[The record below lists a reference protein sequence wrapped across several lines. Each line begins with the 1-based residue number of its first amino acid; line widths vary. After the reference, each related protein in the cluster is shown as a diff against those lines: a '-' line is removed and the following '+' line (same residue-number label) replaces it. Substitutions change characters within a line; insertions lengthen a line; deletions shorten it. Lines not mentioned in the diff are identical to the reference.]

1 MSVIS
6 KKSFLNKADKQQ
18 SNWEQTT
25 GQEAGGV
32 LNKQDFIRQAQ
43 SAAQQ
48 RRQAQEQKTPQRE
61 RNGFDRTA
69 TPASIAGL
77 GAPAPT
83 SQRQKERYNQEIGQ
97 YGVGNIDLY
106 NRPQYRNADGSVSTV
121 DSTSFNIQG
130 KEVLLP
136 SVWMKDGKAYRSSD
150 GDEILQHFY
159 DTGEFLGVFDT
170 VDAANSYAEKLHDAQ
185 DYYYT
190 TQREKALDET
200 VAHDQLQGMKRTLA
214 ILESQKKQEQAQQPG
229 ILSMLGKASDSTLPT
244 FQAESAQSETDRR
257 IQELQDEID
266 RQESESQMQGT
277 KRPET
282 YTAKNV
288 GRYKDRL
295 IALAS
300 VPGVWTK
307 RQKQEAEEI
316 IGTQSGFG
324 GLLGYEQNVT
334 AFAPYQE
341 AMRKGDTEA
350 AKQWQQIYDVLYTRL
365 YSKQTAVA
373 SGLQEGLGVTSAAAA
388 VGKLLGANED
398 EYHRQMENAQRAQAE
413 HPVLAGGAKIAGSL
427 ALMSGI
433 GEAAGAGL
441 AAAGMNTGSLGFKV
455 AAGALSFAGADAVHN
470 AGAAAIGD
478 MSTGDYL
485 KHIAISGAQ
494 GMAGNLAGGLV
505 GTGLANVLR
514 DTHKMTPFMEFL
526 RQTASGVTNASVNQA
541 VGYLAADEKP
551 TKEEI
556 ATNLVTAFAFSVLN
570 GAINSYQTTQQQ
582 KAQMNQA
589 YQAIEQGYRA
599 MTAGTENMTPEA
611 KAQRAQF
618 IMQQTQSLRESVN
631 SYYIAGQQKAV
642 DNLNETLDLI
652 DEAMRAYVN
661 GYTAASSAMQT
672 PNVMLPGG
680 GSTGQLPTAA
690 DLPTA
695 PTDPQMQKQVEQEL
709 QTAIQQGLQQAQA
722 GTQNTPQPESGQAL
736 QNGNAAAAAAQ
747 IAGQAAEQNQQTQ
760 LPSLPATEQDAVVQP
775 QQPEQSTQQEAEL
788 PTQQMQTEQTTTP
801 LQRLEAMGVSGKR
814 AQSMARGIEAFY
826 RGEIQDGEVLSKL
839 LSLPEVQNVMR
850 QMTDADI
857 EAVVSGNV
865 QPQNQQPVNSAAQQT
880 LNTQPTVQQALDSQ
894 APGVQNG
901 TTTSEGGM
909 NNGTEQL
916 QVGQRPGAEQP
927 GEQLPD
933 GDGGRVLG
941 ESTGG
946 QSGILAEGRP
956 QRAFNQVGAAAER
969 KNLGRTLRLEKVSS
983 QSLGLPNGTEERE
996 IQVMPESS
1004 WDAQMQ
1010 QTAQRISYETGKPV
1024 TYVLGSIR
1032 IRQADGS
1039 VSAARGVYTENGII
1053 IQADHLRLNIDQ
1065 IADHEAFHDYAA
1077 NNPGLVRQIEQAIVE
1092 RYGREEFD
1100 AIMDKYLKN
1109 LRGVYDLPEH
1119 ASGQEVAEAYG
1130 IVKEEICADAYAGIN
1145 FFGANADKY
1154 RSEAQ
1159 AVLRER
1165 KITTPG
1171 SETEEAVARR
1181 TGPPERYSYGG
1192 VNANTADQ
1200 KTLARAQ
1207 ELQMQGEDDERVRKE
1222 TGWHTGMEGK
1232 LRFEIDDSNM
1242 KYHRGGDAAF
1252 SRNHPDYAEYQKLVD
1267 KMLTGSAEAWKP
1279 EDQERLQELDKTWG
1293 REYGRLSE
1301 RVESGNA
1308 TLEDVIDH
1316 EELFQAYPQLRSVRV
1331 EFKELPG
1338 NTQGYFSP
1346 SENKI
1351 ALDSKLRSAPEVT
1364 IIHEIQH
1371 AIQKAEGFASGA
1383 SPEYWQQHRDE
1394 AKEARIADIRE
1405 EIARLEEQ
1413 LPWDLNR
1420 WTAEDDAI
1428 EAKIGEL
1435 EDSIIDIQNG
1445 VGLDSYDLYRN
1456 TAGEIEARDAA
1467 SRRELTP
1474 EQRRAT
1480 PPARADENT
1489 VYADLSDS
1497 LDYVGKTDDGTEVYE
1512 TSEAV
1517 RKLPYKKR
1525 MEAFMD
1531 IMRNEYAGRTAKFT
1545 ARDGE
1550 VYYAT
1555 FDENDLRK
1563 NVYGDKK
1570 SSPRGWKAKINTGA
1584 DGNIFDLVEN
1594 AEHSGSGKEQGKT
1607 SEAHQGLTG
1616 WEYFVKT
1623 VQIDGRVYDLL
1634 ANVRKKPDGEFV
1646 YSIQLNENEKKA
1658 PAPPRQYQNG
1668 TAKAE
1673 NRPVRVPTD
1682 ASEAS
1687 VAEKRLPVKARFSM
1701 DEPVEQTQDLMAIH
1715 NLDGKKM
1722 DSMLQLG
1729 AIPSPSV
1736 AIVKASQGH
1745 TQYGDYTLVFPRQSI
1760 DPQADQRNK
1769 VYGADAWTPTAA
1781 NAIVEREVNY
1791 DARRAAEQKI
1801 AQLAKQ
1807 VAGGIFSRDSV
1818 IGSRVDE
1825 VSTMDEA
1832 ELAKQLSRDD
1842 AVRAAYLAEQGKD
1855 IEPVLK
1861 EKVWDSFGNQALQDY
1876 TEKIG
1881 AQELAQLYVKLET
1894 GERLTEAELETA
1906 RESIMEAWIADHEY
1920 ALSRKP
1926 ELRETRIARQRD
1938 KISDARVEDFI
1949 RNAEALYEDGGQTRD
1964 GVDRYATQD
1973 KLREAVDD
1981 ADVEAWVRGQLHGVL
1996 GEPGIYNGKERF
2008 TASGRRRSFRET
2020 HGAYTVENIVKAMNK
2035 ANARGESYW
2044 GVGAKGI
2051 LSVATPRYKSVDAI
2065 HADESRLQKMP
2076 EEEYNRLL
2084 QALDKRIEGIVA
2096 DVQKTSGSYDMDEIA
2111 GLLMENAGQDA
2122 MRIQQAFSRQGYDI
2136 DGGLA
2141 TEIAGMYRQAAEMP
2155 TGYFEAKPQRVV
2167 TFDEP
2172 VCIAPDNCPPERL
2185 EKMKAAGLNVIEYE
2199 AGNDEQR
2206 MEIARSLKGMRF
2218 SVDEPQAG
2226 TGGEIGQA
2234 PESEPA
2240 KQEQKEKKPRKK
2252 NETKPVAESLPII
2265 AKRNLRQDMQGIFS
2279 IPEGRRAEINQ
2290 IIDGLADRMLKNGEL
2305 TQEDRDAFFDR
2316 MYAEGVMEVAA
2327 DEYLQQ
2333 ARSEI
2338 AGRRIYVPES
2348 VKHEFGDDWGYFR
2361 KKAFAAG
2368 VMLVNDTSAAG
2379 IDMVNA
2385 ELADTLPGMFN
2396 ADDLDSREI
2405 LENIVQTAEEGKSQ
2419 NMSLAQYTALLAGQ
2433 EYVSEDE
2440 VLDNIERQMDEALRT
2455 FTRTAKL
2462 EVHLRDRTGVK
2473 IAQEREKS
2481 AAARQREAL
2490 SRAKERQQRKEM
2502 SQRQREYRELKEQQ
2516 KKTLKAL
2523 QWLAKNQYRAPEELR
2538 ETWDEVLGDLDI
2550 YAVSAANEM
2559 RYSKKY
2565 DATWKDLAE
2574 MYKAAR
2580 KSDPNFLPTK
2590 ELEMIVDRLD
2600 NEKIA
2605 DMDLNALQDLYKAA
2619 VGLRTEFYNRN
2630 NVINDDMNRL
2640 FAEVYTD
2647 SKKELDFG
2655 AQTKAGEAAR
2665 QGKKLDSLFNQ
2676 EQLSPM
2682 NVMQRMAGWNPNS
2695 AWYSMAKQLEKGE
2708 RDIRD
2713 YTVSATKQL
2722 REFLTEHE
2730 DWAKKADGQ
2739 GDDGIWYEV
2748 KIPQLVGELE
2758 VGKPP
2763 KFGDTITVWMTP
2775 TQKVHL
2781 YLESKSYE
2789 NLRHMEGGRIFPVKE
2804 LYSQGKREAAFA
2816 QGELVRLAPETVKAL
2831 VKDLTPEEQELAQAL
2846 EQYYNVFAKK
2856 EINRVSNILYGYDKA
2871 VSKNYAPIYADTNY
2885 TKNQL
2890 GVYDATAEGVG
2901 NLKSRQYSKNPSYNI
2916 GAFDAFERHVEQTA
2930 RFVGMA
2936 IPARNWNTLLGWN
2949 EYVDDDR
2956 ESMRSEISHTWGDAS
2971 LKYIENLIE
2980 TLQGGAAST
2989 RDSVS
2994 MGAEKIFSNYIG
3006 AVFGANQSIV
3016 FKQLGSI
3023 PLASVWLGPENAPSP
3038 GQVKRIDRSLIEKYT
3053 QELDWRTLGYST
3065 PETKQLKENP
3075 NWTQTNKFTSFVF
3088 GGGAITAMDGWA
3100 ASVLWPWA
3108 ENKVRS
3114 EFPELETG
3122 SQEQIDSGSSP
3133 FYQKVAEEFNEAVA
3147 RSQSTSDEMHRGSLY
3162 KSKNSVTRAF
3172 TMFKSDSSQAY
3183 NALRQRAGEAEYY
3196 KRIGDTENYNKA
3208 KRGLGV
3214 AFLSILGGT
3223 AFACGIDVLMNLWKH
3238 KGKAYRDEDGNLT
3251 AESVAKELATGMAE
3265 SMFGLVI
3272 GGEEIFN
3279 IFDAVGTKLTGGT
3292 WYDSM
3297 NTLNAPGLE
3306 QVSEI
3311 ISTLIDEG
3319 VSFIQLLAD
3328 GADVVKNGGDVWEF
3342 LHRRGAD
3349 IIGDIKEMAA
3359 TVATYLPGIPVNN
3372 LEAYLLG
3379 TVRWVSPE
3387 LAAAYDDALATANK
3401 NRMKGLRGAE
3411 LERKIEDTLHNR
3423 RVETDEA
3430 TNETL
3435 ASLYEGGFTKAV
3447 PSDTPGSI
3455 SVDGEDRKLSAY
3467 QKQVYDKTWSGAVGN
3482 RLRELA
3488 ASDVFQEA
3496 DDETREKMLSGLY
3509 EYAGEKAKAAVFDDY
3524 EVKTSTQKADD
3535 VLASGAEM
3543 ADYLEL
3549 KLAGAVDKYLDA
3561 IDGGLD
3567 TQNAKDVALGM
3578 AELAPEEG
3586 KKTVSDVQKWR
3597 AAIDA
3602 VDGADA
3608 QRNALLAVMK
3618 DSTKQKYEIADSYG
3632 IEARTWVQLK
3642 EILPQFD
3649 EDGNG
3654 SYKGEEIENAID
3666 ALNGHGGIMLPGG
3679 DGPQQLT
3686 NEMRAVL
3693 WQLFTGSKSAKN
3705 NPYSERVGSQVIAE
3719 REKAKQ
3725 ED

>member
-48 RRQAQEQKTPQRE
+48 RRQAQEQKTPQSE
-61 RNGFDRTA
+61 RSGFDRTA

-106 NRPQYRNADGSVSTV
+106 NRPQYRNADGSISTV

-190 TQREKALDET
+190 TQRKQALDET
-200 VAHDQLQGMKRTLA
+200 AAHDQLQGMKRTLA
-214 ILESQKKQEQAQQPG
+214 ILESQKKQEQVQQPG

-244 FQAESAQSETDRR
+244 FRADSAQSETDRR

-300 VPGVWTK
+300 VPGTWTK

-365 YSKQTAVA
+365 YSRQTAVA

-470 AGAAAIGD
+470 AGAAAMGD
-478 MSTGDYL
+478 MSTEDYL
-485 KHIAISGAQ
+485 KRIAISGTQ

-514 DTHKMTPFMEFL
+514 DTHMMTPFMEFL

-570 GAINSYQTTQQQ
+570 SAISSYQTTQQQ

-661 GYTAASSAMQT
+661 GYAAASSAMQT

-690 DLPTA
+690 DLPTT

-722 GTQNTPQPESGQAL
+722 GTQNTQPPQSGQAL

-747 IAGQAAEQNQQTQ
+747 IAVQAAEQNQQAQ
-760 LPSLPATEQDAVVQP
+760 QPSLPTAAQAAAVQP
-775 QQPEQSTQQEAEL
+775 QQLEQSTQQEAGL
-788 PTQQMQTEQTTTP
+788 PTPQQVQTEQTATP
-801 LQRLEAMGVSGKR
+801 LERLEAMGVSGKR

-826 RGEIQDGEVLSKL
+826 RGQITDGEVLSKL
-839 LSLPEVQNVMR
+839 LSFPEVQNVMR

-857 EAVVSGNV
+857 EAVVSGNA
-865 QPQNQQPVNSAAQQT
+865 QPQNQQPGNAA
-880 LNTQPTVQQALDSQ
+880 VQQVPGSQ
-894 APGVQNG
+894 QPGVQNEA
-901 TTTSEGGM
+901 TTHEGGM

-916 QVGQRPGAEQP
+916 PAGQQP
-927 GEQLPD
+927 GTEQQSEQLPD
-933 GDGGRVLG
+933 GDGGRILG

-956 QRAFNQVGAAAER
+956 QRAFNQGRTAVER
-969 KNLGRTLRLEKVSS
+969 ENLGRTLRLEKVSS

-996 IQVMPESS
+996 IQVMPESH
-1004 WDAQMQ
+1004 WDSQMQ

-1053 IQADHLRLNIDQ
+1053 VQADHRYLNIDQ
-1065 IADHEAFHDYAA
+1065 IADHEAFHDIAA

-1092 RYGREEFD
+1092 QYSREEFD
-1100 AIMDKYLKN
+1100 AVVEKYLKN
-1109 LRGVYDLPEH
+1109 LRGVYDLPEY
-1119 ASGQEVAEAYG
+1119 ASGQEVDEVYG

-1145 FFGANADKY
+1145 FFGAHAEKY

-1159 AVLRER
+1159 AVLQAR

-1171 SETEEAVARR
+1171 SETAAATQRR
-1181 TGPPERYSYGG
+1181 TGPPERYSI
-1192 VNANTADQ
+1192 
-1200 KTLARAQ
+1200 
-1207 ELQMQGEDDERVRKE
+1207 GEI
-1222 TGWHTGMEGK
+1222 T
-1232 LRFEIDDSNM
+1232 
-1242 KYHRGGDAAF
+1242 
-1252 SRNHPDYAEYQKLVD
+1252 D
-1267 KMLTGSAEAWKP
+1267 KAGNN
-1279 EDQERLQELDKTWG
+1279 
-1293 REYGRLSE
+1293 YGRGVHLDSTLLENLSDSE
-1301 RVESGNA
+1301 RVQMVKE
-1308 TLEDVIDH
+1308 
-1316 EELFQAYPQLRSVRV
+1316 RV
-1331 EFKELPG
+1331 KELGGQHFTAYDG
-1338 NTQGYFSP
+1338 NG
-1346 SENKI
+1346 N
-1351 ALDSKLRSAPEVT
+1351 EV
-1364 IIHEIQH
+1364 
-1371 AIQKAEGFASGA
+1371 
-1383 SPEYWQQHRDE
+1383 
-1394 AKEARIADIRE
+1394 
-1405 EIARLEEQ
+1405 
-1413 LPWDLNR
+1413 
-1420 WTAEDDAI
+1420 
-1428 EAKIGEL
+1428 
-1435 EDSIIDIQNG
+1435 DIQIAKPGARFVNKSG
-1445 VGLDSYDLYRN
+1445 KSVPVNKDLTTKNRKSKVKQEAVVLADELIN
-1456 TAGEIEARDAA
+1456 TAKHKKD
-1467 SRRELTP
+1467 T
-1474 EQRRAT
+1474 
-1480 PPARADENT
+1480 PARYPHGWLDDNGRNDWAEWKTYIQDKENT
-1489 VYADLSDS
+1489 VWEATLHIATSADGEKILYDIDPIKKTGQSGNSDTSTVEPIVADEAEPVKREDEEEMPKLMNLQRYSDIAGQQEQTAEMTNAEPTTVGAITSGSQS
-1497 LDYVGKTDDGTEVYE
+1497 LGGSAPAISSA
-1512 TSEAV
+1512 SEASV
-1517 RKLPYKKR
+1517 AEKR
-1525 MEAFMD
+1525 QSVKIPSAS
-1531 IMRNEYAGRTAKFT
+1531 
-1545 ARDGE
+1545 
-1550 VYYAT
+1550 
-1555 FDENDLRK
+1555 DE
-1563 NVYGDKK
+1563 
-1570 SSPRGWKAKINTGA
+1570 SSENT
-1584 DGNIFDLVEN
+1584 N
-1594 AEHSGSGKEQGKT
+1594 
-1607 SEAHQGLTG
+1607 
-1616 WEYFVKT
+1616 
-1623 VQIDGRVYDLL
+1623 
-1634 ANVRKKPDGEFV
+1634 
-1646 YSIQLNENEKKA
+1646 KA

-1760 DPQADQRNK
+1760 DPQADRRNK

-1791 DARRAAEQKI
+1791 EARRAAEQKI
-1801 AQLAKQ
+1801 AQLANQ

-1825 VSTMDEA
+1825 VATMDEA
-1832 ELAKQLSRDD
+1832 ELAKQLAKDD

-1881 AQELAQLYVKLET
+1881 AQELARLYVKLET
-1894 GERLTEAELETA
+1894 GDRLTAAELETA
-1906 RESIMEAWIADHEY
+1906 RESIMDAWIADHEY
-1920 ALSRKP
+1920 ALNRRP

-1938 KISDARVEDFI
+1938 KISDVRVEDFI

-1981 ADVEAWVRGQLHGVL
+1981 ADVEAWVRGQLRGVL

-2008 TASGRRRSFRET
+2008 TASGRRRSFLET
-2020 HGAYTVENIVKAMNK
+2020 HGAYTAENIVKAMNQ
-2035 ANARGESYW
+2035 ADARGESYW

-2065 HADESRLQKMP
+2065 HADEGRLQNMP
-2076 EEEYNRLL
+2076 EEEYNQLL
-2084 QALDKRIEGIVA
+2084 QELDKRIEGIVA
-2096 DVQKTSGSYDMDEIA
+2096 DVQKTAGSYDMDEIA

-2172 VCIAPDNCPPERL
+2172 VCIAPDDCPPERL

-2218 SVDEPQAG
+2218 SVDEPQAE
-2226 TGGEIGQA
+2226 TGSEIEQA
-2234 PESEPA
+2234 PENKPAEP
-2240 KQEQKEKKPRKK
+2240 EQKEKKPRKK

-2385 ELADTLPGMFN
+2385 ELADTLPGMFH

-2523 QWLAKNQYRAPEELR
+2523 QWLAKNQYRAPEELQG
-2538 ETWDEVLGDLDI
+2538 TWDEVLGDLDI

-2574 MYKAAR
+2574 MYKDAQAN
-2580 KSDPNFLPTK
+2580 DPNFLPSK
-2590 ELEMIVDRLD
+2590 ELEKIVHRLD
-2600 NEKIA
+2600 NRKIA

-2748 KIPQLVGELE
+2748 KIPQLVGALE

-2775 TQKVHL
+2775 TQKVHM
-2781 YLESKSYE
+2781 YLESKSTE
-2789 NLRHMEGGRIFPVKE
+2789 NLRHMEGGRTFADKT
-2804 LYSQGKREAAFA
+2804 LYSQGKRREAFA
-2816 QGELVRLAPETVKAL
+2816 QGKTVRMAPENVKAI
-2831 VKDLTPEEQELAQAL
+2831 VGSLTPEEQELAQAL

-2871 VSKNYAPIYADTNY
+2871 VSKNYTPIYTNSNY
-2885 TKNQL
+2885 TKSEL

-2901 NLKSRQYSKNPSYNI
+2901 NLKSRQFSKNPSYNI

-2936 IPARNWNTLLGWN
+2936 IPARNWQTLLNW
-2949 EYVDDDR
+2949 R
-2956 ESMRSEISHTWGDAS
+2956 ERENSMADIITHDWGDES
-2971 LKYIENLIE
+2971 LKYIQDLVQ

-2994 MGAEKIFSNYIG
+2994 MGTEKIFSNYIG
-3006 AVFGANQSIV
+3006 AVFGANPSIV
-3016 FKQLGSI
+3016 LKQLGSI
-3023 PLASVWLGPENAPSP
+3023 PLAGAWLDFKNFPSP
-3038 GQVKRIDRSLIEKYT
+3038 GQVKRIDRGLIEKYT

-3075 NWTQTNKFTSFVF
+3075 NWTQTNKFTNFVF

-3108 ENKVRS
+3108 ENKVRA

-3133 FYQKVAEEFNEAVA
+3133 FYQKVAEVFNEAVV
-3147 RSQSTSDEMHRGSLY
+3147 RSQSTSDEMHQGTLR
-3162 KSKNSVTRAF
+3162 KSKNPVTRAF
-3172 TMFKSDSSQAY
+3172 TMFKSDSSQTY

-3214 AFLSILGGT
+3214 AFLAAVGGYIW
-3223 AFACGIDVLMNLWKH
+3223 AQGIEFLMNLWKR

-3251 AESVAKELATGMAE
+3251 AGSVAKEMAL
-3265 SMFGLVI
+3265 GLVGDLASI
-3272 GGEEIFN
+3272 VTYGEEIADVVGN
-3279 IFDAVGTKLTGGT
+3279 ILTGDK
-3292 WYDSM
+3292 WYGID
-3297 NTLNAPGLE
+3297 TPGLE
-3306 QVSEI
+3306 QLSDVVETI
-3311 ISTLIDEG
+3311 VEQGQNGLD
-3319 VSFIQLLAD
+3319 VLKDA
-3328 GADVVKNGGDVWEF
+3328 ADVVKNGGSLGEY
-3342 LHRRGAD
+3342 LHRHS
-3349 IIGDIKEMAA
+3349 GDIVGGIKDLAA
-3359 TVATYLPGIPVNN
+3359 AAATYLPGISVNN
-3372 LEAYLLG
+3372 LEAYLIG
-3379 TVRWVSPE
+3379 TVRWASPE

-3401 NRMKGLRGAE
+3401 NQMKGMRGAE
-3411 LERKIEDTLHNR
+3411 LERKISDTLHNR
-3423 RVETDEA
+3423 RVETDET

-3467 QKQVYDKTWSGAVGN
+3467 QKQVYDKTWSSTVGS
-3482 RLRELA
+3482 RLQELA
-3488 ASDVFQEA
+3488 ASDVFQTA

-3535 VLASGAEM
+3535 VLATGAEM
-3543 ADYLEL
+3543 VDYLEL

-3567 TQNAKDVALGM
+3567 TQSAKDVALGM
-3578 AELAPEEG
+3578 AELTPDEG

-3597 AAIDA
+3597 VAIDA

-3608 QRNALLAVMK
+3608 QHDALLAVMK

-3666 ALNGHGGIMLPGG
+3666 AMNGHGGIMLPGG
-3679 DGPQQLT
+3679 DGLQQLT

-3719 REKAKQ
+3719 REKTKQ

>member
-48 RRQAQEQKTPQRE
+48 RRQAQEQKAPQSE
-61 RNGFDRTA
+61 RSGFDRTA

-106 NRPQYRNADGSVSTV
+106 NRPQYRNADGSISTV

-190 TQREKALDET
+190 TQREKALDEA

-214 ILESQKKQEQAQQPG
+214 ILESQKKQEQAQQPS

-300 VPGVWTK
+300 VPGIWTK

-388 VGKLLGANED
+388 VGKALGANED

-470 AGAAAIGD
+470 AGAAAMGD
-478 MSTGDYL
+478 MSTEDYL
-485 KHIAISGAQ
+485 KRIAISGAQ

-556 ATNLVTAFAFSVLN
+556 ATNLVTAFAFSVLSS
-570 GAINSYQTTQQQ
+570 AISSYQTTQQQ

-661 GYTAASSAMQT
+661 GYAAASSAMQT

-690 DLPTA
+690 DLPTT

-722 GTQNTPQPESGQAL
+722 GTQNTQPPESGQAL

-747 IAGQAAEQNQQTQ
+747 IAVQAAEQNQQAQ
-760 LPSLPATEQDAVVQP
+760 QPSLPTAAQAAAVQP
-775 QQPEQSTQQEAEL
+775 QQLEQSTQQEAGL
-788 PTQQMQTEQTTTP
+788 LTPQQVQTEQTATP
-801 LQRLEAMGVSGKR
+801 LERLETMGVSGKR

-826 RGEIQDGEVLSKL
+826 RGQITDGEVLSKL
-839 LSLPEVQNVMR
+839 LSFPEVQNVMR

-865 QPQNQQPVNSAAQQT
+865 QAQNQQPVNTAAQQV
-880 LNTQPTVQQALDSQ
+880 PGSQQ
-894 APGVQNG
+894 PGVQNEA
-901 TTTSEGGM
+901 TTHEGGM

-916 QVGQRPGAEQP
+916 PAGQQP
-927 GEQLPD
+927 GTEQQSEQLPD
-933 GDGGRVLG
+933 GDGGRILG

-956 QRAFNQVGAAAER
+956 QRTFNQGRTAVER
-969 KNLGRTLRLEKVSS
+969 ENLGRTLRLEKVSS

-996 IQVMPESS
+996 IQVMPESH

-1053 IQADHLRLNIDQ
+1053 IQADHRYLNIDQ

-1077 NNPGLVRQIEQAIVE
+1077 NNPGLVRQIERAIVE
-1092 RYGREEFD
+1092 QYSREEFD

-1159 AVLRER
+1159 AVLQER

-1171 SETEEAVARR
+1171 SETAAATQRR

-1232 LRFEIDDSNM
+1232 LRFEIDDSKM

-1279 EDQERLQELDKTWG
+1279 EDQGRLQELDKTWG

-1301 RVESGNA
+1301 RVDRGSA

-1316 EELFQAYPQLRSVRV
+1316 EELFQAYPQLRNVRV

-1351 ALDSKLRSAPEVT
+1351 ALDSKLRSAPEAT

-1445 VGLDSYDLYRN
+1445 VGMDSYDLYRN

-1474 EQRRAT
+1474 EQRRAA

-1594 AEHSGSGKEQGKT
+1594 AEHGGSGKEQGKT

-1687 VAEKRLPVKARFSM
+1687 VAEKRLPVKARFSL

-1760 DPQADQRNK
+1760 DPQADRRNK

-1791 DARRAAEQKI
+1791 EAGRAAEQKI
-1801 AQLAKQ
+1801 AQLANQ
-1807 VAGGIFSRDSV
+1807 VAGGIFSRYSV
-1818 IGSRVDE
+1818 ISGHVGE
-1825 VSTMDEA
+1825 VARMDEA
-1832 ELAKQLSRDD
+1832 ELAKQLARDD

-1861 EKVWDSFGNQALQDY
+1861 EKVWDSFGNLALQEY

-1894 GERLTEAELETA
+1894 GERLTAAELETA
-1906 RESIMEAWIADHEY
+1906 RESIMASWIADHEY
-1920 ALSRKP
+1920 ALSRRP
-1926 ELRETRIARQRD
+1926 ELRETRTARQRD

-1981 ADVEAWVRGQLHGVL
+1981 ADVEAWVRGQIRGVL

-2008 TASGRRRSFRET
+2008 TASGKRRSFRET
-2020 HGAYTVENIVKAMNK
+2020 HGAYTAENIVKAMNR
-2035 ANARGESYW
+2035 ASARGESYW

-2065 HADESRLQKMP
+2065 HADEGRLQNMP

-2084 QALDKRIEGIVA
+2084 QELDKRIGGIVA
-2096 DVQKTSGSYDMDEIA
+2096 DVQKTAGSYDMDEIA

-2172 VCIAPDNCPPERL
+2172 VCIAPDDCPPERL

-2218 SVDEPQAG
+2218 SVDEPQAE
-2226 TGGEIGQA
+2226 TGGEIEQA
-2234 PESEPA
+2234 SESKPAEP
-2240 KQEQKEKKPRKK
+2240 EQKEKKPRKK

-2385 ELADTLPGMFN
+2385 ELADTLPGMFH

-2523 QWLAKNQYRAPEELR
+2523 QWLAKNQYRAPEELQG
-2538 ETWDEVLGDLDI
+2538 TWDEVLGDLDI

-2574 MYKAAR
+2574 MYKDAQAN
-2580 KSDPNFLPTK
+2580 DPNFLPSK
-2590 ELEMIVDRLD
+2590 ELEKIVHRLD
-2600 NEKIA
+2600 NKKIA

-2748 KIPQLVGELE
+2748 KIPQLVGALE

-2775 TQKVHL
+2775 TQKVHM
-2781 YLESKSYE
+2781 YLESKSTE
-2789 NLRHMEGGRIFPVKE
+2789 NLRHMEGGRTFADKT
-2804 LYSQGKREAAFA
+2804 LYSQGKRREAFA
-2816 QGELVRLAPETVKAL
+2816 QGKTVRMAPETVKAI
-2831 VKDLTPEEQELAQAL
+2831 VGSLTPEEQELAQAL

-2871 VSKNYAPIYADTNY
+2871 VSKNYTPIYTNSNY
-2885 TKNQL
+2885 TKSEL

-2901 NLKSRQYSKNPSYNI
+2901 NLKSRQFSKNPSYNI

-2936 IPARNWNTLLGWN
+2936 IPARNWQTLLNW
-2949 EYVDDDR
+2949 R
-2956 ESMRSEISHTWGDAS
+2956 ERENSMADIITHDWGDES
-2971 LKYIENLIE
+2971 LKYIQDLVQ

-2994 MGAEKIFSNYIG
+2994 MGAEKVFSNYIG
-3006 AVFGANQSIV
+3006 AVFGANPSIV

-3023 PLASVWLGPENAPSP
+3023 PLAGAWLDFKNFPSP

-3075 NWTQTNKFTSFVF
+3075 NWTQTNKFTNFIF

-3108 ENKVRS
+3108 ENKVRA

-3133 FYQKVAEEFNEAVA
+3133 FYQKVAEVFNEAVA
-3147 RSQSTSDEMHRGSLY
+3147 RSQSTSDEMHQGTLR
-3162 KSKNSVTRAF
+3162 KSKNPVTRAF
-3172 TMFKSDSSQAY
+3172 TMFKSDSSQTY

-3214 AFLSILGGT
+3214 AFLAAVGGYIW
-3223 AFACGIDVLMNLWKH
+3223 AQGIEFLMNLWKR

-3251 AESVAKELATGMAE
+3251 AGSVAKEMALGLAGDLAGIVTYGEELAD
-3265 SMFGLVI
+3265 VI
-3272 GGEEIFN
+3272 GN
-3279 IFDAVGTKLTGGT
+3279 IITGDK
-3292 WYDSM
+3292 WYGID
-3297 NTLNAPGLE
+3297 TPGLE
-3306 QVSEI
+3306 QLSDVVETI
-3311 ISTLIDEG
+3311 VEQGQNGLD
-3319 VSFIQLLAD
+3319 VLKDA
-3328 GADVVKNGGDVWEF
+3328 ADVVKNGGSLGEY
-3342 LHRRGAD
+3342 LHRHS
-3349 IIGDIKEMAA
+3349 GDIVGGIKDLAA
-3359 TVATYLPGIPVNN
+3359 AAATYLPGISVNN

-3379 TVRWVSPE
+3379 TVRWASPE

-3401 NRMKGLRGAE
+3401 NQMKGLRGAE
-3411 LERKIEDTLHNR
+3411 LERKISDTLHNR
-3423 RVETDEA
+3423 RVETDET

-3435 ASLYEGGFTKAV
+3435 ASLYESGFTKAV

-3467 QKQVYDKTWSGAVGN
+3467 QKQVYDKTWSSAVGS
-3482 RLRELA
+3482 RLVALA
-3488 ASDVFQEA
+3488 ASDVFQTA

-3509 EYAGEKAKAAVFDDY
+3509 EYAGEKAKTAVFDDY

-3535 VLASGAEM
+3535 VLATGAEM

-3567 TQNAKDVALGM
+3567 AQSAKDVALGM

-3602 VDGADA
+3602 VDGTSA
-3608 QRNALLAVMK
+3608 QRDALLAVMK

-3666 ALNGHGGIMLPGG
+3666 ALNGHSGIMLPGG

-3719 REKAKQ
+3719 REKAKR

>member
-32 LNKQDFIRQAQ
+32 LNKQDFMVQAYSRAKQQWNEANEKYQQELARQKSLEEQYLTQAYENRAKELQDLAGEYFLKSSSPGAKQTAYANWQRAKEQEELRKQQQSGRKLNPAEEHFLNTIAYKNPNAAIAEEQRQAQ
-43 SAAQQ
+43 
-48 RRQAQEQKTPQRE
+48 QAQKEQ
-61 RNGFDRTA
+61 
-69 TPASIAGL
+69 
-77 GAPAPT
+77 
-83 SQRQKERYNQEIGQ
+83 
-97 YGVGNIDLY
+97 
-106 NRPQYRNADGSVSTV
+106 
-121 DSTSFNIQG
+121 
-130 KEVLLP
+130 
-136 SVWMKDGKAYRSSD
+136 
-150 GDEILQHFY
+150 
-159 DTGEFLGVFDT
+159 
-170 VDAANSYAEKLHDAQ
+170 
-185 DYYYT
+185 
-190 TQREKALDET
+190 T
-200 VAHDQLQGMKRTLA
+200 VAERVQLDQLQGMKRTLA
-214 ILESQKKQEQAQQPG
+214 ILESQKKQEQAQQPS

-300 VPGVWTK
+300 VPGIWTK

-350 AKQWQQIYDVLYTRL
+350 AAQWQQIYDVLYTRL

-388 VGKLLGANED
+388 VGKALGANED

-470 AGAAAIGD
+470 AGAAAMGD
-478 MSTGDYL
+478 MSTEDYL
-485 KHIAISGAQ
+485 KRIAISGAQ

-556 ATNLVTAFAFSVLN
+556 ATNLVTAFAFSVLSS
-570 GAINSYQTTQQQ
+570 AISSYQTTQQQ

-690 DLPTA
+690 DLPTT

-722 GTQNTPQPESGQAL
+722 GTQNTQPPESGQAL

-747 IAGQAAEQNQQTQ
+747 IAVQAAEQNQQAQ
-760 LPSLPATEQDAVVQP
+760 QPSLPTAAQAAAVQP
-775 QQPEQSTQQEAEL
+775 QQLEQSTQQEAGL
-788 PTQQMQTEQTTTP
+788 PTPQQVQTEQTATP
-801 LQRLEAMGVSGKR
+801 LERLETMGVSGKR

-826 RGEIQDGEVLSKL
+826 RGQITDGEVLSKL
-839 LSLPEVQNVMR
+839 LSFPEVQNVMR

-865 QPQNQQPVNSAAQQT
+865 QAQNQQPVNTAAQQV
-880 LNTQPTVQQALDSQ
+880 PGSQQ
-894 APGVQNG
+894 PGVQNEA
-901 TTTSEGGM
+901 TTPEGGM

-916 QVGQRPGAEQP
+916 PAGQQPGAEQQ

-933 GDGGRVLG
+933 GDGGRILR

-956 QRAFNQVGAAAER
+956 QRAFNQGRTAVER
-969 KNLGRTLRLEKVSS
+969 ENLGRTLRLEKVSS
-983 QSLGLPNGTEERE
+983 QSLDLPNGTEERE
-996 IQVMPESS
+996 IQVMPESH
-1004 WDAQMQ
+1004 WDTQMQ

-1053 IQADHLRLNIDQ
+1053 VQADHRYLNIDQ

-1077 NNPGLVRQIEQAIVE
+1077 NNPGLVRQIERAIVE
-1092 RYGREEFD
+1092 QYSREEFD
-1100 AIMDKYLKN
+1100 AVVEKYLKN

-1119 ASGQEVAEAYG
+1119 ASGQEVAEVYG

-1145 FFGANADKY
+1145 FFGAHAEKY

-1159 AVLRER
+1159 AVLQER
-1165 KITTPG
+1165 KVTTPG
-1171 SETEEAVARR
+1171 SETAAATQRR

-1232 LRFEIDDSNM
+1232 LRFEIDDSKM

-1252 SRNHPDYAEYQKLVD
+1252 SRSHPDYAEYQKLVD

-1316 EELFQAYPQLRSVRV
+1316 EELFQAYPQLRNVRV

-1351 ALDSKLRSAPEVT
+1351 ALDSKLRSAPEAT

-1445 VGLDSYDLYRN
+1445 VGMDSYDLYRN

-1474 EQRRAT
+1474 EQRRAA

-1760 DPQADQRNK
+1760 DPKADRRNK

-1791 DARRAAEQKI
+1791 EAGRAAEQKI
-1801 AQLAKQ
+1801 AQLANQ
-1807 VAGGIFSRDSV
+1807 VAGGIFSRYSV
-1818 IGSRVDE
+1818 ISGRVGE
-1825 VSTMDEA
+1825 VARMDEA
-1832 ELAKQLSRDD
+1832 ELAKQLARDD

-1861 EKVWDSFGNQALQDY
+1861 EKVWDSFGNLALQEY

-1894 GERLTEAELETA
+1894 GERLTAAELETA
-1906 RESIMEAWIADHEY
+1906 RESIMASWIADHEY
-1920 ALSRKP
+1920 ALSRRP
-1926 ELRETRIARQRD
+1926 ELRETRTARQRD

-1981 ADVEAWVRGQLHGVL
+1981 ADVEAWVRGQIRGVL

-2008 TASGRRRSFRET
+2008 TASGKRRSFRET
-2020 HGAYTVENIVKAMNK
+2020 HGAYTAENIVKAMNR
-2035 ANARGESYW
+2035 ASARGESYW

-2065 HADESRLQKMP
+2065 HADEGRLQNMP

-2084 QALDKRIEGIVA
+2084 QELDKRIRGIVA
-2096 DVQKTSGSYDMDEIA
+2096 DVQKTAGSYDMDEIA

-2172 VCIAPDNCPPERL
+2172 VCIAPDDCPPERL

-2218 SVDEPQAG
+2218 SVDEPQAE
-2226 TGGEIGQA
+2226 TGSEIEQA
-2234 PESEPA
+2234 LESKPAEP
-2240 KQEQKEKKPRKK
+2240 EQKEKKPRKK

-2290 IIDGLADRMLKNGEL
+2290 IIDTLADRMLKNGEL

-2385 ELADTLPGMFN
+2385 ELADTLPGMFH

-2440 VLDNIERQMDEALRT
+2440 VLDNIERQMDEALHT

-2523 QWLAKNQYRAPEELR
+2523 QWLAKNQYRAPEELQG
-2538 ETWDEVLGDLDI
+2538 TWDEVLGDLDI

-2574 MYKAAR
+2574 MYKDAQAN
-2580 KSDPNFLPTK
+2580 DPNFLPSK
-2590 ELEMIVDRLD
+2590 ELEKIVHRLD
-2600 NEKIA
+2600 NKKIA

-2748 KIPQLVGELE
+2748 KIPQLVGALE

-2775 TQKVHL
+2775 TQKVHM
-2781 YLESKSYE
+2781 YLESKSTE
-2789 NLRHMEGGRIFPVKE
+2789 NLRHMEGGRTFADKT
-2804 LYSQGKREAAFA
+2804 LYSQGKRREAFA
-2816 QGELVRLAPETVKAL
+2816 QGKTVRMAPETVKAI
-2831 VKDLTPEEQELAQAL
+2831 VGSLTPEEQELAQAL

-2871 VSKNYAPIYADTNY
+2871 VSKNYTPIYTNSNY
-2885 TKNQL
+2885 TKSEL

-2901 NLKSRQYSKNPSYNI
+2901 NLKSRQFSKNPSYNI

-2936 IPARNWNTLLGWN
+2936 IPARNWQTLLNW
-2949 EYVDDDR
+2949 R
-2956 ESMRSEISHTWGDAS
+2956 ERENSMADIITHDWGDES
-2971 LKYIENLIE
+2971 LKYIQDLVQ
-2980 TLQGGAAST
+2980 TLQGGTAST

-2994 MGAEKIFSNYIG
+2994 MGAEKVFSNYIG
-3006 AVFGANQSIV
+3006 AVFGANPSIV

-3023 PLASVWLGPENAPSP
+3023 PLAGAWLDFKNFPSP

-3075 NWTQTNKFTSFVF
+3075 NWTQTNKFTNFIF

-3108 ENKVRS
+3108 ENKVRA

-3133 FYQKVAEEFNEAVA
+3133 FYQKVAEVFNEAVA
-3147 RSQSTSDEMHRGSLY
+3147 RSQSTSDEMHQGALR
-3162 KSKNSVTRAF
+3162 KSKNPVTRAF
-3172 TMFKSDSSQAY
+3172 TMFKSDSSQTY

-3214 AFLSILGGT
+3214 AFLAAVGGYIW
-3223 AFACGIDVLMNLWKH
+3223 AQGIEFLMNLWKR

-3251 AESVAKELATGMAE
+3251 AGSVAKEMAL
-3265 SMFGLVI
+3265 GLVGDLAGI
-3272 GGEEIFN
+3272 VTYGEELADVISN
-3279 IFDAVGTKLTGGT
+3279 IITGDK
-3292 WYDSM
+3292 WYGID
-3297 NTLNAPGLE
+3297 TPGLE
-3306 QVSEI
+3306 QLSDVVETI
-3311 ISTLIDEG
+3311 VEQGQNGLD
-3319 VSFIQLLAD
+3319 VLKDA
-3328 GADVVKNGGDVWEF
+3328 ADVVKNGGSLGEY
-3342 LHRRGAD
+3342 LHRYS
-3349 IIGDIKEMAA
+3349 GDIVGGIKDLAA
-3359 TVATYLPGIPVNN
+3359 AAATYLPGISVNN

-3379 TVRWVSPE
+3379 TVRWASPE

-3401 NRMKGLRGAE
+3401 NQMKGLRGAE
-3411 LERKIEDTLHNR
+3411 LERKISDTLHNR
-3423 RVETDEA
+3423 RVETDET

-3435 ASLYEGGFTKAV
+3435 ASLYESGFTKAV

-3467 QKQVYDKTWSGAVGN
+3467 QKQVYDKTWSSAVGS
-3482 RLRELA
+3482 RLVALA
-3488 ASDVFQEA
+3488 ASDVFQTA

-3535 VLASGAEM
+3535 VLATGAEM

-3567 TQNAKDVALGM
+3567 AQSAKDVALGM

-3602 VDGADA
+3602 VDGTSA
-3608 QRNALLAVMK
+3608 QRDALLAVMK

-3666 ALNGHGGIMLPGG
+3666 ALNGHSGIMLPGG

-3719 REKAKQ
+3719 REKAKR

>member
-48 RRQAQEQKTPQRE
+48 RRQAQEQKTPQSE
-61 RNGFDRTA
+61 RSGFDRTA

-106 NRPQYRNADGSVSTV
+106 NRPQYRNADGSISTV

-190 TQREKALDET
+190 TQRKQALDET
-200 VAHDQLQGMKRTLA
+200 AAHDQLQGMKRTLA
-214 ILESQKKQEQAQQPG
+214 ILESQKKQEQVQQPG

-244 FQAESAQSETDRR
+244 FRADSAQSETDRR

-300 VPGVWTK
+300 VPGTWTK

-365 YSKQTAVA
+365 YSRQTAVA

-388 VGKLLGANED
+388 VGKALGANED

-427 ALMSGI
+427 TLMSGI

-470 AGAAAIGD
+470 AGAAAMGD
-478 MSTGDYL
+478 MSTEDYL
-485 KHIAISGAQ
+485 KRIAISGTQ

-514 DTHKMTPFMEFL
+514 DTHMMTPFMEFL

-570 GAINSYQTTQQQ
+570 SAISSYQTTQQQ

-661 GYTAASSAMQT
+661 GYAAASSAMQT

-690 DLPTA
+690 DLPTT

-722 GTQNTPQPESGQAL
+722 GTQNTQPPQSGQAL

-747 IAGQAAEQNQQTQ
+747 IAVQAAEQNQQAQ
-760 LPSLPATEQDAVVQP
+760 QPSLPTAAQAAAVQP
-775 QQPEQSTQQEAEL
+775 QQLEQSTQQEAGL
-788 PTQQMQTEQTTTP
+788 PTPQQVQTEQTATP
-801 LQRLEAMGVSGKR
+801 LERLEAMGVSGKR

-826 RGEIQDGEVLSKL
+826 RGQITDGEVLSKL
-839 LSLPEVQNVMR
+839 LSFPEVQNVMR

-857 EAVVSGNV
+857 EAVVSGNA
-865 QPQNQQPVNSAAQQT
+865 QPQNQQPGNAA
-880 LNTQPTVQQALDSQ
+880 VQQVPGSQ
-894 APGVQNG
+894 QPGVQNEA
-901 TTTSEGGM
+901 TTHEGGM

-916 QVGQRPGAEQP
+916 PAGQQP
-927 GEQLPD
+927 GTEQQSEQLPD
-933 GDGGRVLG
+933 GDGGRILG

-956 QRAFNQVGAAAER
+956 QRAFNQGRTAVER
-969 KNLGRTLRLEKVSS
+969 ENLGRTLRLEKVSS

-996 IQVMPESS
+996 IQVMPESH
-1004 WDAQMQ
+1004 WDSQMQ

-1053 IQADHLRLNIDQ
+1053 VQADHRYLNIDQ
-1065 IADHEAFHDYAA
+1065 IADHEAFHDIAA

-1092 RYGREEFD
+1092 QYSREEFD
-1100 AIMDKYLKN
+1100 AVVEKYLKN
-1109 LRGVYDLPEH
+1109 LRGVYDLPEY
-1119 ASGQEVAEAYG
+1119 ASGQEVAEVYG

-1145 FFGANADKY
+1145 FFGAHAEKY

-1159 AVLRER
+1159 AVLQAR

-1171 SETEEAVARR
+1171 SETAAATQRR
-1181 TGPPERYSYGG
+1181 TGPPERYSI
-1192 VNANTADQ
+1192 
-1200 KTLARAQ
+1200 
-1207 ELQMQGEDDERVRKE
+1207 GEI
-1222 TGWHTGMEGK
+1222 T
-1232 LRFEIDDSNM
+1232 
-1242 KYHRGGDAAF
+1242 
-1252 SRNHPDYAEYQKLVD
+1252 D
-1267 KMLTGSAEAWKP
+1267 KAGNN
-1279 EDQERLQELDKTWG
+1279 
-1293 REYGRLSE
+1293 YGRGVHLDSILLENLSDSE
-1301 RVESGNA
+1301 RVQMVKE
-1308 TLEDVIDH
+1308 
-1316 EELFQAYPQLRSVRV
+1316 RV
-1331 EFKELPG
+1331 KELGGQHFTAYDG
-1338 NTQGYFSP
+1338 NG
-1346 SENKI
+1346 N
-1351 ALDSKLRSAPEVT
+1351 EV
-1364 IIHEIQH
+1364 
-1371 AIQKAEGFASGA
+1371 
-1383 SPEYWQQHRDE
+1383 
-1394 AKEARIADIRE
+1394 
-1405 EIARLEEQ
+1405 
-1413 LPWDLNR
+1413 
-1420 WTAEDDAI
+1420 
-1428 EAKIGEL
+1428 
-1435 EDSIIDIQNG
+1435 DIQIAKPGARFVNKSG
-1445 VGLDSYDLYRN
+1445 KSVPVNKDLTTKNRKSKVKQEAVVLADELIN
-1456 TAGEIEARDAA
+1456 TAKHKKD
-1467 SRRELTP
+1467 T
-1474 EQRRAT
+1474 
-1480 PPARADENT
+1480 PARYPHGWLDDNGRNDWAEWKTYIQDKENT
-1489 VYADLSDS
+1489 VWEATLHIATSADGEKILYDIDPIKKTGQSGNSDTSTVKPIVADEAEPVKREDEEEMPKLMNLQRYSDIAGQQEQTAEMTNAEPTTVGAITSGSQS
-1497 LDYVGKTDDGTEVYE
+1497 LGGSAPAISSA
-1512 TSEAV
+1512 SEASV
-1517 RKLPYKKR
+1517 AEKR
-1525 MEAFMD
+1525 QSVK
-1531 IMRNEYAGRTAKFT
+1531 IPPSS
-1545 ARDGE
+1545 
-1550 VYYAT
+1550 
-1555 FDENDLRK
+1555 DE
-1563 NVYGDKK
+1563 
-1570 SSPRGWKAKINTGA
+1570 SSENT
-1584 DGNIFDLVEN
+1584 N
-1594 AEHSGSGKEQGKT
+1594 
-1607 SEAHQGLTG
+1607 
-1616 WEYFVKT
+1616 
-1623 VQIDGRVYDLL
+1623 
-1634 ANVRKKPDGEFV
+1634 
-1646 YSIQLNENEKKA
+1646 KA

-1760 DPQADQRNK
+1760 DPQEDRRNK

-1791 DARRAAEQKI
+1791 EARRAAEQKI
-1801 AQLAKQ
+1801 AQLANQ
-1807 VAGGIFSRDSV
+1807 VAGGIFSRDSA

-1825 VSTMDEA
+1825 VATMDEA
-1832 ELAKQLSRDD
+1832 ELAKQLAKDD

-1881 AQELAQLYVKLET
+1881 AQELARLYVKLET
-1894 GERLTEAELETA
+1894 GERLTETELETA
-1906 RESIMEAWIADHEY
+1906 RESIMGAWIADHEY
-1920 ALSRKP
+1920 ALSRRP

-1938 KISDARVEDFI
+1938 KISDARIEDFI

-1981 ADVEAWVRGQLHGVL
+1981 ADVEAWVRGQLRGVL

-2008 TASGRRRSFRET
+2008 TVSGKRRSFRET
-2020 HGAYTVENIVKAMNK
+2020 HGAYTAENIVKAMNQ
-2035 ANARGESYW
+2035 ASARGESYW

-2065 HADESRLQKMP
+2065 HADEGRLQNMP
-2076 EEEYNRLL
+2076 EEEYNQLL
-2084 QALDKRIEGIVA
+2084 QELDKRIEGIVA
-2096 DVQKTSGSYDMDEIA
+2096 DVQKTAGSYDMDEIA

-2172 VCIAPDNCPPERL
+2172 VCIAPDDCPPERL

-2218 SVDEPQAG
+2218 SVDEPQAE
-2226 TGGEIGQA
+2226 TGSEIEQA
-2234 PESEPA
+2234 PENKPAEP
-2240 KQEQKEKKPRKK
+2240 EQKEKKPRKK

-2385 ELADTLPGMFN
+2385 ELADTLPGMFH

-2523 QWLAKNQYRAPEELR
+2523 QWLAKNQYRAPEELQG
-2538 ETWDEVLGDLDI
+2538 TWDEVLGDLDI

-2574 MYKAAR
+2574 MYKDAQAN
-2580 KSDPNFLPTK
+2580 DPNFLPSK
-2590 ELEMIVDRLD
+2590 ELEKIVHRLD
-2600 NEKIA
+2600 NKKIA

-2713 YTVSATKQL
+2713 YTVSATKRL

-2730 DWAKKADGQ
+2730 DWVKKADGQ

-2748 KIPQLVGELE
+2748 KIPQLVGALE

-2775 TQKVHL
+2775 TQKVHM
-2781 YLESKSYE
+2781 YLESKSVE
-2789 NLRHMEGGRIFPVKE
+2789 NLRHMEGGRTFADKT
-2804 LYSQGKREAAFA
+2804 LYSQGKRREAFA
-2816 QGELVRLAPETVKAL
+2816 QGKTVRMAPETVKAI
-2831 VKDLTPEEQELAQAL
+2831 VGSLTPEEQELAQAL

-2871 VSKNYAPIYADTNY
+2871 VSKNYTPIYTNSNY
-2885 TKNQL
+2885 TKSEL

-2901 NLKSRQYSKNPSYNI
+2901 NLKSRQFSKNPSYNI

-2936 IPARNWNTLLGWN
+2936 IPARNWQTLLNW
-2949 EYVDDDR
+2949 R
-2956 ESMRSEISHTWGDAS
+2956 ERENSMADIITHDWGDES
-2971 LKYIENLIE
+2971 LKYIQDLVQ

-2994 MGAEKIFSNYIG
+2994 MGAEKVFSNYIG
-3006 AVFGANQSIV
+3006 AVFGANPSIV

-3023 PLASVWLGPENAPSP
+3023 PLAGAWLDFKNFPSP

-3075 NWTQTNKFTSFVF
+3075 NWTQTNKFTNFIF

-3108 ENKVRS
+3108 ENKVRA

-3122 SQEQIDSGSSP
+3122 SQEQIDSGGSP
-3133 FYQKVAEEFNEAVA
+3133 FYQKVAEVFNEAVA
-3147 RSQSTSDEMHRGSLY
+3147 RSQSTSDEMHQGTLR
-3162 KSKNSVTRAF
+3162 KSKNPVTRAF
-3172 TMFKSDSSQAY
+3172 TMFKSDSSQTY

-3208 KRGLGV
+3208 KHGLGV
-3214 AFLSILGGT
+3214 AFLAAVGGYIW
-3223 AFACGIDVLMNLWKH
+3223 AQGIEFLMNLWKR

-3251 AESVAKELATGMAE
+3251 AGSVAKEMAL
-3265 SMFGLVI
+3265 GLVGDLAGI
-3272 GGEEIFN
+3272 VTYGEELADVIGN
-3279 IFDAVGTKLTGGT
+3279 ILTGDK
-3292 WYDSM
+3292 WYGID
-3297 NTLNAPGLE
+3297 TPGLE
-3306 QVSEI
+3306 QLSDVVETI
-3311 ISTLIDEG
+3311 VEQGQNGLD
-3319 VSFIQLLAD
+3319 VLKDA
-3328 GADVVKNGGDVWEF
+3328 ADVVKNGGSLGEY
-3342 LHRRGAD
+3342 LHRHS
-3349 IIGDIKEMAA
+3349 GDIVGGIKDLAA
-3359 TVATYLPGIPVNN
+3359 AAATYLPGISVNN
-3372 LEAYLLG
+3372 LEAYLIG
-3379 TVRWVSPE
+3379 TVRWASSE

-3401 NRMKGLRGAE
+3401 NQMKGMRGAE
-3411 LERKIEDTLHNR
+3411 LERKISDTLHNR
-3423 RVETDEA
+3423 RVETDET

-3467 QKQVYDKTWSGAVGN
+3467 QKQVYDKTWSSAVGS
-3482 RLRELA
+3482 RLQELI
-3488 ASDVFQEA
+3488 ASDVFQAA

-3535 VLASGAEM
+3535 VLATGAEM
-3543 ADYLEL
+3543 VDYLEL

-3567 TQNAKDVALGM
+3567 TQSAKDVALGM
-3578 AELAPEEG
+3578 AELTPDEG

-3608 QRNALLAVMK
+3608 QHDALLAVMK

-3666 ALNGHGGIMLPGG
+3666 TMNGHGGIMLPGG

-3719 REKAKQ
+3719 REKTKQ

>member
-48 RRQAQEQKTPQRE
+48 RRQAQEQKTPQSE
-61 RNGFDRTA
+61 RSGFDRTA

-106 NRPQYRNADGSVSTV
+106 NRPQYRNADGSISTV

-190 TQREKALDET
+190 TQRKQALDET
-200 VAHDQLQGMKRTLA
+200 AAHDQLQGMKRTLA
-214 ILESQKKQEQAQQPG
+214 ILESQKKQEQVQQPG

-244 FQAESAQSETDRR
+244 FRADSAQSETDRR

-300 VPGVWTK
+300 VPGTWTK

-365 YSKQTAVA
+365 YSRQTAVA

-470 AGAAAIGD
+470 AGAAAMGD
-478 MSTGDYL
+478 MSTEDYL
-485 KHIAISGAQ
+485 KRIAISGTQ

-514 DTHKMTPFMEFL
+514 DTHMMTPFMEFL

-570 GAINSYQTTQQQ
+570 SAISSYQTTQQQ

-661 GYTAASSAMQT
+661 GYAAASSAMQT

-690 DLPTA
+690 DLPTT

-722 GTQNTPQPESGQAL
+722 GTQNTQPPQSGQAL

-747 IAGQAAEQNQQTQ
+747 IAVQAAEQNQQAQ
-760 LPSLPATEQDAVVQP
+760 QPSLPTAAQAAAVQP
-775 QQPEQSTQQEAEL
+775 QQLEQSTQQEAGL
-788 PTQQMQTEQTTTP
+788 PTPQQVQTEQTATP
-801 LQRLEAMGVSGKR
+801 LERLEAMGVSGKR

-826 RGEIQDGEVLSKL
+826 RGQITDGEVLSKL
-839 LSLPEVQNVMR
+839 LSFPEVQNVMR

-857 EAVVSGNV
+857 EAVVSGNA
-865 QPQNQQPVNSAAQQT
+865 QPQNQQPGNAA
-880 LNTQPTVQQALDSQ
+880 VQQVPGSQ
-894 APGVQNG
+894 QPGVQNEA
-901 TTTSEGGM
+901 TTHEGGM

-916 QVGQRPGAEQP
+916 PAGQQP
-927 GEQLPD
+927 GTEQQSEQLPD
-933 GDGGRVLG
+933 GDGGRILG

-956 QRAFNQVGAAAER
+956 QRAFNQGRTAVER
-969 KNLGRTLRLEKVSS
+969 ENLGRTLRLEKVSS

-996 IQVMPESS
+996 IQVMPESH
-1004 WDAQMQ
+1004 WDSQMQ

-1053 IQADHLRLNIDQ
+1053 VQADHRYLNIDQ
-1065 IADHEAFHDYAA
+1065 IADHEAFHDIAA

-1092 RYGREEFD
+1092 QYSREEFD
-1100 AIMDKYLKN
+1100 AVVEKYLKN
-1109 LRGVYDLPEH
+1109 LRGVYDLPEY
-1119 ASGQEVAEAYG
+1119 ASGQEVDEVYG

-1145 FFGANADKY
+1145 FFGAHAEKY

-1159 AVLRER
+1159 AVLQAR

-1171 SETEEAVARR
+1171 SETAAATQRR
-1181 TGPPERYSYGG
+1181 TGPPERYSI
-1192 VNANTADQ
+1192 
-1200 KTLARAQ
+1200 
-1207 ELQMQGEDDERVRKE
+1207 GEI
-1222 TGWHTGMEGK
+1222 T
-1232 LRFEIDDSNM
+1232 
-1242 KYHRGGDAAF
+1242 
-1252 SRNHPDYAEYQKLVD
+1252 D
-1267 KMLTGSAEAWKP
+1267 KAGNN
-1279 EDQERLQELDKTWG
+1279 
-1293 REYGRLSE
+1293 YGRGVHLDSTLLENLSDSE
-1301 RVESGNA
+1301 RVQMVKE
-1308 TLEDVIDH
+1308 
-1316 EELFQAYPQLRSVRV
+1316 RV
-1331 EFKELPG
+1331 KELGGQHFTAYDG
-1338 NTQGYFSP
+1338 NG
-1346 SENKI
+1346 N
-1351 ALDSKLRSAPEVT
+1351 EV
-1364 IIHEIQH
+1364 
-1371 AIQKAEGFASGA
+1371 
-1383 SPEYWQQHRDE
+1383 
-1394 AKEARIADIRE
+1394 
-1405 EIARLEEQ
+1405 
-1413 LPWDLNR
+1413 
-1420 WTAEDDAI
+1420 
-1428 EAKIGEL
+1428 
-1435 EDSIIDIQNG
+1435 DIQIAKPGARFVNKSG
-1445 VGLDSYDLYRN
+1445 KSVPVNKDLTTKNRKSKVKQEAVVLADELIN
-1456 TAGEIEARDAA
+1456 TAKHKKD
-1467 SRRELTP
+1467 T
-1474 EQRRAT
+1474 
-1480 PPARADENT
+1480 PARYPHGWLDDNGRNDWAEWKTYIQDKENT
-1489 VYADLSDS
+1489 VWEATLHIATSADGEKILYDIDPIKKTGQSGNSDTSTVEPIVADEAEPVKREDEEEMPKLMNLQRYSDIAGQQEQTAEMTNAEPTTVGAITSGSQS
-1497 LDYVGKTDDGTEVYE
+1497 LGGSAPAISSA
-1512 TSEAV
+1512 SEASV
-1517 RKLPYKKR
+1517 AEKR
-1525 MEAFMD
+1525 QSVKIPSAS
-1531 IMRNEYAGRTAKFT
+1531 
-1545 ARDGE
+1545 
-1550 VYYAT
+1550 
-1555 FDENDLRK
+1555 DE
-1563 NVYGDKK
+1563 
-1570 SSPRGWKAKINTGA
+1570 SSENT
-1584 DGNIFDLVEN
+1584 N
-1594 AEHSGSGKEQGKT
+1594 
-1607 SEAHQGLTG
+1607 
-1616 WEYFVKT
+1616 
-1623 VQIDGRVYDLL
+1623 
-1634 ANVRKKPDGEFV
+1634 
-1646 YSIQLNENEKKA
+1646 KA

-1687 VAEKRLPVKARFSM
+1687 VAEKRLPVKARFSL

-1760 DPQADQRNK
+1760 DPQADRRNK

-1791 DARRAAEQKI
+1791 EARRAAEQKI
-1801 AQLAKQ
+1801 AQLANQ
-1807 VAGGIFSRDSV
+1807 VAGGIFSRDSA

-1825 VSTMDEA
+1825 VATMDEA
-1832 ELAKQLSRDD
+1832 ELAKQLAKDD
-1842 AVRAAYLAEQGKD
+1842 TVRAAYLAEQGKD

-1894 GERLTEAELETA
+1894 GDRLTETELETA
-1906 RESIMEAWIADHEY
+1906 RESIMDAWIADHEY
-1920 ALSRKP
+1920 ALNRRP
-1926 ELRETRIARQRD
+1926 ELRETRVARQRD

-1981 ADVEAWVRGQLHGVL
+1981 ADVEAWVRGQLRGVL

-2020 HGAYTVENIVKAMNK
+2020 HGAYTAENIVKAMNQ
-2035 ANARGESYW
+2035 ASARGESYW

-2065 HADESRLQKMP
+2065 HADEGRLQNMP

-2084 QALDKRIEGIVA
+2084 QELDKRIEGIVA

-2172 VCIAPDNCPPERL
+2172 VCIAPDDCPPERL

-2218 SVDEPQAG
+2218 SVDEPQAE
-2226 TGGEIGQA
+2226 TGSEIEQA
-2234 PESEPA
+2234 LESKPAEP
-2240 KQEQKEKKPRKK
+2240 EQKEKKPRKK

-2290 IIDGLADRMLKNGEL
+2290 IIDTLADRMLKNGEL

-2385 ELADTLPGMFN
+2385 ELADTLPGMFH

-2440 VLDNIERQMDEALRT
+2440 VLDNIERQMDEALHT

-2523 QWLAKNQYRAPEELR
+2523 QWLAKNQYRAPEELQG
-2538 ETWDEVLGDLDI
+2538 TWDEVLGDLDI

-2574 MYKAAR
+2574 MYKDAQTN
-2580 KSDPNFLPTK
+2580 DPNFLPSK
-2590 ELEMIVDRLD
+2590 ELEKIVHRLD
-2600 NEKIA
+2600 NKKIA

-2748 KIPQLVGELE
+2748 KIPQLVGALE

-2775 TQKVHL
+2775 TQKVHM
-2781 YLESKSYE
+2781 YLESKSTE
-2789 NLRHMEGGRIFPVKE
+2789 NLRHMEGGRTFADKT
-2804 LYSQGKREAAFA
+2804 LYSQGKRREAFA
-2816 QGELVRLAPETVKAL
+2816 QGKTVRMAPETVKAI
-2831 VKDLTPEEQELAQAL
+2831 VGSLTPEEQELAQAL

-2871 VSKNYAPIYADTNY
+2871 VSKNYTPIYTNSNY
-2885 TKNQL
+2885 TKSEL

-2901 NLKSRQYSKNPSYNI
+2901 NLKSRQFSKNPSYNI

-2936 IPARNWNTLLGWN
+2936 IPARNWQTLLNW
-2949 EYVDDDR
+2949 R
-2956 ESMRSEISHTWGDAS
+2956 ERENSMADIITHDWGDES
-2971 LKYIENLIE
+2971 LKYIQDLVQ
-2980 TLQGGAAST
+2980 TLQGGTAST

-2994 MGAEKIFSNYIG
+2994 MGAEKVFSNYIG
-3006 AVFGANQSIV
+3006 AVFGANPSIV

-3023 PLASVWLGPENAPSP
+3023 PLAGAWLDFKNFPSP

-3075 NWTQTNKFTSFVF
+3075 NWTQTNKFTNFIF

-3108 ENKVRS
+3108 ENKVRA

-3133 FYQKVAEEFNEAVA
+3133 FYQKVAEVFNEAVA
-3147 RSQSTSDEMHRGSLY
+3147 RSQSTSDEMHQGTLR
-3162 KSKNSVTRAF
+3162 KSKNPVTRAF
-3172 TMFKSDSSQAY
+3172 TMFKSDSSQTY

-3214 AFLSILGGT
+3214 AFLAAVGGYIW
-3223 AFACGIDVLMNLWKH
+3223 AQGIEFLMNLWKR

-3251 AESVAKELATGMAE
+3251 AGSVAKEMAL
-3265 SMFGLVI
+3265 GLVGDLASI
-3272 GGEEIFN
+3272 VTYGEEIADVVGN
-3279 IFDAVGTKLTGGT
+3279 ILTGDK
-3292 WYDSM
+3292 WYGID
-3297 NTLNAPGLE
+3297 TPGLE
-3306 QVSEI
+3306 QLSDVVETI
-3311 ISTLIDEG
+3311 VEQGQNGLD
-3319 VSFIQLLAD
+3319 VLKDA
-3328 GADVVKNGGDVWEF
+3328 ADVVKNGGSLGEY
-3342 LHRRGAD
+3342 LHRHS
-3349 IIGDIKEMAA
+3349 GDIVGGIKDLAA
-3359 TVATYLPGIPVNN
+3359 AAATYLPGISVNN
-3372 LEAYLLG
+3372 LEAYLIG
-3379 TVRWVSPE
+3379 TVRWASPE

-3401 NRMKGLRGAE
+3401 NQMKGMRGAE
-3411 LERKIEDTLHNR
+3411 LERKISDTLHNR
-3423 RVETDEA
+3423 RVETDET

-3455 SVDGEDRKLSAY
+3455 SVDGEGRKLSAY
-3467 QKQVYDKTWSGAVGN
+3467 QKQVYDKTWSSAVGS
-3482 RLRELA
+3482 RLQELIT
-3488 ASDVFQEA
+3488 SDVFQAA

-3535 VLASGAEM
+3535 VLATGAEM
-3543 ADYLEL
+3543 VDYLEL

-3567 TQNAKDVALGM
+3567 TQRAKDVALGM
-3578 AELAPEEG
+3578 AELTPDEG

-3608 QRNALLAVMK
+3608 QHDALLAVMK

-3666 ALNGHGGIMLPGG
+3666 AMNGHGGIMLPGG

-3719 REKAKQ
+3719 REKTKQ

>member
-48 RRQAQEQKTPQRE
+48 RRQAQEQKTPQSE
-61 RNGFDRTA
+61 RSGFDRTA

-106 NRPQYRNADGSVSTV
+106 NRPQYRNADGSISTV

-159 DTGEFLGVFDT
+159 GTGEFLGVFDT

-190 TQREKALDET
+190 TQRKQALDET
-200 VAHDQLQGMKRTLA
+200 AAHDQLQGMKRTLA
-214 ILESQKKQEQAQQPG
+214 ILESQKKQEQVQQPG

-244 FQAESAQSETDRR
+244 FRADSAQSETDRR

-300 VPGVWTK
+300 VPGTWTK

-365 YSKQTAVA
+365 YSRQTAVA

-470 AGAAAIGD
+470 AGAAAMGD
-478 MSTGDYL
+478 MSTEDYL
-485 KHIAISGAQ
+485 KRIAISGTQ

-514 DTHKMTPFMEFL
+514 DTHMMTPFMEFL

-570 GAINSYQTTQQQ
+570 SAISSYQTTQQQ

-661 GYTAASSAMQT
+661 GYAAASSAMQT

-690 DLPTA
+690 DLPTT
-695 PTDPQMQKQVEQEL
+695 PTDPQMQKQVEQEI
-709 QTAIQQGLQQAQA
+709 QTAIQQGLQQAEA
-722 GTQNTPQPESGQAL
+722 GTQSAQQPESGQAL
-736 QNGNAAAAAAQ
+736 QSGNAAAAAAQ
-747 IAGQAAEQNQQTQ
+747 IAGQSQQVQQPNLPTAAQ
-760 LPSLPATEQDAVVQP
+760 AAAVQP
-775 QQPEQSTQQEAEL
+775 QQLEQSTQQEAGL
-788 PTQQMQTEQTTTP
+788 PTPQQVQTEQTATP
-801 LQRLEAMGVSGKR
+801 LERLEAMGVSGKR

-826 RGEIQDGEVLSKL
+826 RGQITDGEVLNKL
-839 LSLPEVQNVMR
+839 LSFPEVQNVMR

-857 EAVVSGNV
+857 EAVVSGNA
-865 QPQNQQPVNSAAQQT
+865 QPQNQQPGNAA
-880 LNTQPTVQQALDSQ
+880 VQQVPGSQ
-894 APGVQNG
+894 QPGVQNEA
-901 TTTSEGGM
+901 TTPEGGM

-916 QVGQRPGAEQP
+916 PAGQQPGAEQQ

-933 GDGGRVLG
+933 GDGGRILG

-956 QRAFNQVGAAAER
+956 QRAFNQGRTAVER
-969 KNLGRTLRLEKVSS
+969 ENLGRTLRLEKVSS

-996 IQVMPESS
+996 IQVMPESH
-1004 WDAQMQ
+1004 WDSQMQ

-1053 IQADHLRLNIDQ
+1053 VQADHRYLNIDQ

-1092 RYGREEFD
+1092 QYSREEFD
-1100 AIMDKYLKN
+1100 AVVEKYLKN
-1109 LRGVYDLPEH
+1109 LRGVYDLPEY
-1119 ASGQEVAEAYG
+1119 ASGQEVAEVYG

-1145 FFGANADKY
+1145 FFGAHAEKY

-1159 AVLRER
+1159 AVLQAR

-1171 SETEEAVARR
+1171 SETAAATQRR
-1181 TGPPERYSYGG
+1181 TGPPERYSI
-1192 VNANTADQ
+1192 
-1200 KTLARAQ
+1200 
-1207 ELQMQGEDDERVRKE
+1207 GEI
-1222 TGWHTGMEGK
+1222 T
-1232 LRFEIDDSNM
+1232 
-1242 KYHRGGDAAF
+1242 
-1252 SRNHPDYAEYQKLVD
+1252 D
-1267 KMLTGSAEAWKP
+1267 KAGNN
-1279 EDQERLQELDKTWG
+1279 
-1293 REYGRLSE
+1293 YGRGVHLDSILLENLSDSE
-1301 RVESGNA
+1301 RVQMVKE
-1308 TLEDVIDH
+1308 
-1316 EELFQAYPQLRSVRV
+1316 RV
-1331 EFKELPG
+1331 KELGGQHFTAYDG
-1338 NTQGYFSP
+1338 NG
-1346 SENKI
+1346 N
-1351 ALDSKLRSAPEVT
+1351 EV
-1364 IIHEIQH
+1364 
-1371 AIQKAEGFASGA
+1371 
-1383 SPEYWQQHRDE
+1383 
-1394 AKEARIADIRE
+1394 
-1405 EIARLEEQ
+1405 
-1413 LPWDLNR
+1413 
-1420 WTAEDDAI
+1420 
-1428 EAKIGEL
+1428 
-1435 EDSIIDIQNG
+1435 DIQIAKPGARFVNKSG
-1445 VGLDSYDLYRN
+1445 KSVPVNKDLTTKNRKSKVKQEAVVLADELIN
-1456 TAGEIEARDAA
+1456 TAKHKKD
-1467 SRRELTP
+1467 T
-1474 EQRRAT
+1474 
-1480 PPARADENT
+1480 PARYPHGWLDDNGRNDWAEWKTYIQDKENT
-1489 VYADLSDS
+1489 VWEATLHIATSADGEKILYDIDPIKKTGQSGNSDTSTVEPIVADEAEPVKREDEEEMPKLMNLQRYSDIAGQQEQTAEMTNAEPTTVGAITSGSQS
-1497 LDYVGKTDDGTEVYE
+1497 LGGSAPAISSA
-1512 TSEAV
+1512 SEASV
-1517 RKLPYKKR
+1517 AEKR
-1525 MEAFMD
+1525 QSVKIPSAS
-1531 IMRNEYAGRTAKFT
+1531 
-1545 ARDGE
+1545 
-1550 VYYAT
+1550 
-1555 FDENDLRK
+1555 DE
-1563 NVYGDKK
+1563 
-1570 SSPRGWKAKINTGA
+1570 SSENT
-1584 DGNIFDLVEN
+1584 N
-1594 AEHSGSGKEQGKT
+1594 
-1607 SEAHQGLTG
+1607 
-1616 WEYFVKT
+1616 
-1623 VQIDGRVYDLL
+1623 
-1634 ANVRKKPDGEFV
+1634 
-1646 YSIQLNENEKKA
+1646 KA

-1760 DPQADQRNK
+1760 DPQEDRRNK

-1791 DARRAAEQKI
+1791 EARRAAEQKI
-1801 AQLAKQ
+1801 AQLANQ
-1807 VAGGIFSRDSV
+1807 VAGGIFSRDSA

-1825 VSTMDEA
+1825 VATMDEA
-1832 ELAKQLSRDD
+1832 ELAKQLAKDD

-1861 EKVWDSFGNQALQDY
+1861 EKVWDSFGNLALQEY

-1894 GERLTEAELETA
+1894 GERLTETELETA
-1906 RESIMEAWIADHEY
+1906 RESIMGAWIADHEY
-1920 ALSRKP
+1920 ALSRRP

-1938 KISDARVEDFI
+1938 KISDARIEDFI

-1981 ADVEAWVRGQLHGVL
+1981 ADVEAWVRGQLRGVL

-2008 TASGRRRSFRET
+2008 TVSGKRRSFRET
-2020 HGAYTVENIVKAMNK
+2020 HGAYTAENIVKAMNQ
-2035 ANARGESYW
+2035 ASARGESYW

-2065 HADESRLQKMP
+2065 HADEGRLQNMP
-2076 EEEYNRLL
+2076 EEEYNQLL
-2084 QALDKRIEGIVA
+2084 QELDKRIGGIVA
-2096 DVQKTSGSYDMDEIA
+2096 DVQKTAGSYDMDEIA

-2172 VCIAPDNCPPERL
+2172 VCIAPDDCPPERL

-2218 SVDEPQAG
+2218 SVDEPQAE
-2226 TGGEIGQA
+2226 TGSEIEQA
-2234 PESEPA
+2234 PENKPAEP
-2240 KQEQKEKKPRKK
+2240 EQKEKKPRKK

-2385 ELADTLPGMFN
+2385 ELADTLPGMFH

-2440 VLDNIERQMDEALRT
+2440 VLDNIERQMDEALHT

-2523 QWLAKNQYRAPEELR
+2523 QWLAKNQYRAPEELQG
-2538 ETWDEVLGDLDI
+2538 TWDEVLGDLDI

-2574 MYKAAR
+2574 MYKDAQTN
-2580 KSDPNFLPTK
+2580 DPNFLPSK
-2590 ELEMIVDRLD
+2590 ELEKIVHRLD
-2600 NEKIA
+2600 NKKIA

-2748 KIPQLVGELE
+2748 KIPQLVGALE

-2775 TQKVHL
+2775 TQKVHM
-2781 YLESKSYE
+2781 YLESKSTE
-2789 NLRHMEGGRIFPVKE
+2789 NLRHMEGGRTFADKT
-2804 LYSQGKREAAFA
+2804 LYSQGKRREAFA
-2816 QGELVRLAPETVKAL
+2816 QGKTVRMAPETVKAI
-2831 VKDLTPEEQELAQAL
+2831 VGSLTPEEQELAQAL

-2871 VSKNYAPIYADTNY
+2871 VSKNYTPIYTNSNY
-2885 TKNQL
+2885 TKSEL

-2901 NLKSRQYSKNPSYNI
+2901 NLKSRQFSKNPSYNI

-2936 IPARNWNTLLGWN
+2936 IPARNWQTLLNW
-2949 EYVDDDR
+2949 R
-2956 ESMRSEISHTWGDAS
+2956 ERENSMADIITHDWGDES
-2971 LKYIENLIE
+2971 LKYIQDLVQ

-2994 MGAEKIFSNYIG
+2994 MGTEKIFSNYIG
-3006 AVFGANQSIV
+3006 AVFGANPSIV
-3016 FKQLGSI
+3016 LKQLGSI
-3023 PLASVWLGPENAPSP
+3023 PLAGAWLDFKNFPSP
-3038 GQVKRIDRSLIEKYT
+3038 GQVKRIDRGLIEKYT

-3075 NWTQTNKFTSFVF
+3075 NWTQTNKFTNFVF

-3108 ENKVRS
+3108 ENKVRA

-3122 SQEQIDSGSSP
+3122 NQEQIDSGSSP
-3133 FYQKVAEEFNEAVA
+3133 FYQKVAEVFNEAVA
-3147 RSQSTSDEMHRGSLY
+3147 RSQSTSDEMHQGTLR
-3162 KSKNSVTRAF
+3162 KSKNPVTRAF
-3172 TMFKSDSSQAY
+3172 TMFKSDSSQTY

-3214 AFLSILGGT
+3214 AFLAAVGGYIW
-3223 AFACGIDVLMNLWKH
+3223 AQGIEFLMNLWKR

-3251 AESVAKELATGMAE
+3251 AGSVAKEMAL
-3265 SMFGLVI
+3265 GLVGDLASI
-3272 GGEEIFN
+3272 VTYGEEIADVVGN
-3279 IFDAVGTKLTGGT
+3279 ILTGDK
-3292 WYDSM
+3292 WYGID
-3297 NTLNAPGLE
+3297 TPGLE
-3306 QVSEI
+3306 QLSDVVETI
-3311 ISTLIDEG
+3311 VEQGQNGLD
-3319 VSFIQLLAD
+3319 VLKDA
-3328 GADVVKNGGDVWEF
+3328 ADVVKNGGSLGEY
-3342 LHRRGAD
+3342 LHRHS
-3349 IIGDIKEMAA
+3349 GDIVGGIKDLAA
-3359 TVATYLPGIPVNN
+3359 AAATYLPGISVNN

-3379 TVRWVSPE
+3379 TVRWASPE

-3401 NRMKGLRGAE
+3401 NQMKGMRGAE
-3411 LERKIEDTLHNR
+3411 LERKISDTLHNR
-3423 RVETDEA
+3423 RVETDET

-3455 SVDGEDRKLSAY
+3455 SVDGEGRKLSAY
-3467 QKQVYDKTWSGAVGN
+3467 QKQVYDKTWSSAVGS
-3482 RLRELA
+3482 RLQELI
-3488 ASDVFQEA
+3488 ASDVFQAA

-3535 VLASGAEM
+3535 VLATGAEM
-3543 ADYLEL
+3543 VDYLEL

-3567 TQNAKDVALGM
+3567 TQRAKDVALGM
-3578 AELAPEEG
+3578 AELTPDEG

-3608 QRNALLAVMK
+3608 QHDALLAVMK

-3666 ALNGHGGIMLPGG
+3666 AMNGHGGIMLPGG

-3719 REKAKQ
+3719 REKTKQ

>member
-48 RRQAQEQKTPQRE
+48 RRQAQEQKAPQSE
-61 RNGFDRTA
+61 RSGFDRTA

-97 YGVGNIDLY
+97 YGAGNIDLY
-106 NRPQYRNADGSVSTV
+106 NRPQYRNADGSISTV

-190 TQREKALDET
+190 TQREKALDEA

-214 ILESQKKQEQAQQPG
+214 ILESQKKQEQAQQPS

-300 VPGVWTK
+300 VPGIWTK

-388 VGKLLGANED
+388 VGKALGANED

-470 AGAAAIGD
+470 AGAAAMGD
-478 MSTGDYL
+478 MSTEDYL
-485 KHIAISGAQ
+485 KRIAISGAQ

-556 ATNLVTAFAFSVLN
+556 ATNLVTAFAFSVLSS
-570 GAINSYQTTQQQ
+570 AISSYQTTQQQ

-661 GYTAASSAMQT
+661 GYAAASSAMQT

-690 DLPTA
+690 DLPTT

-722 GTQNTPQPESGQAL
+722 GTQNTQPPESGQAL

-747 IAGQAAEQNQQTQ
+747 IAVQAAEQNQQAQ
-760 LPSLPATEQDAVVQP
+760 QPSLPTAAQAAAVQP
-775 QQPEQSTQQEAEL
+775 QQLEQSTQQEAGL
-788 PTQQMQTEQTTTP
+788 LTPQQVQTEQTATP
-801 LQRLEAMGVSGKR
+801 LERLETMGVSGKR

-826 RGEIQDGEVLSKL
+826 RGQITDGEVLSKL
-839 LSLPEVQNVMR
+839 LSFPEVQNVMR

-865 QPQNQQPVNSAAQQT
+865 QAQNQQPVNTAAQQV
-880 LNTQPTVQQALDSQ
+880 PGSQQ
-894 APGVQNG
+894 PGVQNEA
-901 TTTSEGGM
+901 TTHEGGM

-916 QVGQRPGAEQP
+916 PAGQQP
-927 GEQLPD
+927 GTEQQSEQLPD
-933 GDGGRVLG
+933 GDGGRILG

-956 QRAFNQVGAAAER
+956 QRTFNQGRTAVER
-969 KNLGRTLRLEKVSS
+969 ENLGRTLRLEKVSS

-996 IQVMPESS
+996 IQVMPESH

-1053 IQADHLRLNIDQ
+1053 IQADHRYLNIDQ

-1077 NNPGLVRQIEQAIVE
+1077 NNPGLVRQIERAIVE
-1092 RYGREEFD
+1092 QYSREEFD

-1159 AVLRER
+1159 AVLQER

-1171 SETEEAVARR
+1171 SETAAATQRR

-1232 LRFEIDDSNM
+1232 LRFEIDDSKM

-1279 EDQERLQELDKTWG
+1279 EDQGRLQELDKTWG

-1301 RVESGNA
+1301 RVDRGSA

-1316 EELFQAYPQLRSVRV
+1316 EELFQAYPQLRNVRV

-1351 ALDSKLRSAPEVT
+1351 ALDSKLRSAPEAT

-1445 VGLDSYDLYRN
+1445 VGMDSYDLYRN

-1474 EQRRAT
+1474 EQRRAA

-1594 AEHSGSGKEQGKT
+1594 AEHGGSGKEQGKT

-1687 VAEKRLPVKARFSM
+1687 VAEKRLPVKARFSL

-1760 DPQADQRNK
+1760 DPQADRRNK

-1791 DARRAAEQKI
+1791 EAGRAAEQKI
-1801 AQLAKQ
+1801 AQLANQ
-1807 VAGGIFSRDSV
+1807 VAGGIFSRYSV
-1818 IGSRVDE
+1818 ISGRVGE
-1825 VSTMDEA
+1825 VARMDEA
-1832 ELAKQLSRDD
+1832 ELAKQLARDD
-1842 AVRAAYLAEQGKD
+1842 TVRAAYLAEQGKD

-1861 EKVWDSFGNQALQDY
+1861 EKVWDSFGNLALQEY

-1894 GERLTEAELETA
+1894 GERLTAAELETA
-1906 RESIMEAWIADHEY
+1906 RESIMVSWIADHEY
-1920 ALSRKP
+1920 ALSRRP
-1926 ELRETRIARQRD
+1926 ELRETRTARQRD

-1964 GVDRYATQD
+1964 VVDRYATQD

-1981 ADVEAWVRGQLHGVL
+1981 ADVEAWVRGQIRGVL

-2008 TASGRRRSFRET
+2008 TASGKRRSFRET
-2020 HGAYTVENIVKAMNK
+2020 HGAYTAENIVKAMNR
-2035 ANARGESYW
+2035 ASARGESYW

-2065 HADESRLQKMP
+2065 HADEGRLQNMP

-2084 QALDKRIEGIVA
+2084 QELDKRIGGIVA
-2096 DVQKTSGSYDMDEIA
+2096 DVQKTAGSYDMDEIA
-2111 GLLMENAGQDA
+2111 GLLMENAGQGA

-2172 VCIAPDNCPPERL
+2172 VCIAPDDCPPERL

-2218 SVDEPQAG
+2218 SVDEPQAE
-2226 TGGEIGQA
+2226 TGGEIEQA
-2234 PESEPA
+2234 SESKPAEP
-2240 KQEQKEKKPRKK
+2240 EQKEKKPRKK

-2385 ELADTLPGMFN
+2385 ELADTLPGMFH

-2523 QWLAKNQYRAPEELR
+2523 QWLAKNQYRAPEELQG
-2538 ETWDEVLGDLDI
+2538 TWDEVLGDLDI

-2574 MYKAAR
+2574 MYKDAQAN
-2580 KSDPNFLPTK
+2580 DPNFLPSK
-2590 ELEMIVDRLD
+2590 ELEKIVHRLD
-2600 NEKIA
+2600 NKKIA

-2748 KIPQLVGELE
+2748 KIPQLVGALE

-2775 TQKVHL
+2775 TQKVHM
-2781 YLESKSYE
+2781 YLESKSTE
-2789 NLRHMEGGRIFPVKE
+2789 NLRHMEGGRTFADKT
-2804 LYSQGKREAAFA
+2804 LYSQGKRREAFA
-2816 QGELVRLAPETVKAL
+2816 QGKTVRMAPETVKAI
-2831 VKDLTPEEQELAQAL
+2831 VGSLTPEEQELAQAL

-2871 VSKNYAPIYADTNY
+2871 VSKNYTPIYTNSNY
-2885 TKNQL
+2885 TKSEL

-2901 NLKSRQYSKNPSYNI
+2901 NLKSRQFSKNPSYNI

-2936 IPARNWNTLLGWN
+2936 IPARNWQTLLNW
-2949 EYVDDDR
+2949 R
-2956 ESMRSEISHTWGDAS
+2956 ERENSMADIITHDWGDES
-2971 LKYIENLIE
+2971 LKYIQDLVQ

-2994 MGAEKIFSNYIG
+2994 MGAEKVFSNYIG
-3006 AVFGANQSIV
+3006 AVFGANPSIV

-3023 PLASVWLGPENAPSP
+3023 PLAGAWLDFKNFPSP

-3075 NWTQTNKFTSFVF
+3075 NWTQTNKFTNFIF

-3108 ENKVRS
+3108 ENKVRA

-3133 FYQKVAEEFNEAVA
+3133 FYQKVAEVFNEAVE
-3147 RSQSTSDEMHRGSLY
+3147 RSQSTSDEMHQGTLR
-3162 KSKNSVTRAF
+3162 KSKNPVTRAF
-3172 TMFKSDSSQAY
+3172 TMFKSDSSQTY

-3208 KRGLGV
+3208 KHGLGV
-3214 AFLSILGGT
+3214 AFLAAVGGYIW
-3223 AFACGIDVLMNLWKH
+3223 AQGIEFLMNLWKR

-3251 AESVAKELATGMAE
+3251 AGSVAKEMAL
-3265 SMFGLVI
+3265 GLVGDLAGI
-3272 GGEEIFN
+3272 VTYGEELADVIGN
-3279 IFDAVGTKLTGGT
+3279 IITGDK
-3292 WYDSM
+3292 WYGID
-3297 NTLNAPGLE
+3297 TPGLE
-3306 QVSEI
+3306 QLSDVVETI
-3311 ISTLIDEG
+3311 VEQGQNGLD
-3319 VSFIQLLAD
+3319 VLKDA
-3328 GADVVKNGGDVWEF
+3328 ADVVKNGGSMGEY
-3342 LHRRGAD
+3342 LHRHS
-3349 IIGDIKEMAA
+3349 GDIVGGIKDLAA
-3359 TVATYLPGIPVNN
+3359 AAATYLPGISVNN

-3379 TVRWVSPE
+3379 TVRWASPE

-3401 NRMKGLRGAE
+3401 NQMKGLRGAE
-3411 LERKIEDTLHNR
+3411 LERKISDTLHNR
-3423 RVETDEA
+3423 RVETDET

-3435 ASLYEGGFTKAV
+3435 ASLYESGFTKAV

-3467 QKQVYDKTWSGAVGN
+3467 QKQVYDKTWSSAVGS
-3482 RLRELA
+3482 RLVALA
-3488 ASDVFQEA
+3488 ASDVFQTA

-3509 EYAGEKAKAAVFDDY
+3509 EYAGEKAKTAVFDDY

-3535 VLASGAEM
+3535 VLATGAEM

-3567 TQNAKDVALGM
+3567 AQSAKDVALGM

-3602 VDGADA
+3602 VDGTSA
-3608 QRNALLAVMK
+3608 QRDALLAVMK

-3666 ALNGHGGIMLPGG
+3666 ALNGHSGIMLPGG

-3719 REKAKQ
+3719 REKAKR

>member
-48 RRQAQEQKTPQRE
+48 RRQAQEQKAPQSE
-61 RNGFDRTA
+61 RSGFDRTA

-106 NRPQYRNADGSVSTV
+106 NRPQYRNADGSISTV

-170 VDAANSYAEKLHDAQ
+170 GDAANSYAEKLHDAQ

-190 TQREKALDET
+190 TQREKALDEA

-214 ILESQKKQEQAQQPG
+214 ILESQKKQEQAQQPS

-300 VPGVWTK
+300 VPGIWTK

-388 VGKLLGANED
+388 VGKALGANED

-470 AGAAAIGD
+470 AGAAAMGD
-478 MSTGDYL
+478 MSTEDYL
-485 KHIAISGAQ
+485 KRIAISGAQ

-556 ATNLVTAFAFSVLN
+556 ATNLVTAFVFSVLSS
-570 GAINSYQTTQQQ
+570 AISSYQTTQQQ

-661 GYTAASSAMQT
+661 GYAAASSAMQT

-690 DLPTA
+690 DLPTT

-722 GTQNTPQPESGQAL
+722 GTQNTQPPESGQAL

-747 IAGQAAEQNQQTQ
+747 IAVQAAEQNQQAQ
-760 LPSLPATEQDAVVQP
+760 QPSLPTAAQAAAVQP
-775 QQPEQSTQQEAEL
+775 QQLEQSTQQEAGL
-788 PTQQMQTEQTTTP
+788 LTPQQVQTEQTATP
-801 LQRLEAMGVSGKR
+801 LERLETMGVSGKR

-826 RGEIQDGEVLSKL
+826 RGQITDGEVLSKL
-839 LSLPEVQNVMR
+839 LSFPEVQNVMR

-865 QPQNQQPVNSAAQQT
+865 QAQNQQPVNTAAQQV
-880 LNTQPTVQQALDSQ
+880 PGSQQ
-894 APGVQNG
+894 PGVQNEA
-901 TTTSEGGM
+901 TTHEGGM

-916 QVGQRPGAEQP
+916 PAGQQP
-927 GEQLPD
+927 GTEQQSEQLPD
-933 GDGGRVLG
+933 GDGGRILG

-956 QRAFNQVGAAAER
+956 QRTFNQGRTAVER
-969 KNLGRTLRLEKVSS
+969 ENLGRTLRLEKVSS

-996 IQVMPESS
+996 IQVMPESH

-1053 IQADHLRLNIDQ
+1053 IQADHRYLNIDQ

-1077 NNPGLVRQIEQAIVE
+1077 NNPGLVRQIERAIVE
-1092 RYGREEFD
+1092 QYSREEFD

-1159 AVLRER
+1159 AVLQER

-1171 SETEEAVARR
+1171 SETAAATQRR

-1232 LRFEIDDSNM
+1232 LRFEIDDSKM

-1279 EDQERLQELDKTWG
+1279 EDQGRLQELDKTWG

-1301 RVESGNA
+1301 RVDRGSA

-1316 EELFQAYPQLRSVRV
+1316 EELFQAYPQLRNVRV

-1351 ALDSKLRSAPEVT
+1351 ALDSKLRSAPEAT

-1435 EDSIIDIQNG
+1435 EDSIIDVQNG
-1445 VGLDSYDLYRN
+1445 VGMDSYDLYRN

-1474 EQRRAT
+1474 EQRRAA

-1594 AEHSGSGKEQGKT
+1594 AEHGGSGKEQGKT

-1687 VAEKRLPVKARFSM
+1687 VAEKRLPVKARFSL

-1760 DPQADQRNK
+1760 DPQADRRNK

-1791 DARRAAEQKI
+1791 EAGRAAEQKI
-1801 AQLAKQ
+1801 AQLANQ
-1807 VAGGIFSRDSV
+1807 VAGGIFSRYSV
-1818 IGSRVDE
+1818 ISGRVGE
-1825 VSTMDEA
+1825 VARMDEA
-1832 ELAKQLSRDD
+1832 ELAKQLARDD

-1861 EKVWDSFGNQALQDY
+1861 EKVWDSFGNLALQEY

-1894 GERLTEAELETA
+1894 GERLTAAELETA
-1906 RESIMEAWIADHEY
+1906 RESIMASWIADHEY
-1920 ALSRKP
+1920 ALSCRP
-1926 ELRETRIARQRD
+1926 ELRETRTARQRD

-1981 ADVEAWVRGQLHGVL
+1981 ADVEAWVRGQIRGVL

-2008 TASGRRRSFRET
+2008 TASGKRRSFRET
-2020 HGAYTVENIVKAMNK
+2020 HGAYTAENIVKAMNR
-2035 ANARGESYW
+2035 ASARGESYW

-2065 HADESRLQKMP
+2065 HADEGRLQNMP

-2084 QALDKRIEGIVA
+2084 QELDKRIGGIVA
-2096 DVQKTSGSYDMDEIA
+2096 DVQKTAGSYDMDEIA

-2172 VCIAPDNCPPERL
+2172 VCIAPDDCPPERL

-2218 SVDEPQAG
+2218 SVDEPQAE
-2226 TGGEIGQA
+2226 TGGEIEQA
-2234 PESEPA
+2234 SESKPAEP
-2240 KQEQKEKKPRKK
+2240 EQKEKKPRKK

-2333 ARSEI
+2333 ARAEI

-2385 ELADTLPGMFN
+2385 ELADTLPGMFH

-2523 QWLAKNQYRAPEELR
+2523 QWLAKNQYRAPEELQG
-2538 ETWDEVLGDLDI
+2538 TWDEVLGDLDI

-2574 MYKAAR
+2574 MYKDAQAN
-2580 KSDPNFLPTK
+2580 DPNFLPSK
-2590 ELEMIVDRLD
+2590 ELEKIVHRLD
-2600 NEKIA
+2600 NKKIA

-2748 KIPQLVGELE
+2748 KIPQLVGALE

-2775 TQKVHL
+2775 TQKVHM
-2781 YLESKSYE
+2781 YLESKSTE
-2789 NLRHMEGGRIFPVKE
+2789 NLRHMEGGRTFADKT
-2804 LYSQGKREAAFA
+2804 LYSQGKRREAFA
-2816 QGELVRLAPETVKAL
+2816 QGKTVRMAPETVKAI
-2831 VKDLTPEEQELAQAL
+2831 VGSLTPEEQELAQAL

-2871 VSKNYAPIYADTNY
+2871 VSKNYTPIYTNSNY
-2885 TKNQL
+2885 TKSEL

-2901 NLKSRQYSKNPSYNI
+2901 NLKSRQFSKNPSYNI

-2936 IPARNWNTLLGWN
+2936 IPARNWQTLLNW
-2949 EYVDDDR
+2949 R
-2956 ESMRSEISHTWGDAS
+2956 ERENSMADIITHDWGDES
-2971 LKYIENLIE
+2971 LKYIQDLVQ

-2994 MGAEKIFSNYIG
+2994 MGAEKVFSNYIG
-3006 AVFGANQSIV
+3006 AVFGANPSIV

-3023 PLASVWLGPENAPSP
+3023 PLAGAWLDFKNFPSP

-3075 NWTQTNKFTSFVF
+3075 NWTQTNKFTNFIF
-3088 GGGAITAMDGWA
+3088 GGGAITVMDGWA

-3108 ENKVRS
+3108 ENKVRA

-3133 FYQKVAEEFNEAVA
+3133 FYQKVAEVFNEAVE
-3147 RSQSTSDEMHRGSLY
+3147 RSQSTSDEMHQGTLR
-3162 KSKNSVTRAF
+3162 KSKNPVTRAF
-3172 TMFKSDSSQAY
+3172 TMFKSDSSQTY

-3208 KRGLGV
+3208 KHGLGV
-3214 AFLSILGGT
+3214 AFLAAVGGYIW
-3223 AFACGIDVLMNLWKH
+3223 AQGIEFLMNLWKR

-3251 AESVAKELATGMAE
+3251 AGSVAKEMAL
-3265 SMFGLVI
+3265 GLVGDLAGI
-3272 GGEEIFN
+3272 VTYGEELADVIGN
-3279 IFDAVGTKLTGGT
+3279 IITGDK
-3292 WYDSM
+3292 WYGID
-3297 NTLNAPGLE
+3297 TPGLE
-3306 QVSEI
+3306 QLSDVVETI
-3311 ISTLIDEG
+3311 VEQGQNGLD
-3319 VSFIQLLAD
+3319 VLKDA
-3328 GADVVKNGGDVWEF
+3328 ADVVKNGGSMGEY
-3342 LHRRGAD
+3342 LHRHS
-3349 IIGDIKEMAA
+3349 GDIVGGIKDLAA
-3359 TVATYLPGIPVNN
+3359 AAATYLPGISVNN

-3379 TVRWVSPE
+3379 TVRWASPE

-3401 NRMKGLRGAE
+3401 NQMKGLRGAE
-3411 LERKIEDTLHNR
+3411 LERKISDTLHNR
-3423 RVETDEA
+3423 RVETDET

-3435 ASLYEGGFTKAV
+3435 ASLYESGFTKAV

-3467 QKQVYDKTWSGAVGN
+3467 QKQVYDKTWSSAVGS
-3482 RLRELA
+3482 RLVALA
-3488 ASDVFQEA
+3488 ASDVFQTA

-3509 EYAGEKAKAAVFDDY
+3509 EYAGEKAKTAVFDDY

-3535 VLASGAEM
+3535 VLATGAEM

-3567 TQNAKDVALGM
+3567 AQSAKDVALGM

-3602 VDGADA
+3602 VDGTSA
-3608 QRNALLAVMK
+3608 QRDALLAVMK

-3666 ALNGHGGIMLPGG
+3666 ALNGHSGIMLPGG

-3719 REKAKQ
+3719 REKAKR

>member
-48 RRQAQEQKTPQRE
+48 RRQAQEQKTPQSE
-61 RNGFDRTA
+61 RSGFDRTA

-106 NRPQYRNADGSVSTV
+106 NRPQYRNADGSISTV

-190 TQREKALDET
+190 TQRKQALDET
-200 VAHDQLQGMKRTLA
+200 AAHDQLQGMKRTLA
-214 ILESQKKQEQAQQPG
+214 ILESQKKQEKAQQPS

-244 FQAESAQSETDRR
+244 FRADSAQSETDRR

-300 VPGVWTK
+300 VPGTWTK

-388 VGKLLGANED
+388 VGKALGANED

-470 AGAAAIGD
+470 AGAAAMGD
-478 MSTGDYL
+478 MSTEDYL
-485 KHIAISGAQ
+485 KRIAISGAQ

-570 GAINSYQTTQQQ
+570 GAISSYQATQQQ

-618 IMQQTQSLRESVN
+618 IMQQTQSLRESIN

-690 DLPTA
+690 DLPTT
-695 PTDPQMQKQVEQEL
+695 PTDPQMQKQVEQEI
-709 QTAIQQGLQQAQA
+709 QTAIQQGLQQAEA
-722 GTQNTPQPESGQAL
+722 GTQSAQQPESGQAL
-736 QNGNAAAAAAQ
+736 QSGNAAAAAAQ
-747 IAGQAAEQNQQTQ
+747 IAGQSQQVQQPNLPTAAQ
-760 LPSLPATEQDAVVQP
+760 AAAVQP
-775 QQPEQSTQQEAEL
+775 QQLEQSTQQEAGL
-788 PTQQMQTEQTTTP
+788 PTPQQVQTEQTATP
-801 LQRLEAMGVSGKR
+801 LERLEAMGVSGKR

-826 RGEIQDGEVLSKL
+826 RGQITDGEVLNKL
-839 LSLPEVQNVMR
+839 LSFPEVQNVMR

-865 QPQNQQPVNSAAQQT
+865 QAQNQQPVNAA
-880 LNTQPTVQQALDSQ
+880 VQQVPGSQ
-894 APGVQNG
+894 QPGVQNEA
-901 TTTSEGGM
+901 TTPEGGM

-916 QVGQRPGAEQP
+916 PAGQQPGAEQQ

-933 GDGGRVLG
+933 GDGGRILR

-956 QRAFNQVGAAAER
+956 QRAFNQGRTAVER
-969 KNLGRTLRLEKVSS
+969 ENLGRTLRLEKVSS

-996 IQVMPESS
+996 IQVMPESH
-1004 WDAQMQ
+1004 WDTQMQ

-1053 IQADHLRLNIDQ
+1053 VQADHRYLNIDQ

-1077 NNPGLVRQIEQAIVE
+1077 NNPGLVRQIERAIVE
-1092 RYGREEFD
+1092 QYSREEFD
-1100 AIMDKYLKN
+1100 AVVEKYLKN

-1119 ASGQEVAEAYG
+1119 ASGQEVAEVYG

-1145 FFGANADKY
+1145 FFGAHAEKY

-1159 AVLRER
+1159 AVLQER
-1165 KITTPG
+1165 KVTTPG
-1171 SETEEAVARR
+1171 SETAAATQRR
-1181 TGPPERYSYGG
+1181 TGPPERYSI
-1192 VNANTADQ
+1192 
-1200 KTLARAQ
+1200 
-1207 ELQMQGEDDERVRKE
+1207 GEI
-1222 TGWHTGMEGK
+1222 T
-1232 LRFEIDDSNM
+1232 
-1242 KYHRGGDAAF
+1242 
-1252 SRNHPDYAEYQKLVD
+1252 D
-1267 KMLTGSAEAWKP
+1267 KAGNN
-1279 EDQERLQELDKTWG
+1279 
-1293 REYGRLSE
+1293 YGRGVHLDSTLLENLSDSE
-1301 RVESGNA
+1301 RVQMVKE
-1308 TLEDVIDH
+1308 
-1316 EELFQAYPQLRSVRV
+1316 RV
-1331 EFKELPG
+1331 KELGGQHFTAYDG
-1338 NTQGYFSP
+1338 NG
-1346 SENKI
+1346 N
-1351 ALDSKLRSAPEVT
+1351 EV
-1364 IIHEIQH
+1364 
-1371 AIQKAEGFASGA
+1371 
-1383 SPEYWQQHRDE
+1383 
-1394 AKEARIADIRE
+1394 
-1405 EIARLEEQ
+1405 
-1413 LPWDLNR
+1413 
-1420 WTAEDDAI
+1420 
-1428 EAKIGEL
+1428 
-1435 EDSIIDIQNG
+1435 DIQIAKPGARFVNKSG
-1445 VGLDSYDLYRN
+1445 KSVPVNKDLTTKNRKSKVKQEAVVLADELIN
-1456 TAGEIEARDAA
+1456 TAKHKKD
-1467 SRRELTP
+1467 T
-1474 EQRRAT
+1474 
-1480 PPARADENT
+1480 PARYPHGWLDDNGRNDWAEWKTYIQDKENT
-1489 VYADLSDS
+1489 VWEATLHIATSADGEKILYDIDPIKKTGQSGNSDTSTVEPIVADEAEPVKREDEEEMPKLMNLQRYSDIAGQQEQTAEMTNAEPTTVGAITSGSQS
-1497 LDYVGKTDDGTEVYE
+1497 LGGSAPAISSA
-1512 TSEAV
+1512 SEASV
-1517 RKLPYKKR
+1517 AEKR
-1525 MEAFMD
+1525 QSVKIPSAS
-1531 IMRNEYAGRTAKFT
+1531 
-1545 ARDGE
+1545 
-1550 VYYAT
+1550 
-1555 FDENDLRK
+1555 DE
-1563 NVYGDKK
+1563 
-1570 SSPRGWKAKINTGA
+1570 SSENT
-1584 DGNIFDLVEN
+1584 N
-1594 AEHSGSGKEQGKT
+1594 
-1607 SEAHQGLTG
+1607 
-1616 WEYFVKT
+1616 
-1623 VQIDGRVYDLL
+1623 
-1634 ANVRKKPDGEFV
+1634 
-1646 YSIQLNENEKKA
+1646 KA

-1760 DPQADQRNK
+1760 DPQADRRNK

-1791 DARRAAEQKI
+1791 EARRAAEQKI
-1801 AQLAKQ
+1801 AQLANQ

-1825 VSTMDEA
+1825 VATMDEA
-1832 ELAKQLSRDD
+1832 ELAKQLAKDD

-1881 AQELAQLYVKLET
+1881 AQELARLYVKLET
-1894 GERLTEAELETA
+1894 GDRLTETELETA
-1906 RESIMEAWIADHEY
+1906 RESIMDAWIADHEY
-1920 ALSRKP
+1920 ALNRRP

-1938 KISDARVEDFI
+1938 KISDVRVEDFI

-1981 ADVEAWVRGQLHGVL
+1981 ADVEAWVRGQLRGVL

-2008 TASGRRRSFRET
+2008 TASGRRRSFLET
-2020 HGAYTVENIVKAMNK
+2020 HGAYTAENIVKAMNQ
-2035 ANARGESYW
+2035 ADARGESYW

-2065 HADESRLQKMP
+2065 HADEGRLQNMP
-2076 EEEYNRLL
+2076 EEEYNQLL
-2084 QALDKRIEGIVA
+2084 QELDKRIEGIVA
-2096 DVQKTSGSYDMDEIA
+2096 DVQKTAGSYDMDEIA

-2172 VCIAPDNCPPERL
+2172 VCIAPDDCPPERL

-2218 SVDEPQAG
+2218 SVDEPQAE
-2226 TGGEIGQA
+2226 TGSEIEQA
-2234 PESEPA
+2234 PENKPAEP
-2240 KQEQKEKKPRKK
+2240 EQKEKKPRKK

-2385 ELADTLPGMFN
+2385 ELADTLPGMFH

-2440 VLDNIERQMDEALRT
+2440 VLDNIERQMDEALHT

-2523 QWLAKNQYRAPEELR
+2523 QWLAKNQYRAPEELQG
-2538 ETWDEVLGDLDI
+2538 TWDEVLGDLDI

-2574 MYKAAR
+2574 MYKDAQTN
-2580 KSDPNFLPTK
+2580 DPNFLPSK
-2590 ELEMIVDRLD
+2590 ELEKIVHRLD
-2600 NEKIA
+2600 NKKIA

-2748 KIPQLVGELE
+2748 KIPQLVGALE

-2775 TQKVHL
+2775 TQKVHM
-2781 YLESKSYE
+2781 YLESKSTE
-2789 NLRHMEGGRIFPVKE
+2789 NLRHMEGGRTFADKT
-2804 LYSQGKREAAFA
+2804 LYSQGKRREAFA
-2816 QGELVRLAPETVKAL
+2816 QGKTVRMAPETVKAI
-2831 VKDLTPEEQELAQAL
+2831 VGSLTPEEQELAQAL

-2871 VSKNYAPIYADTNY
+2871 VSKNYTPIYTNSNY
-2885 TKNQL
+2885 TKSEL

-2901 NLKSRQYSKNPSYNI
+2901 NLKSRQFSKNPSYNI

-2936 IPARNWNTLLGWN
+2936 IPARNWQTLLNW
-2949 EYVDDDR
+2949 R
-2956 ESMRSEISHTWGDAS
+2956 ERENSMADIITHDWGDES
-2971 LKYIENLIE
+2971 LKYIQDLVQ

-2994 MGAEKIFSNYIG
+2994 MGTEKIFSNYIG
-3006 AVFGANQSIV
+3006 AVFGANPSIV
-3016 FKQLGSI
+3016 LKQLGSI
-3023 PLASVWLGPENAPSP
+3023 PLAGAWLDFKNFPSP
-3038 GQVKRIDRSLIEKYT
+3038 GQVKRIDRGLIEKYT

-3075 NWTQTNKFTSFVF
+3075 NWTQTNKFTNFVF

-3108 ENKVRS
+3108 ENKVRA

-3122 SQEQIDSGSSP
+3122 NQEQIDSGSSP
-3133 FYQKVAEEFNEAVA
+3133 FYQKVAEVFNEAVA
-3147 RSQSTSDEMHRGSLY
+3147 RSQSTSDEMHQGTLR
-3162 KSKNSVTRAF
+3162 KSKNPVTRAF
-3172 TMFKSDSSQAY
+3172 TMFKSDSSQTY

-3214 AFLSILGGT
+3214 AFLAAVGGYIW
-3223 AFACGIDVLMNLWKH
+3223 AQGIEFLMNLWKR

-3251 AESVAKELATGMAE
+3251 AGSVAKEMAL
-3265 SMFGLVI
+3265 GLVGDLASI
-3272 GGEEIFN
+3272 VTYGEEIADVVGN
-3279 IFDAVGTKLTGGT
+3279 ILTGDK
-3292 WYDSM
+3292 WYGID
-3297 NTLNAPGLE
+3297 TPGLE
-3306 QVSEI
+3306 QLSDVVETI
-3311 ISTLIDEG
+3311 VEQGQNGLD
-3319 VSFIQLLAD
+3319 VLKDA
-3328 GADVVKNGGDVWEF
+3328 ADVVKNGGSLGEY
-3342 LHRRGAD
+3342 LHRHS
-3349 IIGDIKEMAA
+3349 GDIVGGIKDLAA
-3359 TVATYLPGIPVNN
+3359 AAATYLPGISVNN
-3372 LEAYLLG
+3372 LEAYLIG
-3379 TVRWVSPE
+3379 TVRWASPE

-3401 NRMKGLRGAE
+3401 NQMKGMRGAE
-3411 LERKIEDTLHNR
+3411 LERKISDTLHNR
-3423 RVETDEA
+3423 RVETDET

-3455 SVDGEDRKLSAY
+3455 SVDGEGRKLSAY
-3467 QKQVYDKTWSGAVGN
+3467 QKQVYDKTWSSAVGS
-3482 RLRELA
+3482 RLQELI
-3488 ASDVFQEA
+3488 ASDVFQAA

-3535 VLASGAEM
+3535 VLATGAEM
-3543 ADYLEL
+3543 VDYLEL

-3567 TQNAKDVALGM
+3567 TQRAKDVALGM
-3578 AELAPEEG
+3578 AELTPDEG

-3608 QRNALLAVMK
+3608 QHDALLAVMK

-3666 ALNGHGGIMLPGG
+3666 AMNGHGGIMLPGG

-3719 REKAKQ
+3719 REKTKQ

>member
-6 KKSFLNKADKQQ
+6 KKSFLNKANKQQ
-18 SNWEQTT
+18 SNWEQTA

-48 RRQAQEQKTPQRE
+48 RRQAQEQKAPQRE
-61 RNGFDRTA
+61 RSGFDRTA

-106 NRPQYRNADGSVSTV
+106 NRPQYRNADGSISTV

-190 TQREKALDET
+190 TQREQALDET
-200 VAHDQLQGMKRTLA
+200 AAHDQLQGMKRTLA

-244 FQAESAQSETDRR
+244 FRADSAQSETDRR
-257 IQELQDEID
+257 IQALQDEID

-300 VPGVWTK
+300 VPGTWTK

-365 YSKQTAVA
+365 YSRQTAVA

-388 VGKLLGANED
+388 VGKALGANED

-470 AGAAAIGD
+470 AGAAAMGD
-478 MSTGDYL
+478 MSTEDYL
-485 KHIAISGAQ
+485 KRIAISGAQ

-514 DTHKMTPFMEFL
+514 DTHMMTPFMEFL

-556 ATNLVTAFAFSVLN
+556 ATNLVTAFAFSVLSS
-570 GAINSYQTTQQQ
+570 AISSYQTTQQQ

-661 GYTAASSAMQT
+661 GYAAASSAMQT

-690 DLPTA
+690 DLPTT

-709 QTAIQQGLQQAQA
+709 QTAIQQGLQQGQA
-722 GTQNTPQPESGQAL
+722 GTQNTQPPESGQAL

-747 IAGQAAEQNQQTQ
+747 IAVQAAEQNQQAQ
-760 LPSLPATEQDAVVQP
+760 QPSLPTAAQAAAVQP
-775 QQPEQSTQQEAEL
+775 QQLEQSTQQEAGL
-788 PTQQMQTEQTTTP
+788 LTPQQVQTEQTATP
-801 LQRLEAMGVSGKR
+801 LERLETMGVSGKR

-826 RGEIQDGEVLSKL
+826 RGQITDGEVLSKL
-839 LSLPEVQNVMR
+839 LSFPEVQNVMR

-865 QPQNQQPVNSAAQQT
+865 QAQNQQPVNTAAQQV
-880 LNTQPTVQQALDSQ
+880 PGSQQ
-894 APGVQNG
+894 PGVQNEA
-901 TTTSEGGM
+901 TTHEGGM

-916 QVGQRPGAEQP
+916 PAGQQP
-927 GEQLPD
+927 GTEQQSEQLPD
-933 GDGGRVLG
+933 GDGGRILG

-956 QRAFNQVGAAAER
+956 QRTFNQGRTAVER
-969 KNLGRTLRLEKVSS
+969 ENLGRTLRLEKVSS

-996 IQVMPESS
+996 IQVMPESH

-1053 IQADHLRLNIDQ
+1053 IQADHRYLNIDQ

-1077 NNPGLVRQIEQAIVE
+1077 NNPGLVRQIERAIVE
-1092 RYGREEFD
+1092 QYSREEFD

-1145 FFGANADKY
+1145 FFGAHAEKY

-1159 AVLRER
+1159 AVLQER
-1165 KITTPG
+1165 KVTTPG
-1171 SETEEAVARR
+1171 SETAAATQRR

-1200 KTLARAQ
+1200 KTLAHAQ

-1232 LRFEIDDSNM
+1232 LRFEIDDSKM

-1252 SRNHPDYAEYQKLVD
+1252 SRSHPDYAEYQKLVD

-1316 EELFQAYPQLRSVRV
+1316 EELFQAYPQLRNVRV

-1351 ALDSKLRSAPEVT
+1351 ALDSKLRSAPEAT

-1445 VGLDSYDLYRN
+1445 VGMDSYDLYRN

-1474 EQRRAT
+1474 EQRRAA

-1594 AEHSGSGKEQGKT
+1594 AEHGGSGKEQGKT

-1687 VAEKRLPVKARFSM
+1687 VAEKRLPVKAWFSL

-1760 DPQADQRNK
+1760 DPQADRRNK

-1791 DARRAAEQKI
+1791 EAGRAAEQKI
-1801 AQLAKQ
+1801 AQLANQ
-1807 VAGGIFSRDSV
+1807 VAGGIFSRYSV
-1818 IGSRVDE
+1818 ISGRVGE
-1825 VSTMDEA
+1825 VARMDEA
-1832 ELAKQLSRDD
+1832 ELAKQLARDD

-1861 EKVWDSFGNQALQDY
+1861 EKVWDSFGNLALQEY

-1894 GERLTEAELETA
+1894 GERLTAAELETA
-1906 RESIMEAWIADHEY
+1906 RESIMASWIADHEY
-1920 ALSRKP
+1920 ALSRRP
-1926 ELRETRIARQRD
+1926 ELRETRTARQRD

-1981 ADVEAWVRGQLHGVL
+1981 ADVEAWVRGQIRGVL

-2008 TASGRRRSFRET
+2008 TASGKRRSFRET
-2020 HGAYTVENIVKAMNK
+2020 HGAYTAENIVKAMNR
-2035 ANARGESYW
+2035 ASARGESYW

-2065 HADESRLQKMP
+2065 HADEGRLQNMP

-2084 QALDKRIEGIVA
+2084 QELDKRIGGIVA
-2096 DVQKTSGSYDMDEIA
+2096 DVQKTAGSYDMDEIA

-2172 VCIAPDNCPPERL
+2172 VCIAPDDCPPERL

-2218 SVDEPQAG
+2218 SVDEPQAE
-2226 TGGEIGQA
+2226 TGGEIEQA
-2234 PESEPA
+2234 SESKPAEP
-2240 KQEQKEKKPRKK
+2240 EQKEKKPRKK

-2385 ELADTLPGMFN
+2385 ELADTLPGMFH

-2523 QWLAKNQYRAPEELR
+2523 QWLAKNQYRAPEELQG
-2538 ETWDEVLGDLDI
+2538 TWDEVLGDLDI

-2574 MYKAAR
+2574 MYKDAQEN
-2580 KSDPNFLPTK
+2580 DPNFLPSK
-2590 ELEMIVDRLD
+2590 ELEKIVHRLD
-2600 NEKIA
+2600 NKKIA

-2748 KIPQLVGELE
+2748 KIPQLVGALE

-2775 TQKVHL
+2775 TQKVHM
-2781 YLESKSYE
+2781 YLESKSTE
-2789 NLRHMEGGRIFPVKE
+2789 NLRHMEGGRTFADKT
-2804 LYSQGKREAAFA
+2804 LYSQGKRRKAFA
-2816 QGELVRLAPETVKAL
+2816 QGKTVRMAPETVKAI
-2831 VKDLTPEEQELAQAL
+2831 VGSLTPEEQELAQAL

-2871 VSKNYAPIYADTNY
+2871 VSKNYTPIYTNSNY
-2885 TKNQL
+2885 TKSEL

-2901 NLKSRQYSKNPSYNI
+2901 NLKSRQFSKNPSYNI

-2936 IPARNWNTLLGWN
+2936 IPARNWQTLLNWS
-2949 EYVDDDR
+2949 ER
-2956 ESMRSEISHTWGDAS
+2956 ENSMADIITHDWGDES
-2971 LKYIENLIE
+2971 LKYIQDLVQ

-2994 MGAEKIFSNYIG
+2994 MGAEKVFSNYIG
-3006 AVFGANQSIV
+3006 AVFGANPSIV

-3023 PLASVWLGPENAPSP
+3023 PLAGARLDFKNFPSP

-3075 NWTQTNKFTSFVF
+3075 NWTQTNKFTNFIF

-3108 ENKVRS
+3108 ENKVRA

-3133 FYQKVAEEFNEAVA
+3133 FYQKVAEVFNEAVA
-3147 RSQSTSDEMHRGSLY
+3147 RSQSTSDEMHQGTLR
-3162 KSKNSVTRAF
+3162 KSKNPVTRAF
-3172 TMFKSDSSQAY
+3172 TMFKSDSSQTY

-3214 AFLSILGGT
+3214 AFLAAVGGYIW
-3223 AFACGIDVLMNLWKH
+3223 AQGIEFLMNLWKR

-3251 AESVAKELATGMAE
+3251 AGSVAKEMAL
-3265 SMFGLVI
+3265 GLVGDLAGI
-3272 GGEEIFN
+3272 VTYGEELADVIGN
-3279 IFDAVGTKLTGGT
+3279 IITGDK
-3292 WYDSM
+3292 WYGID
-3297 NTLNAPGLE
+3297 TPGLE
-3306 QVSEI
+3306 QLSDVVETI
-3311 ISTLIDEG
+3311 VEQGQNGLD
-3319 VSFIQLLAD
+3319 VLRDA
-3328 GADVVKNGGDVWEF
+3328 ADVVKNGGSLGEY
-3342 LHRRGAD
+3342 LHRHS
-3349 IIGDIKEMAA
+3349 GDIVGGIKDLAA
-3359 TVATYLPGIPVNN
+3359 AAATYLQGISVNN

-3379 TVRWVSPE
+3379 TVRWASPE

-3401 NRMKGLRGAE
+3401 NQMKGLRGAE
-3411 LERKIEDTLHNR
+3411 LERKISDTLHNR
-3423 RVETDEA
+3423 RVETDET

-3435 ASLYEGGFTKAV
+3435 ASLYESGFTKAV

-3467 QKQVYDKTWSGAVGN
+3467 QKQVYDKTWSGAVGS
-3482 RLRELA
+3482 RLQELI
-3488 ASDVFQEA
+3488 ASDVFQAA

-3535 VLASGAEM
+3535 VLATGAEM

-3567 TQNAKDVALGM
+3567 AQSAKDVALGM

-3602 VDGADA
+3602 VDGTSA
-3608 QRNALLAVMK
+3608 QRDALLAVMK

-3666 ALNGHGGIMLPGG
+3666 ALNGHSGIMLPGG

>member
-48 RRQAQEQKTPQRE
+48 RRQAQEQKTPQSE
-61 RNGFDRTA
+61 RSGFDRTA

-106 NRPQYRNADGSVSTV
+106 NRPQYRNADGSISTV

-190 TQREKALDET
+190 TQRKQALDET
-200 VAHDQLQGMKRTLA
+200 AAHDQLQGMKRTLA
-214 ILESQKKQEQAQQPG
+214 ILESQKKQEQVQQPG

-244 FQAESAQSETDRR
+244 FRADSAQSETDRR

-300 VPGVWTK
+300 VPGTWTK

-365 YSKQTAVA
+365 YSRQTAVA

-470 AGAAAIGD
+470 AGAAAMGD
-478 MSTGDYL
+478 MSTEDYL
-485 KHIAISGAQ
+485 KRIAISGTQ

-514 DTHKMTPFMEFL
+514 DTHMMTPFMEFL

-570 GAINSYQTTQQQ
+570 SAISSYQTTQQQ

-661 GYTAASSAMQT
+661 GYAAASSAMQT

-690 DLPTA
+690 DLPTT

-722 GTQNTPQPESGQAL
+722 GTQNTQPPQSGQAL

-747 IAGQAAEQNQQTQ
+747 IAVQAAEQNQQAQ
-760 LPSLPATEQDAVVQP
+760 QPSLPTAAQAAAVQP
-775 QQPEQSTQQEAEL
+775 QQLEQSTQQEAGL
-788 PTQQMQTEQTTTP
+788 PTPQQVQTEQTATP
-801 LQRLEAMGVSGKR
+801 LERLEAMGVSGKR

-826 RGEIQDGEVLSKL
+826 RGQITDGEVLSKL
-839 LSLPEVQNVMR
+839 LSFPEVQNVMR

-857 EAVVSGNV
+857 EAVVSGNA
-865 QPQNQQPVNSAAQQT
+865 QPQNQQPGNAA
-880 LNTQPTVQQALDSQ
+880 VQQVPGSQ
-894 APGVQNG
+894 QPGVQNEA
-901 TTTSEGGM
+901 TTHEGGM

-916 QVGQRPGAEQP
+916 PAGQQP
-927 GEQLPD
+927 GTEQQSEQLPD
-933 GDGGRVLG
+933 GDGGRILG

-956 QRAFNQVGAAAER
+956 QRAFNQGRTAVER
-969 KNLGRTLRLEKVSS
+969 ENLGRTLRLEKVSS

-996 IQVMPESS
+996 IQVMPESH
-1004 WDAQMQ
+1004 WDSQMQ

-1053 IQADHLRLNIDQ
+1053 VQADHRYLNIDQ
-1065 IADHEAFHDYAA
+1065 IADHEAFHDIAA
-1077 NNPGLVRQIEQAIVE
+1077 NNPGLVRQIERAIVE
-1092 RYGREEFD
+1092 QYSREEFD
-1100 AIMDKYLKN
+1100 AVVEKYLKN

-1119 ASGQEVAEAYG
+1119 ASGQEVAEVYG

-1145 FFGANADKY
+1145 FFGAHAEKY

-1159 AVLRER
+1159 AVLQER
-1165 KITTPG
+1165 KVTTPG
-1171 SETEEAVARR
+1171 SETAAATQRR
-1181 TGPPERYSYGG
+1181 TGPPERYSI
-1192 VNANTADQ
+1192 
-1200 KTLARAQ
+1200 
-1207 ELQMQGEDDERVRKE
+1207 GEI
-1222 TGWHTGMEGK
+1222 T
-1232 LRFEIDDSNM
+1232 
-1242 KYHRGGDAAF
+1242 
-1252 SRNHPDYAEYQKLVD
+1252 D
-1267 KMLTGSAEAWKP
+1267 KAGNN
-1279 EDQERLQELDKTWG
+1279 
-1293 REYGRLSE
+1293 YGRGVHLDSTLLENLSDSE
-1301 RVESGNA
+1301 RVQMVKE
-1308 TLEDVIDH
+1308 
-1316 EELFQAYPQLRSVRV
+1316 RV
-1331 EFKELPG
+1331 KELGGQHFTAYDG
-1338 NTQGYFSP
+1338 NG
-1346 SENKI
+1346 N
-1351 ALDSKLRSAPEVT
+1351 EV
-1364 IIHEIQH
+1364 
-1371 AIQKAEGFASGA
+1371 
-1383 SPEYWQQHRDE
+1383 
-1394 AKEARIADIRE
+1394 
-1405 EIARLEEQ
+1405 
-1413 LPWDLNR
+1413 
-1420 WTAEDDAI
+1420 
-1428 EAKIGEL
+1428 
-1435 EDSIIDIQNG
+1435 DIQIAKPGARFVNKSG
-1445 VGLDSYDLYRN
+1445 KSVPVNKDLTTKNRKSKVKQEAVVLADELIN
-1456 TAGEIEARDAA
+1456 TAKHKKD
-1467 SRRELTP
+1467 T
-1474 EQRRAT
+1474 
-1480 PPARADENT
+1480 PARYPHGWLDDNGRNDWAEWKTYIQDKENT
-1489 VYADLSDS
+1489 VWEATLHIATSADGEKILYDIDPIKKTGQSGNSDTSTVEPIVADEAEPVKREDEEEMPKLMNLQRYSDIAGQQEQTAEMTNAEPTTVGAITSGSQS
-1497 LDYVGKTDDGTEVYE
+1497 LGGSAPAISSA
-1512 TSEAV
+1512 SEASV
-1517 RKLPYKKR
+1517 AEKR
-1525 MEAFMD
+1525 QSVKIPSAS
-1531 IMRNEYAGRTAKFT
+1531 
-1545 ARDGE
+1545 
-1550 VYYAT
+1550 
-1555 FDENDLRK
+1555 DE
-1563 NVYGDKK
+1563 
-1570 SSPRGWKAKINTGA
+1570 SSENT
-1584 DGNIFDLVEN
+1584 N
-1594 AEHSGSGKEQGKT
+1594 
-1607 SEAHQGLTG
+1607 
-1616 WEYFVKT
+1616 
-1623 VQIDGRVYDLL
+1623 
-1634 ANVRKKPDGEFV
+1634 
-1646 YSIQLNENEKKA
+1646 KA

-1760 DPQADQRNK
+1760 DPQADRRNK

-1791 DARRAAEQKI
+1791 EARRAAEQKI
-1801 AQLAKQ
+1801 AQLANQ

-1825 VSTMDEA
+1825 VATMDEA
-1832 ELAKQLSRDD
+1832 ELAKQLAKDD

-1881 AQELAQLYVKLET
+1881 AQELARLYVKLET
-1894 GERLTEAELETA
+1894 GDRLTAAELETA
-1906 RESIMEAWIADHEY
+1906 RESIMDAWIADHEY
-1920 ALSRKP
+1920 ALNRRP

-1938 KISDARVEDFI
+1938 KISDVRVEDFI

-1981 ADVEAWVRGQLHGVL
+1981 ADVEAWVRGQLRGVL

-2008 TASGRRRSFRET
+2008 TASGRRRSFLET
-2020 HGAYTVENIVKAMNK
+2020 HGAYTAENIVKAMNQ
-2035 ANARGESYW
+2035 ADARGESYW

-2065 HADESRLQKMP
+2065 HADEGRLQNMP
-2076 EEEYNRLL
+2076 EEEYNQLL
-2084 QALDKRIEGIVA
+2084 QELDKRIEGIVA
-2096 DVQKTSGSYDMDEIA
+2096 DVQKTAGSYDMDEIA

-2172 VCIAPDNCPPERL
+2172 VCIAPDDCPPERL

-2218 SVDEPQAG
+2218 SVDEPQAE
-2226 TGGEIGQA
+2226 TGSEIEQA
-2234 PESEPA
+2234 PENKPAEP
-2240 KQEQKEKKPRKK
+2240 EQKEKKPRKK

-2385 ELADTLPGMFN
+2385 ELADTLPGMFH

-2523 QWLAKNQYRAPEELR
+2523 QWLAKNQYRAPEELQG
-2538 ETWDEVLGDLDI
+2538 TWDEVLGDLDI

-2574 MYKAAR
+2574 MYKDAQAN
-2580 KSDPNFLPTK
+2580 DPNFLPSK
-2590 ELEMIVDRLD
+2590 ELEKIVHRLD
-2600 NEKIA
+2600 NKKIA

-2748 KIPQLVGELE
+2748 KIPQLVGALE

-2775 TQKVHL
+2775 TQKVHM
-2781 YLESKSYE
+2781 YLESKSTE
-2789 NLRHMEGGRIFPVKE
+2789 NLRHMEGGRTFADKT
-2804 LYSQGKREAAFA
+2804 LYSQGKRREAFA
-2816 QGELVRLAPETVKAL
+2816 QGKTVRMAPETVKAI
-2831 VKDLTPEEQELAQAL
+2831 VGSLTPEEQELAQAL

-2871 VSKNYAPIYADTNY
+2871 VSKNYTPIYTNSNY
-2885 TKNQL
+2885 TKSEL

-2901 NLKSRQYSKNPSYNI
+2901 NLKSRQFSKNPSYNI

-2936 IPARNWNTLLGWN
+2936 IPARNWQTLLNW
-2949 EYVDDDR
+2949 R
-2956 ESMRSEISHTWGDAS
+2956 ERENSMADIITHNWGDES
-2971 LKYIENLIE
+2971 LKYIQDLVQ
-2980 TLQGGAAST
+2980 TLQGGTAST

-2994 MGAEKIFSNYIG
+2994 MGAEKVFSNYIG
-3006 AVFGANQSIV
+3006 AVFGANPSIV

-3023 PLASVWLGPENAPSP
+3023 PLAGAWLDFKNFPSP

-3075 NWTQTNKFTSFVF
+3075 NWTQTNKFTNFIF

-3108 ENKVRS
+3108 ENKVRA

-3133 FYQKVAEEFNEAVA
+3133 FYQKVAEVFNEAVA
-3147 RSQSTSDEMHRGSLY
+3147 RSQSTSDEMHQGTLR
-3162 KSKNSVTRAF
+3162 KSKNPVTRAF
-3172 TMFKSDSSQAY
+3172 TMFKSDSSQTY

-3214 AFLSILGGT
+3214 AFLAAVGGYIW
-3223 AFACGIDVLMNLWKH
+3223 AQGIEFLMNLWKR

-3251 AESVAKELATGMAE
+3251 AGSVAKEMAL
-3265 SMFGLVI
+3265 GLVGDLASI
-3272 GGEEIFN
+3272 VTYGEEIADVVGN
-3279 IFDAVGTKLTGGT
+3279 ILTGDK
-3292 WYDSM
+3292 WYGID
-3297 NTLNAPGLE
+3297 TPGLE
-3306 QVSEI
+3306 QLSDVVETI
-3311 ISTLIDEG
+3311 VEQGQNGLD
-3319 VSFIQLLAD
+3319 VLKDA
-3328 GADVVKNGGDVWEF
+3328 ADVVKNGGSLGEY
-3342 LHRRGAD
+3342 LHRHS
-3349 IIGDIKEMAA
+3349 GDIVGGIKDLAA
-3359 TVATYLPGIPVNN
+3359 AAATYLPGISVNN
-3372 LEAYLLG
+3372 LEAYLIG
-3379 TVRWVSPE
+3379 TVRWASPE

-3401 NRMKGLRGAE
+3401 NQMKGMRGAE
-3411 LERKIEDTLHNR
+3411 LERKISDTLHNR
-3423 RVETDEA
+3423 RVETDET

-3467 QKQVYDKTWSGAVGN
+3467 QKQVYDKTWSSAVGS
-3482 RLRELA
+3482 RLQELI
-3488 ASDVFQEA
+3488 ASDVFQAA

-3535 VLASGAEM
+3535 VLATGAEM
-3543 ADYLEL
+3543 VDYLEL

-3567 TQNAKDVALGM
+3567 TQSAKDVALGM
-3578 AELAPEEG
+3578 AELTPDEG

-3608 QRNALLAVMK
+3608 QHDALLAVMK

-3666 ALNGHGGIMLPGG
+3666 AMNGHGGIMLPGG

-3719 REKAKQ
+3719 REKTKQ

>member
-48 RRQAQEQKTPQRE
+48 RRQAQEQKAPQSE
-61 RNGFDRTA
+61 RSGFDRTA

-106 NRPQYRNADGSVSTV
+106 NRPQYRNADGSISTV

-190 TQREKALDET
+190 TQREKALDEA

-214 ILESQKKQEQAQQPG
+214 ILESQKKQEQAQQPS

-300 VPGVWTK
+300 VPGTWTK

-350 AKQWQQIYDVLYTRL
+350 AAQWQQIYDVLYTRL

-388 VGKLLGANED
+388 VGKALGANED

-470 AGAAAIGD
+470 AGAAAMGD
-478 MSTGDYL
+478 MSTEDYL
-485 KHIAISGAQ
+485 KRIAISGAQ

-556 ATNLVTAFAFSVLN
+556 ATNLVTAFAFSVLSS
-570 GAINSYQTTQQQ
+570 AISSYQTTQQQ

-690 DLPTA
+690 DLPTT

-722 GTQNTPQPESGQAL
+722 GTQNTQPPESGQAL

-747 IAGQAAEQNQQTQ
+747 IAVQAAEQNQQAQ
-760 LPSLPATEQDAVVQP
+760 QPSLPTAAQAAAVQP
-775 QQPEQSTQQEAEL
+775 QQLEQSTQQEAGL
-788 PTQQMQTEQTTTP
+788 PTPQQVQTEQTATP
-801 LQRLEAMGVSGKR
+801 LERLEAMGVSGKR

-826 RGEIQDGEVLSKL
+826 RGQITDGEVLSKL
-839 LSLPEVQNVMR
+839 LSFPEVQNVMR

-865 QPQNQQPVNSAAQQT
+865 QAQNQQPVNTAAQQV
-880 LNTQPTVQQALDSQ
+880 PGSQQ
-894 APGVQNG
+894 PGVQNEA
-901 TTTSEGGM
+901 TTHEGGM

-916 QVGQRPGAEQP
+916 PAGQQP
-927 GEQLPD
+927 GTEQQSEQLPD
-933 GDGGRVLG
+933 GDGGRILG
-941 ESTGG
+941 KSTGG

-956 QRAFNQVGAAAER
+956 QRAFNQGRTAVER
-969 KNLGRTLRLEKVSS
+969 ENLGRTLRLEKVSS

-996 IQVMPESS
+996 IQVMPESH

-1010 QTAQRISYETGKPV
+1010 RTAQRISYETGKPV

-1039 VSAARGVYTENGII
+1039 ISAARGVYTENGII
-1053 IQADHLRLNIDQ
+1053 VQADHRYLNIDQ

-1077 NNPGLVRQIEQAIVE
+1077 NNPGLVRQIERAIVE
-1092 RYGREEFD
+1092 QYSREEFD

-1145 FFGANADKY
+1145 FFGAHAEKY

-1159 AVLRER
+1159 AVLQER
-1165 KITTPG
+1165 KVTTPG
-1171 SETEEAVARR
+1171 SETAAATQRR

-1232 LRFEIDDSNM
+1232 LRFEIDDSKM

-1252 SRNHPDYAEYQKLVD
+1252 SRSHPDYAEYQKLVD

-1316 EELFQAYPQLRSVRV
+1316 EELFQAYPQLRNVRV

-1351 ALDSKLRSAPEVT
+1351 ALDSKLRSAPEAT

-1445 VGLDSYDLYRN
+1445 VGMDSYDLYRN

-1467 SRRELTP
+1467 SRRGLTP
-1474 EQRRAT
+1474 EQRRAA

-1760 DPQADQRNK
+1760 DPQADRRNK

-1791 DARRAAEQKI
+1791 EARRAAEQKI
-1801 AQLAKQ
+1801 AQLANQ

-1818 IGSRVDE
+1818 IGSHVDE
-1825 VSTMDEA
+1825 VATMDEA
-1832 ELAKQLSRDD
+1832 ELAKQLAKDD

-1894 GERLTEAELETA
+1894 GDRLTETELETA
-1906 RESIMEAWIADHEY
+1906 RESIMDAWIADHEY
-1920 ALSRKP
+1920 ALSQRP

-1938 KISDARVEDFI
+1938 KISDARIEDFI

-1981 ADVEAWVRGQLHGVL
+1981 ADVEAWVRGQLRGVL

-2020 HGAYTVENIVKAMNK
+2020 HGAYTAENIVKAMNQ
-2035 ANARGESYW
+2035 ASARGESYW

-2065 HADESRLQKMP
+2065 HADEGRLQNMP
-2076 EEEYNRLL
+2076 EEEYNQLL
-2084 QALDKRIEGIVA
+2084 QELDKRIGGIVA
-2096 DVQKTSGSYDMDEIA
+2096 DVQKTAGSYDMDEIA

-2172 VCIAPDNCPPERL
+2172 VCIAPDDCPPERL

-2218 SVDEPQAG
+2218 SVDEPQAE
-2226 TGGEIGQA
+2226 TGGEIEQA
-2234 PESEPA
+2234 PESKPAEP
-2240 KQEQKEKKPRKK
+2240 EQKEKKPRKK

-2305 TQEDRDAFFDR
+2305 TQEDRDTFFDR

-2385 ELADTLPGMFN
+2385 ELADTLPGMFH

-2419 NMSLAQYTALLAGQ
+2419 NMSLEQYTALLAGQ

-2523 QWLAKNQYRAPEELR
+2523 QWLAKNQYRAPEELQG
-2538 ETWDEVLGDLDI
+2538 TWDEVLGDLDI

-2574 MYKAAR
+2574 MYKDAQAN
-2580 KSDPNFLPTK
+2580 DPNFLPSK
-2590 ELEMIVDRLD
+2590 ELEKIVHRLD
-2600 NEKIA
+2600 NKKIA

-2748 KIPQLVGELE
+2748 KIPQLVGALE

-2775 TQKVHL
+2775 TQKVHM
-2781 YLESKSYE
+2781 YLESKSTE
-2789 NLRHMEGGRIFPVKE
+2789 NLRHMEGGRTFADKT
-2804 LYSQGKREAAFA
+2804 LYSQGKRREAFA
-2816 QGELVRLAPETVKAL
+2816 QGKTVRMAPETVKAI
-2831 VKDLTPEEQELAQAL
+2831 VGSLTPEEQELAQAL

-2871 VSKNYAPIYADTNY
+2871 VSKNYTPIYTNSNY
-2885 TKNQL
+2885 TKSEL

-2901 NLKSRQYSKNPSYNI
+2901 NLKSRQFSKNPSYNI

-2936 IPARNWNTLLGWN
+2936 IPARNWQTLLNW
-2949 EYVDDDR
+2949 R
-2956 ESMRSEISHTWGDAS
+2956 ERENSMADIITHDWGDES
-2971 LKYIENLIE
+2971 LKYIQDLVQ

-2994 MGAEKIFSNYIG
+2994 MGAEKVFSNYIG
-3006 AVFGANQSIV
+3006 AVFGANPSIV

-3023 PLASVWLGPENAPSP
+3023 PLAGAWLDFKNFPSP

-3075 NWTQTNKFTSFVF
+3075 NWTQTNKFTNFIF

-3108 ENKVRS
+3108 ENKVRA

-3133 FYQKVAEEFNEAVA
+3133 FYQKVAEVFNEAVA
-3147 RSQSTSDEMHRGSLY
+3147 RSQSTSDEMHQGTLR
-3162 KSKNSVTRAF
+3162 KSKNPVTRAF
-3172 TMFKSDSSQAY
+3172 TMFKSDSSQTY

-3214 AFLSILGGT
+3214 AFLAAVGGYIW
-3223 AFACGIDVLMNLWKH
+3223 AQGIEFLMNLWKR

-3251 AESVAKELATGMAE
+3251 AGSVAKEMAL
-3265 SMFGLVI
+3265 GLVGDLAGI
-3272 GGEEIFN
+3272 VTYGEELADVIGN
-3279 IFDAVGTKLTGGT
+3279 IITGDK
-3292 WYDSM
+3292 WYGID
-3297 NTLNAPGLE
+3297 TPGLE
-3306 QVSEI
+3306 QLSDVVETI
-3311 ISTLIDEG
+3311 VEQGQNGLD
-3319 VSFIQLLAD
+3319 VLKDA
-3328 GADVVKNGGDVWEF
+3328 ADVVKNGGSLGEY
-3342 LHRRGAD
+3342 LHRHS
-3349 IIGDIKEMAA
+3349 GDIVGGIKDLAA
-3359 TVATYLPGIPVNN
+3359 AAATYLPGISVNN

-3379 TVRWVSPE
+3379 TVRWASPE

-3401 NRMKGLRGAE
+3401 NQMKGLRGAE
-3411 LERKIEDTLHNR
+3411 LERKISDTLHNR
-3423 RVETDEA
+3423 RVETDET

-3435 ASLYEGGFTKAV
+3435 ASLYESGFTKAV

-3467 QKQVYDKTWSGAVGN
+3467 QKQVYDKTWSSAVGS
-3482 RLRELA
+3482 RLQELI
-3488 ASDVFQEA
+3488 ASDVFQAA

-3535 VLASGAEM
+3535 VLATGAEM
-3543 ADYLEL
+3543 VDYLEL

-3567 TQNAKDVALGM
+3567 TQSAKDVALGM
-3578 AELAPEEG
+3578 AELTPDEG

-3597 AAIDA
+3597 VAIDA

-3608 QRNALLAVMK
+3608 QHDALLAVMK

-3666 ALNGHGGIMLPGG
+3666 ALNGHSGIMLPGG

-3719 REKAKQ
+3719 REKAKR

>member
-48 RRQAQEQKTPQRE
+48 RRQAQEQKTPQSE
-61 RNGFDRTA
+61 RSGFDRTA

-106 NRPQYRNADGSVSTV
+106 NRPQYRNADGSISTV

-190 TQREKALDET
+190 TQRKQALDET
-200 VAHDQLQGMKRTLA
+200 AAHDQLQGMKRTLA
-214 ILESQKKQEQAQQPG
+214 ILESQKKQEQVQQPG

-244 FQAESAQSETDRR
+244 FRADSAQSETDRR

-300 VPGVWTK
+300 VPGTWTK

-365 YSKQTAVA
+365 YSRQTAVA

-388 VGKLLGANED
+388 VGKALGANED

-470 AGAAAIGD
+470 AGAAAMGD
-478 MSTGDYL
+478 MSTEDYL
-485 KHIAISGAQ
+485 KRIAISGAQ

-570 GAINSYQTTQQQ
+570 GAISSYQATQQQ

-618 IMQQTQSLRESVN
+618 IMQQTQSLRESIN

-690 DLPTA
+690 DLPTT
-695 PTDPQMQKQVEQEL
+695 PTDPQMQKQVEQEI
-709 QTAIQQGLQQAQA
+709 QTAIQQGLQQAEA
-722 GTQNTPQPESGQAL
+722 GTQSAQQPESGQAL
-736 QNGNAAAAAAQ
+736 QSGNAAAAAAQ
-747 IAGQAAEQNQQTQ
+747 IAGQSQQVQQPNLPTAAQ
-760 LPSLPATEQDAVVQP
+760 AAAVQP
-775 QQPEQSTQQEAEL
+775 QQLEQSTQQEAGL
-788 PTQQMQTEQTTTP
+788 PTPQQVQTEQTATP
-801 LQRLEAMGVSGKR
+801 LERLEAMGVSGKR

-826 RGEIQDGEVLSKL
+826 RGQITDGEVLNKL
-839 LSLPEVQNVMR
+839 LSFPEVQNVMR

-857 EAVVSGNV
+857 EAVVSGNA
-865 QPQNQQPVNSAAQQT
+865 QPQNQQPGNAA
-880 LNTQPTVQQALDSQ
+880 VQQVPGSQ
-894 APGVQNG
+894 QPGVQNEA
-901 TTTSEGGM
+901 TTHEGGM

-916 QVGQRPGAEQP
+916 PAGQQP
-927 GEQLPD
+927 GTEQQSEQLPD
-933 GDGGRVLG
+933 GDGGRILG

-956 QRAFNQVGAAAER
+956 QRAFNQGRTAVER
-969 KNLGRTLRLEKVSS
+969 ENLGRTLRLEKVSS

-996 IQVMPESS
+996 IQVMPESH
-1004 WDAQMQ
+1004 WDSQMQ

-1053 IQADHLRLNIDQ
+1053 VQADHRYLNIDQ
-1065 IADHEAFHDYAA
+1065 IADHEAFHDIAA

-1092 RYGREEFD
+1092 QYSREEFD
-1100 AIMDKYLKN
+1100 AVVEKYLKN
-1109 LRGVYDLPEH
+1109 LRGVYDLPEY
-1119 ASGQEVAEAYG
+1119 ASGQEVDEVYG

-1145 FFGANADKY
+1145 FFGAHAEKY

-1159 AVLRER
+1159 AVLQAR

-1171 SETEEAVARR
+1171 SETAAATQRR
-1181 TGPPERYSYGG
+1181 TGPPERYSI
-1192 VNANTADQ
+1192 
-1200 KTLARAQ
+1200 
-1207 ELQMQGEDDERVRKE
+1207 GEI
-1222 TGWHTGMEGK
+1222 T
-1232 LRFEIDDSNM
+1232 
-1242 KYHRGGDAAF
+1242 
-1252 SRNHPDYAEYQKLVD
+1252 D
-1267 KMLTGSAEAWKP
+1267 KAGNN
-1279 EDQERLQELDKTWG
+1279 
-1293 REYGRLSE
+1293 YGRGVHLDSTLLENLSDSE
-1301 RVESGNA
+1301 RVQMVKE
-1308 TLEDVIDH
+1308 
-1316 EELFQAYPQLRSVRV
+1316 RV
-1331 EFKELPG
+1331 KELGGQHFTAYDG
-1338 NTQGYFSP
+1338 NG
-1346 SENKI
+1346 N
-1351 ALDSKLRSAPEVT
+1351 EV
-1364 IIHEIQH
+1364 
-1371 AIQKAEGFASGA
+1371 
-1383 SPEYWQQHRDE
+1383 
-1394 AKEARIADIRE
+1394 
-1405 EIARLEEQ
+1405 
-1413 LPWDLNR
+1413 
-1420 WTAEDDAI
+1420 
-1428 EAKIGEL
+1428 
-1435 EDSIIDIQNG
+1435 DIQIAKPGARFVNKSG
-1445 VGLDSYDLYRN
+1445 KSVPVNKDLTTKNRKSKVKQEAVVLADELIN
-1456 TAGEIEARDAA
+1456 TAKHKKD
-1467 SRRELTP
+1467 T
-1474 EQRRAT
+1474 
-1480 PPARADENT
+1480 PARYPHGWLDDNGRNDWAEWKTYIQDKENT
-1489 VYADLSDS
+1489 VWEATLHIATSADGEKILYDIDPIKKTGQSGNSDTSTVEPIVADEAEPVKREDEEEMPKLMNLQRYSDIAGQQEQTAEMTNAEPTTVGAITSGSQS
-1497 LDYVGKTDDGTEVYE
+1497 LGGSAPAISSA
-1512 TSEAV
+1512 SEASV
-1517 RKLPYKKR
+1517 AEKR
-1525 MEAFMD
+1525 QSVKIPSAS
-1531 IMRNEYAGRTAKFT
+1531 
-1545 ARDGE
+1545 
-1550 VYYAT
+1550 
-1555 FDENDLRK
+1555 DE
-1563 NVYGDKK
+1563 
-1570 SSPRGWKAKINTGA
+1570 SSENT
-1584 DGNIFDLVEN
+1584 N
-1594 AEHSGSGKEQGKT
+1594 
-1607 SEAHQGLTG
+1607 
-1616 WEYFVKT
+1616 
-1623 VQIDGRVYDLL
+1623 
-1634 ANVRKKPDGEFV
+1634 
-1646 YSIQLNENEKKA
+1646 KA

-1760 DPQADQRNK
+1760 DPQADRRNK

-1791 DARRAAEQKI
+1791 EARRAAEQKI
-1801 AQLAKQ
+1801 AQLANQ

-1825 VSTMDEA
+1825 VATMDEA
-1832 ELAKQLSRDD
+1832 ELAKQLAKDD

-1881 AQELAQLYVKLET
+1881 AQELARLYVKLET
-1894 GERLTEAELETA
+1894 GDRLTAAELETA
-1906 RESIMEAWIADHEY
+1906 RESIMDAWIADHEY
-1920 ALSRKP
+1920 VLNRRP
-1926 ELRETRIARQRD
+1926 ELRETCIARQRD
-1938 KISDARVEDFI
+1938 KISDVRVEDFI

-1981 ADVEAWVRGQLHGVL
+1981 ADVEAWVRGQLRGVL

-2008 TASGRRRSFRET
+2008 TASGRRRSFLET
-2020 HGAYTVENIVKAMNK
+2020 HGAYTAENIVKAMNQ
-2035 ANARGESYW
+2035 ADARGESYW

-2065 HADESRLQKMP
+2065 HADEGRLQNMP
-2076 EEEYNRLL
+2076 EEEYNQLL
-2084 QALDKRIEGIVA
+2084 QELDKRIEGIVA
-2096 DVQKTSGSYDMDEIA
+2096 DVQKTAGSYDMDEIA

-2172 VCIAPDNCPPERL
+2172 VCIAPDDCPPERL

-2218 SVDEPQAG
+2218 SVDEPQAE
-2226 TGGEIGQA
+2226 TGSEIEQA
-2234 PESEPA
+2234 PENKPAEP
-2240 KQEQKEKKPRKK
+2240 EQKEKKPRKK

-2385 ELADTLPGMFN
+2385 ELADTLPGMFH

-2440 VLDNIERQMDEALRT
+2440 VLDNIERQMDEALHT

-2523 QWLAKNQYRAPEELR
+2523 QWLAKNQYRAPEELQG
-2538 ETWDEVLGDLDI
+2538 TWDEVLGDLDI

-2574 MYKAAR
+2574 MYKDAQTN
-2580 KSDPNFLPTK
+2580 DPNFLPSK
-2590 ELEMIVDRLD
+2590 ELEKIVHRLD
-2600 NEKIA
+2600 NKKIA

-2748 KIPQLVGELE
+2748 KIPQLVGALE

-2775 TQKVHL
+2775 TQKVHM
-2781 YLESKSYE
+2781 YLESKSTE
-2789 NLRHMEGGRIFPVKE
+2789 NLRHMEGGRTFADKT
-2804 LYSQGKREAAFA
+2804 LYSQGKRREAFA
-2816 QGELVRLAPETVKAL
+2816 QGKTVRMAPENVKAI
-2831 VKDLTPEEQELAQAL
+2831 VGSLTPEEQELAQAL

-2871 VSKNYAPIYADTNY
+2871 VSKNYTPIYTNSNY
-2885 TKNQL
+2885 TKSEL

-2901 NLKSRQYSKNPSYNI
+2901 NLKSRQFSKNPSYNI

-2936 IPARNWNTLLGWN
+2936 IPARNWQTLLNW
-2949 EYVDDDR
+2949 R
-2956 ESMRSEISHTWGDAS
+2956 ERENSMADIITHDWGDES
-2971 LKYIENLIE
+2971 LKYIQDLVQ

-2994 MGAEKIFSNYIG
+2994 MGTEKIFSNYIG
-3006 AVFGANQSIV
+3006 AVFGANPSIV
-3016 FKQLGSI
+3016 LKQLGSI
-3023 PLASVWLGPENAPSP
+3023 PLAGAWLDFKNFPSP
-3038 GQVKRIDRSLIEKYT
+3038 GQVKRIDRGLIEKYT

-3075 NWTQTNKFTSFVF
+3075 NWTQTNKFTNFVF

-3108 ENKVRS
+3108 ENKVRA

-3133 FYQKVAEEFNEAVA
+3133 FYQKVAEVFNEAVA
-3147 RSQSTSDEMHRGSLY
+3147 RSQSTSDEMHQGTLR
-3162 KSKNSVTRAF
+3162 KSKNPVTRAF
-3172 TMFKSDSSQAY
+3172 TMFKSDSSQTY

-3214 AFLSILGGT
+3214 AFLAAVGGYIW
-3223 AFACGIDVLMNLWKH
+3223 AQGIEFLMNLWKR

-3251 AESVAKELATGMAE
+3251 AGSVAKEMAL
-3265 SMFGLVI
+3265 GLVGDLASI
-3272 GGEEIFN
+3272 VTYGEEIADVVGN
-3279 IFDAVGTKLTGGT
+3279 ILTGDK
-3292 WYDSM
+3292 WYGID
-3297 NTLNAPGLE
+3297 TPGLE
-3306 QVSEI
+3306 QLSDVVETI
-3311 ISTLIDEG
+3311 VEQGQNGLD
-3319 VSFIQLLAD
+3319 VLKDA
-3328 GADVVKNGGDVWEF
+3328 ADVVKNGGSLGEY
-3342 LHRRGAD
+3342 LHRHS
-3349 IIGDIKEMAA
+3349 GDIVGGIKDLAA
-3359 TVATYLPGIPVNN
+3359 AAATYLPGISVNN
-3372 LEAYLLG
+3372 LEAYLIG
-3379 TVRWVSPE
+3379 TVRWASPE

-3401 NRMKGLRGAE
+3401 NQMKGMRGAE
-3411 LERKIEDTLHNR
+3411 LERKISDTLHNR
-3423 RVETDEA
+3423 RVETDET

-3467 QKQVYDKTWSGAVGN
+3467 QKQVYDKTWSSTVGS
-3482 RLRELA
+3482 RLQELA
-3488 ASDVFQEA
+3488 ASDVFQTA

-3535 VLASGAEM
+3535 VLATGAEM
-3543 ADYLEL
+3543 VDYLEL

-3567 TQNAKDVALGM
+3567 TQSAKDVALGM
-3578 AELAPEEG
+3578 AELTPDEG

-3597 AAIDA
+3597 VAIDA

-3608 QRNALLAVMK
+3608 QHDALLAVMK

-3666 ALNGHGGIMLPGG
+3666 AMNGHGGIMLPGG
-3679 DGPQQLT
+3679 DGLQQLT

-3719 REKAKQ
+3719 REKTKQ

>member
-6 KKSFLNKADKQQ
+6 KKSFLNKANKQQ
-18 SNWEQTT
+18 SNWEQTA

-48 RRQAQEQKTPQRE
+48 RRQAQEQKAPQRE
-61 RNGFDRTA
+61 RSGFDRTA

-106 NRPQYRNADGSVSTV
+106 NRPQYRNADGSISTV

-190 TQREKALDET
+190 TQREQALDET
-200 VAHDQLQGMKRTLA
+200 AAHDQLQGMKRTLA

-244 FQAESAQSETDRR
+244 FRADSAQSETDRR
-257 IQELQDEID
+257 IQALQDEID

-300 VPGVWTK
+300 VPGTWTK

-365 YSKQTAVA
+365 YSRQTAVA

-388 VGKLLGANED
+388 VGKALGANED

-470 AGAAAIGD
+470 AGAAAMGD
-478 MSTGDYL
+478 MSTEDYL
-485 KHIAISGAQ
+485 KRIAISGAQ

-514 DTHKMTPFMEFL
+514 DTHMMTPFMEFL

-556 ATNLVTAFAFSVLN
+556 ATNLVTAFAFSVLSS
-570 GAINSYQTTQQQ
+570 AISSYQTTQQQ

-661 GYTAASSAMQT
+661 GYAAASSAMQT

-690 DLPTA
+690 DLPTT

-709 QTAIQQGLQQAQA
+709 QTAIQQGLQQGQA
-722 GTQNTPQPESGQAL
+722 GTQNTQPPESGQAL

-747 IAGQAAEQNQQTQ
+747 IAVQAAEQNQQAQ
-760 LPSLPATEQDAVVQP
+760 QPSLPTAAQAAAVQP
-775 QQPEQSTQQEAEL
+775 QQLEQSTQQEAGL
-788 PTQQMQTEQTTTP
+788 LTPQQVQTEQTATP
-801 LQRLEAMGVSGKR
+801 LERLETMGVSGKR

-826 RGEIQDGEVLSKL
+826 RGQITDGEVLSKL
-839 LSLPEVQNVMR
+839 LSFPEVQNVMR

-865 QPQNQQPVNSAAQQT
+865 QAQNQQPVNTAAQQV
-880 LNTQPTVQQALDSQ
+880 PGSQQ
-894 APGVQNG
+894 PGVQNEA
-901 TTTSEGGM
+901 TTHEGGM

-916 QVGQRPGAEQP
+916 PAGQQP
-927 GEQLPD
+927 GTEQQSEQLPD
-933 GDGGRVLG
+933 GDGGRILG

-956 QRAFNQVGAAAER
+956 QRTFNQGRTAVER
-969 KNLGRTLRLEKVSS
+969 ENLGRTLRLEKVSS

-996 IQVMPESS
+996 IQVMPESH

-1053 IQADHLRLNIDQ
+1053 IQADHRYLNIDQ

-1077 NNPGLVRQIEQAIVE
+1077 NNPGLVRQIERAIVE
-1092 RYGREEFD
+1092 QYSREEFD

-1145 FFGANADKY
+1145 FFGAHAEKY

-1159 AVLRER
+1159 AVLQER
-1165 KITTPG
+1165 KVTTPG
-1171 SETEEAVARR
+1171 SETAAATQRR

-1200 KTLARAQ
+1200 KTLAHAQ

-1232 LRFEIDDSNM
+1232 LRFEIDDSKM

-1252 SRNHPDYAEYQKLVD
+1252 SRSHPDYAEYQKLVD

-1316 EELFQAYPQLRSVRV
+1316 EELFQAYPQLRNVRV

-1351 ALDSKLRSAPEVT
+1351 ALDSKLRSAPEAT

-1445 VGLDSYDLYRN
+1445 VGMDSYDLYRN

-1474 EQRRAT
+1474 EQRRAA

-1594 AEHSGSGKEQGKT
+1594 AEHGGSGKEQGKT

-1687 VAEKRLPVKARFSM
+1687 VAEKRLPVKAWFSL

-1760 DPQADQRNK
+1760 DPQADRRNK

-1791 DARRAAEQKI
+1791 EAGRAAEQKI
-1801 AQLAKQ
+1801 AQLANQ
-1807 VAGGIFSRDSV
+1807 VAGGIFSRYSV
-1818 IGSRVDE
+1818 ISGRVGE
-1825 VSTMDEA
+1825 VARMDEA
-1832 ELAKQLSRDD
+1832 ELAKQLARDD

-1861 EKVWDSFGNQALQDY
+1861 EKVWDSFGNLALQEY

-1894 GERLTEAELETA
+1894 GERLTAAELETA
-1906 RESIMEAWIADHEY
+1906 RESIMASWIADHEY
-1920 ALSRKP
+1920 ALSRRP
-1926 ELRETRIARQRD
+1926 ELRETCTARQRD

-1981 ADVEAWVRGQLHGVL
+1981 ADVEAWVRGQIRGVL

-2008 TASGRRRSFRET
+2008 TASGKRRSFRET
-2020 HGAYTVENIVKAMNK
+2020 HGAYTAENIVKAMNR
-2035 ANARGESYW
+2035 ASARGESYW

-2065 HADESRLQKMP
+2065 HADEGRLQNMP

-2084 QALDKRIEGIVA
+2084 QELDKRIGGIVA
-2096 DVQKTSGSYDMDEIA
+2096 DVQKTAGSYDMDEIA

-2172 VCIAPDNCPPERL
+2172 VCIAPDDCPPERL

-2218 SVDEPQAG
+2218 SVDEPQAE
-2226 TGGEIGQA
+2226 TGSEIEQA
-2234 PESEPA
+2234 LESKPAEP
-2240 KQEQKEKKPRKK
+2240 EQKEKKPRKK

-2385 ELADTLPGMFN
+2385 ELADTLPGMFH

-2523 QWLAKNQYRAPEELR
+2523 QWLAKNQYRAPEELQG
-2538 ETWDEVLGDLDI
+2538 TWDEVLGDLDI

-2574 MYKAAR
+2574 MYKDAQEN
-2580 KSDPNFLPTK
+2580 DPNFLPSK
-2590 ELEMIVDRLD
+2590 ELEKIVHRLD
-2600 NEKIA
+2600 NKKIA

-2748 KIPQLVGELE
+2748 KIPQLVGALE

-2775 TQKVHL
+2775 TQKVHM
-2781 YLESKSYE
+2781 YLESKSTE
-2789 NLRHMEGGRIFPVKE
+2789 NLRHMEGGRTFADKT
-2804 LYSQGKREAAFA
+2804 LYSQGKRRKAFA
-2816 QGELVRLAPETVKAL
+2816 QGKTVRMAPETVKAI
-2831 VKDLTPEEQELAQAL
+2831 VGSLTPEEQELAQAL

-2871 VSKNYAPIYADTNY
+2871 VSKNYTPIYTNSNY
-2885 TKNQL
+2885 TKSEL

-2901 NLKSRQYSKNPSYNI
+2901 NLKSRQFSKNPSYNI

-2936 IPARNWNTLLGWN
+2936 IPARNWQTLLNWS
-2949 EYVDDDR
+2949 ER
-2956 ESMRSEISHTWGDAS
+2956 ENSMADIITHDWGDES
-2971 LKYIENLIE
+2971 LKYIQDLVQ

-2994 MGAEKIFSNYIG
+2994 MGAEKVFSNYIG
-3006 AVFGANQSIV
+3006 AVFGANPSIV

-3023 PLASVWLGPENAPSP
+3023 PLAGAWLDFKNFPSP

-3075 NWTQTNKFTSFVF
+3075 NWTQTNKFTNFIF

-3108 ENKVRS
+3108 ENKVRA

-3133 FYQKVAEEFNEAVA
+3133 FYQKVAEVFNEAVA
-3147 RSQSTSDEMHRGSLY
+3147 RSQSTSDEMHQGTLR
-3162 KSKNSVTRAF
+3162 KSKNPVTRAF
-3172 TMFKSDSSQAY
+3172 TMFKSDSSQTY

-3214 AFLSILGGT
+3214 AFLAAVGGYIW
-3223 AFACGIDVLMNLWKH
+3223 AQGIEFLMNLWKR

-3251 AESVAKELATGMAE
+3251 AGSVAKEMAL
-3265 SMFGLVI
+3265 GLVGDLAGI
-3272 GGEEIFN
+3272 VTYGEELADVIGN
-3279 IFDAVGTKLTGGT
+3279 IITGDK
-3292 WYDSM
+3292 WYGID
-3297 NTLNAPGLE
+3297 TPGLE
-3306 QVSEI
+3306 QLSDVVETI
-3311 ISTLIDEG
+3311 VEQGQNGLD
-3319 VSFIQLLAD
+3319 VLRDA
-3328 GADVVKNGGDVWEF
+3328 ADVVKNGGSLGEY
-3342 LHRRGAD
+3342 LHRHS
-3349 IIGDIKEMAA
+3349 GDIVGGIKDLAA
-3359 TVATYLPGIPVNN
+3359 AAATYLPGISVNN

-3379 TVRWVSPE
+3379 TVRWASPE

-3401 NRMKGLRGAE
+3401 NQMKGLRGAE
-3411 LERKIEDTLHNR
+3411 LERKISDTLHNR
-3423 RVETDEA
+3423 RVETDET

-3435 ASLYEGGFTKAV
+3435 ASLYESGFTKAV

-3467 QKQVYDKTWSGAVGN
+3467 QKQVYDKTWSGAVGS
-3482 RLRELA
+3482 RLQELI
-3488 ASDVFQEA
+3488 ASDVFQAA

-3535 VLASGAEM
+3535 VLATGAEM

-3567 TQNAKDVALGM
+3567 AQSAKDVALGM

-3602 VDGADA
+3602 VDGTSA
-3608 QRNALLAVMK
+3608 QRDALLAVMK

-3666 ALNGHGGIMLPGG
+3666 ALNGHSGIMLPGG

>member
-48 RRQAQEQKTPQRE
+48 RRQAQEQKAHQSE
-61 RNGFDRTA
+61 RSGFDRTA

-106 NRPQYRNADGSVSTV
+106 NRPQYRNADGSISTV

-190 TQREKALDET
+190 TQREKALDEA

-214 ILESQKKQEQAQQPG
+214 ILESQKKQEQAQKPG

-257 IQELQDEID
+257 IQALQDEID

-300 VPGVWTK
+300 VPGIWTK

-316 IGTQSGFG
+316 IGTQNGFG

-388 VGKLLGANED
+388 VGKLLGANKD

-470 AGAAAIGD
+470 AGAAAMGD
-478 MSTGDYL
+478 MSTEDYL
-485 KHIAISGAQ
+485 KRIAISGAQ

-556 ATNLVTAFAFSVLN
+556 ATNLVTAFAFSVLSS
-570 GAINSYQTTQQQ
+570 AISSYQTTQQQ

-690 DLPTA
+690 DLPTT

-709 QTAIQQGLQQAQA
+709 QTAIQQGLQQAEA
-722 GTQNTPQPESGQAL
+722 GTQSAQQPESGQAL
-736 QNGNAAAAAAQ
+736 QSGNAAAAAAQ
-747 IAGQAAEQNQQTQ
+747 IAGQSQQVQQPNLPTAAQ
-760 LPSLPATEQDAVVQP
+760 AAAVQP
-775 QQPEQSTQQEAEL
+775 QQLEQSTQQEAGL
-788 PTQQMQTEQTTTP
+788 PTPQQVQTEQTATP
-801 LQRLEAMGVSGKR
+801 LERLEAMGVSGKR

-826 RGEIQDGEVLSKL
+826 RGQITDGEVLSKL
-839 LSLPEVQNVMR
+839 LSFPEVQNVMR

-865 QPQNQQPVNSAAQQT
+865 QAQNQQPVNAA
-880 LNTQPTVQQALDSQ
+880 VQQVPGSQ
-894 APGVQNG
+894 QPGVQNEA
-901 TTTSEGGM
+901 TTPEGGM

-916 QVGQRPGAEQP
+916 PAGQQPGAEQQ

-933 GDGGRVLG
+933 GDGGRILG

-956 QRAFNQVGAAAER
+956 QRAFNQGRTAVER
-969 KNLGRTLRLEKVSS
+969 ENLGRTLRLEKVSS

-996 IQVMPESS
+996 IQVMPESH

-1010 QTAQRISYETGKPV
+1010 RTAQRISYETGKPV

-1053 IQADHLRLNIDQ
+1053 VQADHRYLNIDQ

-1077 NNPGLVRQIEQAIVE
+1077 NNPGLVRQIERAIVE
-1092 RYGREEFD
+1092 QYSREEFD
-1100 AIMDKYLKN
+1100 AVVEKYLKN
-1109 LRGVYDLPEH
+1109 LRGVYDLPEY

-1145 FFGANADKY
+1145 FFGAHAEKY

-1159 AVLRER
+1159 AVLQER
-1165 KITTPG
+1165 KVTTPG
-1171 SETEEAVARR
+1171 RETAAATQRR

-1232 LRFEIDDSNM
+1232 LRFEIDDSKM

-1252 SRNHPDYAEYQKLVD
+1252 SRSHPDYAEYQKLVD

-1301 RVESGNA
+1301 RVDRGSA

-1316 EELFQAYPQLRSVRV
+1316 EELFQAYPQLRNVRV

-1351 ALDSKLRSAPEVT
+1351 ALDSKLRSAPEAT

-1445 VGLDSYDLYRN
+1445 VGMDSYDLYRN

-1467 SRRELTP
+1467 SRRGLTP
-1474 EQRRAT
+1474 EQRRAA

-1687 VAEKRLPVKARFSM
+1687 VAEKRLPVKARFSL

-1760 DPQADQRNK
+1760 DPQADRRNK

-1791 DARRAAEQKI
+1791 EARRAAEQKI
-1801 AQLAKQ
+1801 AQLANQ

-1825 VSTMDEA
+1825 VATMDEA
-1832 ELAKQLSRDD
+1832 ELAKQLAKDD

-1894 GERLTEAELETA
+1894 GERLTAAELETA
-1906 RESIMEAWIADHEY
+1906 RESIMDAWIADHEY
-1920 ALSRKP
+1920 ALSRRP

-1981 ADVEAWVRGQLHGVL
+1981 ADVEAWVRGQIRGVL

-2008 TASGRRRSFRET
+2008 TASGKRRSFRET
-2020 HGAYTVENIVKAMNK
+2020 HGAYTAENIVKAMNQ
-2035 ANARGESYW
+2035 ASARGESYW

-2065 HADESRLQKMP
+2065 HADEGRLQNMP

-2084 QALDKRIEGIVA
+2084 QELDKRIEGIVA

-2172 VCIAPDNCPPERL
+2172 VCIAPDDCPPERL

-2218 SVDEPQAG
+2218 SVDEPQAE
-2226 TGGEIGQA
+2226 TGGEIEQA
-2234 PESEPA
+2234 PESKPAEP
-2240 KQEQKEKKPRKK
+2240 EQKEKKPRKK

-2385 ELADTLPGMFN
+2385 ELADTLPGMFH

-2523 QWLAKNQYRAPEELR
+2523 QWLAKNQYRAPEELQG
-2538 ETWDEVLGDLDI
+2538 TWDEVLGDLDI

-2574 MYKAAR
+2574 MYKDAQAN
-2580 KSDPNFLPTK
+2580 DPNFLPSK
-2590 ELEMIVDRLD
+2590 ELEKIVHRLD
-2600 NEKIA
+2600 NKKIA

-2748 KIPQLVGELE
+2748 KIPQLVGALE

-2775 TQKVHL
+2775 TQKVHM
-2781 YLESKSYE
+2781 YLESKSTE
-2789 NLRHMEGGRIFPVKE
+2789 NLRHMEGGRTFADKT
-2804 LYSQGKREAAFA
+2804 LYSQGKRREAFA
-2816 QGELVRLAPETVKAL
+2816 QGKTVRMAPETVKAI
-2831 VKDLTPEEQELAQAL
+2831 VGSLTPEEQELAQAL

-2871 VSKNYAPIYADTNY
+2871 VSKNYTPIYTNSNY
-2885 TKNQL
+2885 TKSEL

-2901 NLKSRQYSKNPSYNI
+2901 NLKSRQFSKNPSYNI

-2936 IPARNWNTLLGWN
+2936 IPARNWQTLLNW
-2949 EYVDDDR
+2949 R
-2956 ESMRSEISHTWGDAS
+2956 ERENSMADIITHDWGDES
-2971 LKYIENLIE
+2971 LKYIQDLVQ

-2994 MGAEKIFSNYIG
+2994 MGAEKVFSNYIG
-3006 AVFGANQSIV
+3006 AVFGANPSIV

-3023 PLASVWLGPENAPSP
+3023 PLAGAWLDFKNFPSP

-3075 NWTQTNKFTSFVF
+3075 NWTQTNKFTNFIF

-3108 ENKVRS
+3108 ENKVRA

-3133 FYQKVAEEFNEAVA
+3133 FYQKVAEVFNEAVA
-3147 RSQSTSDEMHRGSLY
+3147 RSQSTSDEMHQGALR
-3162 KSKNSVTRAF
+3162 KSKNPVTRAF
-3172 TMFKSDSSQAY
+3172 TMFKSDSSQTY

-3214 AFLSILGGT
+3214 AFLAAVGGYIW
-3223 AFACGIDVLMNLWKH
+3223 AQGIEFLMNLWKR

-3251 AESVAKELATGMAE
+3251 VGSVAKEMAL
-3265 SMFGLVI
+3265 GLVGDLAGI
-3272 GGEEIFN
+3272 VTYGEELADVIGN
-3279 IFDAVGTKLTGGT
+3279 IITGDK
-3292 WYDSM
+3292 WYGID
-3297 NTLNAPGLE
+3297 TPGLE
-3306 QVSEI
+3306 QLSDVVETI
-3311 ISTLIDEG
+3311 VEQGQNGLD
-3319 VSFIQLLAD
+3319 VLKDA
-3328 GADVVKNGGDVWEF
+3328 ADVVKNGGSLGEY
-3342 LHRRGAD
+3342 LHRHS
-3349 IIGDIKEMAA
+3349 GDIVGGIKDLAA
-3359 TVATYLPGIPVNN
+3359 AAATYLPGISVNN

-3379 TVRWVSPE
+3379 TVRWASPE

-3401 NRMKGLRGAE
+3401 NQMKGLRGAE
-3411 LERKIEDTLHNR
+3411 LERKISDTLHNR
-3423 RVETDEA
+3423 RVETDET

-3435 ASLYEGGFTKAV
+3435 ASLYESGFTKAV

-3467 QKQVYDKTWSGAVGN
+3467 QKQVYDKTWSGAVGS
-3482 RLRELA
+3482 RLQELI
-3488 ASDVFQEA
+3488 ASDVFQAA
-3496 DDETREKMLSGLY
+3496 DDETQEKMLSGLY

-3535 VLASGAEM
+3535 VLATGAEM

-3567 TQNAKDVALGM
+3567 AQSAKDVALGM

-3602 VDGADA
+3602 VDGTSA
-3608 QRNALLAVMK
+3608 QRDALLAVMK

-3666 ALNGHGGIMLPGG
+3666 ALNGHSGIMLPGG

>member
-48 RRQAQEQKTPQRE
+48 RRQAQEQKAHQSE
-61 RNGFDRTA
+61 RSGFDRTA

-77 GAPAPT
+77 GASAPT

-106 NRPQYRNADGSVSTV
+106 NRPQYRNADGSISTV

-190 TQREKALDET
+190 TQREQALDET

-214 ILESQKKQEQAQQPG
+214 ILESQKKQEQAQQPS

-244 FQAESAQSETDRR
+244 FRAGSAQSETDRR
-257 IQELQDEID
+257 IQALQDEID

-300 VPGVWTK
+300 VPGIWTK
-307 RQKQEAEEI
+307 HQNQEAEEI
-316 IGTQSGFG
+316 IGTQNGFG

-388 VGKLLGANED
+388 VGKALGANED

-470 AGAAAIGD
+470 AGAAAMGD
-478 MSTGDYL
+478 MSTEDYL
-485 KHIAISGAQ
+485 KRIAISGAQ

-570 GAINSYQTTQQQ
+570 GAISSYQATQQQ

-618 IMQQTQSLRESVN
+618 IMQQTQSLRESIN

-690 DLPTA
+690 DLPTT
-695 PTDPQMQKQVEQEL
+695 PTDPQMQKQVEQEI
-709 QTAIQQGLQQAQA
+709 QTAIQQGLQQAEA
-722 GTQNTPQPESGQAL
+722 GTQSAQQPESGQAL
-736 QNGNAAAAAAQ
+736 QSGNAAAAAAQ
-747 IAGQAAEQNQQTQ
+747 IAGQSQQVQQPNLPTAAQ
-760 LPSLPATEQDAVVQP
+760 AAAVQP
-775 QQPEQSTQQEAEL
+775 QQLEQSTQQEAGL
-788 PTQQMQTEQTTTP
+788 PTPQQVQTEQTATP
-801 LQRLEAMGVSGKR
+801 LERLEAMGVSGKR

-826 RGEIQDGEVLSKL
+826 RGQITDGEVLNKL
-839 LSLPEVQNVMR
+839 LSFPEVQNVMR

-865 QPQNQQPVNSAAQQT
+865 QAQNQQPVNAA
-880 LNTQPTVQQALDSQ
+880 VQQVPGSQ
-894 APGVQNG
+894 QPGVQNEA
-901 TTTSEGGM
+901 TTPEGGM

-916 QVGQRPGAEQP
+916 PAGQQPGAEQQ

-933 GDGGRVLG
+933 GDGGRILR

-956 QRAFNQVGAAAER
+956 QRAFNQGRTAVER
-969 KNLGRTLRLEKVSS
+969 ENLGRTLRLEKVSS

-996 IQVMPESS
+996 IQVMPESH
-1004 WDAQMQ
+1004 WDTQMQ

-1053 IQADHLRLNIDQ
+1053 VQADHRYLNIDQ

-1077 NNPGLVRQIEQAIVE
+1077 NNPGLVRQIERAIVE
-1092 RYGREEFD
+1092 QYSREEFD
-1100 AIMDKYLKN
+1100 AVVEKYLKN

-1119 ASGQEVAEAYG
+1119 ASGQEVAEVYG

-1145 FFGANADKY
+1145 FFGAHAEKY

-1159 AVLRER
+1159 AVLQER

-1171 SETEEAVARR
+1171 SETAAATQRR
-1181 TGPPERYSYGG
+1181 TGPPERYSI
-1192 VNANTADQ
+1192 
-1200 KTLARAQ
+1200 
-1207 ELQMQGEDDERVRKE
+1207 GEI
-1222 TGWHTGMEGK
+1222 T
-1232 LRFEIDDSNM
+1232 
-1242 KYHRGGDAAF
+1242 
-1252 SRNHPDYAEYQKLVD
+1252 D
-1267 KMLTGSAEAWKP
+1267 KAGNN
-1279 EDQERLQELDKTWG
+1279 
-1293 REYGRLSE
+1293 YGRGVHLDSTLLENLSDSE
-1301 RVESGNA
+1301 RVQMVKE
-1308 TLEDVIDH
+1308 
-1316 EELFQAYPQLRSVRV
+1316 RV
-1331 EFKELPG
+1331 KELGGQHFTAYDG
-1338 NTQGYFSP
+1338 NG
-1346 SENKI
+1346 N
-1351 ALDSKLRSAPEVT
+1351 EV
-1364 IIHEIQH
+1364 
-1371 AIQKAEGFASGA
+1371 
-1383 SPEYWQQHRDE
+1383 
-1394 AKEARIADIRE
+1394 
-1405 EIARLEEQ
+1405 
-1413 LPWDLNR
+1413 
-1420 WTAEDDAI
+1420 
-1428 EAKIGEL
+1428 
-1435 EDSIIDIQNG
+1435 DIQIAKPGARFVNKSG
-1445 VGLDSYDLYRN
+1445 KSVPVNKDLTTKNRKSKVKQEAVVLADELIN
-1456 TAGEIEARDAA
+1456 TAKHKKD
-1467 SRRELTP
+1467 T
-1474 EQRRAT
+1474 
-1480 PPARADENT
+1480 PARYPHGWLDDNGRNDWAEWKTYIQDKENT
-1489 VYADLSDS
+1489 VWEATLHIATSADGEKILYDIDPIKKTGQSGNSDTSTVEPIVADEAEPVKREDEEEMPKLMNLQRYSDIAGQQEQTAEMTNAEPTTVGAITSGSQS
-1497 LDYVGKTDDGTEVYE
+1497 LGGSAPAISSA
-1512 TSEAV
+1512 SEASV
-1517 RKLPYKKR
+1517 AEKR
-1525 MEAFMD
+1525 QSVKIPSAS
-1531 IMRNEYAGRTAKFT
+1531 
-1545 ARDGE
+1545 
-1550 VYYAT
+1550 
-1555 FDENDLRK
+1555 DE
-1563 NVYGDKK
+1563 
-1570 SSPRGWKAKINTGA
+1570 SSENT
-1584 DGNIFDLVEN
+1584 N
-1594 AEHSGSGKEQGKT
+1594 
-1607 SEAHQGLTG
+1607 
-1616 WEYFVKT
+1616 
-1623 VQIDGRVYDLL
+1623 
-1634 ANVRKKPDGEFV
+1634 
-1646 YSIQLNENEKKA
+1646 KA

-1760 DPQADQRNK
+1760 DPQADRRNK

-1791 DARRAAEQKI
+1791 EARRAAEQKI
-1801 AQLAKQ
+1801 AQLANQ

-1825 VSTMDEA
+1825 VATMDEA
-1832 ELAKQLSRDD
+1832 ELAKQLAKDD

-1881 AQELAQLYVKLET
+1881 AQELARLYVKLET
-1894 GERLTEAELETA
+1894 GDRLTAAELETA
-1906 RESIMEAWIADHEY
+1906 RESIMDAWIADHEY
-1920 ALSRKP
+1920 ALNRRP

-1938 KISDARVEDFI
+1938 KISDVRVEDFI

-1981 ADVEAWVRGQLHGVL
+1981 ADVEAWVRGQLRGVL

-2020 HGAYTVENIVKAMNK
+2020 HGAYTAENIVKAMNQ
-2035 ANARGESYW
+2035 ASARGESYW

-2065 HADESRLQKMP
+2065 HADEGRLQNMP
-2076 EEEYNRLL
+2076 EEEYNQLL
-2084 QALDKRIEGIVA
+2084 QELDKRIEGIVA
-2096 DVQKTSGSYDMDEIA
+2096 DVQKTAGSYDMDEIA

-2172 VCIAPDNCPPERL
+2172 VCIAPDDCPPERL

-2218 SVDEPQAG
+2218 SVDEPQAE
-2226 TGGEIGQA
+2226 TGSEIEQA
-2234 PESEPA
+2234 PENKPAEP
-2240 KQEQKEKKPRKK
+2240 EQKEKKPRKK

-2385 ELADTLPGMFN
+2385 ELADTLPGMFH

-2440 VLDNIERQMDEALRT
+2440 VLDNIERQMDEALHT

-2523 QWLAKNQYRAPEELR
+2523 QWLAKNQYRAPEELQG
-2538 ETWDEVLGDLDI
+2538 TWDEVLGDLDI

-2574 MYKAAR
+2574 MYKDAQTN
-2580 KSDPNFLPTK
+2580 DPNFLPSK
-2590 ELEMIVDRLD
+2590 ELEKIVHRLD
-2600 NEKIA
+2600 NKKIA

-2748 KIPQLVGELE
+2748 KIPQLVGALE

-2775 TQKVHL
+2775 TQKVHM
-2781 YLESKSYE
+2781 YLESKSTE
-2789 NLRHMEGGRIFPVKE
+2789 NLRHMEGGRTFADKT
-2804 LYSQGKREAAFA
+2804 LYSQGKRREAFA
-2816 QGELVRLAPETVKAL
+2816 QGKTVRMAPENVKAI
-2831 VKDLTPEEQELAQAL
+2831 VGSLTPEEQELAQAL

-2871 VSKNYAPIYADTNY
+2871 VSKNYTPIYTNSNY
-2885 TKNQL
+2885 TKSEL

-2901 NLKSRQYSKNPSYNI
+2901 NLKSRQFSKNPSYNI

-2936 IPARNWNTLLGWN
+2936 IPARNWQTLLNW
-2949 EYVDDDR
+2949 R
-2956 ESMRSEISHTWGDAS
+2956 ERENSMADIITHDWGDES
-2971 LKYIENLIE
+2971 LKYIQDLVQ

-2994 MGAEKIFSNYIG
+2994 MGTEKIFSNYIG
-3006 AVFGANQSIV
+3006 AVFGANPSIV

-3023 PLASVWLGPENAPSP
+3023 PLAGAWLDFKNFPSP

-3075 NWTQTNKFTSFVF
+3075 NWTQTNKFTNFIF

-3108 ENKVRS
+3108 ENKVRA

-3133 FYQKVAEEFNEAVA
+3133 FYQKVAEVFNEAVA
-3147 RSQSTSDEMHRGSLY
+3147 RSQSTSDEMHQGTLR
-3162 KSKNSVTRAF
+3162 KSKNPVTRAF
-3172 TMFKSDSSQAY
+3172 TMFKSDSSQTY

-3214 AFLSILGGT
+3214 AFLAAVGGYIW
-3223 AFACGIDVLMNLWKH
+3223 AQGIEFLMNLWKR

-3251 AESVAKELATGMAE
+3251 AGSVAKEMAL
-3265 SMFGLVI
+3265 GLVGDLASI
-3272 GGEEIFN
+3272 VTYGEEIADVVGN
-3279 IFDAVGTKLTGGT
+3279 ILTGDK
-3292 WYDSM
+3292 WYGID
-3297 NTLNAPGLE
+3297 TPGLE
-3306 QVSEI
+3306 QLSDVVETI
-3311 ISTLIDEG
+3311 VEQGQNGLD
-3319 VSFIQLLAD
+3319 VLKDA
-3328 GADVVKNGGDVWEF
+3328 ADVVKNGGSLGEY
-3342 LHRRGAD
+3342 LHRHS
-3349 IIGDIKEMAA
+3349 GDIVGGIKDLAA
-3359 TVATYLPGIPVNN
+3359 AAATYLPGISVNN
-3372 LEAYLLG
+3372 LEAYLIG
-3379 TVRWVSPE
+3379 TVRWASPE

-3401 NRMKGLRGAE
+3401 NQMKGMRGAE
-3411 LERKIEDTLHNR
+3411 LERKISDTLHNR
-3423 RVETDEA
+3423 RVETDET

-3455 SVDGEDRKLSAY
+3455 SVDGEGRKLSAY
-3467 QKQVYDKTWSGAVGN
+3467 QKQVYDKTWSSAVGS
-3482 RLRELA
+3482 RLQELI
-3488 ASDVFQEA
+3488 ASDVFQAA

-3535 VLASGAEM
+3535 VLATGAEM
-3543 ADYLEL
+3543 VDYLEL

-3567 TQNAKDVALGM
+3567 TQRAKDVALGM
-3578 AELAPEEG
+3578 AELTPDEG

-3608 QRNALLAVMK
+3608 QHDALLAVMK

-3666 ALNGHGGIMLPGG
+3666 AMNGHGGIMLPGG

-3719 REKAKQ
+3719 REKTKQ

>member
-48 RRQAQEQKTPQRE
+48 RRQAQEQKAPQSE
-61 RNGFDRTA
+61 RSGFDRTE

-106 NRPQYRNADGSVSTV
+106 NRPQYRNADGSISTV

-190 TQREKALDET
+190 TQREKALDEA

-214 ILESQKKQEQAQQPG
+214 ILESQKKQEQAQQPS

-300 VPGVWTK
+300 VPGIWTK

-388 VGKLLGANED
+388 VGKALGANED

-470 AGAAAIGD
+470 AGAAAMGD
-478 MSTGDYL
+478 MSTEDYL
-485 KHIAISGAQ
+485 KRIAISGAQ

-556 ATNLVTAFAFSVLN
+556 ATNLVTAFAFSVLSS
-570 GAINSYQTTQQQ
+570 AISSYQTTQQQ

-652 DEAMRAYVN
+652 EEAMRAYVN
-661 GYTAASSAMQT
+661 GYAAASSAMQT

-690 DLPTA
+690 DLPTT

-722 GTQNTPQPESGQAL
+722 GTQNTQPPESGQAL

-747 IAGQAAEQNQQTQ
+747 IAVQAAEQNQQAQ
-760 LPSLPATEQDAVVQP
+760 QPSLPTAAQAAAVQP
-775 QQPEQSTQQEAEL
+775 QQLEQSTQQEAGL
-788 PTQQMQTEQTTTP
+788 LTPQQVQTEQTATP
-801 LQRLEAMGVSGKR
+801 LERLETMGVSGKR

-826 RGEIQDGEVLSKL
+826 RGQITDGEVLSKL
-839 LSLPEVQNVMR
+839 LSFPEVQNVMR

-865 QPQNQQPVNSAAQQT
+865 QAQNQQPVNTAAQQV
-880 LNTQPTVQQALDSQ
+880 PGSQQ
-894 APGVQNG
+894 PGVQNEA
-901 TTTSEGGM
+901 TTHEGGM

-916 QVGQRPGAEQP
+916 PAGQQPGTEQQ

-933 GDGGRVLG
+933 GDGGRILG

-956 QRAFNQVGAAAER
+956 QRTFNQGRTAVER
-969 KNLGRTLRLEKVSS
+969 ENLGRTLRLEKVSS

-996 IQVMPESS
+996 IQVMPESH

-1053 IQADHLRLNIDQ
+1053 IQADHRYLNIDQ

-1077 NNPGLVRQIEQAIVE
+1077 NNPGLVRQIERAIVE
-1092 RYGREEFD
+1092 QYSREEFD

-1159 AVLRER
+1159 AVLQER
-1165 KITTPG
+1165 KIATPG
-1171 SETEEAVARR
+1171 SETAAATQRR

-1232 LRFEIDDSNM
+1232 LRFEIDDSKM

-1279 EDQERLQELDKTWG
+1279 EDQGRLQELDKTWG

-1301 RVESGNA
+1301 RVDRGSA

-1316 EELFQAYPQLRSVRV
+1316 EELFQAYPQLRNVRV

-1351 ALDSKLRSAPEVT
+1351 ALDSKLRSAPEAT

-1445 VGLDSYDLYRN
+1445 VGMDSYDLYRN

-1474 EQRRAT
+1474 EQRRAA

-1760 DPQADQRNK
+1760 DPQADRRNK

-1791 DARRAAEQKI
+1791 EAGRAAEQKI
-1801 AQLAKQ
+1801 AQLANQ
-1807 VAGGIFSRDSV
+1807 VAGGIFSRYSV
-1818 IGSRVDE
+1818 ISGRVGE
-1825 VSTMDEA
+1825 VARMDEA
-1832 ELAKQLSRDD
+1832 ELAKQLARDD

-1861 EKVWDSFGNQALQDY
+1861 EKVWDSFGNLALQEY

-1894 GERLTEAELETA
+1894 GERLTAAELETA
-1906 RESIMEAWIADHEY
+1906 RESIMASWIADHEY
-1920 ALSRKP
+1920 ALSRRP
-1926 ELRETRIARQRD
+1926 ELRETRTARQRD

-1981 ADVEAWVRGQLHGVL
+1981 ADVEAWVRGQLRGVL

-2008 TASGRRRSFRET
+2008 TASGKRRSFRET
-2020 HGAYTVENIVKAMNK
+2020 HGAYTAENIVKAMNR
-2035 ANARGESYW
+2035 ASARGESYW

-2065 HADESRLQKMP
+2065 HADEGRLQNMP

-2084 QALDKRIEGIVA
+2084 QELDKRIGGIVA
-2096 DVQKTSGSYDMDEIA
+2096 DVQKTAGNYDMDEIA

-2172 VCIAPDNCPPERL
+2172 VCIAPDDCPPERL

-2218 SVDEPQAG
+2218 SVDEPQAE
-2226 TGGEIGQA
+2226 TGGEIEQA
-2234 PESEPA
+2234 SESKPAEP
-2240 KQEQKEKKPRKK
+2240 EQKEKKPRKK

-2385 ELADTLPGMFN
+2385 ELADTLPGMFH

-2523 QWLAKNQYRAPEELR
+2523 QWLAKNQHRAPEELQG
-2538 ETWDEVLGDLDI
+2538 TWDEVLGDLDI

-2574 MYKAAR
+2574 MYKDAQAN
-2580 KSDPNFLPTK
+2580 DPNFLPSK
-2590 ELEMIVDRLD
+2590 ELEKIVHRLD
-2600 NEKIA
+2600 NKKIA

-2748 KIPQLVGELE
+2748 KIPQLVGALE

-2775 TQKVHL
+2775 TQKVHM
-2781 YLESKSYE
+2781 YLESKSTE
-2789 NLRHMEGGRIFPVKE
+2789 NLRHMEGGRTFADKT
-2804 LYSQGKREAAFA
+2804 LYSQGKRREAFA
-2816 QGELVRLAPETVKAL
+2816 QGKTVRMAPETVKAI
-2831 VKDLTPEEQELAQAL
+2831 VGSLTPEEQELAQAL

-2871 VSKNYAPIYADTNY
+2871 VSKNYTPIYTNSNY
-2885 TKNQL
+2885 TKSEL

-2901 NLKSRQYSKNPSYNI
+2901 NLKSRQFSKNPSYNI

-2936 IPARNWNTLLGWN
+2936 IPARNWQTLLNW
-2949 EYVDDDR
+2949 R
-2956 ESMRSEISHTWGDAS
+2956 ERENSMSDIITHDWGDES
-2971 LKYIENLIE
+2971 LKYIQDLVQ

-2994 MGAEKIFSNYIG
+2994 MGAEKVFSNYIG
-3006 AVFGANQSIV
+3006 AVFGANPSIV

-3023 PLASVWLGPENAPSP
+3023 PLAGAWLDFKNFPSP

-3075 NWTQTNKFTSFVF
+3075 NWTQTNKFTNFIF

-3108 ENKVRS
+3108 ENKVRA

-3133 FYQKVAEEFNEAVA
+3133 FYQKVAEVFNEAVA
-3147 RSQSTSDEMHRGSLY
+3147 RSQSTSDEMHQGTLR
-3162 KSKNSVTRAF
+3162 KSKNPVTRAF
-3172 TMFKSDSSQAY
+3172 TMFKSDSSQTY

-3214 AFLSILGGT
+3214 AFLAAVGGYIW
-3223 AFACGIDVLMNLWKH
+3223 AQGIEFLMNLWKR

-3251 AESVAKELATGMAE
+3251 AGSVAKEMAL
-3265 SMFGLVI
+3265 GLVGDLAGI
-3272 GGEEIFN
+3272 VTYGEELADVIGN
-3279 IFDAVGTKLTGGT
+3279 IITGDK
-3292 WYDSM
+3292 WYGID
-3297 NTLNAPGLE
+3297 TPGLE
-3306 QVSEI
+3306 QLSDVVETI
-3311 ISTLIDEG
+3311 VEQGQNGLD
-3319 VSFIQLLAD
+3319 VLKDA
-3328 GADVVKNGGDVWEF
+3328 ADVVKNGGSLGEY
-3342 LHRRGAD
+3342 LHRYS
-3349 IIGDIKEMAA
+3349 GDIVGGIKDLAA
-3359 TVATYLPGIPVNN
+3359 AAATYLPGISVNN

-3379 TVRWVSPE
+3379 TVRWASPE

-3401 NRMKGLRGAE
+3401 NQMKGLRGAE
-3411 LERKIEDTLHNR
+3411 LERKISDTLHNR
-3423 RVETDEA
+3423 RVETDET

-3435 ASLYEGGFTKAV
+3435 ASLYESGFTKAV

-3467 QKQVYDKTWSGAVGN
+3467 QKQVYDKTWSSAVGS
-3482 RLRELA
+3482 RLVALA
-3488 ASDVFQEA
+3488 ASDVFQTA

-3535 VLASGAEM
+3535 VLATGAEM

-3567 TQNAKDVALGM
+3567 AQSAKDVALGM

-3602 VDGADA
+3602 VDGTSA
-3608 QRNALLAVMK
+3608 QRDALLAVMK

-3666 ALNGHGGIMLPGG
+3666 ALNGHSGIMLPGG

-3719 REKAKQ
+3719 REKAKR

>member
-48 RRQAQEQKTPQRE
+48 RRQAQEQKTPQSE
-61 RNGFDRTA
+61 RSGFDRTA

-106 NRPQYRNADGSVSTV
+106 NRPQYRNADGSISTV

-136 SVWMKDGKAYRSSD
+136 SVWMKDGKACRSSD

-190 TQREKALDET
+190 TQRKQALDET
-200 VAHDQLQGMKRTLA
+200 AAHDQLQGMKRTLA
-214 ILESQKKQEQAQQPG
+214 ILESQKKQEQVQQPG

-244 FQAESAQSETDRR
+244 FRADSAQSETDRR

-300 VPGVWTK
+300 VPGTWTK

-365 YSKQTAVA
+365 YSRQTAVA

-470 AGAAAIGD
+470 AGAAAMGD
-478 MSTGDYL
+478 MSTEDYL
-485 KHIAISGAQ
+485 KRIAISGTQ

-514 DTHKMTPFMEFL
+514 DTHMMTPFMEFL

-570 GAINSYQTTQQQ
+570 SAISSYQTTQQQ

-661 GYTAASSAMQT
+661 GYAAASSAMQT

-690 DLPTA
+690 DLPTT

-722 GTQNTPQPESGQAL
+722 GTQNTQPPQSGQAL

-747 IAGQAAEQNQQTQ
+747 IAVQAAEQNQQAQ
-760 LPSLPATEQDAVVQP
+760 QPSLPTAAQAAAVQP
-775 QQPEQSTQQEAEL
+775 QQLEQSTQQEAGL
-788 PTQQMQTEQTTTP
+788 PTPQQVQTEQTATP
-801 LQRLEAMGVSGKR
+801 LERLEAMGVSGKR

-826 RGEIQDGEVLSKL
+826 RGQITDGEVLSKL
-839 LSLPEVQNVMR
+839 LSFPEVQNVMR

-857 EAVVSGNV
+857 EAVVSGNA
-865 QPQNQQPVNSAAQQT
+865 QPQNQQPGNAA
-880 LNTQPTVQQALDSQ
+880 VQQVPGSQ
-894 APGVQNG
+894 QPGVQNEA
-901 TTTSEGGM
+901 TTHEGGM

-916 QVGQRPGAEQP
+916 PAGQQP
-927 GEQLPD
+927 GTEQQSEQLPD
-933 GDGGRVLG
+933 GDGGRILG

-956 QRAFNQVGAAAER
+956 QRAFNQGRTAVER
-969 KNLGRTLRLEKVSS
+969 ENLGRTLRLEKVSS

-996 IQVMPESS
+996 IQVMPESH
-1004 WDAQMQ
+1004 WDSQMQ

-1053 IQADHLRLNIDQ
+1053 VQADHRYLNIDQ
-1065 IADHEAFHDYAA
+1065 IADHEAFHDIAA

-1092 RYGREEFD
+1092 QYSREEFD
-1100 AIMDKYLKN
+1100 AVVEKYLKN
-1109 LRGVYDLPEH
+1109 LRGVYDLPEY
-1119 ASGQEVAEAYG
+1119 ASGQEVDEVYG

-1145 FFGANADKY
+1145 FFGAHAEKY

-1159 AVLRER
+1159 AVLQAR

-1171 SETEEAVARR
+1171 SETAAATQRR
-1181 TGPPERYSYGG
+1181 TGPPERYSI
-1192 VNANTADQ
+1192 
-1200 KTLARAQ
+1200 
-1207 ELQMQGEDDERVRKE
+1207 GEI
-1222 TGWHTGMEGK
+1222 T
-1232 LRFEIDDSNM
+1232 
-1242 KYHRGGDAAF
+1242 
-1252 SRNHPDYAEYQKLVD
+1252 D
-1267 KMLTGSAEAWKP
+1267 KAGNN
-1279 EDQERLQELDKTWG
+1279 
-1293 REYGRLSE
+1293 YGRGVHLDSTLLENLSDSE
-1301 RVESGNA
+1301 RVQMVKE
-1308 TLEDVIDH
+1308 
-1316 EELFQAYPQLRSVRV
+1316 RV
-1331 EFKELPG
+1331 KELGGQHFTAYDG
-1338 NTQGYFSP
+1338 NG
-1346 SENKI
+1346 N
-1351 ALDSKLRSAPEVT
+1351 EV
-1364 IIHEIQH
+1364 
-1371 AIQKAEGFASGA
+1371 
-1383 SPEYWQQHRDE
+1383 
-1394 AKEARIADIRE
+1394 
-1405 EIARLEEQ
+1405 
-1413 LPWDLNR
+1413 
-1420 WTAEDDAI
+1420 
-1428 EAKIGEL
+1428 
-1435 EDSIIDIQNG
+1435 DIQIAKPGARFVNKSG
-1445 VGLDSYDLYRN
+1445 KSVPVNKDLTTKNRKSKVKQEAVVLADELIN
-1456 TAGEIEARDAA
+1456 TAKHKKD
-1467 SRRELTP
+1467 T
-1474 EQRRAT
+1474 
-1480 PPARADENT
+1480 PARYPHGWLDDNGRNDWAEWKTYIQDKENT
-1489 VYADLSDS
+1489 VWEATLHIATSADGEKILYDIDPIKKTGQSGNSDTSTVEPIVADEAEPVKREDEEEMPKLMNLQRYSDIAGQQEQTAEMTNAEPTTVGAITSGSQS
-1497 LDYVGKTDDGTEVYE
+1497 LGGSAPAISSA
-1512 TSEAV
+1512 SEASV
-1517 RKLPYKKR
+1517 AEKR
-1525 MEAFMD
+1525 QSVKIPSAS
-1531 IMRNEYAGRTAKFT
+1531 
-1545 ARDGE
+1545 
-1550 VYYAT
+1550 
-1555 FDENDLRK
+1555 DE
-1563 NVYGDKK
+1563 
-1570 SSPRGWKAKINTGA
+1570 SSENT
-1584 DGNIFDLVEN
+1584 N
-1594 AEHSGSGKEQGKT
+1594 
-1607 SEAHQGLTG
+1607 
-1616 WEYFVKT
+1616 
-1623 VQIDGRVYDLL
+1623 
-1634 ANVRKKPDGEFV
+1634 
-1646 YSIQLNENEKKA
+1646 KA

-1760 DPQADQRNK
+1760 DPQADRRNK

-1791 DARRAAEQKI
+1791 EARRAAEQKI
-1801 AQLAKQ
+1801 AQLANQ

-1825 VSTMDEA
+1825 VATMDEA
-1832 ELAKQLSRDD
+1832 ELAKQLAKDD

-1881 AQELAQLYVKLET
+1881 AQELARLYVKLET
-1894 GERLTEAELETA
+1894 GERLTAAELETA
-1906 RESIMEAWIADHEY
+1906 RESIMDAWIADHEY
-1920 ALSRKP
+1920 ALNRRP
-1926 ELRETRIARQRD
+1926 ELRETCIARQRD
-1938 KISDARVEDFI
+1938 KISDVRVEDFI

-1981 ADVEAWVRGQLHGVL
+1981 ADVEAWVRGQLRGVL

-2008 TASGRRRSFRET
+2008 TASGRRRSFLET
-2020 HGAYTVENIVKAMNK
+2020 HGAYTAENIVKAMNQ
-2035 ANARGESYW
+2035 ADARGEGYW

-2065 HADESRLQKMP
+2065 HADEGRLQNMP
-2076 EEEYNRLL
+2076 EEEYNQLL
-2084 QALDKRIEGIVA
+2084 QELDKRIEGIVA
-2096 DVQKTSGSYDMDEIA
+2096 DVQKTAGSYDMDEIA

-2172 VCIAPDNCPPERL
+2172 VCIAPDDCPPERL

-2218 SVDEPQAG
+2218 SVDEPQAE
-2226 TGGEIGQA
+2226 TGSEIEQA
-2234 PESEPA
+2234 PENKPAEP
-2240 KQEQKEKKPRKK
+2240 EQKEKKPRKK

-2385 ELADTLPGMFN
+2385 ELADTLPGMFH

-2523 QWLAKNQYRAPEELR
+2523 QWLAKNQYRAPEELQG
-2538 ETWDEVLGDLDI
+2538 TWDEVLGDLDI

-2574 MYKAAR
+2574 MYKDAQAN
-2580 KSDPNFLPTK
+2580 DPNFLPSK
-2590 ELEMIVDRLD
+2590 ELEKIVHRLD
-2600 NEKIA
+2600 NKKIA

-2665 QGKKLDSLFNQ
+2665 QGEKLDSLFNQ

-2713 YTVSATKQL
+2713 YTVSATKRL

-2730 DWAKKADGQ
+2730 DWVKKADGQ

-2748 KIPQLVGELE
+2748 KIPQLVGALE

-2775 TQKVHL
+2775 TQKVHM
-2781 YLESKSYE
+2781 YLESKSVE
-2789 NLRHMEGGRIFPVKE
+2789 NLRHMEGGRTFADKT
-2804 LYSQGKREAAFA
+2804 LYSQGKRREAFA
-2816 QGELVRLAPETVKAL
+2816 QGKTVRMAPETVKAI
-2831 VKDLTPEEQELAQAL
+2831 VGSLTPEEQELAQAL

-2871 VSKNYAPIYADTNY
+2871 VSKNYTPIYTNSNY
-2885 TKNQL
+2885 TKSEL

-2901 NLKSRQYSKNPSYNI
+2901 NLKSRQFSKNPSYNI

-2936 IPARNWNTLLGWN
+2936 IPARNWQTLLNW
-2949 EYVDDDR
+2949 R
-2956 ESMRSEISHTWGDAS
+2956 ERENSMADIITHDWGDES
-2971 LKYIENLIE
+2971 LKYIQDLVQ

-2994 MGAEKIFSNYIG
+2994 MGAEKVFSNYIG
-3006 AVFGANQSIV
+3006 AVFGANPSIV

-3023 PLASVWLGPENAPSP
+3023 PLAGAWLDFKNFPSP

-3075 NWTQTNKFTSFVF
+3075 NWTQTNKFTNFIF

-3108 ENKVRS
+3108 ENKVRA

-3122 SQEQIDSGSSP
+3122 SQEQIDSGGSP
-3133 FYQKVAEEFNEAVA
+3133 FYQKVAEVFNEAVA
-3147 RSQSTSDEMHRGSLY
+3147 RSQSTSDEMHQGTLR
-3162 KSKNSVTRAF
+3162 KSKNPVTRAF
-3172 TMFKSDSSQAY
+3172 TMFKSDSSQTY

-3208 KRGLGV
+3208 KHGLGV
-3214 AFLSILGGT
+3214 AFLAAVGGYIW
-3223 AFACGIDVLMNLWKH
+3223 AQGIEFLMNLWKR

-3251 AESVAKELATGMAE
+3251 AGSVAKEMAL
-3265 SMFGLVI
+3265 GLVGDLAGI
-3272 GGEEIFN
+3272 VTYGEELADVIGN
-3279 IFDAVGTKLTGGT
+3279 ILTGDK
-3292 WYDSM
+3292 WYGID
-3297 NTLNAPGLE
+3297 TPGLE
-3306 QVSEI
+3306 QLSDVVETI
-3311 ISTLIDEG
+3311 VEQGQNGLD
-3319 VSFIQLLAD
+3319 VLKDA
-3328 GADVVKNGGDVWEF
+3328 ADVVKNGGSLGEY
-3342 LHRRGAD
+3342 LHRHS
-3349 IIGDIKEMAA
+3349 GDIVGGIKDLAA
-3359 TVATYLPGIPVNN
+3359 AAATYLPGISVNN
-3372 LEAYLLG
+3372 LEAYLIG
-3379 TVRWVSPE
+3379 TVRWASPE

-3401 NRMKGLRGAE
+3401 NQMKGMRGAE
-3411 LERKIEDTLHNR
+3411 LERKISDTLHNR
-3423 RVETDEA
+3423 RVETDET

-3467 QKQVYDKTWSGAVGN
+3467 QKQVYDKTWSSAVGS
-3482 RLRELA
+3482 RLQELI
-3488 ASDVFQEA
+3488 ASDVFQAA

-3535 VLASGAEM
+3535 VLATGAEM
-3543 ADYLEL
+3543 VDYLEL

-3567 TQNAKDVALGM
+3567 TQSAKDVALGM
-3578 AELAPEEG
+3578 AELTPDEG

-3608 QRNALLAVMK
+3608 QHDALLAVMK

-3666 ALNGHGGIMLPGG
+3666 TMNGHGGIMLPGG

-3719 REKAKQ
+3719 REKTKQ

>member
-48 RRQAQEQKTPQRE
+48 RRQAQEQKAPQSE
-61 RNGFDRTA
+61 RSGFDRTA

-106 NRPQYRNADGSVSTV
+106 NRPQYRNADGSISTV

-190 TQREKALDET
+190 TQREKALDEA

-214 ILESQKKQEQAQQPG
+214 ILESQKKQEQAQQPS

-300 VPGVWTK
+300 VPGIWTK

-316 IGTQSGFG
+316 IGTQNGFG

-350 AKQWQQIYDVLYTRL
+350 AAQWQQIYDVLYTRL

-470 AGAAAIGD
+470 AGAAAMGD
-478 MSTGDYL
+478 MSTEDYL
-485 KHIAISGAQ
+485 KRIAISGTQ

-514 DTHKMTPFMEFL
+514 DTHMMTPFMEFL

-570 GAINSYQTTQQQ
+570 SAISSYQTTQQQ

-661 GYTAASSAMQT
+661 GYAAASSAMQT

-690 DLPTA
+690 DLPTT

-722 GTQNTPQPESGQAL
+722 GTQNTQPPQSGQAL

-747 IAGQAAEQNQQTQ
+747 IAVQAAEQNQQAQ
-760 LPSLPATEQDAVVQP
+760 QPSLPTAAQAAAVQP
-775 QQPEQSTQQEAEL
+775 QQLEQSTQQEAGL
-788 PTQQMQTEQTTTP
+788 PTPQQVQTEQTATP
-801 LQRLEAMGVSGKR
+801 LERLEAMGVSGKR

-826 RGEIQDGEVLSKL
+826 RGQITDGEVLSKL
-839 LSLPEVQNVMR
+839 LSFPEVQNVMR

-857 EAVVSGNV
+857 EAVVSGNA
-865 QPQNQQPVNSAAQQT
+865 QPQNQQPGNAA
-880 LNTQPTVQQALDSQ
+880 VQQVPGSQ
-894 APGVQNG
+894 QPGVQNEA
-901 TTTSEGGM
+901 TTHEGGM

-916 QVGQRPGAEQP
+916 PAGQQP
-927 GEQLPD
+927 GTEQQSEQLPD
-933 GDGGRVLG
+933 GDGGRILG

-956 QRAFNQVGAAAER
+956 QRAFNQGRTAVER
-969 KNLGRTLRLEKVSS
+969 ENLGRTLRLEKVSS

-996 IQVMPESS
+996 IQVMPESH
-1004 WDAQMQ
+1004 WDSQMQ

-1053 IQADHLRLNIDQ
+1053 VQADHRYLNIDQ
-1065 IADHEAFHDYAA
+1065 IADHEAFHDIAA

-1092 RYGREEFD
+1092 QYSREEFD
-1100 AIMDKYLKN
+1100 AVVEKYLKN
-1109 LRGVYDLPEH
+1109 LRGVYDLPEY
-1119 ASGQEVAEAYG
+1119 ASGQEVDEVYG

-1145 FFGANADKY
+1145 FFGAHAEKY

-1159 AVLRER
+1159 AVLQAR

-1171 SETEEAVARR
+1171 SETAAATQRR
-1181 TGPPERYSYGG
+1181 TGPPERYSI
-1192 VNANTADQ
+1192 
-1200 KTLARAQ
+1200 
-1207 ELQMQGEDDERVRKE
+1207 GEI
-1222 TGWHTGMEGK
+1222 T
-1232 LRFEIDDSNM
+1232 
-1242 KYHRGGDAAF
+1242 
-1252 SRNHPDYAEYQKLVD
+1252 D
-1267 KMLTGSAEAWKP
+1267 KAGNN
-1279 EDQERLQELDKTWG
+1279 
-1293 REYGRLSE
+1293 YGRGVHLDSTLLENLSDSE
-1301 RVESGNA
+1301 RVQMVKE
-1308 TLEDVIDH
+1308 
-1316 EELFQAYPQLRSVRV
+1316 RV
-1331 EFKELPG
+1331 KELGGQHFTAYDG
-1338 NTQGYFSP
+1338 NG
-1346 SENKI
+1346 N
-1351 ALDSKLRSAPEVT
+1351 EV
-1364 IIHEIQH
+1364 
-1371 AIQKAEGFASGA
+1371 
-1383 SPEYWQQHRDE
+1383 
-1394 AKEARIADIRE
+1394 
-1405 EIARLEEQ
+1405 
-1413 LPWDLNR
+1413 
-1420 WTAEDDAI
+1420 
-1428 EAKIGEL
+1428 
-1435 EDSIIDIQNG
+1435 DIQIAKPGARFVNKSG
-1445 VGLDSYDLYRN
+1445 KSVPVNKDLTTKNRKSKVKQEAVVLADELIN
-1456 TAGEIEARDAA
+1456 TAKHKKD
-1467 SRRELTP
+1467 T
-1474 EQRRAT
+1474 
-1480 PPARADENT
+1480 PARYPHGWLDDNGRNDWAEWKTYIQDKENT
-1489 VYADLSDS
+1489 VWEATLHIATSADGEKILYDIDPIKKTGQSGNSDTSTVEPIVADEAEPVKREDEEEMPKLMNLQRYSDIAGQQEQTAEMTNAEPTTVGAITSGSQS
-1497 LDYVGKTDDGTEVYE
+1497 LGGSAPAISSA
-1512 TSEAV
+1512 SEASV
-1517 RKLPYKKR
+1517 AEKR
-1525 MEAFMD
+1525 QSVKIPSAS
-1531 IMRNEYAGRTAKFT
+1531 
-1545 ARDGE
+1545 
-1550 VYYAT
+1550 
-1555 FDENDLRK
+1555 DE
-1563 NVYGDKK
+1563 
-1570 SSPRGWKAKINTGA
+1570 SSENT
-1584 DGNIFDLVEN
+1584 N
-1594 AEHSGSGKEQGKT
+1594 
-1607 SEAHQGLTG
+1607 
-1616 WEYFVKT
+1616 
-1623 VQIDGRVYDLL
+1623 
-1634 ANVRKKPDGEFV
+1634 
-1646 YSIQLNENEKKA
+1646 KA

-1687 VAEKRLPVKARFSM
+1687 VAEKRLPVKARFSL

-1760 DPQADQRNK
+1760 DPQEDRRNK

-1791 DARRAAEQKI
+1791 EARRAAEQKI
-1801 AQLAKQ
+1801 AQLANQ
-1807 VAGGIFSRDSV
+1807 VAGGIFSRDSA

-1825 VSTMDEA
+1825 VATMDEA
-1832 ELAKQLSRDD
+1832 ELAKQLAKDD
-1842 AVRAAYLAEQGKD
+1842 TVRAAYLAEQGKD

-1894 GERLTEAELETA
+1894 GDRLTAAELETA
-1906 RESIMEAWIADHEY
+1906 RESIMDAWIADHEY
-1920 ALSRKP
+1920 ALNRRP

-1938 KISDARVEDFI
+1938 KISDVRVEDFI

-1981 ADVEAWVRGQLHGVL
+1981 ADVEAWVRGQLRGVL

-2008 TASGRRRSFRET
+2008 TASGRRRSFLET
-2020 HGAYTVENIVKAMNK
+2020 HGAYTAENIVKAMNQ
-2035 ANARGESYW
+2035 ADDRGESYW

-2065 HADESRLQKMP
+2065 HADEGRLQNMP
-2076 EEEYNRLL
+2076 EEEYNQLL
-2084 QALDKRIEGIVA
+2084 QELDKRIEGIVA
-2096 DVQKTSGSYDMDEIA
+2096 DVQKTAGSYDMDEIA

-2172 VCIAPDNCPPERL
+2172 VCIAPDDCPPERL

-2218 SVDEPQAG
+2218 SVDEPQAE
-2226 TGGEIGQA
+2226 TGSEIEQA
-2234 PESEPA
+2234 PENKPAEP
-2240 KQEQKEKKPRKK
+2240 EQKEKKPRKK

-2385 ELADTLPGMFN
+2385 ELADTLPGMFH

-2523 QWLAKNQYRAPEELR
+2523 QWLAKNQYRAPEELQG
-2538 ETWDEVLGDLDI
+2538 TWDEVLGDLDI

-2574 MYKAAR
+2574 MYKDAQAN
-2580 KSDPNFLPTK
+2580 DPNFLPSK
-2590 ELEMIVDRLD
+2590 ELEKIVHRLD
-2600 NEKIA
+2600 NKKIA

-2748 KIPQLVGELE
+2748 KIPQLVGALE

-2775 TQKVHL
+2775 TQKVHM
-2781 YLESKSYE
+2781 YLESKSTE
-2789 NLRHMEGGRIFPVKE
+2789 NLRHMEGGRTFADKT
-2804 LYSQGKREAAFA
+2804 LYSQGKRREAFA
-2816 QGELVRLAPETVKAL
+2816 QGKTVRMAPETVKAI
-2831 VKDLTPEEQELAQAL
+2831 VGSLTPEEQELAQAL

-2871 VSKNYAPIYADTNY
+2871 VSKNYTPIYTNSNY
-2885 TKNQL
+2885 TKSEL

-2901 NLKSRQYSKNPSYNI
+2901 NLKSRQFSKNPSYNI

-2936 IPARNWNTLLGWN
+2936 IPARNWQTLLNW
-2949 EYVDDDR
+2949 R
-2956 ESMRSEISHTWGDAS
+2956 ERENSMADIITHNWGDES
-2971 LKYIENLIE
+2971 LKYIQDLVQ
-2980 TLQGGAAST
+2980 TLQGGTAST

-2994 MGAEKIFSNYIG
+2994 MGAEKVFSNYIG
-3006 AVFGANQSIV
+3006 AVFGANPSIV

-3023 PLASVWLGPENAPSP
+3023 PLAGAWLDFKNFPSP

-3075 NWTQTNKFTSFVF
+3075 NWTQTNKFTNFIF

-3108 ENKVRS
+3108 ENKVRA

-3133 FYQKVAEEFNEAVA
+3133 FYQKVAEVFNEAVA
-3147 RSQSTSDEMHRGSLY
+3147 RSQSTSDEMHQGTLR
-3162 KSKNSVTRAF
+3162 KSKNPVTRAF
-3172 TMFKSDSSQAY
+3172 TMFKSDSSQTY

-3214 AFLSILGGT
+3214 AFLAAVGGYIW
-3223 AFACGIDVLMNLWKH
+3223 AQGIEFLMNLWKR

-3251 AESVAKELATGMAE
+3251 AGSVAKEMAL
-3265 SMFGLVI
+3265 GLVGDLAGI
-3272 GGEEIFN
+3272 VTYGEELADVIGN
-3279 IFDAVGTKLTGGT
+3279 IITGDK
-3292 WYDSM
+3292 WYGID
-3297 NTLNAPGLE
+3297 TPGLE
-3306 QVSEI
+3306 QLSDVVETI
-3311 ISTLIDEG
+3311 VEQGQNGLD
-3319 VSFIQLLAD
+3319 VLKDA
-3328 GADVVKNGGDVWEF
+3328 ADVVKNGGSLGEY
-3342 LHRRGAD
+3342 LHRHS
-3349 IIGDIKEMAA
+3349 GDIVGGIKDLAA
-3359 TVATYLPGIPVNN
+3359 AAATYLPGISVNN
-3372 LEAYLLG
+3372 MEAYLLG
-3379 TVRWVSPE
+3379 TVRWASPE

-3401 NRMKGLRGAE
+3401 NQMKGLRGAE
-3411 LERKIEDTLHNR
+3411 LERKISDTMHNR
-3423 RVETDEA
+3423 RVETDET

-3435 ASLYEGGFTKAV
+3435 ASLYESGFTKAV

-3467 QKQVYDKTWSGAVGN
+3467 QKQVYDKTWSSAVGS
-3482 RLRELA
+3482 RLVALA
-3488 ASDVFQEA
+3488 ASDVFQTA

-3535 VLASGAEM
+3535 VLATGGEM
-3543 ADYLEL
+3543 VDYLEL

-3567 TQNAKDVALGM
+3567 AQSAKDVALGM
-3578 AELAPEEG
+3578 AELTPDEG

-3602 VDGADA
+3602 VDGTSA
-3608 QRNALLAVMK
+3608 QRDALLAVMK

-3666 ALNGHGGIMLPGG
+3666 ALNGHSGIMLPGG

>member
-48 RRQAQEQKTPQRE
+48 RRQAQEQKAPQSE
-61 RNGFDRTA
+61 RSGFDRTA

-97 YGVGNIDLY
+97 YGAGNIDLY
-106 NRPQYRNADGSVSTV
+106 NRPQYRNADGSISTV

-190 TQREKALDET
+190 TQREKALDEA

-300 VPGVWTK
+300 VPGIWTK

-388 VGKLLGANED
+388 VGKALGANED

-470 AGAAAIGD
+470 AGAAAMGD
-478 MSTGDYL
+478 MSTKDYL
-485 KHIAISGAQ
+485 KRIAISGAQ

-505 GTGLANVLR
+505 GTGLANALR

-556 ATNLVTAFAFSVLN
+556 ATNLVTAFAFSVLSS
-570 GAINSYQTTQQQ
+570 AISSYQTTQQQ

-661 GYTAASSAMQT
+661 GYAAASSAMQT

-690 DLPTA
+690 DLPTT

-722 GTQNTPQPESGQAL
+722 GTQNTQPPESGQAL

-747 IAGQAAEQNQQTQ
+747 IAVQAAEQNQQAQ
-760 LPSLPATEQDAVVQP
+760 QPSLPTAAQAAAVQP
-775 QQPEQSTQQEAEL
+775 QQLEQSTQQEAGL
-788 PTQQMQTEQTTTP
+788 PTPQQVQTEQTATP
-801 LQRLEAMGVSGKR
+801 LERLETMGVSGKR

-826 RGEIQDGEVLSKL
+826 RGQITDGEVLSKL
-839 LSLPEVQNVMR
+839 LSFPEVQNVMR

-857 EAVVSGNV
+857 EAVVSGNA
-865 QPQNQQPVNSAAQQT
+865 QPQNQQPGNAA
-880 LNTQPTVQQALDSQ
+880 VQQVPGSQ
-894 APGVQNG
+894 QPGVQNEA
-901 TTTSEGGM
+901 TTHEGGM

-916 QVGQRPGAEQP
+916 PAGQQP
-927 GEQLPD
+927 GTEQQSEQLPD
-933 GDGGRVLG
+933 GDGGRILG

-956 QRAFNQVGAAAER
+956 QRAFNQGRTAVER
-969 KNLGRTLRLEKVSS
+969 ENLGRTLRLEKVSS

-996 IQVMPESS
+996 IQVMPESH

-1053 IQADHLRLNIDQ
+1053 VQADHRYLNIDQ

-1077 NNPGLVRQIEQAIVE
+1077 NNPGLVRQIERAIVE
-1092 RYGREEFD
+1092 QYSREEFD
-1100 AIMDKYLKN
+1100 AVVEKYLKN

-1119 ASGQEVAEAYG
+1119 ASGQEVAEVYG

-1145 FFGANADKY
+1145 FFGAHAEKY

-1159 AVLRER
+1159 AVLQER
-1165 KITTPG
+1165 KVTTPG
-1171 SETEEAVARR
+1171 SETAAATQRR

-1232 LRFEIDDSNM
+1232 LRFEIDDSKM

-1301 RVESGNA
+1301 RVDRGSA

-1316 EELFQAYPQLRSVRV
+1316 EELFQAYPQLRNVRV

-1351 ALDSKLRSAPEVT
+1351 ALDSKLRSAPEAT

-1445 VGLDSYDLYRN
+1445 VGMDSYDLYRN

-1467 SRRELTP
+1467 SRRGLTP
-1474 EQRRAT
+1474 EQRRAA

-1760 DPQADQRNK
+1760 DPQADRRNK

-1791 DARRAAEQKI
+1791 EARRAAEQKI
-1801 AQLAKQ
+1801 AQLANQ

-1825 VSTMDEA
+1825 VATMDEA
-1832 ELAKQLSRDD
+1832 ELAKRLAKDD
-1842 AVRAAYLAEQGKD
+1842 TVRAAYLAEQGKD

-1881 AQELAQLYVKLET
+1881 AQELAQMYVKLET
-1894 GERLTEAELETA
+1894 GERLTETELGTA
-1906 RESIMEAWIADHEY
+1906 RESIMDAWIADHEY
-1920 ALSRKP
+1920 VLSRRP
-1926 ELRETRIARQRD
+1926 ELREMRIARQRD
-1938 KISDARVEDFI
+1938 KISDARIEDFI

-1964 GVDRYATQD
+1964 GVDLYATQD

-1981 ADVEAWVRGQLHGVL
+1981 ADVEAWVRGQLRGVL
-1996 GEPGIYNGKERF
+1996 GEAGIYNGKERF
-2008 TASGRRRSFRET
+2008 TASGKRRSFRET
-2020 HGAYTVENIVKAMNK
+2020 HGAYTAENIVKAMNQ
-2035 ANARGESYW
+2035 ASARGESYW

-2065 HADESRLQKMP
+2065 HADEGRLQNMP
-2076 EEEYNRLL
+2076 EEEYNQLL
-2084 QALDKRIEGIVA
+2084 QELDKRIGGIVA
-2096 DVQKTSGSYDMDEIA
+2096 DVQKTAGSYDMDEIA

-2172 VCIAPDNCPPERL
+2172 VCIAPDDCPPERL

-2218 SVDEPQAG
+2218 SVDEPQAE
-2226 TGGEIGQA
+2226 TGGEIEQA
-2234 PESEPA
+2234 PESKPEEP
-2240 KQEQKEKKPRKK
+2240 EQKEKKPRKK

-2385 ELADTLPGMFN
+2385 ELADTLPGMFH

-2455 FTRTAKL
+2455 FTRTARL

-2473 IAQEREKS
+2473 IAQEREKL

-2523 QWLAKNQYRAPEELR
+2523 QWLAKNQYRAPEELQG
-2538 ETWDEVLGDLDI
+2538 TWDEVLGDLDI

-2574 MYKAAR
+2574 MYKDAQAN
-2580 KSDPNFLPTK
+2580 DPNFLPSK
-2590 ELEMIVDRLD
+2590 ELEKIVHRLD
-2600 NEKIA
+2600 NKKIA

-2748 KIPQLVGELE
+2748 KIPQLVGALE

-2775 TQKVHL
+2775 TQKVHM
-2781 YLESKSYE
+2781 YLESKSTE
-2789 NLRHMEGGRIFPVKE
+2789 NLRHMEGGRTFADKT
-2804 LYSQGKREAAFA
+2804 LYSQGKRREAFA
-2816 QGELVRLAPETVKAL
+2816 QGKTVRMAPETVKAI
-2831 VKDLTPEEQELAQAL
+2831 VGSLTPEEQELAQAL

-2871 VSKNYAPIYADTNY
+2871 VSKNYTPIYTNSNY
-2885 TKNQL
+2885 TKSEL

-2901 NLKSRQYSKNPSYNI
+2901 NLKSRQFSKNPSYNI

-2936 IPARNWNTLLGWN
+2936 IPARNWQTLLNW
-2949 EYVDDDR
+2949 R
-2956 ESMRSEISHTWGDAS
+2956 ERENSMADIITHDWGDES
-2971 LKYIENLIE
+2971 LKYIQDLVQ
-2980 TLQGGAAST
+2980 TLQGGTAST

-2994 MGAEKIFSNYIG
+2994 MGAEKVFSNYIG
-3006 AVFGANQSIV
+3006 AVFGANPSIV

-3023 PLASVWLGPENAPSP
+3023 PLAGAWLDFKNFPSP

-3075 NWTQTNKFTSFVF
+3075 NWTQTNKFTNFIF

-3108 ENKVRS
+3108 ENKVRA

-3133 FYQKVAEEFNEAVA
+3133 FYQKVAEVFNEAVA
-3147 RSQSTSDEMHRGSLY
+3147 RSQSTSDEMHQGALR
-3162 KSKNSVTRAF
+3162 KSKNPVTRAI
-3172 TMFKSDSSQAY
+3172 TMFKSDSSQTY

-3214 AFLSILGGT
+3214 AFLAAVGGYIW
-3223 AFACGIDVLMNLWKH
+3223 AQGIEFLMNLWKR

-3251 AESVAKELATGMAE
+3251 AGSVAKEMAL
-3265 SMFGLVI
+3265 GLVGDLAGI
-3272 GGEEIFN
+3272 VTYGEELADVIGN
-3279 IFDAVGTKLTGGT
+3279 IITGDK
-3292 WYDSM
+3292 WYGID
-3297 NTLNAPGLE
+3297 TPGLE
-3306 QVSEI
+3306 QLSDVVETI
-3311 ISTLIDEG
+3311 VEQGQNGLD
-3319 VSFIQLLAD
+3319 VLKDA
-3328 GADVVKNGGDVWEF
+3328 ADVVKNGGSLGEY
-3342 LHRRGAD
+3342 LHRHS
-3349 IIGDIKEMAA
+3349 GDIVGGIKDLAA
-3359 TVATYLPGIPVNN
+3359 AAATYLPGISVNN
-3372 LEAYLLG
+3372 LEALGIG
-3379 TVRWVSPE
+3379 TVRWASPE

-3401 NRMKGLRGAE
+3401 NQMKGLRGAE
-3411 LERKIEDTLHNR
+3411 LERKISDTLHNR
-3423 RVETDEA
+3423 RVETDET

-3435 ASLYEGGFTKAV
+3435 ASLYESGFTKAV

-3455 SVDGEDRKLSAY
+3455 SVDAEDRKLSAY
-3467 QKQVYDKTWSGAVGN
+3467 QKQVYDKTWSGAVGS
-3482 RLRELA
+3482 RLQELI
-3488 ASDVFQEA
+3488 ASNVFQAA
-3496 DDETREKMLSGLY
+3496 DDETQEKMLSGLY

-3535 VLASGAEM
+3535 VLATGAEM

-3567 TQNAKDVALGM
+3567 AQSAKDVALGM
-3578 AELAPEEG
+3578 AELTPDEG

-3602 VDGADA
+3602 VDGTSA
-3608 QRNALLAVMK
+3608 QRDALLAVMK

-3666 ALNGHGGIMLPGG
+3666 ALNGHSGIMLPGG

-3719 REKAKQ
+3719 REKAKR

>member
-32 LNKQDFIRQAQ
+32 LNKQDFMVQAYSRAKQQWNEANEKYQQELARQKALEEQYLTQAYENRAKELQDLAGEYFLKSSSPGAKQTAYANWQRAKEQEELRKQQQSGRKLNPAEEHFLNTIAYKDPNAAIAEEQRQAQ
-43 SAAQQ
+43 
-48 RRQAQEQKTPQRE
+48 QAQKEQ
-61 RNGFDRTA
+61 
-69 TPASIAGL
+69 
-77 GAPAPT
+77 
-83 SQRQKERYNQEIGQ
+83 
-97 YGVGNIDLY
+97 
-106 NRPQYRNADGSVSTV
+106 
-121 DSTSFNIQG
+121 
-130 KEVLLP
+130 
-136 SVWMKDGKAYRSSD
+136 
-150 GDEILQHFY
+150 
-159 DTGEFLGVFDT
+159 
-170 VDAANSYAEKLHDAQ
+170 
-185 DYYYT
+185 
-190 TQREKALDET
+190 T
-200 VAHDQLQGMKRTLA
+200 VAERVQLDQLQGMKRTLA

-229 ILSMLGKASDSTLPT
+229 ILSTLGKASASTLPS
-244 FQAESAQSETDRR
+244 FQADAAQSETDRR
-257 IQELQDEID
+257 IQALQDEID

-300 VPGVWTK
+300 VPGTWTK

-365 YSKQTAVA
+365 HSKQTAVA

-470 AGAAAIGD
+470 AGAAAMGD
-478 MSTGDYL
+478 MSTEDYL
-485 KHIAISGAQ
+485 KRIAISGAQ

-556 ATNLVTAFAFSVLN
+556 ATNLVTAFAFSVLSS
-570 GAINSYQTTQQQ
+570 AISSYQTTQQQ

-690 DLPTA
+690 DLPTT

-709 QTAIQQGLQQAQA
+709 QTAIQQGLQQAKA
-722 GTQNTPQPESGQAL
+722 GTQSAQQPESGQAL
-736 QNGNAAAAAAQ
+736 QSGNAAAAAAQ
-747 IAGQAAEQNQQTQ
+747 IAGQSQQVQQPNLPTAAQ
-760 LPSLPATEQDAVVQP
+760 AAAVQP
-775 QQPEQSTQQEAEL
+775 QQLEQSTQQEAGL
-788 PTQQMQTEQTTTP
+788 PTPQQVQTEQTATP
-801 LQRLEAMGVSGKR
+801 LERLEAMGVSGKR

-826 RGEIQDGEVLSKL
+826 RGQITDGEVLSKL
-839 LSLPEVQNVMR
+839 LSSPEVQNVMR

-865 QPQNQQPVNSAAQQT
+865 QAQNQQPVNAA
-880 LNTQPTVQQALDSQ
+880 VQQVPGSQ
-894 APGVQNG
+894 QPGVQNEA
-901 TTTSEGGM
+901 TTPEGGM

-916 QVGQRPGAEQP
+916 PAGQQPGAEQQ

-933 GDGGRVLG
+933 GDGGRILR

-956 QRAFNQVGAAAER
+956 QRAFNQGRTAVER
-969 KNLGRTLRLEKVSS
+969 ENLGRTLRLEKVSS

-996 IQVMPESS
+996 IQVMPEAH

-1053 IQADHLRLNIDQ
+1053 VQADHRYLNIDQ

-1077 NNPGLVRQIEQAIVE
+1077 NNPGLVRQIERAIVE
-1092 RYGREEFD
+1092 QYSREEFD
-1100 AIMDKYLKN
+1100 AVVEKYLKN

-1119 ASGQEVAEAYG
+1119 ASGQEVAEVYG

-1145 FFGANADKY
+1145 FFGAHAEKY

-1159 AVLRER
+1159 AVLQER
-1165 KITTPG
+1165 KVTTPG
-1171 SETEEAVARR
+1171 SETAAATQRR

-1232 LRFEIDDSNM
+1232 LRFEIDDSKM

-1252 SRNHPDYAEYQKLVD
+1252 SRSHPDYAEYQKLVD

-1316 EELFQAYPQLRSVRV
+1316 EELFQAYPQLRNVRV

-1351 ALDSKLRSAPEVT
+1351 ALDSKLRSAPEAT

-1445 VGLDSYDLYRN
+1445 VGMDSYDLYRN

-1467 SRRELTP
+1467 SRRGLTP
-1474 EQRRAT
+1474 EQRRAA

-1497 LDYVGKTDDGTEVYE
+1497 LDYVGKTDDGTEAYE

-1687 VAEKRLPVKARFSM
+1687 VAEKRLPVKARFSL

-1760 DPQADQRNK
+1760 DPQEDRRNK

-1791 DARRAAEQKI
+1791 EARRAAEQKI
-1801 AQLAKQ
+1801 AQLANQ
-1807 VAGGIFSRDSV
+1807 VAGGIFSRDSA

-1825 VSTMDEA
+1825 VATMDEA
-1832 ELAKQLSRDD
+1832 ELAKQLAKDD

-1894 GERLTEAELETA
+1894 GDRLTETELETA
-1906 RESIMEAWIADHEY
+1906 RESIMDAWVADHEY
-1920 ALSRKP
+1920 ALNRRP

-1938 KISDARVEDFI
+1938 KISDVRVEDFI

-1981 ADVEAWVRGQLHGVL
+1981 ADVEAWVRGQLRGVL

-2008 TASGRRRSFRET
+2008 TASGKRRSFRET
-2020 HGAYTVENIVKAMNK
+2020 HGAYTAENIVKAMNQ
-2035 ANARGESYW
+2035 ASARGESYW

-2065 HADESRLQKMP
+2065 HADEGRLQNMP
-2076 EEEYNRLL
+2076 EEEYNQLL
-2084 QALDKRIEGIVA
+2084 QELDKRIEGIVA
-2096 DVQKTSGSYDMDEIA
+2096 DVQKTAGSYDMDEIA

-2172 VCIAPDNCPPERL
+2172 VCIAPDDCPPERL

-2218 SVDEPQAG
+2218 SVDEPQAE
-2226 TGGEIGQA
+2226 TGGEIEQA
-2234 PESEPA
+2234 SESKPAEP
-2240 KQEQKEKKPRKK
+2240 EQKEKKPRKK

-2385 ELADTLPGMFN
+2385 ELADTLPGMFH

-2523 QWLAKNQYRAPEELR
+2523 QWLAKNQYRAPEELQG
-2538 ETWDEVLGDLDI
+2538 TWDEVLGDLDI

-2574 MYKAAR
+2574 MYKDAQAN
-2580 KSDPNFLPTK
+2580 DPNFLPSK
-2590 ELEMIVDRLD
+2590 ELEKIVHRLD
-2600 NEKIA
+2600 NKKIA

-2748 KIPQLVGELE
+2748 KIPQLVGALE

-2775 TQKVHL
+2775 TQKVHM
-2781 YLESKSYE
+2781 YLESKSTE
-2789 NLRHMEGGRIFPVKE
+2789 NLRHMEGGRTFADKT
-2804 LYSQGKREAAFA
+2804 LYSQGKRRKAFA
-2816 QGELVRLAPETVKAL
+2816 QGKTVRMAPETVKAI
-2831 VKDLTPEEQELAQAL
+2831 VGSLTPEEQELAQAL

-2871 VSKNYAPIYADTNY
+2871 VSKNYTPIYTNSNY
-2885 TKNQL
+2885 TKSEL

-2901 NLKSRQYSKNPSYNI
+2901 NLKSRQFSKNPSYNI

-2936 IPARNWNTLLGWN
+2936 IPARNWQTLLNW
-2949 EYVDDDR
+2949 R
-2956 ESMRSEISHTWGDAS
+2956 ERENSMSDIITHDWGDES
-2971 LKYIENLIE
+2971 LKYIQDLVQ
-2980 TLQGGAAST
+2980 TLQGGTAST

-2994 MGAEKIFSNYIG
+2994 MGAEKVFSNYIG
-3006 AVFGANQSIV
+3006 AVFGANPSIV

-3023 PLASVWLGPENAPSP
+3023 PLAGAWLDFKNFPSP

-3075 NWTQTNKFTSFVF
+3075 NWTQTNKFTNFIF

-3108 ENKVRS
+3108 ENKVRA

-3133 FYQKVAEEFNEAVA
+3133 FYQKVAEVFNEAVA
-3147 RSQSTSDEMHRGSLY
+3147 RSQSTSDEMHQGALR
-3162 KSKNSVTRAF
+3162 KSKNQVTRAF
-3172 TMFKSDSSQAY
+3172 TMFKSDSSQTY

-3214 AFLSILGGT
+3214 AFLAAVGGYIW
-3223 AFACGIDVLMNLWKH
+3223 AQGIEFLMNLWKR

-3251 AESVAKELATGMAE
+3251 AGSVAKEMAL
-3265 SMFGLVI
+3265 GLVGDLAGI
-3272 GGEEIFN
+3272 VTYGEELADVIGN
-3279 IFDAVGTKLTGGT
+3279 IITGDK
-3292 WYDSM
+3292 WYGID
-3297 NTLNAPGLE
+3297 TPGLE
-3306 QVSEI
+3306 QLSDVVETI
-3311 ISTLIDEG
+3311 VEQGQNGLD
-3319 VSFIQLLAD
+3319 VLKDA
-3328 GADVVKNGGDVWEF
+3328 ADVVKNGGSLGEY
-3342 LHRRGAD
+3342 LHRHS
-3349 IIGDIKEMAA
+3349 GDIVGGIKDLAA
-3359 TVATYLPGIPVNN
+3359 AAATYLPGISVNN

-3379 TVRWVSPE
+3379 TVRWASPE

-3401 NRMKGLRGAE
+3401 NQMKGLRGAE
-3411 LERKIEDTLHNR
+3411 LERKISDTLHNR
-3423 RVETDEA
+3423 RVETDET

-3435 ASLYEGGFTKAV
+3435 ASLYESGFTKAV

-3467 QKQVYDKTWSGAVGN
+3467 QKQVYDKTWSGAVGS
-3482 RLRELA
+3482 RLQELI
-3488 ASDVFQEA
+3488 ASDVFQAA
-3496 DDETREKMLSGLY
+3496 DDETQEKMLSGLY

-3535 VLASGAEM
+3535 VLATGAEM

-3567 TQNAKDVALGM
+3567 AQSAKDVALGM
-3578 AELAPEEG
+3578 AELTPDEG

-3602 VDGADA
+3602 VDGTSA
-3608 QRNALLAVMK
+3608 QRDALLAVMK

-3666 ALNGHGGIMLPGG
+3666 ALNGHSGIMLPGG

>member
-48 RRQAQEQKTPQRE
+48 RRQAQEQKAPQSE
-61 RNGFDRTA
+61 RSGFDRTA

-106 NRPQYRNADGSVSTV
+106 NRPQYRNADGSISTV

-229 ILSMLGKASDSTLPT
+229 ILSMLGKASDSSLPT

-300 VPGVWTK
+300 VPGTWTK

-341 AMRKGDTEA
+341 AMRKGNTEA
-350 AKQWQQIYDVLYTRL
+350 AAQWQQIYDVLYTRL

-388 VGKLLGANED
+388 VGKALGANED

-470 AGAAAIGD
+470 AGAAAMGD
-478 MSTGDYL
+478 MSTEDYL
-485 KHIAISGAQ
+485 KRIAISGAQ

-556 ATNLVTAFAFSVLN
+556 ATNLVTAFAFSVLSS
-570 GAINSYQTTQQQ
+570 AISSYQTTQQQ

-661 GYTAASSAMQT
+661 GYAAASSAMQT

-690 DLPTA
+690 DLPTT

-722 GTQNTPQPESGQAL
+722 GTQNTQPPESGQAL

-747 IAGQAAEQNQQTQ
+747 IAVQAAEQNQQAQ
-760 LPSLPATEQDAVVQP
+760 QPSLPTAAQAAAVQP
-775 QQPEQSTQQEAEL
+775 QQLEQSTQQEAGL
-788 PTQQMQTEQTTTP
+788 LTPQQVQTEQTATP
-801 LQRLEAMGVSGKR
+801 LERLETMGVSGKR

-826 RGEIQDGEVLSKL
+826 RGQITDGEVLSKL
-839 LSLPEVQNVMR
+839 LSFPEVQNVMR

-865 QPQNQQPVNSAAQQT
+865 QAQNQQPVNTAAQQV
-880 LNTQPTVQQALDSQ
+880 PGSQQ
-894 APGVQNG
+894 PGVQNEA
-901 TTTSEGGM
+901 TTHEGGM

-916 QVGQRPGAEQP
+916 PAGQQP
-927 GEQLPD
+927 GTEQQSEQLPD
-933 GDGGRVLG
+933 GDGGRILG

-956 QRAFNQVGAAAER
+956 QRTFNQGRTAVER
-969 KNLGRTLRLEKVSS
+969 ENLGRTLRLEKVSS

-996 IQVMPESS
+996 IQVMPESH

-1053 IQADHLRLNIDQ
+1053 IQADHRYLNIDQ

-1077 NNPGLVRQIEQAIVE
+1077 NNPGLVRQIERAIVE
-1092 RYGREEFD
+1092 QYSREEFD

-1159 AVLRER
+1159 AVLQER

-1171 SETEEAVARR
+1171 SETAAATQRR

-1232 LRFEIDDSNM
+1232 LRFEIDDSKM

-1279 EDQERLQELDKTWG
+1279 EDQGRLQELDKTWG

-1301 RVESGNA
+1301 RVDRGSA

-1316 EELFQAYPQLRSVRV
+1316 EELFQAYPQLRNVRV

-1351 ALDSKLRSAPEVT
+1351 ALDSKLRSAPEAT

-1445 VGLDSYDLYRN
+1445 VGMDSYDLYRN

-1474 EQRRAT
+1474 EQRRAA

-1594 AEHSGSGKEQGKT
+1594 AEHGGSGKEQGKT

-1687 VAEKRLPVKARFSM
+1687 VAEKRLPVKARFSL

-1760 DPQADQRNK
+1760 DPQADRRNK

-1791 DARRAAEQKI
+1791 EAGRAAEQKI
-1801 AQLAKQ
+1801 AQLANK
-1807 VAGGIFSRDSV
+1807 VAGGIFSRYSV
-1818 IGSRVDE
+1818 ISGRVGE
-1825 VSTMDEA
+1825 VARMDEA
-1832 ELAKQLSRDD
+1832 ELAKQLARDD

-1861 EKVWDSFGNQALQDY
+1861 EKVWDSFGNLALQEY

-1894 GERLTEAELETA
+1894 GERLTAAELETA
-1906 RESIMEAWIADHEY
+1906 RESIMASWIADHEY
-1920 ALSRKP
+1920 ALSRRP
-1926 ELRETRIARQRD
+1926 ELRETRTARQRD

-1981 ADVEAWVRGQLHGVL
+1981 ADVEAWVRGQIRGVL

-2008 TASGRRRSFRET
+2008 TASGKRRSFRET
-2020 HGAYTVENIVKAMNK
+2020 HGAYTAENIVKAMNR
-2035 ANARGESYW
+2035 ASARGESYW

-2065 HADESRLQKMP
+2065 HADEGRLQNMP

-2084 QALDKRIEGIVA
+2084 QELDKRIGGIVA
-2096 DVQKTSGSYDMDEIA
+2096 DVQKTAGSYDMDEIA

-2172 VCIAPDNCPPERL
+2172 VCIAPDDCPPERL

-2218 SVDEPQAG
+2218 SVDEPQAE
-2226 TGGEIGQA
+2226 TGGEIEQA
-2234 PESEPA
+2234 SESKPAEP
-2240 KQEQKEKKPRKK
+2240 EQKEKKPRKK

-2385 ELADTLPGMFN
+2385 ELADTLPGMFH

-2523 QWLAKNQYRAPEELR
+2523 QWLAKNQYRAPEELQG
-2538 ETWDEVLGDLDI
+2538 TWDEVLGDLDI

-2574 MYKAAR
+2574 MYKDAQAN
-2580 KSDPNFLPTK
+2580 DPNFLPSK
-2590 ELEMIVDRLD
+2590 ELEKIVQRLD
-2600 NEKIA
+2600 NKKIA

-2748 KIPQLVGELE
+2748 KIPQLVGALE

-2775 TQKVHL
+2775 TQKVHM
-2781 YLESKSYE
+2781 YLESKSTE
-2789 NLRHMEGGRIFPVKE
+2789 NLRHMEGGRTFADKT
-2804 LYSQGKREAAFA
+2804 LYSQGKRREAFA
-2816 QGELVRLAPETVKAL
+2816 QGKTVRMAPETVKAI
-2831 VKDLTPEEQELAQAL
+2831 VGSLTPEEQELAQAL

-2871 VSKNYAPIYADTNY
+2871 VSKNYTPIYTNSNY
-2885 TKNQL
+2885 TKSEL

-2901 NLKSRQYSKNPSYNI
+2901 NLKSRQFSKNPSYNI

-2936 IPARNWNTLLGWN
+2936 IPARNWQTLLNW
-2949 EYVDDDR
+2949 R
-2956 ESMRSEISHTWGDAS
+2956 ERENSMADIITHDWGDES
-2971 LKYIENLIE
+2971 LKYIQDLVQ

-2994 MGAEKIFSNYIG
+2994 MGAEKVFSNYIG
-3006 AVFGANQSIV
+3006 AVFGANPSIV

-3023 PLASVWLGPENAPSP
+3023 PLAGAWLDFKNFPSP

-3075 NWTQTNKFTSFVF
+3075 NWTQTNKFTNFIF

-3108 ENKVRS
+3108 ENKVRA

-3133 FYQKVAEEFNEAVA
+3133 FYQKVAEVFNEAVA
-3147 RSQSTSDEMHRGSLY
+3147 RSQSTSDEMHQGTLR
-3162 KSKNSVTRAF
+3162 KSKNPVTRAF
-3172 TMFKSDSSQAY
+3172 TMFKSDSSQTY

-3214 AFLSILGGT
+3214 AFLAAVGGYIW
-3223 AFACGIDVLMNLWKH
+3223 AQGIEFLMNLWKR

-3251 AESVAKELATGMAE
+3251 AGSVAKEMAL
-3265 SMFGLVI
+3265 GLVGDLAGI
-3272 GGEEIFN
+3272 VTYGEELADVIGN
-3279 IFDAVGTKLTGGT
+3279 IITGDK
-3292 WYDSM
+3292 WYGID
-3297 NTLNAPGLE
+3297 TPGLE
-3306 QVSEI
+3306 QLSDVVETI
-3311 ISTLIDEG
+3311 VEQGQNGLD
-3319 VSFIQLLAD
+3319 VLKDA
-3328 GADVVKNGGDVWEF
+3328 ADVVKNGGSLGEY
-3342 LHRRGAD
+3342 LHRYS
-3349 IIGDIKEMAA
+3349 GDIVGGIKDLAA
-3359 TVATYLPGIPVNN
+3359 AAATYLPGISVNN

-3379 TVRWVSPE
+3379 TVRWASPE

-3401 NRMKGLRGAE
+3401 NQMKGLRGAE
-3411 LERKIEDTLHNR
+3411 LERKISDTLHNR
-3423 RVETDEA
+3423 RVETDET

-3435 ASLYEGGFTKAV
+3435 ASLYESGFTKAV

-3467 QKQVYDKTWSGAVGN
+3467 QKQVYDKTWSSAVGS
-3482 RLRELA
+3482 RLVALA
-3488 ASDVFQEA
+3488 ASDVFQTA

-3535 VLASGAEM
+3535 VLATGAEM

-3567 TQNAKDVALGM
+3567 AQSAKDVALGM

-3602 VDGADA
+3602 VDGTSA
-3608 QRNALLAVMK
+3608 QRDALLAVMK

-3666 ALNGHGGIMLPGG
+3666 ALNGHSGIMLPGG

-3719 REKAKQ
+3719 REKAKR

>member
-48 RRQAQEQKTPQRE
+48 RRQAQEQKAPQSE
-61 RNGFDRTA
+61 RSGFDRTA

-106 NRPQYRNADGSVSTV
+106 NRPQYRNADGSISTV

-229 ILSMLGKASDSTLPT
+229 ILSMLGKASDSSLPT

-300 VPGVWTK
+300 VPGTWTK

-388 VGKLLGANED
+388 VGKALGANED

-470 AGAAAIGD
+470 AGAAAMGD
-478 MSTGDYL
+478 MSTEDYL
-485 KHIAISGAQ
+485 KRIAISGAQ

-556 ATNLVTAFAFSVLN
+556 ATNLVTAFAFSVLSS
-570 GAINSYQTTQQQ
+570 AISSYQTTQQQ

-661 GYTAASSAMQT
+661 GYAAASSAMQT

-690 DLPTA
+690 DLPTT

-722 GTQNTPQPESGQAL
+722 GTQNTQPPESGQAL

-747 IAGQAAEQNQQTQ
+747 IAVQAAEQNQQAQ
-760 LPSLPATEQDAVVQP
+760 QPSLPTAAQAAAVQP
-775 QQPEQSTQQEAEL
+775 QQLEQSTQQEAGL
-788 PTQQMQTEQTTTP
+788 LTPQQVQTEQTATP
-801 LQRLEAMGVSGKR
+801 LERLETMGVSGKR

-826 RGEIQDGEVLSKL
+826 RGQITDGEVLSKL
-839 LSLPEVQNVMR
+839 LSFPEVQNVMR

-865 QPQNQQPVNSAAQQT
+865 QAQNQQPVNTAAQQM
-880 LNTQPTVQQALDSQ
+880 PGSQQ
-894 APGVQNG
+894 PGVQNEA
-901 TTTSEGGM
+901 TTHEGGM

-916 QVGQRPGAEQP
+916 PAGQQP
-927 GEQLPD
+927 GTEQQSEQLPD
-933 GDGGRVLG
+933 GDGGRILG

-956 QRAFNQVGAAAER
+956 QRAFNQGRTAVER
-969 KNLGRTLRLEKVSS
+969 ENLGRTLRLEKVSS

-996 IQVMPESS
+996 IRVMPESH

-1010 QTAQRISYETGKPV
+1010 RTAQRISYETGKPV

-1053 IQADHLRLNIDQ
+1053 VQADHRYLNIDQ

-1077 NNPGLVRQIEQAIVE
+1077 NNPGLVRQIERAIVE
-1092 RYGREEFD
+1092 QYSREEFD
-1100 AIMDKYLKN
+1100 AVVEKYLKN

-1145 FFGANADKY
+1145 FFGAHAEKY

-1159 AVLRER
+1159 AVLQER
-1165 KITTPG
+1165 KVTTPG
-1171 SETEEAVARR
+1171 SETAAATQRR

-1232 LRFEIDDSNM
+1232 LRFEIDDSKM

-1316 EELFQAYPQLRSVRV
+1316 EELFQAYPQLRNVRV

-1351 ALDSKLRSAPEVT
+1351 ALDRKLRSAPEAT

-1445 VGLDSYDLYRN
+1445 VGMDSYDLYRN

-1467 SRRELTP
+1467 SRRGLTP
-1474 EQRRAT
+1474 EQRRAA

-1682 ASEAS
+1682 VSEAS
-1687 VAEKRLPVKARFSM
+1687 VAEKRLPVKARFSL

-1760 DPQADQRNK
+1760 DPQADRRNK

-1791 DARRAAEQKI
+1791 EARRAAEQKI
-1801 AQLAKQ
+1801 AQLANQ

-1825 VSTMDEA
+1825 VATMDEA
-1832 ELAKQLSRDD
+1832 ELAKQLAKDD

-1876 TEKIG
+1876 AEKIG
-1881 AQELAQLYVKLET
+1881 AQELAKLYVKLET
-1894 GERLTEAELETA
+1894 GERLTAEELETA
-1906 RESIMEAWIADHEY
+1906 RESIMDAWIADHEY
-1920 ALSRKP
+1920 ALNRRP

-1981 ADVEAWVRGQLHGVL
+1981 ADVEAWVRGQLRGVL

-2008 TASGRRRSFRET
+2008 TASGKRRSFRET
-2020 HGAYTVENIVKAMNK
+2020 HGAYTAENIVKAMNQ
-2035 ANARGESYW
+2035 ASARGESYW

-2065 HADESRLQKMP
+2065 HADEGRLQNMP

-2084 QALDKRIEGIVA
+2084 QELDKRIEGIVA

-2172 VCIAPDNCPPERL
+2172 VCIAPDDCPPERL

-2218 SVDEPQAG
+2218 SVDEPQAE
-2226 TGGEIGQA
+2226 TGGEIEQA
-2234 PESEPA
+2234 SESKPAEP
-2240 KQEQKEKKPRKK
+2240 EQKEKKPRKK

-2385 ELADTLPGMFN
+2385 ELADTLPGMFH

-2523 QWLAKNQYRAPEELR
+2523 QWLAKNQYRAPEELQG
-2538 ETWDEVLGDLDI
+2538 TWDEVLGDLDI

-2574 MYKAAR
+2574 MYKDAQAN
-2580 KSDPNFLPTK
+2580 DPNFLPSK
-2590 ELEMIVDRLD
+2590 ELEKIVHRLD
-2600 NEKIA
+2600 NKKIA

-2748 KIPQLVGELE
+2748 KIPQLVGALE

-2775 TQKVHL
+2775 TQKVHM
-2781 YLESKSYE
+2781 YLESKSTE
-2789 NLRHMEGGRIFPVKE
+2789 NLRHMEGGRTFADKT
-2804 LYSQGKREAAFA
+2804 LYSQGKRREAFA
-2816 QGELVRLAPETVKAL
+2816 QGKTVRMAPETVKAI
-2831 VKDLTPEEQELAQAL
+2831 VGSLTPEEQELAQAL

-2871 VSKNYAPIYADTNY
+2871 VSKNYTPIYTNSNY
-2885 TKNQL
+2885 TKSEL

-2901 NLKSRQYSKNPSYNI
+2901 NLKSRQFSKNPSYNI

-2936 IPARNWNTLLGWN
+2936 IPARNWQTLLNW
-2949 EYVDDDR
+2949 R
-2956 ESMRSEISHTWGDAS
+2956 ERENSMADIITHDWGDES
-2971 LKYIENLIE
+2971 LKYIQDLVQ

-2994 MGAEKIFSNYIG
+2994 MGAEKVFSNYIG
-3006 AVFGANQSIV
+3006 AVFGANPSIV

-3023 PLASVWLGPENAPSP
+3023 PLAGAWLDFKNFPSP

-3075 NWTQTNKFTSFVF
+3075 NWTQTNKFTNFIF

-3108 ENKVRS
+3108 ENKVRA

-3133 FYQKVAEEFNEAVA
+3133 FYQKVAEVFNEAVA
-3147 RSQSTSDEMHRGSLY
+3147 RSQSTSDEMHQGTLR
-3162 KSKNSVTRAF
+3162 KSKNPVTRAF
-3172 TMFKSDSSQAY
+3172 TMFKSDSSQTY

-3214 AFLSILGGT
+3214 AFLAAVGGYIW
-3223 AFACGIDVLMNLWKH
+3223 AQGIEFLMNLWKR

-3251 AESVAKELATGMAE
+3251 AGSVAKEMAL
-3265 SMFGLVI
+3265 GLVGDLAGI
-3272 GGEEIFN
+3272 VTYGEELADVIGN
-3279 IFDAVGTKLTGGT
+3279 IITGDK
-3292 WYDSM
+3292 WYGID
-3297 NTLNAPGLE
+3297 TPGLE
-3306 QVSEI
+3306 QLSDVVETI
-3311 ISTLIDEG
+3311 VEQGQNGLD
-3319 VSFIQLLAD
+3319 VLKDA
-3328 GADVVKNGGDVWEF
+3328 ADVVKNGGSLGEY
-3342 LHRRGAD
+3342 LHRHS
-3349 IIGDIKEMAA
+3349 GDIVGGIKDLAA
-3359 TVATYLPGIPVNN
+3359 AAATYLPGISVNN

-3379 TVRWVSPE
+3379 TVRWASPE
-3387 LAAAYDDALATANK
+3387 LAAAYDDTLATANK
-3401 NRMKGLRGAE
+3401 NQMKGLRGAE
-3411 LERKIEDTLHNR
+3411 LERKISDTLHNR
-3423 RVETDEA
+3423 RVETDET

-3435 ASLYEGGFTKAV
+3435 ASLYESGFTKAV

-3467 QKQVYDKTWSGAVGN
+3467 QKQVYDKTWSSAVGS
-3482 RLRELA
+3482 RLVALA
-3488 ASDVFQEA
+3488 ASDVFQTA

-3535 VLASGAEM
+3535 VLATGAEM

-3567 TQNAKDVALGM
+3567 AQSAKDVALGM

-3602 VDGADA
+3602 VDGTSA
-3608 QRNALLAVMK
+3608 QRDALLAVMK

-3666 ALNGHGGIMLPGG
+3666 ALNGHSGIMLPGG

-3719 REKAKQ
+3719 REKAKR

>member
-48 RRQAQEQKTPQRE
+48 RRQAQEQKAHQSE
-61 RNGFDRTA
+61 RSGFDRTA

-106 NRPQYRNADGSVSTV
+106 NRPQYRNADGSISTV

-190 TQREKALDET
+190 TQREKALDEA

-214 ILESQKKQEQAQQPG
+214 ILESQKKQEQAQKPG

-257 IQELQDEID
+257 IQALQDEID

-300 VPGVWTK
+300 VPGIWTK

-324 GLLGYEQNVT
+324 GLLGYEQNVM

-388 VGKLLGANED
+388 VGKALGANED

-470 AGAAAIGD
+470 AGAAAMGD
-478 MSTGDYL
+478 MSTEDYL
-485 KHIAISGAQ
+485 KRIAISGAQ

-556 ATNLVTAFAFSVLN
+556 ATNLVTAFAFSVLSS
-570 GAINSYQTTQQQ
+570 AISSYQTTQQQ

-661 GYTAASSAMQT
+661 GYAAASSAMQT

-690 DLPTA
+690 DLPTT

-709 QTAIQQGLQQAQA
+709 QTAIQQGLQQAEA
-722 GTQNTPQPESGQAL
+722 GTQSAQQPESGQAL

-747 IAGQAAEQNQQTQ
+747 IAVQAAEQNQQAQ
-760 LPSLPATEQDAVVQP
+760 QPSLPTAAQAAAVQP
-775 QQPEQSTQQEAEL
+775 QQLEQSTQQEAGL
-788 PTQQMQTEQTTTP
+788 PTPQQVQTEQTATP
-801 LQRLEAMGVSGKR
+801 LERLEAMGVSGKR

-826 RGEIQDGEVLSKL
+826 RGQITDGEVLSKL
-839 LSLPEVQNVMR
+839 LSFPEVQNVMR

-865 QPQNQQPVNSAAQQT
+865 QAQNQQPVNTAAQQV
-880 LNTQPTVQQALDSQ
+880 PGSQQ
-894 APGVQNG
+894 PGVQNEA
-901 TTTSEGGM
+901 TTHEGGM
-909 NNGTEQL
+909 NNGTEQ
-916 QVGQRPGAEQP
+916 QS
-927 GEQLPD
+927 EQLPD
-933 GDGGRVLG
+933 GDGGRILG

-956 QRAFNQVGAAAER
+956 QRAFNQGRTAVER
-969 KNLGRTLRLEKVSS
+969 ENLGRTLRLEKVSS

-996 IQVMPESS
+996 IQVMPESH

-1010 QTAQRISYETGKPV
+1010 RTAQRISYETGKPV

-1053 IQADHLRLNIDQ
+1053 VQADHRYLNIDQ

-1077 NNPGLVRQIEQAIVE
+1077 NNPGLVRQIERAIVE
-1092 RYGREEFD
+1092 QYSREEFD
-1100 AIMDKYLKN
+1100 AVVEKYLKN

-1145 FFGANADKY
+1145 FFGAHAEKY

-1159 AVLRER
+1159 AVLQER
-1165 KITTPG
+1165 KVTTPG
-1171 SETEEAVARR
+1171 RETAAATQRR

-1232 LRFEIDDSNM
+1232 LRFEIDDSKM

-1252 SRNHPDYAEYQKLVD
+1252 SRSHPDYAEYQKLVD

-1301 RVESGNA
+1301 RVDRGSA

-1316 EELFQAYPQLRSVRV
+1316 EELFQAYPQLRNVRV

-1351 ALDSKLRSAPEVT
+1351 ALDSKLRSAPEAT

-1420 WTAEDDAI
+1420 WTAEDDAV

-1445 VGLDSYDLYRN
+1445 VGMDSYDLYRN

-1467 SRRELTP
+1467 SRRGLTP
-1474 EQRRAT
+1474 EQRRAA

-1687 VAEKRLPVKARFSM
+1687 VAEKRLPVKARFSL

-1760 DPQADQRNK
+1760 DPQADRRNK

-1791 DARRAAEQKI
+1791 EARRAAEQKI
-1801 AQLAKQ
+1801 AQLANQ

-1825 VSTMDEA
+1825 VATMDEA
-1832 ELAKQLSRDD
+1832 ELAKQLAKDD

-1894 GERLTEAELETA
+1894 GERLTAAELETA
-1906 RESIMEAWIADHEY
+1906 RESIMDAWIADHEY
-1920 ALSRKP
+1920 ALSRRP

-1981 ADVEAWVRGQLHGVL
+1981 ADVEAWVRGQLRGVL

-2008 TASGRRRSFRET
+2008 TASGKRRSFRET
-2020 HGAYTVENIVKAMNK
+2020 HGAYTAENIVKAMNQ
-2035 ANARGESYW
+2035 ASARGESYW

-2065 HADESRLQKMP
+2065 HADEGRLQNMP

-2084 QALDKRIEGIVA
+2084 QELDKRIEGIVA

-2172 VCIAPDNCPPERL
+2172 VCIAPDDCPPERL

-2218 SVDEPQAG
+2218 SVDEPQAE
-2226 TGGEIGQA
+2226 TGGEIEQA
-2234 PESEPA
+2234 PESKPAEP
-2240 KQEQKEKKPRKK
+2240 EQKEKKPRKK

-2385 ELADTLPGMFN
+2385 ELADTLPGMFH

-2523 QWLAKNQYRAPEELR
+2523 QWLAKNQYRAPEELQG
-2538 ETWDEVLGDLDI
+2538 TWDEVLGDLDI

-2574 MYKAAR
+2574 MYKDAQAN
-2580 KSDPNFLPTK
+2580 DPNFLPSK
-2590 ELEMIVDRLD
+2590 ELEKIVHRLD
-2600 NEKIA
+2600 NKKIA

-2748 KIPQLVGELE
+2748 KIPQLIGALE

-2775 TQKVHL
+2775 TQKVHM
-2781 YLESKSYE
+2781 YLESKSTE
-2789 NLRHMEGGRIFPVKE
+2789 NLRHMEGGRTFADKT
-2804 LYSQGKREAAFA
+2804 LYSQGKRREAFA
-2816 QGELVRLAPETVKAL
+2816 QGKTVRMAPETVKAI
-2831 VKDLTPEEQELAQAL
+2831 VGSLTPEEQELAQAL

-2871 VSKNYAPIYADTNY
+2871 VSKNYTPIYTNSNY
-2885 TKNQL
+2885 TKSEL

-2901 NLKSRQYSKNPSYNI
+2901 NLKSRQFSKNPSYNI

-2936 IPARNWNTLLGWN
+2936 IPARNWQTLLNW
-2949 EYVDDDR
+2949 R
-2956 ESMRSEISHTWGDAS
+2956 ERENSMADIITHDWGDES
-2971 LKYIENLIE
+2971 LKYIQDLVQ

-2994 MGAEKIFSNYIG
+2994 MGAEKVFSNYIG
-3006 AVFGANQSIV
+3006 AVFGANPSIV

-3023 PLASVWLGPENAPSP
+3023 PLAGAWLDFKNFPSP

-3075 NWTQTNKFTSFVF
+3075 NWTQTNKFTNFIF

-3108 ENKVRS
+3108 ENKVRA

-3133 FYQKVAEEFNEAVA
+3133 FYQKVAEVFNEAVA
-3147 RSQSTSDEMHRGSLY
+3147 RSQSTSDEMHQGALR
-3162 KSKNSVTRAF
+3162 KSKNPVTRAF
-3172 TMFKSDSSQAY
+3172 TMFKSDSSQTY

-3214 AFLSILGGT
+3214 AFLAAVGGYIW
-3223 AFACGIDVLMNLWKH
+3223 AQGIEFLMNLWKR

-3251 AESVAKELATGMAE
+3251 AGSVAKEMAL
-3265 SMFGLVI
+3265 GLVGDLAGI
-3272 GGEEIFN
+3272 VTYGEELADVIGN
-3279 IFDAVGTKLTGGT
+3279 IITGDK
-3292 WYDSM
+3292 WYGID
-3297 NTLNAPGLE
+3297 TPGLE
-3306 QVSEI
+3306 QLSDVVETI
-3311 ISTLIDEG
+3311 VEQGQNGLD
-3319 VSFIQLLAD
+3319 VLKDA
-3328 GADVVKNGGDVWEF
+3328 ADVVKNGGSLGEY
-3342 LHRRGAD
+3342 LHRHS
-3349 IIGDIKEMAA
+3349 GDIVGGIKDLAA
-3359 TVATYLPGIPVNN
+3359 AAATYLPGISVNN
-3372 LEAYLLG
+3372 LEAYLIG
-3379 TVRWVSPE
+3379 TVRWASPE

-3401 NRMKGLRGAE
+3401 NQMKGLRGAE
-3411 LERKIEDTLHNR
+3411 LERKISDTLHNR
-3423 RVETDEA
+3423 RVETDET

-3467 QKQVYDKTWSGAVGN
+3467 QKQVYDKTWSGAVGS
-3482 RLRELA
+3482 RLQELI
-3488 ASDVFQEA
+3488 ASDVFQAA
-3496 DDETREKMLSGLY
+3496 DDETQEKMLSGLY

-3535 VLASGAEM
+3535 VLATGAEM

-3567 TQNAKDVALGM
+3567 AQSAKDVALGM

-3602 VDGADA
+3602 VDGTSA
-3608 QRNALLAVMK
+3608 QRDALLAVMK

-3666 ALNGHGGIMLPGG
+3666 ALNGHSGIMLPGG

>member
-48 RRQAQEQKTPQRE
+48 RRQAQEQKAHQSE
-61 RNGFDRTA
+61 RSGFDRTA

-77 GAPAPT
+77 GASAPT

-106 NRPQYRNADGSVSTV
+106 NRPQYRNADGSISTV

-190 TQREKALDET
+190 TQREQALDET

-214 ILESQKKQEQAQQPG
+214 ILESQKKQEQAQQPS

-244 FQAESAQSETDRR
+244 FRAGSAQSETDRR
-257 IQELQDEID
+257 IQALQDEID

-300 VPGVWTK
+300 VPGIWTK
-307 RQKQEAEEI
+307 HQNQEAEEI
-316 IGTQSGFG
+316 IGTQNGFG

-388 VGKLLGANED
+388 VGKALGANED

-470 AGAAAIGD
+470 AGAAAMGD
-478 MSTGDYL
+478 MSTEDYL
-485 KHIAISGAQ
+485 KRIAISGAQ

-570 GAINSYQTTQQQ
+570 GAISSYQATQQQ

-618 IMQQTQSLRESVN
+618 IMQQTQSLRESIN

-690 DLPTA
+690 DLPTT
-695 PTDPQMQKQVEQEL
+695 PTDPQMQKQVEQEI
-709 QTAIQQGLQQAQA
+709 QTAIQQGLQQAEA
-722 GTQNTPQPESGQAL
+722 GTQSAQQPESGQAL
-736 QNGNAAAAAAQ
+736 QSGNAAAAAAQ
-747 IAGQAAEQNQQTQ
+747 IAGQSQQVQQPNLPTAAQ
-760 LPSLPATEQDAVVQP
+760 AAAVQP
-775 QQPEQSTQQEAEL
+775 QQLEQSTQQEAGL
-788 PTQQMQTEQTTTP
+788 PTPQQVQTEQTATP
-801 LQRLEAMGVSGKR
+801 LERLEAMGVSEKR

-826 RGEIQDGEVLSKL
+826 RGQITDGEVLSKL
-839 LSLPEVQNVMR
+839 LSFPEVQNVMR

-865 QPQNQQPVNSAAQQT
+865 QAQNQQPVNAA
-880 LNTQPTVQQALDSQ
+880 VQQVPGSQ
-894 APGVQNG
+894 QPGVQNEA
-901 TTTSEGGM
+901 TTPEGGM

-916 QVGQRPGAEQP
+916 PAGQQPGAEQQ

-933 GDGGRVLG
+933 GDGGRILR

-956 QRAFNQVGAAAER
+956 QRAFNQGRTAVER
-969 KNLGRTLRLEKVSS
+969 ENLGRTLRLEKVSS

-996 IQVMPESS
+996 IQVMPESH
-1004 WDAQMQ
+1004 WDTQMQ

-1053 IQADHLRLNIDQ
+1053 VQADHRYLNIDQ

-1077 NNPGLVRQIEQAIVE
+1077 NNPGLVRQIERAIVE
-1092 RYGREEFD
+1092 QYSREEFD
-1100 AIMDKYLKN
+1100 AVVEKYLKN

-1119 ASGQEVAEAYG
+1119 ASGQEVAEVYG

-1145 FFGANADKY
+1145 FFGAHAEKY

-1159 AVLRER
+1159 AVLQER
-1165 KITTPG
+1165 KVTTPG
-1171 SETEEAVARR
+1171 SETAAATQRR
-1181 TGPPERYSYGG
+1181 TGPPERYSI
-1192 VNANTADQ
+1192 
-1200 KTLARAQ
+1200 
-1207 ELQMQGEDDERVRKE
+1207 GEI
-1222 TGWHTGMEGK
+1222 T
-1232 LRFEIDDSNM
+1232 
-1242 KYHRGGDAAF
+1242 
-1252 SRNHPDYAEYQKLVD
+1252 D
-1267 KMLTGSAEAWKP
+1267 KAGNN
-1279 EDQERLQELDKTWG
+1279 
-1293 REYGRLSE
+1293 YGRGVHLDSTLLENLSDSE
-1301 RVESGNA
+1301 RVQMVKE
-1308 TLEDVIDH
+1308 
-1316 EELFQAYPQLRSVRV
+1316 RV
-1331 EFKELPG
+1331 KELGGQHFTAYDG
-1338 NTQGYFSP
+1338 NG
-1346 SENKI
+1346 N
-1351 ALDSKLRSAPEVT
+1351 EV
-1364 IIHEIQH
+1364 
-1371 AIQKAEGFASGA
+1371 
-1383 SPEYWQQHRDE
+1383 
-1394 AKEARIADIRE
+1394 
-1405 EIARLEEQ
+1405 
-1413 LPWDLNR
+1413 
-1420 WTAEDDAI
+1420 
-1428 EAKIGEL
+1428 
-1435 EDSIIDIQNG
+1435 DIQIAKPGARFVNKSG
-1445 VGLDSYDLYRN
+1445 KSVPVNKDLTTKNRKSKVKQEAVVLADELIN
-1456 TAGEIEARDAA
+1456 TAKHKKD
-1467 SRRELTP
+1467 T
-1474 EQRRAT
+1474 
-1480 PPARADENT
+1480 PARYPHGWLDDNGRNDWAEWKTYIQDKENT
-1489 VYADLSDS
+1489 VWEATLHIATSADGEKILYDIDPIKKTGQSGNSDTSTVEPIVADEAEPVKREDEEEMPKLMNLQRYSDIAGQQEQTAEMTNAEPTTVGAITSGSQS
-1497 LDYVGKTDDGTEVYE
+1497 LGGSAPAISSA
-1512 TSEAV
+1512 SEASV
-1517 RKLPYKKR
+1517 AEKR
-1525 MEAFMD
+1525 QSVKIPSAS
-1531 IMRNEYAGRTAKFT
+1531 
-1545 ARDGE
+1545 
-1550 VYYAT
+1550 
-1555 FDENDLRK
+1555 DE
-1563 NVYGDKK
+1563 
-1570 SSPRGWKAKINTGA
+1570 SSENT
-1584 DGNIFDLVEN
+1584 N
-1594 AEHSGSGKEQGKT
+1594 
-1607 SEAHQGLTG
+1607 
-1616 WEYFVKT
+1616 
-1623 VQIDGRVYDLL
+1623 
-1634 ANVRKKPDGEFV
+1634 
-1646 YSIQLNENEKKA
+1646 KA

-1760 DPQADQRNK
+1760 DPQADRRNK

-1791 DARRAAEQKI
+1791 EARRAAEQKI
-1801 AQLAKQ
+1801 AQLANQ

-1825 VSTMDEA
+1825 VATMDEA
-1832 ELAKQLSRDD
+1832 ELAKQLAKDD

-1894 GERLTEAELETA
+1894 GDRLTETELETA
-1906 RESIMEAWIADHEY
+1906 RESIMDAWIADHEY
-1920 ALSRKP
+1920 ALNRRP
-1926 ELRETRIARQRD
+1926 ELRETRVARQRD
-1938 KISDARVEDFI
+1938 KISDARIEDFI

-1981 ADVEAWVRGQLHGVL
+1981 ADVEAWVRGQLRGVL

-2008 TASGRRRSFRET
+2008 TVSGKRRSFRET
-2020 HGAYTVENIVKAMNK
+2020 HGAYTAENIVKAMNQ
-2035 ANARGESYW
+2035 ASARGESYW

-2065 HADESRLQKMP
+2065 HADEGRLQNMP
-2076 EEEYNRLL
+2076 EEEYNQLL
-2084 QALDKRIEGIVA
+2084 QELDKRIGGIVA
-2096 DVQKTSGSYDMDEIA
+2096 DVQKTAGSYDMDEIA

-2172 VCIAPDNCPPERL
+2172 VCIAPDDCPPERL
-2185 EKMKAAGLNVIEYE
+2185 EKMKAAGLNVIEYKT
-2199 AGNDEQR
+2199 GNDEQR

-2218 SVDEPQAG
+2218 SVDEPQAE
-2226 TGGEIGQA
+2226 TGSEIEQA
-2234 PESEPA
+2234 LESKPAEP
-2240 KQEQKEKKPRKK
+2240 EQKEKKPRKK

-2290 IIDGLADRMLKNGEL
+2290 IIDTLADRMLKNGEL

-2385 ELADTLPGMFN
+2385 ELADTLPGMFH

-2523 QWLAKNQYRAPEELR
+2523 QWLAKNQYRAPEELQG
-2538 ETWDEVLGDLDI
+2538 TWDEVLGDLDI

-2574 MYKAAR
+2574 MYKDAQAN
-2580 KSDPNFLPTK
+2580 DPNFLPSK
-2590 ELEMIVDRLD
+2590 ELEKIVHRLD
-2600 NEKIA
+2600 NKKIA

-2748 KIPQLVGELE
+2748 KIPQLVGALE

-2775 TQKVHL
+2775 TQKVHM
-2781 YLESKSYE
+2781 YLESKSTE
-2789 NLRHMEGGRIFPVKE
+2789 NLRHMEGGRTFADKT
-2804 LYSQGKREAAFA
+2804 LYSQGKRREAFA
-2816 QGELVRLAPETVKAL
+2816 QGKTVRMAPETVKAI
-2831 VKDLTPEEQELAQAL
+2831 VGSLTPEEQELAQAL

-2871 VSKNYAPIYADTNY
+2871 VSKNYTPIYTNSNY
-2885 TKNQL
+2885 TKSEL

-2901 NLKSRQYSKNPSYNI
+2901 NLKSRQFSKNPSYNI

-2936 IPARNWNTLLGWN
+2936 IPARNWQTLLNW
-2949 EYVDDDR
+2949 R
-2956 ESMRSEISHTWGDAS
+2956 ERENSMADIITHDWGDES
-2971 LKYIENLIE
+2971 LKYIQDLVQ
-2980 TLQGGAAST
+2980 TLQGGTAST
-2989 RDSVS
+2989 CDSVS
-2994 MGAEKIFSNYIG
+2994 MGAEKVFSNYIG
-3006 AVFGANQSIV
+3006 AVFGANPSIV

-3023 PLASVWLGPENAPSP
+3023 PLAGAWLDFKNFPSP

-3075 NWTQTNKFTSFVF
+3075 NWTQTNKFTNFIF

-3108 ENKVRS
+3108 ENKVRA

-3133 FYQKVAEEFNEAVA
+3133 FYQKVAEVFNEAVA
-3147 RSQSTSDEMHRGSLY
+3147 RSQSTSDEMHQGTLR
-3162 KSKNSVTRAF
+3162 KSKNPVTRAF
-3172 TMFKSDSSQAY
+3172 TMFKSDSSQTY

-3214 AFLSILGGT
+3214 AFLAAVGGYIW
-3223 AFACGIDVLMNLWKH
+3223 AQGIEFLMNLWKR

-3251 AESVAKELATGMAE
+3251 AGSVAKEMAL
-3265 SMFGLVI
+3265 GLVGDLASI
-3272 GGEEIFN
+3272 VTYGEEIADVVGN
-3279 IFDAVGTKLTGGT
+3279 ILTGDK
-3292 WYDSM
+3292 WYGID
-3297 NTLNAPGLE
+3297 TPGLE
-3306 QVSEI
+3306 QLSDVVETI
-3311 ISTLIDEG
+3311 VEQGQNGLD
-3319 VSFIQLLAD
+3319 VLKDA
-3328 GADVVKNGGDVWEF
+3328 ADVVKNGGSLGEY
-3342 LHRRGAD
+3342 LHRHS
-3349 IIGDIKEMAA
+3349 GDIVGGIKDLAA
-3359 TVATYLPGIPVNN
+3359 AAATYLPGISVNN
-3372 LEAYLLG
+3372 LEAYLIG
-3379 TVRWVSPE
+3379 TVRWASPE

-3401 NRMKGLRGAE
+3401 NQMKGMRGAE
-3411 LERKIEDTLHNR
+3411 LERKISDTLHNR
-3423 RVETDEA
+3423 RVETDET

-3455 SVDGEDRKLSAY
+3455 SVDGEGRKLSAY
-3467 QKQVYDKTWSGAVGN
+3467 QKQVYDKTWSSAVGS
-3482 RLRELA
+3482 RLQELI
-3488 ASDVFQEA
+3488 ASDVFQAA

-3535 VLASGAEM
+3535 VLATGAEM
-3543 ADYLEL
+3543 VDYLEL

-3567 TQNAKDVALGM
+3567 TQRAKDVALGM
-3578 AELAPEEG
+3578 AELTPDEG

-3608 QRNALLAVMK
+3608 QHDALLAVMK

-3666 ALNGHGGIMLPGG
+3666 AMNGHGGIMLPGG

-3719 REKAKQ
+3719 REKTKQ

>member
-48 RRQAQEQKTPQRE
+48 RRQAQEQKQKAPQSE
-61 RNGFDRTA
+61 RSGFDRTA

-106 NRPQYRNADGSVSTV
+106 NRPQYRNADGSISTV

-190 TQREKALDET
+190 TQREQALDEA

-214 ILESQKKQEQAQQPG
+214 ILESQKKQEQAQQPS

-300 VPGVWTK
+300 VPGTWTK

-324 GLLGYEQNVT
+324 GLLGYEQNVM

-388 VGKLLGANED
+388 VGKALGANED

-470 AGAAAIGD
+470 AGAAAMGD
-478 MSTGDYL
+478 MSTEDYL
-485 KHIAISGAQ
+485 KRIAISGAQ

-556 ATNLVTAFAFSVLN
+556 ATNLVTAFAFSVLSS
-570 GAINSYQTTQQQ
+570 AISSYQTTQQQ

-690 DLPTA
+690 DLPTT

-722 GTQNTPQPESGQAL
+722 GTQNTQPPESGQAL

-747 IAGQAAEQNQQTQ
+747 IAVQAAEQNQQAQ
-760 LPSLPATEQDAVVQP
+760 QPSLPTAAQAAAVQP
-775 QQPEQSTQQEAEL
+775 QQLEQSTQQEAGL
-788 PTQQMQTEQTTTP
+788 PTPQQVQTEQTATP
-801 LQRLEAMGVSGKR
+801 LERLETMGVSGKR

-826 RGEIQDGEVLSKL
+826 RGQITDGEVLSKL
-839 LSLPEVQNVMR
+839 LSFPEVQNVMR

-865 QPQNQQPVNSAAQQT
+865 QAQNQQPVNAA
-880 LNTQPTVQQALDSQ
+880 VQQVPGSQ
-894 APGVQNG
+894 QPGVQNEA
-901 TTTSEGGM
+901 TTPEGGM

-916 QVGQRPGAEQP
+916 PAGQQPGAEQQ

-933 GDGGRVLG
+933 GDGGRILR

-956 QRAFNQVGAAAER
+956 QRAFNQGRTAVER
-969 KNLGRTLRLEKVSS
+969 ENLGRTLRLEKVSS

-996 IQVMPESS
+996 IRVMPESH

-1010 QTAQRISYETGKPV
+1010 RTAQRISYETGKPV

-1053 IQADHLRLNIDQ
+1053 VQADHRYLNIDQ

-1077 NNPGLVRQIEQAIVE
+1077 NNPGLVRQIERAIVE
-1092 RYGREEFD
+1092 QYSREEFD
-1100 AIMDKYLKN
+1100 AVVEKYLKN

-1145 FFGANADKY
+1145 FFGAHAEKY

-1159 AVLRER
+1159 AVLQER
-1165 KITTPG
+1165 KVTTPG
-1171 SETEEAVARR
+1171 SETAAATQRR

-1232 LRFEIDDSNM
+1232 LRFEIDDSKM

-1316 EELFQAYPQLRSVRV
+1316 EELFQAYPQLRNVRV

-1351 ALDSKLRSAPEVT
+1351 ALDSKLRSAPEAT

-1445 VGLDSYDLYRN
+1445 VGMDSYDLYRN

-1467 SRRELTP
+1467 SRRGLTP
-1474 EQRRAT
+1474 EQRRAA

-1687 VAEKRLPVKARFSM
+1687 VAEKRLPVKARFSL

-1760 DPQADQRNK
+1760 DPQADRRNK

-1791 DARRAAEQKI
+1791 EARRAAEQKI
-1801 AQLAKQ
+1801 AQLANQ

-1825 VSTMDEA
+1825 VATMDEA
-1832 ELAKQLSRDD
+1832 ELAKQLAKDD

-1876 TEKIG
+1876 AEKIG
-1881 AQELAQLYVKLET
+1881 AQELAKLYVKLET
-1894 GERLTEAELETA
+1894 GERLTAQELETA
-1906 RESIMEAWIADHEY
+1906 RESIMDAWIADHEY
-1920 ALSRKP
+1920 ALNRRP

-1964 GVDRYATQD
+1964 DVDRYATQD
-1973 KLREAVDD
+1973 KLSEAVDD
-1981 ADVEAWVRGQLHGVL
+1981 ADVEAWVRGQLRGVL

-2008 TASGRRRSFRET
+2008 TASGKRRSFRET
-2020 HGAYTVENIVKAMNK
+2020 HGAYTAENIVKAMNQ
-2035 ANARGESYW
+2035 ASARGESYW

-2065 HADESRLQKMP
+2065 HADEGRLQNMP
-2076 EEEYNRLL
+2076 EEEYNQLL
-2084 QALDKRIEGIVA
+2084 QELDKRIEGIVA
-2096 DVQKTSGSYDMDEIA
+2096 DVQKTAGSYDMDEIA

-2172 VCIAPDNCPPERL
+2172 VCIAPDDCPPERL

-2206 MEIARSLKGMRF
+2206 MEIARSLKSMRF
-2218 SVDEPQAG
+2218 SVDEPQAE
-2226 TGGEIGQA
+2226 TVSEIEQA
-2234 PESEPA
+2234 PENKPE
-2240 KQEQKEKKPRKK
+2240 KHEQKEKKPRKK

-2290 IIDGLADRMLKNGEL
+2290 IIDTLADRMLKNGEL

-2348 VKHEFGDDWGYFR
+2348 VKYEFGDDWGYFR

-2385 ELADTLPGMFN
+2385 ELADTLPGMFH

-2523 QWLAKNQYRAPEELR
+2523 QWLAKNQYRAPEELQG
-2538 ETWDEVLGDLDI
+2538 TWDEVLGDLDI

-2574 MYKAAR
+2574 MYKDAQAN
-2580 KSDPNFLPTK
+2580 DPNFLPSK
-2590 ELEMIVDRLD
+2590 ELEKIVHRLD
-2600 NEKIA
+2600 NKKIA

-2748 KIPQLVGELE
+2748 KIPQLVGALE

-2775 TQKVHL
+2775 TQKVHM
-2781 YLESKSYE
+2781 YLESKSTE
-2789 NLRHMEGGRIFPVKE
+2789 NLRHMEGGRTFADKT
-2804 LYSQGKREAAFA
+2804 LYSQGKRREAFA
-2816 QGELVRLAPETVKAL
+2816 QGKTVRMAPETVKAI
-2831 VKDLTPEEQELAQAL
+2831 VGSLTPEEQELAQAL

-2871 VSKNYAPIYADTNY
+2871 VSKNYTPIYTNSNY
-2885 TKNQL
+2885 TKSEL

-2901 NLKSRQYSKNPSYNI
+2901 NLKSRQFSKNPSYNI

-2936 IPARNWNTLLGWN
+2936 IPARNWQTLLNW
-2949 EYVDDDR
+2949 R
-2956 ESMRSEISHTWGDAS
+2956 ERENSMADIITHDWGDES
-2971 LKYIENLIE
+2971 LKYIQDLVQ

-2994 MGAEKIFSNYIG
+2994 MGAEKVFSNYIG
-3006 AVFGANQSIV
+3006 AVFGANPSIV

-3023 PLASVWLGPENAPSP
+3023 PLAGAWLDFKNFPSP

-3075 NWTQTNKFTSFVF
+3075 NWTQTNKFTNFIF

-3108 ENKVRS
+3108 ENKVRA

-3122 SQEQIDSGSSP
+3122 SQEQIDSGTSP
-3133 FYQKVAEEFNEAVA
+3133 FYQKVAEVFNEAVA
-3147 RSQSTSDEMHRGSLY
+3147 RSQSTSDEMHQGTLR
-3162 KSKNSVTRAF
+3162 KSKNPVTRAF
-3172 TMFKSDSSQAY
+3172 TMFKSDSSQTY

-3214 AFLSILGGT
+3214 AFLAAVGGYIW
-3223 AFACGIDVLMNLWKH
+3223 AQGIEFLMNLWKR

-3251 AESVAKELATGMAE
+3251 AGSVAKEMAL
-3265 SMFGLVI
+3265 GLVGDLAGI
-3272 GGEEIFN
+3272 VTYGEELADVIGN
-3279 IFDAVGTKLTGGT
+3279 IITGDK
-3292 WYDSM
+3292 WYGID
-3297 NTLNAPGLE
+3297 TPGLE
-3306 QVSEI
+3306 QLSDVVETI
-3311 ISTLIDEG
+3311 VEQGQNGLD
-3319 VSFIQLLAD
+3319 VLKDA
-3328 GADVVKNGGDVWEF
+3328 ADVVKNGGSLGEY
-3342 LHRRGAD
+3342 LHRHS
-3349 IIGDIKEMAA
+3349 GDIVGGIKDLAA
-3359 TVATYLPGIPVNN
+3359 AAATYLPGISVNN
-3372 LEAYLLG
+3372 LEAYLIG
-3379 TVRWVSPE
+3379 TVRWASPE

-3401 NRMKGLRGAE
+3401 NQMKGLRGAE
-3411 LERKIEDTLHNR
+3411 LERKISDTLHNR
-3423 RVETDEA
+3423 RVETDET

-3467 QKQVYDKTWSGAVGN
+3467 QKQVYDKTWSSAVGS
-3482 RLRELA
+3482 RLVALA
-3488 ASDVFQEA
+3488 ASDVFQTA

-3535 VLASGAEM
+3535 VLATGGEM
-3543 ADYLEL
+3543 VDYLEL

-3567 TQNAKDVALGM
+3567 AQSAKDVALGM
-3578 AELAPEEG
+3578 AELTPDEG

-3602 VDGADA
+3602 VDGTSA
-3608 QRNALLAVMK
+3608 QRDALLAVMK

-3666 ALNGHGGIMLPGG
+3666 ALNGHSGIMLPGG

>member
-48 RRQAQEQKTPQRE
+48 RRQAQEQKAPQSE
-61 RNGFDRTA
+61 RSGFDRTA

-106 NRPQYRNADGSVSTV
+106 NRPQYRNADGSISTV

-190 TQREKALDET
+190 TQREKALDEA

-214 ILESQKKQEQAQQPG
+214 ILESQKKQEQAQQPS

-266 RQESESQMQGT
+266 RQENESQMQGT

-300 VPGVWTK
+300 VPGIWTK

-388 VGKLLGANED
+388 VGKALGANED

-470 AGAAAIGD
+470 AGAAAMGD
-478 MSTGDYL
+478 MSTEDYL
-485 KHIAISGAQ
+485 KRIAISGAQ

-556 ATNLVTAFAFSVLN
+556 ATNLVTAFAFSVLSS
-570 GAINSYQTTQQQ
+570 AISSYQTTQQQ

-661 GYTAASSAMQT
+661 GYAAASSAMQT

-690 DLPTA
+690 DLPTT

-722 GTQNTPQPESGQAL
+722 GTQNTQPPESGQAL

-747 IAGQAAEQNQQTQ
+747 IAVQAAEQNQQAQ
-760 LPSLPATEQDAVVQP
+760 QPSLPTAAQAAAVQP
-775 QQPEQSTQQEAEL
+775 QQLEQSTQQEAGL
-788 PTQQMQTEQTTTP
+788 LTPQQVQTEQTATP
-801 LQRLEAMGVSGKR
+801 LERLETMGVSGKR

-826 RGEIQDGEVLSKL
+826 RGQITDGEVLSKL
-839 LSLPEVQNVMR
+839 LSFPEVQNVMR

-865 QPQNQQPVNSAAQQT
+865 QAQNQQPVNTAAQQVPGSR
-880 LNTQPTVQQALDSQ
+880 Q
-894 APGVQNG
+894 PGVQNEA
-901 TTTSEGGM
+901 TTHEGGM

-916 QVGQRPGAEQP
+916 PAGQQP
-927 GEQLPD
+927 GTEQQSEQLPD
-933 GDGGRVLG
+933 GDGGRILG

-956 QRAFNQVGAAAER
+956 QRTFNQGRTAVER
-969 KNLGRTLRLEKVSS
+969 ENLGRTLRLEKVSS

-996 IQVMPESS
+996 IQVMPESH

-1053 IQADHLRLNIDQ
+1053 IQADHRYLNIDQ

-1077 NNPGLVRQIEQAIVE
+1077 NNPGLVRQIERAIVE
-1092 RYGREEFD
+1092 QYSREEFD

-1159 AVLRER
+1159 AVLQER

-1171 SETEEAVARR
+1171 SETAAATQRR

-1232 LRFEIDDSNM
+1232 LRFEIDDSKM

-1252 SRNHPDYAEYQKLVD
+1252 SRSHPDYAEYQKLVD

-1279 EDQERLQELDKTWG
+1279 EDQGRLQELDKTWG

-1301 RVESGNA
+1301 RVDRGSA

-1316 EELFQAYPQLRSVRV
+1316 EELFQAYPQLRNVRV

-1338 NTQGYFSP
+1338 ITQGYFSP

-1351 ALDSKLRSAPEVT
+1351 ALDSKLRSAPEAT

-1445 VGLDSYDLYRN
+1445 VGMDSYDLYRN

-1474 EQRRAT
+1474 EQRRAA

-1594 AEHSGSGKEQGKT
+1594 AEHGGSGKEQGKT

-1687 VAEKRLPVKARFSM
+1687 VAEKRLPVKARFSL

-1745 TQYGDYTLVFPRQSI
+1745 TQYGNYTLVFPRQSI
-1760 DPQADQRNK
+1760 DPQADRRNK

-1791 DARRAAEQKI
+1791 EAGRAAEQKI
-1801 AQLAKQ
+1801 AQLANQ
-1807 VAGGIFSRDSV
+1807 VAGGIFSRYSV
-1818 IGSRVDE
+1818 ISGRVGE
-1825 VSTMDEA
+1825 VARMDEA
-1832 ELAKQLSRDD
+1832 ELAKQLARDD

-1861 EKVWDSFGNQALQDY
+1861 EKVWDSFGNLALQEY

-1881 AQELAQLYVKLET
+1881 AQELAQLCVKLET
-1894 GERLTEAELETA
+1894 GERLTAAELETA
-1906 RESIMEAWIADHEY
+1906 RESIMASWIADHEY
-1920 ALSRKP
+1920 ALSRRP
-1926 ELRETRIARQRD
+1926 ELRETRTARQRD

-1981 ADVEAWVRGQLHGVL
+1981 ADVEAWVRGQIRGVL

-2008 TASGRRRSFRET
+2008 TASGKRRSFRET
-2020 HGAYTVENIVKAMNK
+2020 HGAYTAENIVKAMNR
-2035 ANARGESYW
+2035 ASARGESYW

-2065 HADESRLQKMP
+2065 HADEGRLQNMP

-2084 QALDKRIEGIVA
+2084 QELDKRIGGIVA
-2096 DVQKTSGSYDMDEIA
+2096 DVQKTAGSYDMDEIA

-2172 VCIAPDNCPPERL
+2172 VCIAPDDCPPERL

-2218 SVDEPQAG
+2218 SVDEPQAE
-2226 TGGEIGQA
+2226 TGGEIEQA
-2234 PESEPA
+2234 SESKPAEP
-2240 KQEQKEKKPRKK
+2240 EQKEKKPRKK

-2385 ELADTLPGMFN
+2385 ELADTLPGMFH

-2523 QWLAKNQYRAPEELR
+2523 QWLAKNQYRAPEELQG
-2538 ETWDEVLGDLDI
+2538 TWDEVLGDLDI

-2574 MYKAAR
+2574 MYKDAQAN
-2580 KSDPNFLPTK
+2580 DPNFLPSK
-2590 ELEMIVDRLD
+2590 ELEKIVHRLD
-2600 NEKIA
+2600 NKKIA

-2748 KIPQLVGELE
+2748 KIPQLVGALE

-2775 TQKVHL
+2775 TQKVHM
-2781 YLESKSYE
+2781 YLESKSTE
-2789 NLRHMEGGRIFPVKE
+2789 NLRHMEGGRTFADKT
-2804 LYSQGKREAAFA
+2804 LYSQGKRREAFA
-2816 QGELVRLAPETVKAL
+2816 QGKTVRMAPETVKAI
-2831 VKDLTPEEQELAQAL
+2831 VGSLTPEEQELAQAL

-2871 VSKNYAPIYADTNY
+2871 VSKNYTPIYTNSNY
-2885 TKNQL
+2885 TKSEL

-2901 NLKSRQYSKNPSYNI
+2901 NLKSRQFSKNPSYNI

-2936 IPARNWNTLLGWN
+2936 IPARNWQTLLNW
-2949 EYVDDDR
+2949 R
-2956 ESMRSEISHTWGDAS
+2956 ERENSMADIITHDWGDES
-2971 LKYIENLIE
+2971 LKYIQDLVQ

-2994 MGAEKIFSNYIG
+2994 MGAEKVFSNYIG
-3006 AVFGANQSIV
+3006 AVFGANPSIV

-3023 PLASVWLGPENAPSP
+3023 PLAGAWLDFKNFPSP

-3075 NWTQTNKFTSFVF
+3075 NWTQTNKFTNFIF

-3108 ENKVRS
+3108 ENKVRA

-3133 FYQKVAEEFNEAVA
+3133 FYQKVAEVFNEAVA
-3147 RSQSTSDEMHRGSLY
+3147 RSQSTSDEMHQGTLR
-3162 KSKNSVTRAF
+3162 KSKNPVTRAF
-3172 TMFKSDSSQAY
+3172 TMFKSDSSQTY

-3214 AFLSILGGT
+3214 AFLAAVGGYIW
-3223 AFACGIDVLMNLWKH
+3223 AQGIEFLMNLWKR

-3251 AESVAKELATGMAE
+3251 AGSVAKEMAL
-3265 SMFGLVI
+3265 GLVGDLAGI
-3272 GGEEIFN
+3272 VTYGEELADVIGN
-3279 IFDAVGTKLTGGT
+3279 IITGDK
-3292 WYDSM
+3292 WYGID
-3297 NTLNAPGLE
+3297 TPGLE
-3306 QVSEI
+3306 QLSDVVETI
-3311 ISTLIDEG
+3311 VEQGQNGLD
-3319 VSFIQLLAD
+3319 VLKDA
-3328 GADVVKNGGDVWEF
+3328 ADVVKNGGSLGEY
-3342 LHRRGAD
+3342 LHRYS
-3349 IIGDIKEMAA
+3349 GDIVGGIKDLAA
-3359 TVATYLPGIPVNN
+3359 AAATYLPGISVNN

-3379 TVRWVSPE
+3379 TVRWASPE

-3401 NRMKGLRGAE
+3401 NQMKGLRGAE
-3411 LERKIEDTLHNR
+3411 LERKISDTLHNR
-3423 RVETDEA
+3423 RVETDET

-3435 ASLYEGGFTKAV
+3435 ASLYESGFTKAV

-3467 QKQVYDKTWSGAVGN
+3467 QKQVYDKTWSSAVGS
-3482 RLRELA
+3482 RLVALA
-3488 ASDVFQEA
+3488 ASDVFQTA

-3535 VLASGAEM
+3535 VLATGAEM

-3567 TQNAKDVALGM
+3567 AQSAKDVALGM

-3602 VDGADA
+3602 VDGTSA
-3608 QRNALLAVMK
+3608 QRDALLAVMK

-3666 ALNGHGGIMLPGG
+3666 ALNGHSGIMLPGG

-3719 REKAKQ
+3719 REKAKR

>member
-48 RRQAQEQKTPQRE
+48 RRQAQEQKTPQSE
-61 RNGFDRTA
+61 RSGFDRTA

-106 NRPQYRNADGSVSTV
+106 NRPQYRNADGSISTV

-190 TQREKALDET
+190 TQRKQALDET
-200 VAHDQLQGMKRTLA
+200 AAHDQLQGMKRTLA
-214 ILESQKKQEQAQQPG
+214 ILESQKKQEQVQQPG

-244 FQAESAQSETDRR
+244 FRADSAQSETDRR

-300 VPGVWTK
+300 VPGTWTK

-365 YSKQTAVA
+365 YSRQTAVA

-388 VGKLLGANED
+388 VGKALGANED

-470 AGAAAIGD
+470 AGAAAMGD
-478 MSTGDYL
+478 MSTEDYL
-485 KHIAISGAQ
+485 KRIAISGTQ

-514 DTHKMTPFMEFL
+514 DTHMMTPFMEFL

-570 GAINSYQTTQQQ
+570 SAISSYQTTQQQ

-661 GYTAASSAMQT
+661 GYAAASSAMQT

-690 DLPTA
+690 DLPTT

-709 QTAIQQGLQQAQA
+709 QTAIQQGLQQAEA
-722 GTQNTPQPESGQAL
+722 GTQSAQQPESGQAL
-736 QNGNAAAAAAQ
+736 QSGNAAAAAAQ
-747 IAGQAAEQNQQTQ
+747 IAGQSQQVQQPNLPTAAQ
-760 LPSLPATEQDAVVQP
+760 AAAVQP
-775 QQPEQSTQQEAEL
+775 QQLEQSTQQEAGL
-788 PTQQMQTEQTTTP
+788 PTPQQVQTEQTATP
-801 LQRLEAMGVSGKR
+801 LERLEAMGVSGKR

-826 RGEIQDGEVLSKL
+826 RGQITDGEVLSKL
-839 LSLPEVQNVMR
+839 LSFPEVQNVMR

-857 EAVVSGNV
+857 EAVVSGNA
-865 QPQNQQPVNSAAQQT
+865 QPQNQQPGNAA
-880 LNTQPTVQQALDSQ
+880 VQQVPGSQ
-894 APGVQNG
+894 QPGVQNEA
-901 TTTSEGGM
+901 TTHEGGM

-916 QVGQRPGAEQP
+916 PAGQQPGTEQQ

-933 GDGGRVLG
+933 GDGGRILG

-956 QRAFNQVGAAAER
+956 QRAFNQGRTAVER
-969 KNLGRTLRLEKVSS
+969 ENLGRTLRLEKVSS

-996 IQVMPESS
+996 IQVMPESH
-1004 WDAQMQ
+1004 WDSQMQ

-1053 IQADHLRLNIDQ
+1053 VQADHRYLNIDQ
-1065 IADHEAFHDYAA
+1065 IADHEAFHDIAA

-1092 RYGREEFD
+1092 QYSREEFD
-1100 AIMDKYLKN
+1100 AVVEKYLKN
-1109 LRGVYDLPEH
+1109 LRGVYDLPEY
-1119 ASGQEVAEAYG
+1119 ASGQEVDEVYG

-1145 FFGANADKY
+1145 FFGAHAEKY

-1159 AVLRER
+1159 AVLQAR

-1171 SETEEAVARR
+1171 SETAAATQRR
-1181 TGPPERYSYGG
+1181 TGPPERYSI
-1192 VNANTADQ
+1192 
-1200 KTLARAQ
+1200 
-1207 ELQMQGEDDERVRKE
+1207 GEI
-1222 TGWHTGMEGK
+1222 T
-1232 LRFEIDDSNM
+1232 
-1242 KYHRGGDAAF
+1242 
-1252 SRNHPDYAEYQKLVD
+1252 D
-1267 KMLTGSAEAWKP
+1267 KAGNN
-1279 EDQERLQELDKTWG
+1279 
-1293 REYGRLSE
+1293 YGRGVHLDSTLLENLSDSE
-1301 RVESGNA
+1301 RVQMVKE
-1308 TLEDVIDH
+1308 
-1316 EELFQAYPQLRSVRV
+1316 RV
-1331 EFKELPG
+1331 KELGGQHFTAYDG
-1338 NTQGYFSP
+1338 NG
-1346 SENKI
+1346 N
-1351 ALDSKLRSAPEVT
+1351 EV
-1364 IIHEIQH
+1364 
-1371 AIQKAEGFASGA
+1371 
-1383 SPEYWQQHRDE
+1383 
-1394 AKEARIADIRE
+1394 
-1405 EIARLEEQ
+1405 
-1413 LPWDLNR
+1413 
-1420 WTAEDDAI
+1420 
-1428 EAKIGEL
+1428 
-1435 EDSIIDIQNG
+1435 DIQIAKPGARFVNKSG
-1445 VGLDSYDLYRN
+1445 KSVPVNKDLTTKNRKSKVKQEAVVLADELIN
-1456 TAGEIEARDAA
+1456 TAKHKKD
-1467 SRRELTP
+1467 T
-1474 EQRRAT
+1474 
-1480 PPARADENT
+1480 PARYPHGWLDDNGRNDWAEWKTYIQDKENT
-1489 VYADLSDS
+1489 VWEATLHIATSADGEKILYDIDPIKKTGQSGNSDTSTVEPIVADEAEPVKREDEEEMPKLMNLQRYSDIAGQQEQTAEMTNAEPTTVGAITSGSQS
-1497 LDYVGKTDDGTEVYE
+1497 LGGSAPAISSA
-1512 TSEAV
+1512 SEASV
-1517 RKLPYKKR
+1517 AEKR
-1525 MEAFMD
+1525 QSVKIPSAS
-1531 IMRNEYAGRTAKFT
+1531 
-1545 ARDGE
+1545 
-1550 VYYAT
+1550 
-1555 FDENDLRK
+1555 DE
-1563 NVYGDKK
+1563 
-1570 SSPRGWKAKINTGA
+1570 SSENT
-1584 DGNIFDLVEN
+1584 N
-1594 AEHSGSGKEQGKT
+1594 
-1607 SEAHQGLTG
+1607 
-1616 WEYFVKT
+1616 
-1623 VQIDGRVYDLL
+1623 
-1634 ANVRKKPDGEFV
+1634 
-1646 YSIQLNENEKKA
+1646 KA

-1760 DPQADQRNK
+1760 DPQADRRNK

-1791 DARRAAEQKI
+1791 EARRAAEQKI
-1801 AQLAKQ
+1801 AQLANQ

-1825 VSTMDEA
+1825 VATMDEA
-1832 ELAKQLSRDD
+1832 ELAKQLAKDD

-1881 AQELAQLYVKLET
+1881 AQELARLYVKLET
-1894 GERLTEAELETA
+1894 GDRLTAAELETA
-1906 RESIMEAWIADHEY
+1906 RESIMDAWIADHEY
-1920 ALSRKP
+1920 ALNRRP

-1938 KISDARVEDFI
+1938 KISDVRVEDFI

-1981 ADVEAWVRGQLHGVL
+1981 ADVEAWVRGQLRGVL

-2008 TASGRRRSFRET
+2008 TASGRRRSFLET
-2020 HGAYTVENIVKAMNK
+2020 HGAYTAENIVKAMNQ
-2035 ANARGESYW
+2035 ADARGESYW

-2065 HADESRLQKMP
+2065 HADEGRLQNMP
-2076 EEEYNRLL
+2076 EEEYNQLL
-2084 QALDKRIEGIVA
+2084 QELDKRIEGIVA
-2096 DVQKTSGSYDMDEIA
+2096 DVQKTAGSYDMDEIA

-2172 VCIAPDNCPPERL
+2172 VCIAPDDCPPERL

-2218 SVDEPQAG
+2218 SVDEPQAE
-2226 TGGEIGQA
+2226 TGSEIEQA
-2234 PESEPA
+2234 PENKPAEP
-2240 KQEQKEKKPRKK
+2240 EQKEKKPRKK

-2385 ELADTLPGMFN
+2385 ELADTLPGMFH

-2523 QWLAKNQYRAPEELR
+2523 QWLAKNQYRAPEELQG
-2538 ETWDEVLGDLDI
+2538 TWDEVLGDLDI

-2574 MYKAAR
+2574 MYKDAQAN
-2580 KSDPNFLPTK
+2580 DPNFLPSK
-2590 ELEMIVDRLD
+2590 ELEKIVHRLD
-2600 NEKIA
+2600 NKKIA

-2748 KIPQLVGELE
+2748 KIPQLVGALE

-2775 TQKVHL
+2775 TQKVHM
-2781 YLESKSYE
+2781 YLESKSTE
-2789 NLRHMEGGRIFPVKE
+2789 NLRHMEGGRTFADKT
-2804 LYSQGKREAAFA
+2804 LYSQGKRREAFA
-2816 QGELVRLAPETVKAL
+2816 QGKTVRMAPENVKAI
-2831 VKDLTPEEQELAQAL
+2831 VGSLTPEEQELAQAL

-2871 VSKNYAPIYADTNY
+2871 VSKNYTPIYTNSNY
-2885 TKNQL
+2885 TKSEL

-2901 NLKSRQYSKNPSYNI
+2901 NLKSRQFSKNPSYNI

-2936 IPARNWNTLLGWN
+2936 IPARNWQTLLNW
-2949 EYVDDDR
+2949 R
-2956 ESMRSEISHTWGDAS
+2956 ERENSMADIITHDWGDES
-2971 LKYIENLIE
+2971 LKYIQDLVQ

-2994 MGAEKIFSNYIG
+2994 MGTEKIFSNYIG
-3006 AVFGANQSIV
+3006 AVFGANPSIV

-3023 PLASVWLGPENAPSP
+3023 PLAGAWLDFKNFPSP
-3038 GQVKRIDRSLIEKYT
+3038 GQVKRIDRGLIEKYT

-3075 NWTQTNKFTSFVF
+3075 NWTQTNKFTNFVF

-3108 ENKVRS
+3108 ENKVRA

-3122 SQEQIDSGSSP
+3122 NQEQIDSGSSP
-3133 FYQKVAEEFNEAVA
+3133 FYQKVAEVFNEAVA
-3147 RSQSTSDEMHRGSLY
+3147 RSQSTSDEMHQGTLR
-3162 KSKNSVTRAF
+3162 KSKNPVTRAF
-3172 TMFKSDSSQAY
+3172 TMFKSDSSQTY

-3214 AFLSILGGT
+3214 AFLAAVGGYIW
-3223 AFACGIDVLMNLWKH
+3223 AQGIEFLMNLWKR

-3251 AESVAKELATGMAE
+3251 AESVAKEMAL
-3265 SMFGLVI
+3265 GLVGDLAGI
-3272 GGEEIFN
+3272 VTYGEELADVIGN
-3279 IFDAVGTKLTGGT
+3279 IITGDK
-3292 WYDSM
+3292 WYGID
-3297 NTLNAPGLE
+3297 TPGLE
-3306 QVSEI
+3306 QLSDVVETI
-3311 ISTLIDEG
+3311 VEQGQNGLD
-3319 VSFIQLLAD
+3319 VLKDA
-3328 GADVVKNGGDVWEF
+3328 ADVVKNGGSLGEY
-3342 LHRRGAD
+3342 LHRHS
-3349 IIGDIKEMAA
+3349 GDIVGGIKDLAA
-3359 TVATYLPGIPVNN
+3359 AAATYLPGISVNN

-3379 TVRWVSPE
+3379 TVRWASPE

-3401 NRMKGLRGAE
+3401 NQMKGLRGAE
-3411 LERKIEDTLHNR
+3411 LERKISDTLHNR
-3423 RVETDEA
+3423 RVETDET

-3467 QKQVYDKTWSGAVGN
+3467 QKQVYDKTWSSAVGS
-3482 RLRELA
+3482 RLQELI
-3488 ASDVFQEA
+3488 ASDVFQAA

-3535 VLASGAEM
+3535 VLATGAEM
-3543 ADYLEL
+3543 VDYLEL

-3567 TQNAKDVALGM
+3567 TQSAKDVALGM
-3578 AELAPEEG
+3578 AELTPDEG

-3597 AAIDA
+3597 VAIDA

-3608 QRNALLAVMK
+3608 QHDALLAVMK

-3666 ALNGHGGIMLPGG
+3666 AMNGHGGIMLPGG

-3719 REKAKQ
+3719 REKTKQ

>member
-25 GQEAGGV
+25 GLLAGGV

-48 RRQAQEQKTPQRE
+48 RRQAQEQKAPQSE
-61 RNGFDRTA
+61 RSGFDRTA

-106 NRPQYRNADGSVSTV
+106 NRPQYRNADGSISTV

-150 GDEILQHFY
+150 GDEILQHLY
-159 DTGEFLGVFDT
+159 DTGELLGVFDT

-190 TQREKALDET
+190 TQREKALDEA

-214 ILESQKKQEQAQQPG
+214 ILESQKKQEQAQQPS
-229 ILSMLGKASDSTLPT
+229 ILSMLGKASDSTPPT

-295 IALAS
+295 NALAS
-300 VPGVWTK
+300 VPGIWTK

-388 VGKLLGANED
+388 VGKALGANED

-441 AAAGMNTGSLGFKV
+441 AAAGMNIGSLGFKV
-455 AAGALSFAGADAVHN
+455 AAGALSFAGADAVYN
-470 AGAAAIGD
+470 AGAAAMGD
-478 MSTGDYL
+478 MSTKDYL
-485 KHIAISGAQ
+485 KRIAISGAQ

-556 ATNLVTAFAFSVLN
+556 ATNLVTAFAFSVLSS
-570 GAINSYQTTQQQ
+570 AISSYQTTQQQ
-582 KAQMNQA
+582 KAQMNRA
-589 YQAIEQGYRA
+589 YQAIKQGYRA

-661 GYTAASSAMQT
+661 GYAAASSAMQT

-690 DLPTA
+690 DLPTT

-722 GTQNTPQPESGQAL
+722 GTQNTQPPESGQAL

-747 IAGQAAEQNQQTQ
+747 IAVQAAEQNQQAQ
-760 LPSLPATEQDAVVQP
+760 QPSLPTAVQAAAVQP
-775 QQPEQSTQQEAEL
+775 QQLEQSTQQEAGL
-788 PTQQMQTEQTTTP
+788 LTPQQVQTEQTATP
-801 LQRLEAMGVSGKR
+801 LERLETMGVSGKR

-826 RGEIQDGEVLSKL
+826 RGQITDGEVLSKL
-839 LSLPEVQNVMR
+839 LSFPEVQNVMR

-857 EAVVSGNV
+857 EAVASGNV
-865 QPQNQQPVNSAAQQT
+865 QAQNQQPVNTAAQQV
-880 LNTQPTVQQALDSQ
+880 PGSQQ
-894 APGVQNG
+894 PGVQNEA
-901 TTTSEGGM
+901 TTHEGGM

-916 QVGQRPGAEQP
+916 PAGQQP
-927 GEQLPD
+927 GTEQQSEQLPD
-933 GDGGRVLG
+933 GDGGRILG

-956 QRAFNQVGAAAER
+956 QRTFNQGRTAVER
-969 KNLGRTLRLEKVSS
+969 ENLGRTLRLEKVSS

-996 IQVMPESS
+996 IQVMPESH

-1053 IQADHLRLNIDQ
+1053 IQADHRYLNIDQ

-1077 NNPGLVRQIEQAIVE
+1077 NNPGLVRQIERAIVE
-1092 RYGREEFD
+1092 QYSREEFD

-1130 IVKEEICADAYAGIN
+1130 IVKEEVCADAYAGIN

-1159 AVLRER
+1159 AVLQER

-1171 SETEEAVARR
+1171 SETAAATQRR

-1232 LRFEIDDSNM
+1232 LRFEIDDSKM
-1242 KYHRGGDAAF
+1242 KYHRGGDAA
-1252 SRNHPDYAEYQKLVD
+1252 
-1267 KMLTGSAEAWKP
+1267 
-1279 EDQERLQELDKTWG
+1279 
-1293 REYGRLSE
+1293 
-1301 RVESGNA
+1301 
-1308 TLEDVIDH
+1308 
-1316 EELFQAYPQLRSVRV
+1316 
-1331 EFKELPG
+1331 
-1338 NTQGYFSP
+1338 
-1346 SENKI
+1346 
-1351 ALDSKLRSAPEVT
+1351 
-1364 IIHEIQH
+1364 
-1371 AIQKAEGFASGA
+1371 
-1383 SPEYWQQHRDE
+1383 
-1394 AKEARIADIRE
+1394 
-1405 EIARLEEQ
+1405 
-1413 LPWDLNR
+1413 
-1420 WTAEDDAI
+1420 
-1428 EAKIGEL
+1428 
-1435 EDSIIDIQNG
+1435 
-1445 VGLDSYDLYRN
+1445 
-1456 TAGEIEARDAA
+1456 
-1467 SRRELTP
+1467 SRRGLTP
-1474 EQRRAT
+1474 EQRRAA

-1594 AEHSGSGKEQGKT
+1594 AEHGGSGKEQGKT

-1687 VAEKRLPVKARFSM
+1687 VAEKRLPVKARFSL

-1760 DPQADQRNK
+1760 DPKADRRNK

-1781 NAIVEREVNY
+1781 NAIVEREVNHE
-1791 DARRAAEQKI
+1791 ARSAAEQKI
-1801 AQLAKQ
+1801 AQLANQ
-1807 VAGGIFSRDSV
+1807 VAGGIFSRGSV
-1818 IGSRVDE
+1818 ISGHVGE

-1832 ELAKQLSRDD
+1832 ELAKRISRDD
-1842 AVRAAYLAEQGKD
+1842 TVRAAYLAEQGKD

-1861 EKVWDSFGNQALQDY
+1861 KKVWDSFGNQALQDY

-1894 GERLTEAELETA
+1894 GERLTETELETA
-1906 RESIMEAWIADHEY
+1906 RESIMDAWIADHEY
-1920 ALSRKP
+1920 ALNPRP

-1938 KISDARVEDFI
+1938 KISDARIEDFI

-1981 ADVEAWVRGQLHGVL
+1981 ADVEAWVRGQLRGVL

-2008 TASGRRRSFRET
+2008 TASGRRKSFRET
-2020 HGAYTVENIVKAMNK
+2020 HGAYTAENIVKAMNQ
-2035 ANARGESYW
+2035 ASARGEGYW

-2065 HADESRLQKMP
+2065 HADEGRLQNMP
-2076 EEEYNRLL
+2076 EEEYNQLL
-2084 QALDKRIEGIVA
+2084 QELDKRIGGIVA
-2096 DVQKTSGSYDMDEIA
+2096 DVQKTAGSYDMDEIA

-2172 VCIAPDNCPPERL
+2172 VCIAPDDCPPERL

-2218 SVDEPQAG
+2218 SVDEPQAE
-2226 TGGEIGQA
+2226 TGGEIEQA
-2234 PESEPA
+2234 PESKPAEP
-2240 KQEQKEKKPRKK
+2240 EQKEKKPRKK

-2385 ELADTLPGMFN
+2385 ELADTLPGMFH

-2523 QWLAKNQYRAPEELR
+2523 QWLAKNQYRAPEELQG
-2538 ETWDEVLGDLDI
+2538 TWDEVLGDLDI

-2574 MYKAAR
+2574 MYKDAQAN
-2580 KSDPNFLPTK
+2580 DPNFLPSK
-2590 ELEMIVDRLD
+2590 ELEKIVHRLD
-2600 NEKIA
+2600 NKKIA

-2748 KIPQLVGELE
+2748 KIPQLVGALE

-2775 TQKVHL
+2775 TQKVHM
-2781 YLESKSYE
+2781 YLESKSTE
-2789 NLRHMEGGRIFPVKE
+2789 NLRHMEGGRTFADKT
-2804 LYSQGKREAAFA
+2804 LYSQGKRREAFA
-2816 QGELVRLAPETVKAL
+2816 QGKTVRMAPETVKAI
-2831 VKDLTPEEQELAQAL
+2831 VGSLTPEEQELAQAL

-2856 EINRVSNILYGYDKA
+2856 EINRVSNVLYGYDKA
-2871 VSKNYAPIYADTNY
+2871 VSKNYTPIYTNSNY
-2885 TKNQL
+2885 TKSEL

-2901 NLKSRQYSKNPSYNI
+2901 NLKSRQFSKNPSYNI

-2936 IPARNWNTLLGWN
+2936 IPARNWQTLLNW
-2949 EYVDDDR
+2949 R
-2956 ESMRSEISHTWGDAS
+2956 ERENSMADIITHDWGDES
-2971 LKYIENLIE
+2971 LKYIQDLVQ

-2994 MGAEKIFSNYIG
+2994 MGAEKVFSNYIG
-3006 AVFGANQSIV
+3006 AVFGANPSIV

-3023 PLASVWLGPENAPSP
+3023 PLAGAWLDFKNFPSP

-3075 NWTQTNKFTSFVF
+3075 NWTQTNKFTNFIF

-3108 ENKVRS
+3108 ENKVRA

-3133 FYQKVAEEFNEAVA
+3133 FYQKVAEVFNEAVA
-3147 RSQSTSDEMHRGSLY
+3147 RSQSTSDEMHQGTLR
-3162 KSKNSVTRAF
+3162 KSKNPVTRAF
-3172 TMFKSDSSQAY
+3172 TMFKSDSSQTY

-3214 AFLSILGGT
+3214 AFLAAVGGYIW
-3223 AFACGIDVLMNLWKH
+3223 AQGIEFLMNLWKR

-3251 AESVAKELATGMAE
+3251 AGSVAKEMAL
-3265 SMFGLVI
+3265 GLVGDLAGI
-3272 GGEEIFN
+3272 VTYGEELADVIGN
-3279 IFDAVGTKLTGGT
+3279 IITGDK
-3292 WYDSM
+3292 WYGID
-3297 NTLNAPGLE
+3297 TPGLE
-3306 QVSEI
+3306 QLSDVVETI
-3311 ISTLIDEG
+3311 VEQGQNGLD
-3319 VSFIQLLAD
+3319 VLKDA
-3328 GADVVKNGGDVWEF
+3328 ADVVKNGGSLGEY
-3342 LHRRGAD
+3342 LHRHS
-3349 IIGDIKEMAA
+3349 GDIVGGIKDLAA
-3359 TVATYLPGIPVNN
+3359 AAATYLPGISVNN

-3379 TVRWVSPE
+3379 TVRWASPE

-3401 NRMKGLRGAE
+3401 NQMKGLRGAE
-3411 LERKIEDTLHNR
+3411 LERKISDTLHNR
-3423 RVETDEA
+3423 RVETDET

-3435 ASLYEGGFTKAV
+3435 ASLYESGFTKAV

-3467 QKQVYDKTWSGAVGN
+3467 QKQVYDKTWSGAVGS
-3482 RLRELA
+3482 RLQKLI
-3488 ASDVFQEA
+3488 ASDVFQTA

-3535 VLASGAEM
+3535 VLATGAEM

-3567 TQNAKDVALGM
+3567 AQSAKDVALGM

-3608 QRNALLAVMK
+3608 QHDALLAVMK

-3666 ALNGHGGIMLPGG
+3666 ALNGHSGIMLPGG

>member
-48 RRQAQEQKTPQRE
+48 RRQAQEQKAPQSE
-61 RNGFDRTA
+61 RSGFDRTA

-83 SQRQKERYNQEIGQ
+83 SQRQKERYNQETGQ

-106 NRPQYRNADGSVSTV
+106 NRPQYRNADGSISTV

-190 TQREKALDET
+190 TQREKALDEA

-214 ILESQKKQEQAQQPG
+214 ILESQKKQEQAQQPS

-300 VPGVWTK
+300 VPGIWTK

-388 VGKLLGANED
+388 VGKALGANED

-470 AGAAAIGD
+470 AGAAAMGD
-478 MSTGDYL
+478 MSTEDYL
-485 KHIAISGAQ
+485 KRIAISGAQ

-556 ATNLVTAFAFSVLN
+556 ATNLVTAFAFSVLSS
-570 GAINSYQTTQQQ
+570 AISSYQTTQQQ

-661 GYTAASSAMQT
+661 GYAAASSAMQT

-690 DLPTA
+690 DLPTT

-722 GTQNTPQPESGQAL
+722 GTQNTQPPESGQAL

-747 IAGQAAEQNQQTQ
+747 IAVQAAEQNQQAQ
-760 LPSLPATEQDAVVQP
+760 QPSLPTAAQAAAVQP
-775 QQPEQSTQQEAEL
+775 QQLEQSTQQEAGL
-788 PTQQMQTEQTTTP
+788 LTPQQVQTEQTATP
-801 LQRLEAMGVSGKR
+801 LERLETMGVSGKR

-826 RGEIQDGEVLSKL
+826 RGQITDGEVLSKL
-839 LSLPEVQNVMR
+839 LSFPEVQNVMR

-865 QPQNQQPVNSAAQQT
+865 QAQNQQPVNTAAQQV
-880 LNTQPTVQQALDSQ
+880 PGSQQ
-894 APGVQNG
+894 PGVQNEA
-901 TTTSEGGM
+901 TTHEGGM

-916 QVGQRPGAEQP
+916 PAGQQP
-927 GEQLPD
+927 GTEQQSEQLPD
-933 GDGGRVLG
+933 GDGGRILG

-956 QRAFNQVGAAAER
+956 QRTFNQGRTAVER
-969 KNLGRTLRLEKVSS
+969 ENLGRTLRLEKVSS

-996 IQVMPESS
+996 IQVMPESH

-1053 IQADHLRLNIDQ
+1053 IQADHRYLNIDQ

-1077 NNPGLVRQIEQAIVE
+1077 NNPGLVRQIERAIVE
-1092 RYGREEFD
+1092 QYSREEFD

-1159 AVLRER
+1159 AVLQER

-1171 SETEEAVARR
+1171 SETAAATQRR

-1232 LRFEIDDSNM
+1232 LRFEIDDSKM

-1279 EDQERLQELDKTWG
+1279 EDQGRLQELDKTWG

-1301 RVESGNA
+1301 RVDRGSA

-1316 EELFQAYPQLRSVRV
+1316 EELFQAYPQLRNVRV

-1351 ALDSKLRSAPEVT
+1351 ALDSKLRSAPEAT

-1445 VGLDSYDLYRN
+1445 VGMDSYDLYRN

-1474 EQRRAT
+1474 EQRRAA

-1594 AEHSGSGKEQGKT
+1594 AEHGGSGKEQGKT

-1687 VAEKRLPVKARFSM
+1687 VAEKRLPVKARFSL

-1760 DPQADQRNK
+1760 DPQADRRNK

-1791 DARRAAEQKI
+1791 EAGRAAEQKI
-1801 AQLAKQ
+1801 AQLANQ
-1807 VAGGIFSRDSV
+1807 VAGGIFSRYSV
-1818 IGSRVDE
+1818 ISGRVGE
-1825 VSTMDEA
+1825 VARMDEA
-1832 ELAKQLSRDD
+1832 ELAKQLARDD

-1861 EKVWDSFGNQALQDY
+1861 EKVWDSFGNLALQEY

-1894 GERLTEAELETA
+1894 GERLTAAELETA
-1906 RESIMEAWIADHEY
+1906 RESIMASWIADHEY
-1920 ALSRKP
+1920 ALSRRP
-1926 ELRETRIARQRD
+1926 ELRETRTARQRD

-1981 ADVEAWVRGQLHGVL
+1981 ADVEAWVRGQIRGVL

-2008 TASGRRRSFRET
+2008 TASGKRRSFRET
-2020 HGAYTVENIVKAMNK
+2020 HGAYTAENIVKAMNR
-2035 ANARGESYW
+2035 ASARGESYW

-2065 HADESRLQKMP
+2065 HADEGRLQNMP

-2084 QALDKRIEGIVA
+2084 QELDKRIGGIVA
-2096 DVQKTSGSYDMDEIA
+2096 DVQKTAGSYDMDEIA

-2172 VCIAPDNCPPERL
+2172 VCIAPDDCPPERL

-2218 SVDEPQAG
+2218 SVDEPQAE
-2226 TGGEIGQA
+2226 TGGEIEQA
-2234 PESEPA
+2234 SESKPAEP
-2240 KQEQKEKKPRKK
+2240 EQKEKKPRKK

-2385 ELADTLPGMFN
+2385 ELADTLPGMFH

-2523 QWLAKNQYRAPEELR
+2523 QWLAKNQYRAPEELQG
-2538 ETWDEVLGDLDI
+2538 TWDEVLGDLDI

-2574 MYKAAR
+2574 MYKDAQAN
-2580 KSDPNFLPTK
+2580 DPNFLPSK
-2590 ELEMIVDRLD
+2590 ELEKIVHRLD
-2600 NEKIA
+2600 NKKIA

-2748 KIPQLVGELE
+2748 KIPQLVGALE

-2775 TQKVHL
+2775 TQKVHM
-2781 YLESKSYE
+2781 YLESKSTE
-2789 NLRHMEGGRIFPVKE
+2789 NLRHMEGGRTFADKT
-2804 LYSQGKREAAFA
+2804 LYSQGKRREAFA
-2816 QGELVRLAPETVKAL
+2816 QGKTVRMAPETVKAI
-2831 VKDLTPEEQELAQAL
+2831 VGSLTPEEQELAQAL

-2871 VSKNYAPIYADTNY
+2871 VSKNYTPIYTNSNY
-2885 TKNQL
+2885 TKSEL

-2901 NLKSRQYSKNPSYNI
+2901 NLKSRQFSKNPSYNI

-2936 IPARNWNTLLGWN
+2936 IPARNWQTLLNW
-2949 EYVDDDR
+2949 R
-2956 ESMRSEISHTWGDAS
+2956 ERENSMADIITHDWGDES
-2971 LKYIENLIE
+2971 LKYIQDLVQ

-2994 MGAEKIFSNYIG
+2994 MGAEKVFSNYIG
-3006 AVFGANQSIV
+3006 AVFGANPSIV

-3023 PLASVWLGPENAPSP
+3023 PLAGAWLDFKNFPSP

-3075 NWTQTNKFTSFVF
+3075 NWTQTNKFTNFIF

-3108 ENKVRS
+3108 ENKVRA

-3133 FYQKVAEEFNEAVA
+3133 FYQKVAEVFNEAVE
-3147 RSQSTSDEMHRGSLY
+3147 RSQSTSDEMHQGTLR
-3162 KSKNSVTRAF
+3162 KSKNPVTRAF
-3172 TMFKSDSSQAY
+3172 TMFKSDSSQTY

-3208 KRGLGV
+3208 KHGLGV
-3214 AFLSILGGT
+3214 AFLAAVGGYIW
-3223 AFACGIDVLMNLWKH
+3223 AQGIEFLMNLWKR

-3251 AESVAKELATGMAE
+3251 AGSVAKEMAL
-3265 SMFGLVI
+3265 GLVGDLAGI
-3272 GGEEIFN
+3272 VTYGEELADVIGN
-3279 IFDAVGTKLTGGT
+3279 IITGDK
-3292 WYDSM
+3292 WYGID
-3297 NTLNAPGLE
+3297 TPGLE
-3306 QVSEI
+3306 QLSDVVETI
-3311 ISTLIDEG
+3311 VEQGQNGLD
-3319 VSFIQLLAD
+3319 VLKDA
-3328 GADVVKNGGDVWEF
+3328 ADVVKNGGSMGEY
-3342 LHRRGAD
+3342 LHRHS
-3349 IIGDIKEMAA
+3349 GDIVGGIKDLAA
-3359 TVATYLPGIPVNN
+3359 AAATYLPGISVNN

-3379 TVRWVSPE
+3379 TVRWASPE

-3401 NRMKGLRGAE
+3401 NQMKGLRGAE
-3411 LERKIEDTLHNR
+3411 LERKISDTLHNR
-3423 RVETDEA
+3423 RVETDET

-3435 ASLYEGGFTKAV
+3435 ASLYESGFTKAV

-3467 QKQVYDKTWSGAVGN
+3467 QKQVYDKTWSSAVGS
-3482 RLRELA
+3482 RLVALA
-3488 ASDVFQEA
+3488 ASDVFQTA

-3509 EYAGEKAKAAVFDDY
+3509 EYAGEKAKTAVFDDY

-3535 VLASGAEM
+3535 VLATGAEM

-3567 TQNAKDVALGM
+3567 AQSAKDVALGM

-3602 VDGADA
+3602 VDGTSA
-3608 QRNALLAVMK
+3608 QRDALLAVMK

-3666 ALNGHGGIMLPGG
+3666 ALNGHSGIMLPGG

-3719 REKAKQ
+3719 REKAKR

>member
-48 RRQAQEQKTPQRE
+48 RRQAQEQKTPQSE
-61 RNGFDRTA
+61 RSGFDRTA

-106 NRPQYRNADGSVSTV
+106 NRPQYRNADGSISTV

-136 SVWMKDGKAYRSSD
+136 SVWMKDGKACRSSD

-190 TQREKALDET
+190 TQRKQALDET
-200 VAHDQLQGMKRTLA
+200 AAHDQLQGMKRTLA
-214 ILESQKKQEQAQQPG
+214 ILESQKKQEQVQQPG

-244 FQAESAQSETDRR
+244 FRADSAQSETDRR

-300 VPGVWTK
+300 VPGTWTK

-365 YSKQTAVA
+365 YSRQTAVA

-470 AGAAAIGD
+470 AGAAAMGD
-478 MSTGDYL
+478 MSTEDYL
-485 KHIAISGAQ
+485 KRIAISGTQ

-514 DTHKMTPFMEFL
+514 DTHMMTPFMEFL

-570 GAINSYQTTQQQ
+570 SAISSYQTTQQQ

-661 GYTAASSAMQT
+661 GYAAASSAMQT

-690 DLPTA
+690 DLPTT

-722 GTQNTPQPESGQAL
+722 GTQNTQPPQSGQAL

-747 IAGQAAEQNQQTQ
+747 IAVQAAEQNQQAQ
-760 LPSLPATEQDAVVQP
+760 QPSLPTAAQAAAVQP
-775 QQPEQSTQQEAEL
+775 QQLEQSTQQEAGL
-788 PTQQMQTEQTTTP
+788 PTPQQVQTEQTATP
-801 LQRLEAMGVSGKR
+801 LERLEAMGVSGKR

-826 RGEIQDGEVLSKL
+826 RGQITDGEVLSKL
-839 LSLPEVQNVMR
+839 LSFPEVQNVMR

-857 EAVVSGNV
+857 EAVVSGNA
-865 QPQNQQPVNSAAQQT
+865 QPQNQQPGNAA
-880 LNTQPTVQQALDSQ
+880 VQQVPGSQ
-894 APGVQNG
+894 QPGVQNEA
-901 TTTSEGGM
+901 TTHEGGM

-916 QVGQRPGAEQP
+916 PAGQQP
-927 GEQLPD
+927 GTEQQSEQLPD
-933 GDGGRVLG
+933 GDGGRILG

-956 QRAFNQVGAAAER
+956 QRAFNQGRTAVER
-969 KNLGRTLRLEKVSS
+969 ENLGRTLRLEKVSS

-996 IQVMPESS
+996 IQVMPESH
-1004 WDAQMQ
+1004 WDSQMQ

-1053 IQADHLRLNIDQ
+1053 VQADHRYLNIDQ
-1065 IADHEAFHDYAA
+1065 IADHEAFHDIAA

-1092 RYGREEFD
+1092 QYSREEFD
-1100 AIMDKYLKN
+1100 AVVEKYLKN
-1109 LRGVYDLPEH
+1109 LRGVYDLPEY
-1119 ASGQEVAEAYG
+1119 ASGQEVDEVYG

-1145 FFGANADKY
+1145 FFGAHAEKY

-1159 AVLRER
+1159 AVLQAR

-1171 SETEEAVARR
+1171 SETAAATQRR
-1181 TGPPERYSYGG
+1181 TGPPERYSI
-1192 VNANTADQ
+1192 
-1200 KTLARAQ
+1200 
-1207 ELQMQGEDDERVRKE
+1207 GEI
-1222 TGWHTGMEGK
+1222 T
-1232 LRFEIDDSNM
+1232 
-1242 KYHRGGDAAF
+1242 
-1252 SRNHPDYAEYQKLVD
+1252 D
-1267 KMLTGSAEAWKP
+1267 KAGNN
-1279 EDQERLQELDKTWG
+1279 
-1293 REYGRLSE
+1293 YGRGVHLDSTLLENLSDSE
-1301 RVESGNA
+1301 RVQMVKE
-1308 TLEDVIDH
+1308 
-1316 EELFQAYPQLRSVRV
+1316 RV
-1331 EFKELPG
+1331 KELGGQHFTAYDG
-1338 NTQGYFSP
+1338 NG
-1346 SENKI
+1346 N
-1351 ALDSKLRSAPEVT
+1351 EV
-1364 IIHEIQH
+1364 
-1371 AIQKAEGFASGA
+1371 
-1383 SPEYWQQHRDE
+1383 
-1394 AKEARIADIRE
+1394 
-1405 EIARLEEQ
+1405 
-1413 LPWDLNR
+1413 
-1420 WTAEDDAI
+1420 
-1428 EAKIGEL
+1428 
-1435 EDSIIDIQNG
+1435 DIQIAKPGARFVNKSG
-1445 VGLDSYDLYRN
+1445 KSVPVNKDLTTKNRKSKVKQEAVVLADELIN
-1456 TAGEIEARDAA
+1456 TAKHKKD
-1467 SRRELTP
+1467 T
-1474 EQRRAT
+1474 
-1480 PPARADENT
+1480 PARYPHGWLDDNGRNDWAEWKTYIQDKENT
-1489 VYADLSDS
+1489 VWEATLHIATSADGEKILYDIDPIKKTGQSGNSDTSTVEPIVADEAEPVKREDEEEMPKLMNLQRYSDIAGQQEQTAEMTNAEPTTVGAITSGSQS
-1497 LDYVGKTDDGTEVYE
+1497 LGGSAPAISSA
-1512 TSEAV
+1512 SEASV
-1517 RKLPYKKR
+1517 AEKR
-1525 MEAFMD
+1525 QSVKIPSAS
-1531 IMRNEYAGRTAKFT
+1531 
-1545 ARDGE
+1545 
-1550 VYYAT
+1550 
-1555 FDENDLRK
+1555 DE
-1563 NVYGDKK
+1563 
-1570 SSPRGWKAKINTGA
+1570 SSENT
-1584 DGNIFDLVEN
+1584 N
-1594 AEHSGSGKEQGKT
+1594 
-1607 SEAHQGLTG
+1607 
-1616 WEYFVKT
+1616 
-1623 VQIDGRVYDLL
+1623 
-1634 ANVRKKPDGEFV
+1634 
-1646 YSIQLNENEKKA
+1646 KA

-1760 DPQADQRNK
+1760 DPQADRRNK

-1791 DARRAAEQKI
+1791 EARRAAEQKI
-1801 AQLAKQ
+1801 AQLANQ

-1825 VSTMDEA
+1825 VATMDEA
-1832 ELAKQLSRDD
+1832 ELAKQLAKDD

-1881 AQELAQLYVKLET
+1881 AQELARLYVKLET
-1894 GERLTEAELETA
+1894 GERLTAAELETA
-1906 RESIMEAWIADHEY
+1906 RESIMDAWIADHEY
-1920 ALSRKP
+1920 ALNRRP
-1926 ELRETRIARQRD
+1926 ELRETCIARQRD
-1938 KISDARVEDFI
+1938 KISDVRVEDFI

-1981 ADVEAWVRGQLHGVL
+1981 ADVEAWVRGQLRGVL

-2008 TASGRRRSFRET
+2008 TASGRRRSFLET
-2020 HGAYTVENIVKAMNK
+2020 HGAYTAENIVKAMNQ
-2035 ANARGESYW
+2035 ADARGEGYW

-2065 HADESRLQKMP
+2065 HADEGRLQNMP
-2076 EEEYNRLL
+2076 EEEYNQLL
-2084 QALDKRIEGIVA
+2084 QELDKRIEGIVA
-2096 DVQKTSGSYDMDEIA
+2096 DVQKTAGSYDMDEIA

-2172 VCIAPDNCPPERL
+2172 VCIAPDDCPPERL

-2218 SVDEPQAG
+2218 SVDEPQAE
-2226 TGGEIGQA
+2226 TGSEIEQA
-2234 PESEPA
+2234 PENKPAEP
-2240 KQEQKEKKPRKK
+2240 EQKEKKPRKK

-2385 ELADTLPGMFN
+2385 ELADTLPGMFH

-2523 QWLAKNQYRAPEELR
+2523 QWLAKNQYRAPEELQG
-2538 ETWDEVLGDLDI
+2538 TWDEVLGDLDI

-2574 MYKAAR
+2574 MYKDAQAN
-2580 KSDPNFLPTK
+2580 DPNFLPSK
-2590 ELEMIVDRLD
+2590 ELEKIVHRLD
-2600 NEKIA
+2600 NKKIA

-2665 QGKKLDSLFNQ
+2665 QGEKLDSLFNQ

-2713 YTVSATKQL
+2713 YTVSATKRL

-2748 KIPQLVGELE
+2748 KIPQLVGALE

-2775 TQKVHL
+2775 TQKVHM
-2781 YLESKSYE
+2781 YLESKSVE
-2789 NLRHMEGGRIFPVKE
+2789 NLRHMEGGRTFADKT
-2804 LYSQGKREAAFA
+2804 LYSQGKRREAFA
-2816 QGELVRLAPETVKAL
+2816 QGKTVRMAPETVKAI
-2831 VKDLTPEEQELAQAL
+2831 VGSLTPEEQELAQAL

-2871 VSKNYAPIYADTNY
+2871 VSKNYTPIYTNSNY
-2885 TKNQL
+2885 TKSEL

-2901 NLKSRQYSKNPSYNI
+2901 NLKSRQFSKNPSYNI

-2936 IPARNWNTLLGWN
+2936 IPARNWQTLLNW
-2949 EYVDDDR
+2949 R
-2956 ESMRSEISHTWGDAS
+2956 ERENSMADIITHDWGDES
-2971 LKYIENLIE
+2971 LKYIQDLVQ

-2994 MGAEKIFSNYIG
+2994 MGAEKVFSNYIG
-3006 AVFGANQSIV
+3006 AVFGANPSIV

-3023 PLASVWLGPENAPSP
+3023 PLAGAWLDFKNFPSP

-3075 NWTQTNKFTSFVF
+3075 NWTQTNKFTNFIF

-3108 ENKVRS
+3108 ENKVRA

-3122 SQEQIDSGSSP
+3122 SQEQIDSGGSP
-3133 FYQKVAEEFNEAVA
+3133 FYQKVAEVFNEAVA
-3147 RSQSTSDEMHRGSLY
+3147 RSQSTSDEMHQGTLR
-3162 KSKNSVTRAF
+3162 KSKNPVTRAF
-3172 TMFKSDSSQAY
+3172 TMFKSDSSQTY

-3208 KRGLGV
+3208 KHGLGV
-3214 AFLSILGGT
+3214 AFLAAVGGYIW
-3223 AFACGIDVLMNLWKH
+3223 AQGIEFLMNLWKR

-3251 AESVAKELATGMAE
+3251 AGSVAKEMAL
-3265 SMFGLVI
+3265 GLVGDLAGI
-3272 GGEEIFN
+3272 VTYGEELADVIGN
-3279 IFDAVGTKLTGGT
+3279 ILTGDK
-3292 WYDSM
+3292 WYGID
-3297 NTLNAPGLE
+3297 TPGLE
-3306 QVSEI
+3306 QLSDVVETI
-3311 ISTLIDEG
+3311 VEQGQNGLD
-3319 VSFIQLLAD
+3319 VLKDA
-3328 GADVVKNGGDVWEF
+3328 ADVVKNGGSLGEY
-3342 LHRRGAD
+3342 LHRHS
-3349 IIGDIKEMAA
+3349 GDIVGGIKDLAA
-3359 TVATYLPGIPVNN
+3359 AAATYLPGISVNN
-3372 LEAYLLG
+3372 LEAYLIG
-3379 TVRWVSPE
+3379 TVRWASPE

-3401 NRMKGLRGAE
+3401 NQMKGMRGAE
-3411 LERKIEDTLHNR
+3411 LERKISDTLHNR
-3423 RVETDEA
+3423 RVETDET

-3467 QKQVYDKTWSGAVGN
+3467 QKQVYDKTWSSAVGS
-3482 RLRELA
+3482 RLQELI
-3488 ASDVFQEA
+3488 ASDVFQAA

-3535 VLASGAEM
+3535 VLATGAEM
-3543 ADYLEL
+3543 VDYLEL

-3567 TQNAKDVALGM
+3567 TQSAKDVALGM
-3578 AELAPEEG
+3578 AELTPDEG

-3608 QRNALLAVMK
+3608 QHDALLAVMK

-3666 ALNGHGGIMLPGG
+3666 TMNGHGGIMLPGG

-3719 REKAKQ
+3719 REKTKQ

>member
-43 SAAQQ
+43 SAEQQ
-48 RRQAQEQKTPQRE
+48 RRQAQEQKASQSE
-61 RNGFDRTA
+61 RSGFDRTA

-106 NRPQYRNADGSVSTV
+106 NRPQYRNADGSISTV

-190 TQREKALDET
+190 TQREKALDEA
-200 VAHDQLQGMKRTLA
+200 VAHDQLQGMKRTIA
-214 ILESQKKQEQAQQPG
+214 ILESQKKQEQAQQPS

-244 FQAESAQSETDRR
+244 FRAGSAQSETDRR
-257 IQELQDEID
+257 IQALQDEID

-300 VPGVWTK
+300 VPGIWTK
-307 RQKQEAEEI
+307 HQKQEAEEI
-316 IGTQSGFG
+316 IGTQNGFG

-365 YSKQTAVA
+365 YSRQTAVA

-388 VGKLLGANED
+388 VGKALGANED

-413 HPVLAGGAKIAGSL
+413 HTVLAGGAKIAGSL

-455 AAGALSFAGADAVHN
+455 AAGALSFAGADAAHN
-470 AGAAAIGD
+470 AGAAAMGD
-478 MSTGDYL
+478 MSTEDYL
-485 KHIAISGAQ
+485 KRIAISGAQ

-556 ATNLVTAFAFSVLN
+556 ATNLVTAFAFSVLSS
-570 GAINSYQTTQQQ
+570 AISSYQTTQQQ

-690 DLPTA
+690 DLPTT
-695 PTDPQMQKQVEQEL
+695 PTDPQMQKQVEQEI
-709 QTAIQQGLQQAQA
+709 QTAIQQGLQQAEA
-722 GTQNTPQPESGQAL
+722 GTQSAQQPESGQAL
-736 QNGNAAAAAAQ
+736 QSGNAAAAAAQ
-747 IAGQAAEQNQQTQ
+747 IAGQSQQVQQPNLPTVAQAA
-760 LPSLPATEQDAVVQP
+760 AVQP
-775 QQPEQSTQQEAEL
+775 QQLEQGTQQEAGL
-788 PTQQMQTEQTTTP
+788 PTPQQVQTEQTATP
-801 LQRLEAMGVSGKR
+801 LERLEAMGVSGKR

-826 RGEIQDGEVLSKL
+826 RGQITDGEVLSKL
-839 LSLPEVQNVMR
+839 LSFPEVQNVMR

-857 EAVVSGNV
+857 EAVVSGNA
-865 QPQNQQPVNSAAQQT
+865 QPQNQQPGNAA
-880 LNTQPTVQQALDSQ
+880 VQQVPGSQ
-894 APGVQNG
+894 QPGVQNEA
-901 TTTSEGGM
+901 TTHEGGM

-916 QVGQRPGAEQP
+916 PAGQQP
-927 GEQLPD
+927 GTEQQSEQLPD
-933 GDGGRVLG
+933 GDGGRILG

-956 QRAFNQVGAAAER
+956 QRAFNQGRTAVER
-969 KNLGRTLRLEKVSS
+969 ENLGRTLRLEKVSS

-996 IQVMPESS
+996 IQVMPESH
-1004 WDAQMQ
+1004 WDSQMQ

-1053 IQADHLRLNIDQ
+1053 VQADHRYLNIDQ
-1065 IADHEAFHDYAA
+1065 IADHEAFHDIAA

-1092 RYGREEFD
+1092 QYSREEFD
-1100 AIMDKYLKN
+1100 AVVEKYLKN
-1109 LRGVYDLPEH
+1109 LRGVYDLPEY
-1119 ASGQEVAEAYG
+1119 ASGQEVAEVYG

-1145 FFGANADKY
+1145 FFGAHAEKY

-1159 AVLRER
+1159 AVLQAR

-1171 SETEEAVARR
+1171 SETAAATQRR
-1181 TGPPERYSYGG
+1181 TGPPERYSI
-1192 VNANTADQ
+1192 
-1200 KTLARAQ
+1200 
-1207 ELQMQGEDDERVRKE
+1207 GEI
-1222 TGWHTGMEGK
+1222 T
-1232 LRFEIDDSNM
+1232 
-1242 KYHRGGDAAF
+1242 
-1252 SRNHPDYAEYQKLVD
+1252 D
-1267 KMLTGSAEAWKP
+1267 KAGNN
-1279 EDQERLQELDKTWG
+1279 
-1293 REYGRLSE
+1293 YGRGVHLDSILLENLSDSE
-1301 RVESGNA
+1301 RVQMVKE
-1308 TLEDVIDH
+1308 
-1316 EELFQAYPQLRSVRV
+1316 RV
-1331 EFKELPG
+1331 KELGGQHFTAYDG
-1338 NTQGYFSP
+1338 NG
-1346 SENKI
+1346 N
-1351 ALDSKLRSAPEVT
+1351 EV
-1364 IIHEIQH
+1364 
-1371 AIQKAEGFASGA
+1371 
-1383 SPEYWQQHRDE
+1383 
-1394 AKEARIADIRE
+1394 
-1405 EIARLEEQ
+1405 
-1413 LPWDLNR
+1413 
-1420 WTAEDDAI
+1420 
-1428 EAKIGEL
+1428 
-1435 EDSIIDIQNG
+1435 DIQIAKPGARFVNKSG
-1445 VGLDSYDLYRN
+1445 KSVPVNKDLTTKNRKSKVKQEAVVLADELIN
-1456 TAGEIEARDAA
+1456 TAKHKKD
-1467 SRRELTP
+1467 T
-1474 EQRRAT
+1474 
-1480 PPARADENT
+1480 PARYPHGWLDDNGRNDWAEWKTYIQDKENT
-1489 VYADLSDS
+1489 VWEATLHIATSADGEKILYDIDPIKKTGQSGNSDTSTVEPIVADEAEPVKREDEEEMPKLMNLQRYSDIAGQQEQTAEMTNAEPTTVGAITSGSQS
-1497 LDYVGKTDDGTEVYE
+1497 LGGSAPAISSA
-1512 TSEAV
+1512 SEASV
-1517 RKLPYKKR
+1517 AEKR
-1525 MEAFMD
+1525 QSVKIPSAS
-1531 IMRNEYAGRTAKFT
+1531 
-1545 ARDGE
+1545 
-1550 VYYAT
+1550 
-1555 FDENDLRK
+1555 DE
-1563 NVYGDKK
+1563 
-1570 SSPRGWKAKINTGA
+1570 SSENT
-1584 DGNIFDLVEN
+1584 N
-1594 AEHSGSGKEQGKT
+1594 
-1607 SEAHQGLTG
+1607 
-1616 WEYFVKT
+1616 
-1623 VQIDGRVYDLL
+1623 
-1634 ANVRKKPDGEFV
+1634 
-1646 YSIQLNENEKKA
+1646 KA

-1760 DPQADQRNK
+1760 DPQEDRRNK

-1791 DARRAAEQKI
+1791 EARRAAEQKI
-1801 AQLAKQ
+1801 AQLANQ
-1807 VAGGIFSRDSV
+1807 VAGGIFSRDSA

-1825 VSTMDEA
+1825 VATMDEA
-1832 ELAKQLSRDD
+1832 ELAKQLAKDD

-1861 EKVWDSFGNQALQDY
+1861 EKVWDSFGNLALQEY

-1894 GERLTEAELETA
+1894 GERLTETELETA
-1906 RESIMEAWIADHEY
+1906 RESIMGAWIADHEY
-1920 ALSRKP
+1920 ALSRRP

-1938 KISDARVEDFI
+1938 KISDARIEDFI

-1981 ADVEAWVRGQLHGVL
+1981 ADVEAWVRGQLRGVL

-2008 TASGRRRSFRET
+2008 TVSGKRRSFRET
-2020 HGAYTVENIVKAMNK
+2020 HGAYTAENIVKAMNQ
-2035 ANARGESYW
+2035 ASARGESYW

-2065 HADESRLQKMP
+2065 HADEGRLQNMP
-2076 EEEYNRLL
+2076 EEEYNQLL
-2084 QALDKRIEGIVA
+2084 QELDKRIGGIVA
-2096 DVQKTSGSYDMDEIA
+2096 DVQKTAGSYDMDEIA

-2172 VCIAPDNCPPERL
+2172 VCIAPDDCPPERL

-2218 SVDEPQAG
+2218 SVDEPQAE
-2226 TGGEIGQA
+2226 TGGEIEQA
-2234 PESEPA
+2234 PESKPAEP
-2240 KQEQKEKKPRKK
+2240 EQKEKKPRKK

-2385 ELADTLPGMFN
+2385 ELADTLPGMFH

-2523 QWLAKNQYRAPEELR
+2523 QWLAKNQYRAPEELQG
-2538 ETWDEVLGDLDI
+2538 TWDEVLGDLDI

-2574 MYKAAR
+2574 MYKDAQAN
-2580 KSDPNFLPTK
+2580 DPNFLPSK
-2590 ELEMIVDRLD
+2590 ELEKIVHRLD
-2600 NEKIA
+2600 NKKIA

-2665 QGKKLDSLFNQ
+2665 QGEKLDSLFNQ

-2713 YTVSATKQL
+2713 YTVSATKRL

-2730 DWAKKADGQ
+2730 DWVKKADGQ

-2748 KIPQLVGELE
+2748 KIPQLVGALE

-2775 TQKVHL
+2775 TQKVHM
-2781 YLESKSYE
+2781 YLESKSVE
-2789 NLRHMEGGRIFPVKE
+2789 NLRHMEGGRTFADKT
-2804 LYSQGKREAAFA
+2804 LYSQGKRREAFA
-2816 QGELVRLAPETVKAL
+2816 QGKTVRMAPETVKAI
-2831 VKDLTPEEQELAQAL
+2831 VGSLTPEEQELAQAL

-2871 VSKNYAPIYADTNY
+2871 VSKNYTPIYTNSNY
-2885 TKNQL
+2885 TKSEL

-2901 NLKSRQYSKNPSYNI
+2901 NLKSRQFSKNPSYNI

-2936 IPARNWNTLLGWN
+2936 IPARNWQTLLNW
-2949 EYVDDDR
+2949 R
-2956 ESMRSEISHTWGDAS
+2956 ERENSMADIITHDWGDES
-2971 LKYIENLIE
+2971 LKYIQDLVQ

-2994 MGAEKIFSNYIG
+2994 MGAEKVFSNYIG
-3006 AVFGANQSIV
+3006 AVFGANPSIV

-3023 PLASVWLGPENAPSP
+3023 PLAGAWLDFKNFPSP

-3075 NWTQTNKFTSFVF
+3075 NWTQTNKFTNFIF

-3108 ENKVRS
+3108 ENKVRA

-3122 SQEQIDSGSSP
+3122 SQEQIDSGGSP
-3133 FYQKVAEEFNEAVA
+3133 FYQKVAEVFNEAVA
-3147 RSQSTSDEMHRGSLY
+3147 RSQSTSDEMHQGTLR
-3162 KSKNSVTRAF
+3162 KSKNPVTRAF
-3172 TMFKSDSSQAY
+3172 TMFKSDSSQTY

-3208 KRGLGV
+3208 KHGLGV
-3214 AFLSILGGT
+3214 AFLAAVGGYIW
-3223 AFACGIDVLMNLWKH
+3223 AQGIEFLMNLWKR

-3251 AESVAKELATGMAE
+3251 AGSVAKEMAL
-3265 SMFGLVI
+3265 GLVGDLAGI
-3272 GGEEIFN
+3272 VTYGEELADVIGN
-3279 IFDAVGTKLTGGT
+3279 ILTGDK
-3292 WYDSM
+3292 WYGID
-3297 NTLNAPGLE
+3297 TPGLE
-3306 QVSEI
+3306 QLSDVVETI
-3311 ISTLIDEG
+3311 VEQGQNGLD
-3319 VSFIQLLAD
+3319 VLKDA
-3328 GADVVKNGGDVWEF
+3328 ADVVKNGGSLGEY
-3342 LHRRGAD
+3342 LHRHS
-3349 IIGDIKEMAA
+3349 GDIVGGIKDLAA
-3359 TVATYLPGIPVNN
+3359 AAATYLPGISVNN
-3372 LEAYLLG
+3372 LEAYLIG
-3379 TVRWVSPE
+3379 TVRWASPE

-3401 NRMKGLRGAE
+3401 NQMKGMRGAE
-3411 LERKIEDTLHNR
+3411 LERKISDTLHNR
-3423 RVETDEA
+3423 RVETDET

-3467 QKQVYDKTWSGAVGN
+3467 QKQVYDKTWSSAVGS
-3482 RLRELA
+3482 RLQELI
-3488 ASDVFQEA
+3488 ASDVFQAA

-3535 VLASGAEM
+3535 VLATGAEM
-3543 ADYLEL
+3543 VDYLEL

-3567 TQNAKDVALGM
+3567 TQSAKDVALGM
-3578 AELAPEEG
+3578 AELTPDEG

-3608 QRNALLAVMK
+3608 QHDALLAVMK

-3666 ALNGHGGIMLPGG
+3666 TMNGHGGIMLPGG

-3719 REKAKQ
+3719 REKTKQ

>member
-43 SAAQQ
+43 STAQQ
-48 RRQAQEQKTPQRE
+48 RRQAQEQKAPQSE
-61 RNGFDRTA
+61 RSGFDRTA

-106 NRPQYRNADGSVSTV
+106 NRPQYRNADGSISTV

-190 TQREKALDET
+190 TQREKALDEA

-214 ILESQKKQEQAQQPG
+214 ILESQKKQEQAQQPS

-300 VPGVWTK
+300 VPGIWTK

-388 VGKLLGANED
+388 VGKALGANED

-413 HPVLAGGAKIAGSL
+413 HPVLSGGAKIAGSL

-470 AGAAAIGD
+470 AGAAAMGD
-478 MSTGDYL
+478 MSTEDYL
-485 KHIAISGAQ
+485 KRIAISGAQ

-556 ATNLVTAFAFSVLN
+556 ATNLVTAFAFSVLSS
-570 GAINSYQTTQQQ
+570 AISSYQTTQQQ

-661 GYTAASSAMQT
+661 GYAAASSAMQT

-690 DLPTA
+690 DLPTT

-722 GTQNTPQPESGQAL
+722 GTQNTQPPESGQAL

-747 IAGQAAEQNQQTQ
+747 IAVQAAEQNQQAQ
-760 LPSLPATEQDAVVQP
+760 QPSLPTAAQAAAVQP
-775 QQPEQSTQQEAEL
+775 QQLEQSTQQEAGL
-788 PTQQMQTEQTTTP
+788 LTPQQVQTEQTATP
-801 LQRLEAMGVSGKR
+801 LERLETMGVSGKR

-826 RGEIQDGEVLSKL
+826 RGQITDGEVLSKL
-839 LSLPEVQNVMR
+839 LSFPEVQNVMR

-865 QPQNQQPVNSAAQQT
+865 QAQNQQPVNTAAQQV
-880 LNTQPTVQQALDSQ
+880 PGSQQ
-894 APGVQNG
+894 PGVQNEA
-901 TTTSEGGM
+901 TTHEGGM

-916 QVGQRPGAEQP
+916 PAGQQP
-927 GEQLPD
+927 GTEQQSEQLPD
-933 GDGGRVLG
+933 GDGGRILG

-956 QRAFNQVGAAAER
+956 QRTFNQGRTAVER
-969 KNLGRTLRLEKVSS
+969 ENLGRTLRLEKVSS

-996 IQVMPESS
+996 IQVMPESH

-1053 IQADHLRLNIDQ
+1053 IQADHRYLNIDQ

-1077 NNPGLVRQIEQAIVE
+1077 NNPGLVRQIERAIVE
-1092 RYGREEFD
+1092 QYSREEFD

-1159 AVLRER
+1159 AVLQER
-1165 KITTPG
+1165 KVTTPG
-1171 SETEEAVARR
+1171 SETAAATQRR

-1232 LRFEIDDSNM
+1232 LRFEIDDSKM

-1279 EDQERLQELDKTWG
+1279 EDQGRLQELDKTWG

-1301 RVESGNA
+1301 RVDRGSA

-1351 ALDSKLRSAPEVT
+1351 ALDSKLRSAPEAT

-1445 VGLDSYDLYRN
+1445 VGMDSYDLYRN

-1467 SRRELTP
+1467 SRRGLTP

-1489 VYADLSDS
+1489 VYANLSDS

-1570 SSPRGWKAKINTGA
+1570 SSPRGWKAKINAGA

-1760 DPQADQRNK
+1760 DPQADRRNK

-1791 DARRAAEQKI
+1791 EAGRAAEQKI
-1801 AQLAKQ
+1801 AQLANQ
-1807 VAGGIFSRDSV
+1807 VAGGIFSRYSV
-1818 IGSRVDE
+1818 ISGRVGE
-1825 VSTMDEA
+1825 VARMDEA
-1832 ELAKQLSRDD
+1832 ELAKQLARDD

-1861 EKVWDSFGNQALQDY
+1861 EKVWDSFGNLALQEY

-1894 GERLTEAELETA
+1894 GERLTAAELETA
-1906 RESIMEAWIADHEY
+1906 RESIMASWIADHEY
-1920 ALSRKP
+1920 ALSRRP

-1981 ADVEAWVRGQLHGVL
+1981 ADVEAWVRGQIRGVL

-2008 TASGRRRSFRET
+2008 TASGKRRSFRET
-2020 HGAYTVENIVKAMNK
+2020 HGAYTAENIVKAMNR
-2035 ANARGESYW
+2035 ASARGESYW

-2065 HADESRLQKMP
+2065 HADEGRLQNMP

-2084 QALDKRIEGIVA
+2084 QELDKRIDGIVA
-2096 DVQKTSGSYDMDEIA
+2096 DVQKTAGSYDMDEIA

-2155 TGYFEAKPQRVV
+2155 AGYFEAKPQRVV

-2172 VCIAPDNCPPERL
+2172 VCIAPDDCPPERL

-2218 SVDEPQAG
+2218 SVDEPQEE
-2226 TGGEIGQA
+2226 TGGEIEQA
-2234 PESEPA
+2234 SESKPAEP
-2240 KQEQKEKKPRKK
+2240 EQKEKKPRKK

-2385 ELADTLPGMFN
+2385 ELADTLPGMFH

-2523 QWLAKNQYRAPEELR
+2523 QWLAKNQYRAPEELQG
-2538 ETWDEVLGDLDI
+2538 TWDEVLGDLDI

-2574 MYKAAR
+2574 MYKDAQAN
-2580 KSDPNFLPTK
+2580 DPNFLPSK
-2590 ELEMIVDRLD
+2590 ELEKIVHRLD
-2600 NEKIA
+2600 NKKIA

-2748 KIPQLVGELE
+2748 KIPQLVGALE

-2775 TQKVHL
+2775 TQKVHM
-2781 YLESKSYE
+2781 YLESKSTE
-2789 NLRHMEGGRIFPVKE
+2789 NLRHMEGGRTFADKT
-2804 LYSQGKREAAFA
+2804 LYSQGKRREAFA
-2816 QGELVRLAPETVKAL
+2816 QGKTVRMAPETVKAI
-2831 VKDLTPEEQELAQAL
+2831 VGSLTPEEQELAQAL

-2871 VSKNYAPIYADTNY
+2871 VSKNYTPIYTNSNY
-2885 TKNQL
+2885 TKSEL

-2901 NLKSRQYSKNPSYNI
+2901 NLKSRQFSKNPSYNI

-2936 IPARNWNTLLGWN
+2936 IPARNWQTLLNW
-2949 EYVDDDR
+2949 R
-2956 ESMRSEISHTWGDAS
+2956 ERENSMADIITHDWGDES
-2971 LKYIENLIE
+2971 LKYIQDLVQ

-2994 MGAEKIFSNYIG
+2994 MGAEKVFSNYIG
-3006 AVFGANQSIV
+3006 AVFGANPSIV

-3023 PLASVWLGPENAPSP
+3023 PLAGAWLDFKNFPSP

-3075 NWTQTNKFTSFVF
+3075 NWTQTNKFTNFIF

-3108 ENKVRS
+3108 ENKVRA

-3133 FYQKVAEEFNEAVA
+3133 FYQKVAEVFNEAVA
-3147 RSQSTSDEMHRGSLY
+3147 RSQSTSDEMHQGALR
-3162 KSKNSVTRAF
+3162 KSKNPVTRAF
-3172 TMFKSDSSQAY
+3172 TMFKSDSSQTY

-3214 AFLSILGGT
+3214 AFLAAVGGYIW
-3223 AFACGIDVLMNLWKH
+3223 AQGIEFLMNLWKR

-3251 AESVAKELATGMAE
+3251 AGSVAKEMAL
-3265 SMFGLVI
+3265 GLVGDLAGI
-3272 GGEEIFN
+3272 VTYGEELADVIGN
-3279 IFDAVGTKLTGGT
+3279 IITGDK
-3292 WYDSM
+3292 WYGID
-3297 NTLNAPGLE
+3297 TPGLE
-3306 QVSEI
+3306 QLSDVVETI
-3311 ISTLIDEG
+3311 VEQGQNGLD
-3319 VSFIQLLAD
+3319 VLKDA
-3328 GADVVKNGGDVWEF
+3328 ADVVKNGGSLGEY
-3342 LHRRGAD
+3342 LHRHS
-3349 IIGDIKEMAA
+3349 GDIVGGIKDLAA
-3359 TVATYLPGIPVNN
+3359 AAATYLPGISVNN

-3379 TVRWVSPE
+3379 TVRWASPE

-3401 NRMKGLRGAE
+3401 NQMKGLRGAE
-3411 LERKIEDTLHNR
+3411 LERKISDTLHNR
-3423 RVETDEA
+3423 RVETDET

-3435 ASLYEGGFTKAV
+3435 ASLYESGFTKAV

-3467 QKQVYDKTWSGAVGN
+3467 QKQVYDKTWSGAVGS
-3482 RLRELA
+3482 RLQELI
-3488 ASDVFQEA
+3488 ASDVFQAA
-3496 DDETREKMLSGLY
+3496 DDETQEKMLSGLY

-3535 VLASGAEM
+3535 VLATGAEM
-3543 ADYLEL
+3543 VDYLEL
-3549 KLAGAVDKYLDA
+3549 KLAGAVDKHLDA

-3567 TQNAKDVALGM
+3567 AQSAKDVALGM
-3578 AELAPEEG
+3578 AELTPDEG

-3602 VDGADA
+3602 VDGTSA
-3608 QRNALLAVMK
+3608 QRDALLAVMK

-3666 ALNGHGGIMLPGG
+3666 ALNGHSGIMLPGG

>member
-48 RRQAQEQKTPQRE
+48 RRQAQEQKAPQSE
-61 RNGFDRTA
+61 RSGFDRTA

-106 NRPQYRNADGSVSTV
+106 NRPQYRNADGSISTV

-190 TQREKALDET
+190 TQREKALDEA

-214 ILESQKKQEQAQQPG
+214 ILESQKKQEQAQQPS

-300 VPGVWTK
+300 VPGIWTK

-373 SGLQEGLGVTSAAAA
+373 SGLQEGLGVTSAVAA
-388 VGKLLGANED
+388 VGKALGANED

-470 AGAAAIGD
+470 AGAAAMGD
-478 MSTGDYL
+478 MSTEDYL
-485 KHIAISGAQ
+485 KRIAISGAQ

-556 ATNLVTAFAFSVLN
+556 ATNLVTAFAFSVLSS
-570 GAINSYQTTQQQ
+570 AISSYQTTQQQ

-661 GYTAASSAMQT
+661 GYAAASSAMQT

-690 DLPTA
+690 DLPTT

-722 GTQNTPQPESGQAL
+722 GTQNTQPPESGQAL

-747 IAGQAAEQNQQTQ
+747 IAVQAAEQNQQAQ
-760 LPSLPATEQDAVVQP
+760 QPSLPTAAQAAAVQP
-775 QQPEQSTQQEAEL
+775 QQLEQSTQQEAGL
-788 PTQQMQTEQTTTP
+788 LTPQQVQTEQTATP
-801 LQRLEAMGVSGKR
+801 LERLETMGVSGKR

-826 RGEIQDGEVLSKL
+826 RGQITDGEVLSKL
-839 LSLPEVQNVMR
+839 LSFPEVQNVMR

-865 QPQNQQPVNSAAQQT
+865 QAQNQQPVNTAAQQV
-880 LNTQPTVQQALDSQ
+880 PGSQQ
-894 APGVQNG
+894 PGVQNEA
-901 TTTSEGGM
+901 TTHEGGM

-916 QVGQRPGAEQP
+916 PAGQQP
-927 GEQLPD
+927 GTEQQSEQLPD
-933 GDGGRVLG
+933 GDGGRILG

-956 QRAFNQVGAAAER
+956 QRTFNQGRTAVER
-969 KNLGRTLRLEKVSS
+969 ENLGRTLRLEKVSS

-996 IQVMPESS
+996 IQVMPESH

-1053 IQADHLRLNIDQ
+1053 IQADHRYLDIDQ

-1077 NNPGLVRQIEQAIVE
+1077 NNPGLVRQIERAIVE
-1092 RYGREEFD
+1092 QYSREEFD

-1159 AVLRER
+1159 AVLQER

-1171 SETEEAVARR
+1171 SETAAATQRR

-1232 LRFEIDDSNM
+1232 LRFEIDDSKM

-1279 EDQERLQELDKTWG
+1279 EDQGRLQELDKTWG

-1301 RVESGNA
+1301 RVDRGSA

-1316 EELFQAYPQLRSVRV
+1316 EELFQAYPQLRNVRV

-1351 ALDSKLRSAPEVT
+1351 ALDSKLRSAPEAT

-1445 VGLDSYDLYRN
+1445 VGMDSYDLYRN

-1474 EQRRAT
+1474 EQRRAA

-1687 VAEKRLPVKARFSM
+1687 VAEKRLPVKARFSL

-1760 DPQADQRNK
+1760 DPQADRRNK

-1791 DARRAAEQKI
+1791 EAGRAAEQKI
-1801 AQLAKQ
+1801 AQLANQ
-1807 VAGGIFSRDSV
+1807 VAGGIFSRYSV
-1818 IGSRVDE
+1818 ISGRVGE
-1825 VSTMDEA
+1825 VARMDEA
-1832 ELAKQLSRDD
+1832 ELAKQLARDD

-1861 EKVWDSFGNQALQDY
+1861 EKVWDSFGNLALQEY

-1894 GERLTEAELETA
+1894 GERLTAAELETA
-1906 RESIMEAWIADHEY
+1906 RESIMASWIADHEY
-1920 ALSRKP
+1920 ALSRRP
-1926 ELRETRIARQRD
+1926 ELRETRTARQRD

-1981 ADVEAWVRGQLHGVL
+1981 ADVEAWVRGQIRGVL

-2008 TASGRRRSFRET
+2008 TASGKRRSFRET
-2020 HGAYTVENIVKAMNK
+2020 HGAYTAENIVKAMNR
-2035 ANARGESYW
+2035 ASARGESYW

-2065 HADESRLQKMP
+2065 HADEGRLQNMP

-2084 QALDKRIEGIVA
+2084 QELDKRIGGIVA
-2096 DVQKTSGSYDMDEIA
+2096 DVQKTAGSYDMDEIA
-2111 GLLMENAGQDA
+2111 GILMENAGQDA

-2172 VCIAPDNCPPERL
+2172 VCIAPDDCPPERL

-2218 SVDEPQAG
+2218 SVDEPQAE
-2226 TGGEIGQA
+2226 TGGEIEQA
-2234 PESEPA
+2234 SESKPAEP
-2240 KQEQKEKKPRKK
+2240 EQKEKKPRKK

-2385 ELADTLPGMFN
+2385 ELADTLPGMFH

-2523 QWLAKNQYRAPEELR
+2523 QWLAKNQYRAPEELQG
-2538 ETWDEVLGDLDI
+2538 TWDEVLGDLDI

-2574 MYKAAR
+2574 MYKDAQAN
-2580 KSDPNFLPTK
+2580 DPNFLPSK
-2590 ELEMIVDRLD
+2590 ELEKIVHRLD
-2600 NEKIA
+2600 NKKIA

-2748 KIPQLVGELE
+2748 KIPQLVGALE

-2775 TQKVHL
+2775 TQKVHM
-2781 YLESKSYE
+2781 YLESKSTE
-2789 NLRHMEGGRIFPVKE
+2789 NLRHMEGGRTFADKT
-2804 LYSQGKREAAFA
+2804 LYSQGKRREAFA
-2816 QGELVRLAPETVKAL
+2816 QGKTVRMAPETVKAI
-2831 VKDLTPEEQELAQAL
+2831 VGSLTPEEQELAQAL

-2871 VSKNYAPIYADTNY
+2871 VSKNYTPIYTNSNY
-2885 TKNQL
+2885 TKSEL

-2901 NLKSRQYSKNPSYNI
+2901 NLKSRQFSKNPSYNI

-2936 IPARNWNTLLGWN
+2936 IPARNWQTLLNW
-2949 EYVDDDR
+2949 R
-2956 ESMRSEISHTWGDAS
+2956 ERENSMADIITHDWGDES
-2971 LKYIENLIE
+2971 LKYIQDLVQ

-2994 MGAEKIFSNYIG
+2994 MGAEKVFSNYIG
-3006 AVFGANQSIV
+3006 AVFGANPSIV

-3023 PLASVWLGPENAPSP
+3023 PLAGAWLDFKNFPSP

-3075 NWTQTNKFTSFVF
+3075 NWTQTNKFTNFIF

-3108 ENKVRS
+3108 ENKVRA

-3133 FYQKVAEEFNEAVA
+3133 FYQKVAEVFNEAVA
-3147 RSQSTSDEMHRGSLY
+3147 RSQSTSDEMHQGTLR
-3162 KSKNSVTRAF
+3162 KSKNPVTRAF
-3172 TMFKSDSSQAY
+3172 TMFKSDSSQTY

-3214 AFLSILGGT
+3214 AFLAAVGGYIW
-3223 AFACGIDVLMNLWKH
+3223 AQGIEFLMNLWKR

-3251 AESVAKELATGMAE
+3251 AGSVAKEMAL
-3265 SMFGLVI
+3265 GLVGDLAGI
-3272 GGEEIFN
+3272 VTYGEELADVIGN
-3279 IFDAVGTKLTGGT
+3279 IITGDK
-3292 WYDSM
+3292 WYGID
-3297 NTLNAPGLE
+3297 TPGLE
-3306 QVSEI
+3306 QLSDVVETI
-3311 ISTLIDEG
+3311 VEQGQNGLD
-3319 VSFIQLLAD
+3319 VLKDA
-3328 GADVVKNGGDVWEF
+3328 ADVVKNGGSLGEY
-3342 LHRRGAD
+3342 LHRYS
-3349 IIGDIKEMAA
+3349 GDIVGGIKDLAA
-3359 TVATYLPGIPVNN
+3359 AAATYLPGIPVNN

-3379 TVRWVSPE
+3379 TVRWASPE

-3401 NRMKGLRGAE
+3401 NQMKGLRGAE
-3411 LERKIEDTLHNR
+3411 LERKISDTLHNR
-3423 RVETDEA
+3423 RVETDET

-3435 ASLYEGGFTKAV
+3435 ASLYESGFTKAV

-3467 QKQVYDKTWSGAVGN
+3467 QKQVYDKTWSSAVGS
-3482 RLRELA
+3482 RLVALA
-3488 ASDVFQEA
+3488 ASDVFQTA

-3509 EYAGEKAKAAVFDDY
+3509 EYAGEKAKTAVFDDY

-3535 VLASGAEM
+3535 VLATGAEM

-3567 TQNAKDVALGM
+3567 AQSAKDVALGM

-3602 VDGADA
+3602 VDGTSA
-3608 QRNALLAVMK
+3608 QRDALLAVMK

-3666 ALNGHGGIMLPGG
+3666 ALNGHSGIMLPGG

-3719 REKAKQ
+3719 REKAKR

>member
-43 SAAQQ
+43 STAQQ
-48 RRQAQEQKTPQRE
+48 RRQAQEQKAPQSE
-61 RNGFDRTA
+61 RSGFDRTA

-106 NRPQYRNADGSVSTV
+106 NRPQYRNADGSISTV

-150 GDEILQHFY
+150 GDEILQHLY
-159 DTGEFLGVFDT
+159 DTGELLGVFDT

-190 TQREKALDET
+190 TQREKALDEA

-214 ILESQKKQEQAQQPG
+214 ILESQKKQEQAQQPS

-300 VPGVWTK
+300 VPGIWTK

-388 VGKLLGANED
+388 VGKALGANED

-470 AGAAAIGD
+470 AGAAAMGD
-478 MSTGDYL
+478 MSTEDYL
-485 KHIAISGAQ
+485 KRIAISGAQ

-556 ATNLVTAFAFSVLN
+556 ATNLVTAFAFSVLSS
-570 GAINSYQTTQQQ
+570 AISSYQTTQQQ

-661 GYTAASSAMQT
+661 GYAAASSAMQT

-690 DLPTA
+690 DLPTT

-722 GTQNTPQPESGQAL
+722 GTQNTQPPESGQAL

-747 IAGQAAEQNQQTQ
+747 IAVQAAEQNQQAQ
-760 LPSLPATEQDAVVQP
+760 QPSLPTTAQAAAVQP
-775 QQPEQSTQQEAEL
+775 QRLEQSMQQEAGL
-788 PTQQMQTEQTTTP
+788 PTPQQVQTEQTATP
-801 LQRLEAMGVSGKR
+801 LERLETMGVSGKR

-826 RGEIQDGEVLSKL
+826 RGQITDGEVLSKL
-839 LSLPEVQNVMR
+839 LSFPEVQNVMR

-865 QPQNQQPVNSAAQQT
+865 QAQNQQLGNTAAQQV
-880 LNTQPTVQQALDSQ
+880 PGSQQ
-894 APGVQNG
+894 PGVQNEV
-901 TTTSEGGM
+901 TTHEGGM

-916 QVGQRPGAEQP
+916 PAGQQP
-927 GEQLPD
+927 GTEQQSEQLPD
-933 GDGGRVLG
+933 GDGGRILG

-956 QRAFNQVGAAAER
+956 QRTFNQGRTAVER
-969 KNLGRTLRLEKVSS
+969 ENLGRTLRLEKVSS

-996 IQVMPESS
+996 IQVMPESH

-1053 IQADHLRLNIDQ
+1053 IQADHRYLNIDQ

-1077 NNPGLVRQIEQAIVE
+1077 NNPGLVRQIERAIVE
-1092 RYGREEFD
+1092 QYSREEFD

-1159 AVLRER
+1159 AVLQER

-1171 SETEEAVARR
+1171 SETAAATQRR

-1232 LRFEIDDSNM
+1232 LRFEIDDSKM

-1279 EDQERLQELDKTWG
+1279 EDQGRLQELDKTWG

-1301 RVESGNA
+1301 RVDRGSA

-1316 EELFQAYPQLRSVRV
+1316 EELFQAYPQLRNVRV

-1351 ALDSKLRSAPEVT
+1351 ALDSKLRSAPEAT

-1445 VGLDSYDLYRN
+1445 VGMDSYDLYRN

-1474 EQRRAT
+1474 EQRRAA

-1594 AEHSGSGKEQGKT
+1594 AEHGGSGKEQGKT

-1687 VAEKRLPVKARFSM
+1687 VAEKRLPVKARFSL

-1760 DPQADQRNK
+1760 DPQADRRNK

-1791 DARRAAEQKI
+1791 EAGRAAEQKI
-1801 AQLAKQ
+1801 AQLANQ
-1807 VAGGIFSRDSV
+1807 VAGGIFSRYSV
-1818 IGSRVDE
+1818 ISGHVGE
-1825 VSTMDEA
+1825 VARMDEA
-1832 ELAKQLSRDD
+1832 ELAKQLARDD

-1861 EKVWDSFGNQALQDY
+1861 EKVWDSFGNLALQEY

-1894 GERLTEAELETA
+1894 GERLTAAELETA
-1906 RESIMEAWIADHEY
+1906 RESIMASWIADHEY
-1920 ALSRKP
+1920 ALSRRP
-1926 ELRETRIARQRD
+1926 ELRETRTARQRD

-1981 ADVEAWVRGQLHGVL
+1981 ADVEAWVRGQIRGVL

-2008 TASGRRRSFRET
+2008 TASGKRRSFRET
-2020 HGAYTVENIVKAMNK
+2020 HGAYTAENIVKAMNR
-2035 ANARGESYW
+2035 ASARGESYW

-2065 HADESRLQKMP
+2065 HADEGRLQNMP

-2084 QALDKRIEGIVA
+2084 QELDKRIGGIVA
-2096 DVQKTSGSYDMDEIA
+2096 DVQKTAGSYDMDEIA

-2172 VCIAPDNCPPERL
+2172 VCIAPDDCPPERL

-2218 SVDEPQAG
+2218 SVDEPQAE
-2226 TGGEIGQA
+2226 TGGEIEQA
-2234 PESEPA
+2234 SESKPAEP
-2240 KQEQKEKKPRKK
+2240 EQKEKKPRKK

-2385 ELADTLPGMFN
+2385 ELADTLPGMFH

-2523 QWLAKNQYRAPEELR
+2523 QWLAKNQYRAPEELQG
-2538 ETWDEVLGDLDI
+2538 TWDEVLGDLDI

-2574 MYKAAR
+2574 MYKDAQAN
-2580 KSDPNFLPTK
+2580 DPNFLPSK
-2590 ELEMIVDRLD
+2590 ELEKIVHRLD
-2600 NEKIA
+2600 NKKIA

-2748 KIPQLVGELE
+2748 KIPQLVGALE

-2763 KFGDTITVWMTP
+2763 KLGDTITVWMTP
-2775 TQKVHL
+2775 TQKVHM
-2781 YLESKSYE
+2781 YLESKSTE
-2789 NLRHMEGGRIFPVKE
+2789 NLRHMEGGRTFADKT
-2804 LYSQGKREAAFA
+2804 LYSQGKRREAFA
-2816 QGELVRLAPETVKAL
+2816 QGKTVRMAPETVKAI
-2831 VKDLTPEEQELAQAL
+2831 VGSLTPEEQELAQAL

-2871 VSKNYAPIYADTNY
+2871 VSKNYTPIYTNSNY
-2885 TKNQL
+2885 TKSEL

-2901 NLKSRQYSKNPSYNI
+2901 NLKSRQFSKNPSYNI

-2936 IPARNWNTLLGWN
+2936 IPARNWQTLLNW
-2949 EYVDDDR
+2949 R
-2956 ESMRSEISHTWGDAS
+2956 ERENSMADIITHDWGDES
-2971 LKYIENLIE
+2971 LKYIQDLVQ

-2994 MGAEKIFSNYIG
+2994 MGAEKVFSNYIG
-3006 AVFGANQSIV
+3006 AVFGANPSIV

-3023 PLASVWLGPENAPSP
+3023 PLAGAWLDFKNFPSP

-3075 NWTQTNKFTSFVF
+3075 NWTQTNKFTNFIF
-3088 GGGAITAMDGWA
+3088 GGGAITVMDGWA

-3108 ENKVRS
+3108 ENKVRA

-3133 FYQKVAEEFNEAVA
+3133 FYQKVAEVFNEAVA
-3147 RSQSTSDEMHRGSLY
+3147 RSQSTSDEMHQGTLR
-3162 KSKNSVTRAF
+3162 KSKNPVTRAF
-3172 TMFKSDSSQAY
+3172 TMFKSDSSQTY

-3214 AFLSILGGT
+3214 AFLAAVGGYIW
-3223 AFACGIDVLMNLWKH
+3223 AQGIEFLMNLWKR

-3251 AESVAKELATGMAE
+3251 AGSVAKEMALGLAGDLAGIVTYGEELAD
-3265 SMFGLVI
+3265 VI
-3272 GGEEIFN
+3272 GN
-3279 IFDAVGTKLTGGT
+3279 IITGDK
-3292 WYDSM
+3292 WYGID
-3297 NTLNAPGLE
+3297 TPGLE
-3306 QVSEI
+3306 QLSDVVETI
-3311 ISTLIDEG
+3311 VEQGQNGLD
-3319 VSFIQLLAD
+3319 VLKDA
-3328 GADVVKNGGDVWEF
+3328 ADVVKNGGSLGEY
-3342 LHRRGAD
+3342 LHRHS
-3349 IIGDIKEMAA
+3349 GDIVGGIKDLAA
-3359 TVATYLPGIPVNN
+3359 AAATYLPGISVNN

-3379 TVRWVSPE
+3379 TVRWASPE

-3401 NRMKGLRGAE
+3401 NQMKGLRGAE
-3411 LERKIEDTLHNR
+3411 LERKISDTLHNR
-3423 RVETDEA
+3423 RVETDET

-3435 ASLYEGGFTKAV
+3435 ASLYESGFTKAV

-3467 QKQVYDKTWSGAVGN
+3467 QKQVYDKTWSSAVGS
-3482 RLRELA
+3482 RLVALA
-3488 ASDVFQEA
+3488 ASDVFQTA

-3535 VLASGAEM
+3535 VLATGAEM

-3567 TQNAKDVALGM
+3567 AQSAKDVALGM

-3602 VDGADA
+3602 VDGTSA
-3608 QRNALLAVMK
+3608 QRDALLAVMK

-3666 ALNGHGGIMLPGG
+3666 ALNGHSGIMLPGG

-3719 REKAKQ
+3719 REKAKR

>member
-48 RRQAQEQKTPQRE
+48 RRQAQEQKAPQSGRS
-61 RNGFDRTA
+61 GFDRTA

-106 NRPQYRNADGSVSTV
+106 NRPQYRNADGSISTV

-190 TQREKALDET
+190 TQREQALDEA

-300 VPGVWTK
+300 VPGTWTK

-388 VGKLLGANED
+388 VGKALGANED

-441 AAAGMNTGSLGFKV
+441 AAAGMNIGSLGFKV

-470 AGAAAIGD
+470 AGAAAMGD
-478 MSTGDYL
+478 MSTEDYI
-485 KHIAISGAQ
+485 KRIAISGAQ

-514 DTHKMTPFMEFL
+514 DTHMMTPFMEFL

-556 ATNLVTAFAFSVLN
+556 ATNLVTAFAFSVLSS
-570 GAINSYQTTQQQ
+570 AISSYQTTQQQ

-661 GYTAASSAMQT
+661 GYAAASSAMQT

-690 DLPTA
+690 DLPTT

-722 GTQNTPQPESGQAL
+722 GTQNTQPPESGQAL

-747 IAGQAAEQNQQTQ
+747 IAVQAAEQNQQAQ
-760 LPSLPATEQDAVVQP
+760 QPSLPTAAQAAAVQP
-775 QQPEQSTQQEAEL
+775 QQLEQSTQQEAGL
-788 PTQQMQTEQTTTP
+788 PTPQQVQTEQTATP
-801 LQRLEAMGVSGKR
+801 LERLETMGVSGKR

-826 RGEIQDGEVLSKL
+826 RGQITDGEVLSKL
-839 LSLPEVQNVMR
+839 LSFPEVQNVMR

-857 EAVVSGNV
+857 EAVVSGNA
-865 QPQNQQPVNSAAQQT
+865 QLQNQQPVNAAVQQVPGSQQT
-880 LNTQPTVQQALDSQ
+880 GA
-894 APGVQNG
+894 QNEA
-901 TTTSEGGM
+901 TTSEGGM

-916 QVGQRPGAEQP
+916 PAGQQPGAEQQS
-927 GEQLPD
+927 EQLPD
-933 GDGGRVLG
+933 GDGGRILS

-956 QRAFNQVGAAAER
+956 QRTFNQGRTAVER
-969 KNLGRTLRLEKVSS
+969 ENLGRTLRLEKVSS

-996 IQVMPESS
+996 IQVMPESH

-1053 IQADHLRLNIDQ
+1053 VQADHRYLNIDQ

-1077 NNPGLVRQIEQAIVE
+1077 NNPGLVRQIERAIVE
-1092 RYGREEFD
+1092 QYSREEFD

-1159 AVLRER
+1159 AVLQER

-1171 SETEEAVARR
+1171 SETAAETQRR
-1181 TGPPERYSYGG
+1181 TGPPERYSVEETDEGRAVAVVENDILSHIDTSTWDNTKKAQAKAAAKAALLAFKDG
-1192 VNANTADQ
+1192 IQVNGITY
-1200 KTLARAQ
+1200 K
-1207 ELQMQGEDDERVRKE
+1207 V
-1222 TGWHTGMEGK
+1222 
-1232 LRFEIDDSNM
+1232 
-1242 KYHRGGDAAF
+1242 
-1252 SRNHPDYAEYQKLVD
+1252 
-1267 KMLTGSAEAWKP
+1267 
-1279 EDQERLQELDKTWG
+1279 
-1293 REYGRLSE
+1293 
-1301 RVESGNA
+1301 
-1308 TLEDVIDH
+1308 
-1316 EELFQAYPQLRSVRV
+1316 
-1331 EFKELPG
+1331 
-1338 NTQGYFSP
+1338 
-1346 SENKI
+1346 NK
-1351 ALDSKLRSAPEVT
+1351 
-1364 IIHEIQH
+1364 
-1371 AIQKAEGFASGA
+1371 
-1383 SPEYWQQHRDE
+1383 
-1394 AKEARIADIRE
+1394 
-1405 EIARLEEQ
+1405 
-1413 LPWDLNR
+1413 
-1420 WTAEDDAI
+1420 
-1428 EAKIGEL
+1428 
-1435 EDSIIDIQNG
+1435 
-1445 VGLDSYDLYRN
+1445 
-1456 TAGEIEARDAA
+1456 
-1467 SRRELTP
+1467 
-1474 EQRRAT
+1474 
-1480 PPARADENT
+1480 
-1489 VYADLSDS
+1489 
-1497 LDYVGKTDDGTEVYE
+1497 
-1512 TSEAV
+1512 
-1517 RKLPYKKR
+1517 
-1525 MEAFMD
+1525 
-1531 IMRNEYAGRTAKFT
+1531 T
-1545 ARDGE
+1545 ARDEFTRSNDTERLYRREPETFADKMRAADAADDVITATTSWANDGKLKHPRTDNFVDFAHGDVLIQAGGNQYDAKTVVGITASGE
-1550 VYYAT
+1550 YVFYDVVDMMPT
-1555 FDENDLRK
+1555 VFQ
-1563 NVYGDKK
+1563 VKK
-1570 SSPRGWKAKINTGA
+1570 ELSTAAAGRDAVSAIQESSSEDRVAQPGA
-1584 DGNIFDLVEN
+1584 DVKREDAEEMPKPVNLQRYSDIAGRQEQASEMTNAEPTTVGAITSGSQSLGGSAPAISSASEASVAEKRQSVKIPPSSDESSEN
-1594 AEHSGSGKEQGKT
+1594 A
-1607 SEAHQGLTG
+1607 
-1616 WEYFVKT
+1616 
-1623 VQIDGRVYDLL
+1623 
-1634 ANVRKKPDGEFV
+1634 N
-1646 YSIQLNENEKKA
+1646 KA

-1760 DPQADQRNK
+1760 DPQADRRNK

-1781 NAIVEREVNY
+1781 NAIIEREVNY
-1791 DARRAAEQKI
+1791 EARRAAEQKI
-1801 AQLAKQ
+1801 AQLANQ

-1825 VSTMDEA
+1825 VATMDEA
-1832 ELAKQLSRDD
+1832 ELAKQLAKDD

-1894 GERLTEAELETA
+1894 GERLTAAELETA
-1906 RESIMEAWIADHEY
+1906 RESIMDAWIADHEY
-1920 ALSRKP
+1920 ALSRRP

-1938 KISDARVEDFI
+1938 KISDVRVEDFI

-1981 ADVEAWVRGQLHGVL
+1981 TDVEAWVRGQLRGVL

-2008 TASGRRRSFRET
+2008 TASGRRRSFQET
-2020 HGAYTVENIVKAMNK
+2020 HGAYTAENIVKAMNQ

-2051 LSVATPRYKSVDAI
+2051 LSVATPRYGSVDAI
-2065 HADESRLQKMP
+2065 HADEGRLQNMP

-2084 QALDKRIEGIVA
+2084 QELDKRIEGIVA

-2172 VCIAPDNCPPERL
+2172 VCIAPDDCPPERL

-2218 SVDEPQAG
+2218 SVDEPQAE
-2226 TGGEIGQA
+2226 TGSEIEQA
-2234 PESEPA
+2234 PESKPAEP
-2240 KQEQKEKKPRKK
+2240 EQKEKKPRKK

-2385 ELADTLPGMFN
+2385 ELADTLPGMFH

-2490 SRAKERQQRKEM
+2490 SRARERQQRKEM

-2538 ETWDEVLGDLDI
+2538 QTWDEVLGDLDI

-2574 MYKAAR
+2574 MYKDAQAN
-2580 KSDPNFLPTK
+2580 DPNFLPSK
-2590 ELEMIVDRLD
+2590 ELEKIVHRLD
-2600 NEKIA
+2600 NKKIA

-2682 NVMQRMAGWNPNS
+2682 NVVQRMAGWNPNS

-2748 KIPQLVGELE
+2748 KIPQLVGALE

-2775 TQKVHL
+2775 TQKVHM
-2781 YLESKSYE
+2781 YLESKSTE
-2789 NLRHMEGGRIFPVKE
+2789 NLRHMEGGRTFADKT
-2804 LYSQGKREAAFA
+2804 LYSQGKRREAFA
-2816 QGELVRLAPETVKAL
+2816 QGKTVRMAPETVKAI
-2831 VKDLTPEEQELAQAL
+2831 VGSLTPEEQELAQAL

-2871 VSKNYAPIYADTNY
+2871 VSKNYTPIYTNSNY
-2885 TKNQL
+2885 TKSEL

-2901 NLKSRQYSKNPSYNI
+2901 NLKSRQFSKNPSYNI

-2936 IPARNWNTLLGWN
+2936 IPARNWQTLLNW
-2949 EYVDDDR
+2949 R
-2956 ESMRSEISHTWGDAS
+2956 ERENSMADIITHDWGDES
-2971 LKYIENLIE
+2971 LKYIQDLVQ

-2994 MGAEKIFSNYIG
+2994 MGAEKVFSNYIG
-3006 AVFGANQSIV
+3006 AVFGANPSIV

-3023 PLASVWLGPENAPSP
+3023 PLAGAWLDFKNFPSP

-3075 NWTQTNKFTSFVF
+3075 NWTQTNKFTNFVF

-3108 ENKVRS
+3108 ENKVRA

-3133 FYQKVAEEFNEAVA
+3133 FYQKVAEVFNEAVA
-3147 RSQSTSDEMHRGSLY
+3147 RSQSTSDEMHQGTLR
-3162 KSKNSVTRAF
+3162 KSKNPVTRAF
-3172 TMFKSDSSQAY
+3172 TMFKSDSSQTY

-3214 AFLSILGGT
+3214 AFLAAVGGYIW
-3223 AFACGIDVLMNLWKH
+3223 AQGIEFLMNLWKR

-3251 AESVAKELATGMAE
+3251 AGSVAKEMAL
-3265 SMFGLVI
+3265 GLVGDLAGI
-3272 GGEEIFN
+3272 VTYGEELADVVGN
-3279 IFDAVGTKLTGGT
+3279 IITGDK
-3292 WYDSM
+3292 WYGID
-3297 NTLNAPGLE
+3297 TPGLE
-3306 QVSEI
+3306 QLSDVVETI
-3311 ISTLIDEG
+3311 VEQGQNGLD
-3319 VSFIQLLAD
+3319 VLKDA
-3328 GADVVKNGGDVWEF
+3328 ADVVKNGGSLGEY
-3342 LHRRGAD
+3342 LHRHS
-3349 IIGDIKEMAA
+3349 GDIVGGIKDLAA
-3359 TVATYLPGIPVNN
+3359 AAATYLPGISVNN

-3379 TVRWVSPE
+3379 TVRWASPE

-3401 NRMKGLRGAE
+3401 NQMKGLRGAE
-3411 LERKIEDTLHNR
+3411 LERKISDTLHNR
-3423 RVETDEA
+3423 RVETDEM

-3435 ASLYEGGFTKAV
+3435 ASLYESGFTKAV

-3467 QKQVYDKTWSGAVGN
+3467 QKQVYDKTWSGAVGS
-3482 RLRELA
+3482 RLQELI
-3488 ASDVFQEA
+3488 ASDVFQA
-3496 DDETREKMLSGLY
+3496 VDDETREKMLSGLY

-3535 VLASGAEM
+3535 VLATGAEM

-3561 IDGGLD
+3561 HDGGLD
-3567 TQNAKDVALGM
+3567 AQSAKDVALGM
-3578 AELAPEEG
+3578 AELAPLCRSVSRLAPEEG

-3602 VDGADA
+3602 VDGTSA
-3608 QRNALLAVMK
+3608 QRDALLAVMK

-3666 ALNGHGGIMLPGG
+3666 ALNGHSGIMLPGG

>member
-48 RRQAQEQKTPQRE
+48 RRQAQEQKAPQSE
-61 RNGFDRTA
+61 RSGFDRTA

-106 NRPQYRNADGSVSTV
+106 NRPQYRNADGSISTV

-190 TQREKALDET
+190 TQREKALDEA

-214 ILESQKKQEQAQQPG
+214 ILESQKKQEQAQQPS

-300 VPGVWTK
+300 VPGIWTK

-388 VGKLLGANED
+388 VGKALGANED

-441 AAAGMNTGSLGFKV
+441 AAAGMNIGSLGFKV

-470 AGAAAIGD
+470 AGAAAMGD
-478 MSTGDYL
+478 MSTEDYL
-485 KHIAISGAQ
+485 KRIAISGAQ

-556 ATNLVTAFAFSVLN
+556 ATNLVTAFAFSVLSS
-570 GAINSYQTTQQQ
+570 AISSYQTTQQQ

-661 GYTAASSAMQT
+661 GYAAASSAMQT

-690 DLPTA
+690 DLPTT

-722 GTQNTPQPESGQAL
+722 GTQNTQPPESGQAL

-747 IAGQAAEQNQQTQ
+747 IAVQAAEQNQQAQ
-760 LPSLPATEQDAVVQP
+760 QPSLPTAAQAAAVQP
-775 QQPEQSTQQEAEL
+775 QQLEQSTQQEAGL
-788 PTQQMQTEQTTTP
+788 LTPQQVQTEQTATP
-801 LQRLEAMGVSGKR
+801 LERLETMGVSGKR

-826 RGEIQDGEVLSKL
+826 RGQITDGEVLSKL
-839 LSLPEVQNVMR
+839 LSFPEVQNVMR

-865 QPQNQQPVNSAAQQT
+865 QAQNQQPVNTAAQQV
-880 LNTQPTVQQALDSQ
+880 PGSQQ
-894 APGVQNG
+894 PGVQNEA
-901 TTTSEGGM
+901 TTHEGGM

-916 QVGQRPGAEQP
+916 PAGQQP
-927 GEQLPD
+927 GTEQQSEQLPD
-933 GDGGRVLG
+933 GDGGRILG

-956 QRAFNQVGAAAER
+956 QRTFNQGRTAVER
-969 KNLGRTLRLEKVSS
+969 ENLGRTLRLEKVSS

-996 IQVMPESS
+996 IQVMPESH

-1053 IQADHLRLNIDQ
+1053 IQADHRYLNIDQ

-1077 NNPGLVRQIEQAIVE
+1077 NNPGLVRQIERAIVE
-1092 RYGREEFD
+1092 QYSREEFD

-1159 AVLRER
+1159 AVLQER

-1171 SETEEAVARR
+1171 SETAAATQRR

-1232 LRFEIDDSNM
+1232 LRFEIDDSKM

-1279 EDQERLQELDKTWG
+1279 EDQGRLQELDKTWG

-1301 RVESGNA
+1301 RVDRGSA

-1316 EELFQAYPQLRSVRV
+1316 EELFQAYPQLRNVRV

-1351 ALDSKLRSAPEVT
+1351 ALDSKLRSAPEAT

-1445 VGLDSYDLYRN
+1445 VGMDSYDLYHN

-1474 EQRRAT
+1474 EQRRAA

-1594 AEHSGSGKEQGKT
+1594 AEHGGSGKEQGKT

-1687 VAEKRLPVKARFSM
+1687 VAEKRLPVKARFSL

-1760 DPQADQRNK
+1760 DPQADRRNK

-1791 DARRAAEQKI
+1791 EAGRAAEQKI
-1801 AQLAKQ
+1801 AQLANQ
-1807 VAGGIFSRDSV
+1807 VAGGIFSRYSV
-1818 IGSRVDE
+1818 ISGRVGE
-1825 VSTMDEA
+1825 VARMDEA
-1832 ELAKQLSRDD
+1832 ELAKQLARDD

-1861 EKVWDSFGNQALQDY
+1861 EKVWDSFGNLALQEY

-1894 GERLTEAELETA
+1894 GERLTAAELETA
-1906 RESIMEAWIADHEY
+1906 RESIMDAWIADHEY
-1920 ALSRKP
+1920 ALNRRP
-1926 ELRETRIARQRD
+1926 ELRETRVARQRD

-1981 ADVEAWVRGQLHGVL
+1981 ADVEAWVRGQLRGVL

-2008 TASGRRRSFRET
+2008 TTSGRRRSFRET
-2020 HGAYTVENIVKAMNK
+2020 HGAYTAENIVKAMNQ
-2035 ANARGESYW
+2035 ASARGESYW

-2065 HADESRLQKMP
+2065 HADEGRLQNMP

-2084 QALDKRIEGIVA
+2084 QELDKRIEGIVA

-2172 VCIAPDNCPPERL
+2172 VCIAPDDCPPERL

-2218 SVDEPQAG
+2218 SVDEPQAE
-2226 TGGEIGQA
+2226 TGGEIEQA
-2234 PESEPA
+2234 SESKPAEP
-2240 KQEQKEKKPRKK
+2240 EQKEKKPRKK

-2385 ELADTLPGMFN
+2385 ELADTLPGMFH

-2523 QWLAKNQYRAPEELR
+2523 QWLAKNQYRAPEELQG
-2538 ETWDEVLGDLDI
+2538 TWDEVLGDLDI

-2574 MYKAAR
+2574 MYKDAQAN
-2580 KSDPNFLPTK
+2580 DPNFLPSK
-2590 ELEMIVDRLD
+2590 ELEKIVHRLD
-2600 NEKIA
+2600 NKKIA

-2748 KIPQLVGELE
+2748 KIPQLVGALE

-2775 TQKVHL
+2775 TQKVHM
-2781 YLESKSYE
+2781 YLESKSTE
-2789 NLRHMEGGRIFPVKE
+2789 NLRHMEGGRTFADKT
-2804 LYSQGKREAAFA
+2804 LYSQGKRREAFA
-2816 QGELVRLAPETVKAL
+2816 QGKTVRMAPETVKAI
-2831 VKDLTPEEQELAQAL
+2831 VGSLTPEEQELAQAL

-2871 VSKNYAPIYADTNY
+2871 VSKNYTPIYTNSNY
-2885 TKNQL
+2885 TKSEL

-2901 NLKSRQYSKNPSYNI
+2901 NLKSRQFSKNPSYNI

-2936 IPARNWNTLLGWN
+2936 IPARNWQTLLNW
-2949 EYVDDDR
+2949 R
-2956 ESMRSEISHTWGDAS
+2956 ERENSMADIITHDWGDES
-2971 LKYIENLIE
+2971 LKYIQDLVQ

-2994 MGAEKIFSNYIG
+2994 MGAEKVFSNYIG
-3006 AVFGANQSIV
+3006 AVFGANPSIV

-3023 PLASVWLGPENAPSP
+3023 PLAGAWLDFKNFPSP

-3075 NWTQTNKFTSFVF
+3075 NWTQTNKFTNFIF

-3108 ENKVRS
+3108 ENKVRA

-3133 FYQKVAEEFNEAVA
+3133 FYQKVAEVFNEAVA
-3147 RSQSTSDEMHRGSLY
+3147 RSQSTSDEMHQGTLR
-3162 KSKNSVTRAF
+3162 KSKNPVTRAF
-3172 TMFKSDSSQAY
+3172 TMFKSDSSQTY

-3214 AFLSILGGT
+3214 AFLAAVGGYIW
-3223 AFACGIDVLMNLWKH
+3223 AQGIEFLMNLWKR

-3251 AESVAKELATGMAE
+3251 AGSVAKEMAL
-3265 SMFGLVI
+3265 GLVGDLAGI
-3272 GGEEIFN
+3272 VTYGEELADVIGN
-3279 IFDAVGTKLTGGT
+3279 IITGDK
-3292 WYDSM
+3292 WYGID
-3297 NTLNAPGLE
+3297 TPGLE
-3306 QVSEI
+3306 QLSDVVETI
-3311 ISTLIDEG
+3311 VEQGQNGLD
-3319 VSFIQLLAD
+3319 VLKDA
-3328 GADVVKNGGDVWEF
+3328 ADVVKNGGSLGEY
-3342 LHRRGAD
+3342 LHRYS
-3349 IIGDIKEMAA
+3349 GDIVGGIKDLAA
-3359 TVATYLPGIPVNN
+3359 AAATYLPGISVNN

-3379 TVRWVSPE
+3379 TVRWASPE

-3401 NRMKGLRGAE
+3401 NQMKGLRGAE
-3411 LERKIEDTLHNR
+3411 LERKISDTLHNR
-3423 RVETDEA
+3423 RVETDET

-3435 ASLYEGGFTKAV
+3435 ASLYESGFTKAV

-3467 QKQVYDKTWSGAVGN
+3467 QKQVYDKTWSSAVGS
-3482 RLRELA
+3482 RLVALA
-3488 ASDVFQEA
+3488 ASDVFQTA

-3535 VLASGAEM
+3535 VLATGAEM

-3567 TQNAKDVALGM
+3567 AQSAKDVALGM

-3602 VDGADA
+3602 VDGTSA
-3608 QRNALLAVMK
+3608 QRDALLAVMK

-3666 ALNGHGGIMLPGG
+3666 ALNGHSGIMLPGG

-3719 REKAKQ
+3719 REKAKR

>member
-6 KKSFLNKADKQQ
+6 KKSFLNKANKQQ
-18 SNWEQTT
+18 SNWEQTA

-48 RRQAQEQKTPQRE
+48 RRQAQEQKAPQRE
-61 RNGFDRTA
+61 RSGFDRTA

-106 NRPQYRNADGSVSTV
+106 NRPQYRNADGSISTV

-190 TQREKALDET
+190 TQREQALDET
-200 VAHDQLQGMKRTLA
+200 AAHDQLQGMKRTLA

-244 FQAESAQSETDRR
+244 FRADSAQSETDRR
-257 IQELQDEID
+257 IQALQDEID

-300 VPGVWTK
+300 VPGTWTK

-365 YSKQTAVA
+365 YSRQTAVA

-388 VGKLLGANED
+388 VGKALGANED

-470 AGAAAIGD
+470 AGAAAMGD
-478 MSTGDYL
+478 MSTEDYL
-485 KHIAISGAQ
+485 KRIAISGAQ

-514 DTHKMTPFMEFL
+514 DTHMMTPFMEFL

-556 ATNLVTAFAFSVLN
+556 ATNLVTAFAFSVLSS
-570 GAINSYQTTQQQ
+570 AISSYQTTQQQ

-661 GYTAASSAMQT
+661 GYAAASSAMQT

-690 DLPTA
+690 DLPTT

-709 QTAIQQGLQQAQA
+709 QTAIQQGLQQGQA
-722 GTQNTPQPESGQAL
+722 GTQNTQPPESGQAL

-747 IAGQAAEQNQQTQ
+747 IAVQAAEQNQQAQ
-760 LPSLPATEQDAVVQP
+760 QPSLPTAAQAAAVQP
-775 QQPEQSTQQEAEL
+775 QQLEQSTQQEAGL
-788 PTQQMQTEQTTTP
+788 LTPQQVQTEQTATP
-801 LQRLEAMGVSGKR
+801 LERLETMGVSGKR

-826 RGEIQDGEVLSKL
+826 RGQITDGEVLSKL
-839 LSLPEVQNVMR
+839 ISFPEVQNVMR

-865 QPQNQQPVNSAAQQT
+865 QAQNQQPVNTAAQQV
-880 LNTQPTVQQALDSQ
+880 PGSQQ
-894 APGVQNG
+894 PGVQNEA
-901 TTTSEGGM
+901 TTHEGGM

-916 QVGQRPGAEQP
+916 PAGQQP
-927 GEQLPD
+927 GTEQQSEQLPD
-933 GDGGRVLG
+933 GDGGRILG

-956 QRAFNQVGAAAER
+956 QRTFNQGRTAVER
-969 KNLGRTLRLEKVSS
+969 ENLGRTLRLEKVSS

-996 IQVMPESS
+996 IQVMPESH

-1053 IQADHLRLNIDQ
+1053 IQADHRYLNIDQ

-1077 NNPGLVRQIEQAIVE
+1077 NNPGLVRQIERAIVE
-1092 RYGREEFD
+1092 QYSREEFD

-1145 FFGANADKY
+1145 FFGAHAEKY

-1159 AVLRER
+1159 AVLQER
-1165 KITTPG
+1165 KVTTPG
-1171 SETEEAVARR
+1171 SETAAATQRR

-1200 KTLARAQ
+1200 KTLAHAQ

-1232 LRFEIDDSNM
+1232 LRFEIDDSKM

-1252 SRNHPDYAEYQKLVD
+1252 SRSHPDYAEYQKLVD

-1316 EELFQAYPQLRSVRV
+1316 EELFQAYPQLRNVRV

-1351 ALDSKLRSAPEVT
+1351 ALDSKLRSAPEAT

-1445 VGLDSYDLYRN
+1445 VGMDSYDLYRN

-1474 EQRRAT
+1474 EQRRAA

-1594 AEHSGSGKEQGKT
+1594 AEHGGSGKEQGKT

-1687 VAEKRLPVKARFSM
+1687 VAEKRLPVKAWFSL

-1760 DPQADQRNK
+1760 DPQADRRNK

-1791 DARRAAEQKI
+1791 EAGRAAEQKI
-1801 AQLAKQ
+1801 AQLANQ
-1807 VAGGIFSRDSV
+1807 VAGGIFSRYSV
-1818 IGSRVDE
+1818 ISGRVGE
-1825 VSTMDEA
+1825 VARMDEA
-1832 ELAKQLSRDD
+1832 ELAKQLARDD

-1861 EKVWDSFGNQALQDY
+1861 EKVWDSFGNLALQEY

-1894 GERLTEAELETA
+1894 GERLTAAELETA
-1906 RESIMEAWIADHEY
+1906 RESIMASWIADHEY
-1920 ALSRKP
+1920 ALSRRP
-1926 ELRETRIARQRD
+1926 ELRETRTARQRD

-1981 ADVEAWVRGQLHGVL
+1981 ADVEAWVRGQIRGVL

-2008 TASGRRRSFRET
+2008 TASGKRRSFRET
-2020 HGAYTVENIVKAMNK
+2020 HGAYTAENIVKAMNR
-2035 ANARGESYW
+2035 ASARGESYW

-2065 HADESRLQKMP
+2065 HADEGRLQNMP

-2084 QALDKRIEGIVA
+2084 QELDKRIGGIVA
-2096 DVQKTSGSYDMDEIA
+2096 DVQKTAGSYDMDEIA

-2172 VCIAPDNCPPERL
+2172 VCIAPDDCPPERL

-2218 SVDEPQAG
+2218 SVDEPQAE
-2226 TGGEIGQA
+2226 TGGEIEQA
-2234 PESEPA
+2234 SESKPAEP
-2240 KQEQKEKKPRKK
+2240 EQKEKKPRKK

-2385 ELADTLPGMFN
+2385 ELADTLPGMFH

-2523 QWLAKNQYRAPEELR
+2523 QWLAKNQYRAPEELQG
-2538 ETWDEVLGDLDI
+2538 TWDEVLGDLDI

-2574 MYKAAR
+2574 MYKDAQEN
-2580 KSDPNFLPTK
+2580 DPNFLPSK
-2590 ELEMIVDRLD
+2590 ELEKIVHRLD
-2600 NEKIA
+2600 NKKIA

-2748 KIPQLVGELE
+2748 KIPQLVGALE

-2775 TQKVHL
+2775 TQKVHM
-2781 YLESKSYE
+2781 YLESKSTE
-2789 NLRHMEGGRIFPVKE
+2789 NLRHMEGGRTFADKT
-2804 LYSQGKREAAFA
+2804 LYSQGKRRKAFA
-2816 QGELVRLAPETVKAL
+2816 QGKTVRMAPETVKAI
-2831 VKDLTPEEQELAQAL
+2831 VGSLTPEEQELAQAL

-2871 VSKNYAPIYADTNY
+2871 VSKNYTPIYTNSNY
-2885 TKNQL
+2885 TKSKL

-2901 NLKSRQYSKNPSYNI
+2901 NLKSRQFSENPSYNI

-2936 IPARNWNTLLGWN
+2936 IPARNWQTLLNWS
-2949 EYVDDDR
+2949 ER
-2956 ESMRSEISHTWGDAS
+2956 ENSMADIIAHDWGDES
-2971 LKYIENLIE
+2971 LKYIQDLVQ

-2994 MGAEKIFSNYIG
+2994 MGAEKVFSNYIG
-3006 AVFGANQSIV
+3006 AVFGANPSIV

-3023 PLASVWLGPENAPSP
+3023 PLAGAWLDFKNFPSP

-3075 NWTQTNKFTSFVF
+3075 NWTQTNKFTNFIF

-3108 ENKVRS
+3108 ENKVRA

-3133 FYQKVAEEFNEAVA
+3133 FYQKVAEVFNEAVA
-3147 RSQSTSDEMHRGSLY
+3147 RSQSTSDEMHQGTLR
-3162 KSKNSVTRAF
+3162 KSKNPVTRAF
-3172 TMFKSDSSQAY
+3172 TMFKSDSSQTY

-3214 AFLSILGGT
+3214 AFLAAVGGYIW
-3223 AFACGIDVLMNLWKH
+3223 AQGIEFLMNLWKR

-3251 AESVAKELATGMAE
+3251 AGSVAKEMAL
-3265 SMFGLVI
+3265 GLVGDLAGI
-3272 GGEEIFN
+3272 VTYGEELADVIGN
-3279 IFDAVGTKLTGGT
+3279 IITGDK
-3292 WYDSM
+3292 WYGID
-3297 NTLNAPGLE
+3297 TPGLE
-3306 QVSEI
+3306 QVSDVVETI
-3311 ISTLIDEG
+3311 VEQGQNGLD
-3319 VSFIQLLAD
+3319 VLRDA
-3328 GADVVKNGGDVWEF
+3328 ADVVKNGGSLGEY
-3342 LHRRGAD
+3342 LHRHS
-3349 IIGDIKEMAA
+3349 GDIVGGIKDLAA
-3359 TVATYLPGIPVNN
+3359 AAATYLPGISVNN

-3379 TVRWVSPE
+3379 TVRWASPE

-3401 NRMKGLRGAE
+3401 NQMKGLRGAE
-3411 LERKIEDTLHNR
+3411 LERKISDTLHNR
-3423 RVETDEA
+3423 RVETDET

-3435 ASLYEGGFTKAV
+3435 ASLYESGFTKAV

-3467 QKQVYDKTWSGAVGN
+3467 QKQVYDKTWSGAVGS
-3482 RLRELA
+3482 RLQELI
-3488 ASDVFQEA
+3488 ASDVFQAA

-3535 VLASGAEM
+3535 VLATGAEM

-3567 TQNAKDVALGM
+3567 AQSAKDVALGM

-3602 VDGADA
+3602 VDGTSA
-3608 QRNALLAVMK
+3608 QRDALLAVMK

-3666 ALNGHGGIMLPGG
+3666 ALNGHSGIMLPGG

>member
-32 LNKQDFIRQAQ
+32 LNKQDFICQAQ

-48 RRQAQEQKTPQRE
+48 RRQAQEQKAPQSE
-61 RNGFDRTA
+61 RSGFDRTA

-106 NRPQYRNADGSVSTV
+106 NRPQYRNADGSISTV

-190 TQREKALDET
+190 TQREKALDEA

-214 ILESQKKQEQAQQPG
+214 ILESQKKQEQAQQPS

-300 VPGVWTK
+300 VPGIWTK

-388 VGKLLGANED
+388 VGKALGANED

-441 AAAGMNTGSLGFKV
+441 AAAGMNIGSLGFKV

-470 AGAAAIGD
+470 AGAAAMGD
-478 MSTGDYL
+478 MSTEDYL
-485 KHIAISGAQ
+485 KRIAISGAQ

-556 ATNLVTAFAFSVLN
+556 ATNLVTAFAFSVLSS
-570 GAINSYQTTQQQ
+570 AISSYQTTQQQ

-661 GYTAASSAMQT
+661 GYAAASSAMQT

-690 DLPTA
+690 DLPTT

-709 QTAIQQGLQQAQA
+709 QTAIQQGLQQAKA
-722 GTQNTPQPESGQAL
+722 GTQSAQQPESGQAL
-736 QNGNAAAAAAQ
+736 QSGNAAAAAAQ
-747 IAGQAAEQNQQTQ
+747 IAGQSQQVQQPNLPTAAQ
-760 LPSLPATEQDAVVQP
+760 AAAVQP
-775 QQPEQSTQQEAEL
+775 QQLEQSTQQEAGL
-788 PTQQMQTEQTTTP
+788 PTPQQVQTEQTATP
-801 LQRLEAMGVSGKR
+801 LERLEAMGVSGKH

-826 RGEIQDGEVLSKL
+826 RGQITDGEVLSKL
-839 LSLPEVQNVMR
+839 LSFPEVQNVMR

-865 QPQNQQPVNSAAQQT
+865 QAQNQQPVNAA
-880 LNTQPTVQQALDSQ
+880 VQQVPGSQ
-894 APGVQNG
+894 QPGVQNEA
-901 TTTSEGGM
+901 TTPEGGM

-916 QVGQRPGAEQP
+916 PAGQQPGAEQQ

-933 GDGGRVLG
+933 GDGGRILR

-956 QRAFNQVGAAAER
+956 QRAFNQGRTAVER
-969 KNLGRTLRLEKVSS
+969 ENLGRTLRLEKVSS

-996 IQVMPESS
+996 IQVMPEAH

-1053 IQADHLRLNIDQ
+1053 VQADHRYLNIDQ

-1077 NNPGLVRQIEQAIVE
+1077 NNPGLVRQIERAIVE
-1092 RYGREEFD
+1092 QYSREEFD
-1100 AIMDKYLKN
+1100 AVVEKYLKN

-1119 ASGQEVAEAYG
+1119 ASGQEVAEVYG

-1145 FFGANADKY
+1145 FFGAHAEKY

-1159 AVLRER
+1159 AVLQER
-1165 KITTPG
+1165 KVTTPG
-1171 SETEEAVARR
+1171 SETAAATQRR

-1232 LRFEIDDSNM
+1232 LRFEIDDSKM

-1252 SRNHPDYAEYQKLVD
+1252 SRSHPDYAEYQKLVD

-1316 EELFQAYPQLRSVRV
+1316 EELFQAYPQLRNVRV

-1351 ALDSKLRSAPEVT
+1351 ALDSKLRSAPEAT

-1445 VGLDSYDLYRN
+1445 VGMDSYDLYRN

-1467 SRRELTP
+1467 SRRGLTP
-1474 EQRRAT
+1474 EQRRAA

-1497 LDYVGKTDDGTEVYE
+1497 LDYVGKTDDGTEAYE

-1687 VAEKRLPVKARFSM
+1687 VAEKRLPVKARFSL

-1760 DPQADQRNK
+1760 DPQEDRRNK

-1791 DARRAAEQKI
+1791 EARRAAEQKI
-1801 AQLAKQ
+1801 AQLANQ
-1807 VAGGIFSRDSV
+1807 VAGGIFSRDSA

-1825 VSTMDEA
+1825 VATMDEA
-1832 ELAKQLSRDD
+1832 ELAKQLAKDD

-1894 GERLTEAELETA
+1894 GDRLTETELETA
-1906 RESIMEAWIADHEY
+1906 RESIMDAWVADHEY
-1920 ALSRKP
+1920 ALNRRP

-1938 KISDARVEDFI
+1938 KISDVRVEDFI

-1981 ADVEAWVRGQLHGVL
+1981 ADVEAWVRGQLRGVL

-2008 TASGRRRSFRET
+2008 TASGKRRSFRET
-2020 HGAYTVENIVKAMNK
+2020 HGAYTAENIVKAMNQ
-2035 ANARGESYW
+2035 ASARGESYW

-2065 HADESRLQKMP
+2065 HADEGRLQNMP
-2076 EEEYNRLL
+2076 EEEYNQLL
-2084 QALDKRIEGIVA
+2084 QELDKRIEGIVA
-2096 DVQKTSGSYDMDEIA
+2096 DVQKTAGSYDMDEIA

-2172 VCIAPDNCPPERL
+2172 VCIAPDDCPPERL

-2218 SVDEPQAG
+2218 SVDEPQAE
-2226 TGGEIGQA
+2226 TGGEIEQA
-2234 PESEPA
+2234 SESKPAEP
-2240 KQEQKEKKPRKK
+2240 EQKEKKPRKK

-2385 ELADTLPGMFN
+2385 ELADTLPGMFH

-2523 QWLAKNQYRAPEELR
+2523 QWLAKNQYRAPEELQG
-2538 ETWDEVLGDLDI
+2538 TWDEVLGDLDI

-2574 MYKAAR
+2574 MYKDAQAN
-2580 KSDPNFLPTK
+2580 DPNFLPSK
-2590 ELEMIVDRLD
+2590 ELEKIVHRLD
-2600 NEKIA
+2600 NKKIA

-2748 KIPQLVGELE
+2748 KIPQLVGDLE

-2775 TQKVHL
+2775 TQKVHM
-2781 YLESKSYE
+2781 YLESKSTE
-2789 NLRHMEGGRIFPVKE
+2789 NLRHMEGGRTFADKT
-2804 LYSQGKREAAFA
+2804 LYSQGKRRKAFA
-2816 QGELVRLAPETVKAL
+2816 QGETVPMAPETVKAI
-2831 VKDLTPEEQELAQAL
+2831 VGSLTPEEQELAQAL

-2871 VSKNYAPIYADTNY
+2871 VSKNYTPIYTNSNY
-2885 TKNQL
+2885 TKSEL

-2901 NLKSRQYSKNPSYNI
+2901 NLKSRQFSKNPSYNI

-2936 IPARNWNTLLGWN
+2936 IPARNWQTLLNW
-2949 EYVDDDR
+2949 R
-2956 ESMRSEISHTWGDAS
+2956 ERENSMSDIITHDWGDES
-2971 LKYIENLIE
+2971 LKYIQDLVQ
-2980 TLQGGAAST
+2980 TLQGGTAST

-2994 MGAEKIFSNYIG
+2994 MGAEKVFSNYIG
-3006 AVFGANQSIV
+3006 AVFGANPSIV

-3023 PLASVWLGPENAPSP
+3023 PLAGAWLDFKNFPSP

-3075 NWTQTNKFTSFVF
+3075 NWTQTNKFTNFIF

-3108 ENKVRS
+3108 ENKVRA

-3133 FYQKVAEEFNEAVA
+3133 FYQKVAEVFNEAVA
-3147 RSQSTSDEMHRGSLY
+3147 RSQSTSDEMHQGALR

-3172 TMFKSDSSQAY
+3172 TMFKSDSSQTY

-3214 AFLSILGGT
+3214 AFLAAVGGYIW
-3223 AFACGIDVLMNLWKH
+3223 AQGIEFLMNLWKR

-3251 AESVAKELATGMAE
+3251 AGSVAKEMAL
-3265 SMFGLVI
+3265 GLVGDLAGI
-3272 GGEEIFN
+3272 VTYGEELADVIGN
-3279 IFDAVGTKLTGGT
+3279 IITGDK
-3292 WYDSM
+3292 WYGID
-3297 NTLNAPGLE
+3297 TPGLE
-3306 QVSEI
+3306 QLSDVVETI
-3311 ISTLIDEG
+3311 VEQGQNGLD
-3319 VSFIQLLAD
+3319 VLKDA
-3328 GADVVKNGGDVWEF
+3328 ADVVKNGGSLGEY
-3342 LHRRGAD
+3342 LHRHS
-3349 IIGDIKEMAA
+3349 GDIVGGIKDLAA
-3359 TVATYLPGIPVNN
+3359 AAATYLPGISVNN

-3379 TVRWVSPE
+3379 TVRWASPE

-3401 NRMKGLRGAE
+3401 NQMKGLRGAE
-3411 LERKIEDTLHNR
+3411 LERKISDTLHNR
-3423 RVETDEA
+3423 RVETDET

-3435 ASLYEGGFTKAV
+3435 ASLYESGFTKAV

-3467 QKQVYDKTWSGAVGN
+3467 QKQVYDKTWSGAVGS
-3482 RLRELA
+3482 RLQELI
-3488 ASDVFQEA
+3488 ASDVFQAA
-3496 DDETREKMLSGLY
+3496 DDETQEKMLSGLY

-3535 VLASGAEM
+3535 VLATGAEM

-3567 TQNAKDVALGM
+3567 AQSAKDVALGM
-3578 AELAPEEG
+3578 AELTPDEG

-3602 VDGADA
+3602 VDGTSA
-3608 QRNALLAVMK
+3608 QRDALLAVMK

-3666 ALNGHGGIMLPGG
+3666 ALNGHSGIMLPGG

>member
-48 RRQAQEQKTPQRE
+48 RRQAQEQKAPQSE
-61 RNGFDRTA
+61 RSGFDRTA

-106 NRPQYRNADGSVSTV
+106 NRPQYRNADGSISTV

-136 SVWMKDGKAYRSSD
+136 SVWMKDGKEYRSSD

-190 TQREKALDET
+190 TQREKALDEA

-214 ILESQKKQEQAQQPG
+214 ILESQKKQEQAQQPS

-300 VPGVWTK
+300 VPGIWTK

-388 VGKLLGANED
+388 VGKALGANED

-470 AGAAAIGD
+470 AGAAAMGD
-478 MSTGDYL
+478 MSTEDYL
-485 KHIAISGAQ
+485 KRIAISGAQ

-556 ATNLVTAFAFSVLN
+556 ATNLVTAFAFSVLSS
-570 GAINSYQTTQQQ
+570 AISSYQTTQQQ

-661 GYTAASSAMQT
+661 GYAAASSAMQT

-690 DLPTA
+690 DLPTT

-722 GTQNTPQPESGQAL
+722 GTQNTQPPESGQAL

-747 IAGQAAEQNQQTQ
+747 IAVQAAEQNQQAQ
-760 LPSLPATEQDAVVQP
+760 QPSLPTAAQAAAVQP
-775 QQPEQSTQQEAEL
+775 QQLEQSTQQEAGL
-788 PTQQMQTEQTTTP
+788 LTPQQVQTEQTATP
-801 LQRLEAMGVSGKR
+801 LERLETMGVSGKR

-826 RGEIQDGEVLSKL
+826 RGQITDGEVLSKL
-839 LSLPEVQNVMR
+839 LSFPEVQNVMR

-865 QPQNQQPVNSAAQQT
+865 QAQNQQPVNTAAQQV
-880 LNTQPTVQQALDSQ
+880 PGSQQ
-894 APGVQNG
+894 PGVQNEA
-901 TTTSEGGM
+901 TTHEGGM

-916 QVGQRPGAEQP
+916 PAGQQP
-927 GEQLPD
+927 GTEQQSEQLPD
-933 GDGGRVLG
+933 GDGGRILG

-956 QRAFNQVGAAAER
+956 QRTFNQGRTAVER
-969 KNLGRTLRLEKVSS
+969 ENLGRTLRLEKVSS

-996 IQVMPESS
+996 IQVMPESH

-1053 IQADHLRLNIDQ
+1053 IQADHRYLNIDQ

-1077 NNPGLVRQIEQAIVE
+1077 NNPGLVRQIERAIVE
-1092 RYGREEFD
+1092 QYSREEFD

-1159 AVLRER
+1159 AVLQER

-1171 SETEEAVARR
+1171 SETAAATQRR

-1232 LRFEIDDSNM
+1232 LRFEIDDSKM

-1279 EDQERLQELDKTWG
+1279 EDQGRLQELDKTWG

-1301 RVESGNA
+1301 RVDRGSA

-1316 EELFQAYPQLRSVRV
+1316 EELFQAYPQLRNVRV

-1351 ALDSKLRSAPEVT
+1351 ALDSKLRSAPEAT

-1445 VGLDSYDLYRN
+1445 VGMDSYDLYRN

-1474 EQRRAT
+1474 EQRRAA

-1594 AEHSGSGKEQGKT
+1594 AEHGGSGKEQGKT

-1687 VAEKRLPVKARFSM
+1687 VAEKRLPVKARFSL

-1760 DPQADQRNK
+1760 DPQADRRNK

-1791 DARRAAEQKI
+1791 EAGRAAEQKI
-1801 AQLAKQ
+1801 AQLANQ
-1807 VAGGIFSRDSV
+1807 VAGGIFSRYSV
-1818 IGSRVDE
+1818 ISGRVGE
-1825 VSTMDEA
+1825 VARMDEA
-1832 ELAKQLSRDD
+1832 ELAKQLARDD

-1861 EKVWDSFGNQALQDY
+1861 EKVWDSFGNLALQEY

-1894 GERLTEAELETA
+1894 GERLTAAELETA
-1906 RESIMEAWIADHEY
+1906 RESIMASWIADHEY
-1920 ALSRKP
+1920 ALSRRP
-1926 ELRETRIARQRD
+1926 EPRETRTARQRD

-1981 ADVEAWVRGQLHGVL
+1981 ADVEAWVRGQIRGVL

-2008 TASGRRRSFRET
+2008 TASGKRRSFRET
-2020 HGAYTVENIVKAMNK
+2020 HGAYTAENIVKAMNR
-2035 ANARGESYW
+2035 ASARGESYW

-2065 HADESRLQKMP
+2065 HADEGRLQNMP

-2084 QALDKRIEGIVA
+2084 QELDKRIGGIVA
-2096 DVQKTSGSYDMDEIA
+2096 DVQKTAGSYDMDEIA

-2172 VCIAPDNCPPERL
+2172 VCIAPDDCPPERL

-2218 SVDEPQAG
+2218 SVDEPQAE
-2226 TGGEIGQA
+2226 TGGEIEQA
-2234 PESEPA
+2234 SESKPAEP
-2240 KQEQKEKKPRKK
+2240 EQKEKKPRKK

-2385 ELADTLPGMFN
+2385 ELADTLPGMFH

-2523 QWLAKNQYRAPEELR
+2523 QWLAKNQYRAPEELQG
-2538 ETWDEVLGDLDI
+2538 TWDEVLGDLDI

-2574 MYKAAR
+2574 MYKDAQAN
-2580 KSDPNFLPTK
+2580 DPNFLPSK
-2590 ELEMIVDRLD
+2590 ELEKIVHRLD
-2600 NEKIA
+2600 NKKIA

-2748 KIPQLVGELE
+2748 KIPQLVGALE

-2775 TQKVHL
+2775 TQKVHM
-2781 YLESKSYE
+2781 YLESKSTE
-2789 NLRHMEGGRIFPVKE
+2789 NLRHMEGGRTFADKT
-2804 LYSQGKREAAFA
+2804 LYSQGKRREAFA
-2816 QGELVRLAPETVKAL
+2816 QGKTVRMAPETVKAI
-2831 VKDLTPEEQELAQAL
+2831 VGSLTPEEQELAQAL

-2871 VSKNYAPIYADTNY
+2871 VSKNYTPIYTNSNY
-2885 TKNQL
+2885 TKSEL

-2901 NLKSRQYSKNPSYNI
+2901 NLKSRQFSKNPSYNI

-2936 IPARNWNTLLGWN
+2936 IPARNWQTLLNW
-2949 EYVDDDR
+2949 R
-2956 ESMRSEISHTWGDAS
+2956 ERENSMADIITHDWGDES
-2971 LKYIENLIE
+2971 LKYIQDLVQ

-2994 MGAEKIFSNYIG
+2994 MGAEKVFSNYIG
-3006 AVFGANQSIV
+3006 AVFGANPSIV

-3023 PLASVWLGPENAPSP
+3023 PLAGAWLDFKNFPSP

-3075 NWTQTNKFTSFVF
+3075 NWTQTNKFTNFIF

-3108 ENKVRS
+3108 ENKVRA

-3133 FYQKVAEEFNEAVA
+3133 FYQKVAEVFNEAVE
-3147 RSQSTSDEMHRGSLY
+3147 RSQSTSDEMHQGTLR
-3162 KSKNSVTRAF
+3162 KSKNPVTRAF
-3172 TMFKSDSSQAY
+3172 TMFKSDSSQTY

-3208 KRGLGV
+3208 KHGMGV
-3214 AFLSILGGT
+3214 AFLAAVGGYIW
-3223 AFACGIDVLMNLWKH
+3223 AQGIEFLMNLWKR

-3251 AESVAKELATGMAE
+3251 AGSVAKEMAL
-3265 SMFGLVI
+3265 GLVGDLAGI
-3272 GGEEIFN
+3272 VTYGEELADVIGN
-3279 IFDAVGTKLTGGT
+3279 IITGDK
-3292 WYDSM
+3292 WYGID
-3297 NTLNAPGLE
+3297 TPGLE
-3306 QVSEI
+3306 QLSDVVETI
-3311 ISTLIDEG
+3311 VEQGQNGLD
-3319 VSFIQLLAD
+3319 VLKDA
-3328 GADVVKNGGDVWEF
+3328 ADVVKNGGSMGEY
-3342 LHRRGAD
+3342 LHRHS
-3349 IIGDIKEMAA
+3349 GDIVGGIKDLAA
-3359 TVATYLPGIPVNN
+3359 AAATYLPGISVNN

-3379 TVRWVSPE
+3379 TVRWASPE

-3401 NRMKGLRGAE
+3401 NQMKGLRGAE
-3411 LERKIEDTLHNR
+3411 LERKISDTLHNR
-3423 RVETDEA
+3423 RVETDET

-3435 ASLYEGGFTKAV
+3435 ASLYESGFTKAV

-3467 QKQVYDKTWSGAVGN
+3467 QKQVYDKTWSSAVGS
-3482 RLRELA
+3482 RLVALA
-3488 ASDVFQEA
+3488 ASDVFQTA

-3509 EYAGEKAKAAVFDDY
+3509 EYAGEKAKTAVFDDY

-3535 VLASGAEM
+3535 VLATGAEM

-3567 TQNAKDVALGM
+3567 AQSAKDVALGM

-3602 VDGADA
+3602 VDGTSA
-3608 QRNALLAVMK
+3608 QRDALLAVMK

-3666 ALNGHGGIMLPGG
+3666 ALNGHSGIMLPGG

-3719 REKAKQ
+3719 REKAKR